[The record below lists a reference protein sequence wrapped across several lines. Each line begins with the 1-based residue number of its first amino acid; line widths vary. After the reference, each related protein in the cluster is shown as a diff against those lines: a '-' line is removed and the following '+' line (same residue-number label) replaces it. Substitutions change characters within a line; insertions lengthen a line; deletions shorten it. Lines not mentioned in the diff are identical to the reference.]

1 MSLTEKIK
9 DFLSSDA
16 LSTKKQKEQKK
27 EQLASKAFDTKKGGK
42 ASRDTGKH
50 SNSVMP
56 TKKATPALKTTT
68 STGVPK
74 ASKEKGVS
82 ATKVTADNFNGTG
95 KSTSQHGYIKLKH
108 GAGLYND
115 DDMGF
120 SNLKAGSVRMS
131 DSQKGNNNS
140 KPKGTL
146 DIIKMANIQSK
157 HMDKTVQNTIN
168 AHNASVIKGEAKEKL
183 KGDITNALEGIGINN
198 STIRG
203 LADKTFDKIK
213 ETPRKPDKADMAIL
227 SGLKNPKTSQQTID
241 KLEKY
246 GKKSFGS
253 ENSHVL
259 EVDPISKSL
268 VPRQDKAADRENALA
283 DAWESTKKSGART
296 KPITVKSVNGKAPKG
311 LYPGD
316 KVVTNAGTYTIKA
329 VLSDGS
335 YITDATETFKDASGK
350 VWEKAPD
357 TTQTKYNTYDYNDPK
372 EKRDITYKRQGVFEH
387 IGDAAKQLLNDDS
400 KSKEYKQKQ
409 AETYSKVE
417 QEFLNDKESSKY
429 TGKNHGLL
437 SLMGKGTE
445 SEWSPKMGL
454 LSSATQMQKDMYNYT
469 YAKHGKKA
477 ANEYLESLE
486 YTQLNPKNAENIQ
499 RMIETDVKSNPVMA
513 SIASVGANTA
523 LPQVAAVRNAIQGVK
538 NATGMFKYKPID
550 ANDSLNAISSY
561 SSKVRGAVSEKIKNP
576 ALRVGYNAVMSM
588 ADMAA
593 QAATLGGTGSNASKF
608 VKLSMDTIS
617 ANDAIL
623 DTLSR
628 GGSQQQ
634 AFINGLVNGALEH
647 VSESPA
653 VEGIFNVGRGIRPV
667 KDVKSFAISTLRQM
681 GIEAGGEGFANITQN
696 LADQIIMGDKSNFGQ
711 TVKYYEQ
718 EGKSHKEAVKQAT
731 MDMYVKQTAE
741 AMATGALAGGVMGGA
756 ASAFNTASAGRN
768 INSNTAYAKDLART
782 ANEIGLGGQYAE
794 TAQEINKGH
803 NVSSLDAANLKGA
816 IQNYYQKK
824 TYDDIARFYN
834 YVGLEAPHRLA
845 TAFGKASSRDET
857 GYNNQKFTKAWLD
870 KSADIDIQISQYKA
884 DPKNT
889 DLKANIKEYL
899 ENSNALLYSGVLS
912 EDGQFAAAVRARA
925 NEVINGIPASAAGQ
939 NIVSNDSDLYAE
951 DTENANA
958 ENNNADIDTQ
968 SADGETSNARVAAQ
982 SVREDAAPVID
993 ITDDVIPLSESASEG
1008 AESNNA
1014 TTVAEP
1020 KSQPKS
1026 EPKLETIAVVNTNS
1040 ATARNINTFS
1050 VGKKRGNT
1058 VTYHKS
1064 AEQNN
1069 GSVNARTAA
1078 SILDDPNYDVIEE
1091 SPRNNTVTFIYT
1103 DNFNTSTEPSVTRKV
1118 RVKLRADGNAT
1129 VTELNVPNGEILVD
1143 KSEYVPANY
1152 KGFDIAKQK
1161 TRENTWKNSGIVY
1174 DSSKLNDKEYF
1185 ESIFGGIL
1193 ENTPKPRSTTND
1205 SKAAQPEQEELME
1218 LNRYEK
1224 GFINYL
1230 LNTPIK
1236 VSEKVKEE
1244 MPGWSAYAD
1253 GNNVLFLTDESRVNI
1268 GGEEVR
1274 AKNIRTAYNEI
1285 ESNYPIVLLPV
1296 RGRRSNNKMRDSE
1309 RLKVIIN
1316 AVNAIDPM
1324 NVDIDAAIEREN
1336 TSSRKTGV
1344 VKNENKEGLPQ
1355 QEEIED
1361 VVTPSEQENIK
1372 LQDGESNTGSDDYR
1386 IDESSDGSTFTVYDP
1401 DGYYEDEFKSRRE
1414 AEEYVR
1420 SLSDEDKKDKVDE
1433 KKEVKSDS
1441 ETETESEDISDSEG
1455 INEENRQDS
1464 ANTDNKTE
1472 ESEDL
1477 DSEPFTEDEYELID
1491 WEDLDEGETEP
1502 VAKKI
1507 DMDKI
1512 RSNRAIA
1519 SEMKQAF
1526 DVLYDTPK
1534 SANQMGKL
1542 VKEIYDQVVEDGY
1555 YDLSAAADSFRYE
1568 IENNRYIGEDLRTP
1582 EEKEFYQAVTHS
1594 NFKVDDDV
1602 KSEITDYGDWQKAN
1616 KNIILKSGKNGTQS
1630 IDNFYSYIKSEYPDV
1645 FYGNS
1650 KITGEAT
1657 TEGDMLVELVAA
1669 AREIQKKMYARE
1681 GSIGTAFE
1689 GLDTEDISLI
1699 WADKLGEVMSITKPE
1714 KKSKKAKTEG
1724 KTNESE
1730 NKKKS
1735 DEKGKKNASA
1745 EESNGESKSR
1755 TEKEDGRT
1763 AEKGRAES
1771 TDTAKEK
1778 VSEAEPNKVIRRL
1791 KTMPKGVV
1799 WKDAKV
1805 YDAGKRGYG
1814 NGKYNTYEYNKVQF
1828 VAKDNSLYA
1837 KLYGTNKEN
1846 PVKQIFFEIPN
1857 YKSQSPASI
1866 ETYMIENSKSTT
1878 TPYPLGSHFHDG
1890 LLDFYRNEGLGTGLV
1905 EPTLR
1910 DFNPSSK
1917 SEEPTVLK
1925 ARGKKQQSAPNKDN
1939 PLRGSLDELKARQN
1953 YGKTDEAIRSIKPE
1967 NRAIAENIGSI
1978 IKEIG
1983 KTFHVNIYAKRYRN
1997 MGRNTLGWFDNM
2009 HSQIHTQEK
2018 EQLGITIHEL
2028 GHKLDKDFGLNGSAG
2043 VQDMLNGVPG
2053 LKKEMEQRGYSPEEM
2068 EFETIADFV
2077 WKYLS
2082 EPDTAWEMGSY
2093 ARNRNF
2099 YETFELAL
2107 DKKTLKDIKAIRAD
2121 ILAFTT
2127 KNTTERMRGQVRTRE
2142 EVRAEDRLH
2151 IHDLKTPNRAM
2162 GKLIQGFDRAY
2173 GNFQENF
2180 IDSTWAA
2187 SKVVKDIEKASGRKL
2202 TPKENLQ
2209 LALEFAGSNA
2219 SVTDTLITRGFIKPN
2234 GELTG
2239 RESFADIIKAT
2250 EEKGAKAGRTSKKNA
2265 FNDFALYL
2273 IARQSIDRERMG
2285 QITMS
2290 QDATGG
2296 DNIAAYEQL
2305 IRDMDS
2311 KYGDLF
2317 KEQSNKVYEWYD
2329 AFMRAWMVDTGL
2341 LSESRY
2347 QTMRSMYPHYVP
2359 MFRVMDTRH
2368 ANGQV
2373 SKGVNPLKHNS
2384 LKGSTREIYNPI
2396 ENIMIQVNNIVK
2408 AYHNN
2413 EVAATIHRLWTSED
2427 SAVQSGIAQFVTK
2440 EEVKLQKQQVD
2451 TTEIKGRL
2459 ENKVFKHI
2467 FNDVWSAEQRGE
2479 WSRMSDEEKA
2489 QLKAELANRD
2499 IIDDVIDDTITQFVP
2514 TDNGLD
2520 KDVVVALING
2530 EKHYYR
2536 ILDEYLAQAITAVQP
2551 TEYMFKHIAKLTR
2564 VFSALTT
2571 SQNPIFAISNAIRDF
2586 QHGWV
2591 YTDAEHWYQNFTYP
2605 VEWTIA
2611 LGQALK
2617 NEFSSKHQ
2625 SDMYKQYKS
2634 TTGFDH
2640 KYMADSDTL
2649 GEVMKSIHRS
2659 HNPLVWAAHFI
2670 DALNTA
2676 VESAPRY
2683 VAYKRKF
2690 GATGE
2695 VMTAGK
2701 AAREATVNFNRK
2713 GMQTKRLGQ
2722 AVPFLGAAVAG
2733 VNQFVTLLTSKETW
2747 TTKNGLLKLARAF
2760 TTQAIPAVLLAFLN
2774 SGWFGDDEKR
2784 KEYDELSEYIKNNYW
2799 VFKWGDT
2806 WVKLPRDREISALFG
2821 TLFQNIVL
2829 DKIYPEERDSTVTKE
2844 FIGYLKDQ
2852 LMPTVSPVGWAF
2864 IQARNNKTWYGSD
2877 LISYSEQDLLKNP
2890 ETYMDIT
2897 DESTSEIAT
2906 WIAGIINKG
2915 PEAMREALGVLGT
2928 PKGTD
2933 YILDQLTGGLG
2944 DVILPLTTPAEKWAG
2959 LGESLK
2965 AKYTFNEDKSSR
2977 YTSEAYD
2984 IKDKLTA
2991 LNAADKLTD
3000 EEKEWL
3006 TAFSKTMSK
3015 SSGDDPDYKTVGDYF
3030 ADIRAYRN
3038 DLNMSY
3044 SDRAAKMNKAYEHIA
3059 DMTYDLVRAYKGG
3072 GTPQGSYAEKIIPSD
3087 IDSVGFTPETYTA
3100 AFNEVS
3106 KGDKSAKKLA
3116 LASNTELTDEQKEY
3130 LSEDIVGVRY
3140 DGYAKAYKK
3149 LADAGVTA
3157 EQITKAYDTS
3167 KNYNTDKAKA
3177 LNIVANG
3184 GDNAALI
3191 AVAVAGTSDDKLDH
3205 MTKVYQSAVKS
3216 GVTADMYE
3224 SIMDSALTISKAAG
3238 KKGITKNGL
3247 ISACKKAGCSSM
3259 QTMYIKQMY
3268 NSRWR

>member
-1 MSLTEKIK
+1 MSLTGKIK
-9 DFLSSDA
+9 DFLSGDT

-27 EQLASKAFDTKKGGK
+27 EQLASKAFDTKKGGN

-50 SNSVMP
+50 SNSVTP

-82 ATKVTADNFNGTG
+82 ATKVAADNFNGTG
-95 KSTSQHGYIKLKH
+95 KSASQNGYIKLKQ

-140 KPKGTL
+140 KPKSTL
-146 DIIKMANIQSK
+146 DVIKMANIQSK

-198 STIRG
+198 PTIRG
-203 LADKTFDKIK
+203 LADKTFNKIK
-213 ETPRKPDKADMAIL
+213 ETPREPDKADRAIL

-253 ENSHVL
+253 ESSHVL
-259 EVDPISKSL
+259 EVNPVSKSL

-283 DAWESTKKSGART
+283 DAWENTKKSETRT
-296 KPITVKSVNGKAPKG
+296 KPITVKSVSGKAPKG

-335 YITDATETFKDASGK
+335 YVTDATETFKDASGK

-372 EKRDITYKRQGVFEH
+372 EKRDITYKKQGVFEH
-387 IGDAAKQLLNDDS
+387 IGDAAKQFLNDNS

-409 AETYSKVE
+409 ANTYSKVE
-417 QEFLNDKESSKY
+417 QEFLNDKESNKY

-486 YTQLNPKNAENIQ
+486 YTQLNPKNAENVQ
-499 RMIETDVKSNPVMA
+499 KMIETDVKSSPVMA

-561 SSKVRGAVSEKIKNP
+561 GSKVRGAISEKIKNP

-593 QAATLGGTGSNASKF
+593 QTATLGGAGGNASKF
-608 VKLSMDTIS
+608 VTLSMSTVS
-617 ANDAIL
+617 ANDTVL

-628 GGSQQQ
+628 GGTQQQ
-634 AFINGLVNGALEH
+634 AFMNGLINGALEY

-653 VEGIFNVGRGIRPV
+653 VEGIFSVGRGIRPV

-718 EGKSHKEAVKQAT
+718 DGSSHKEAVKKAT

-741 AMATGALAGGVMGGA
+741 AMATGALAGGMMGGA
-756 ASAFNTASAGRN
+756 ASAFNTASTGRN
-768 INSNTAYAKDLART
+768 INSNTAYAKDLAQT
-782 ANEIGLGGQYAE
+782 ANEIGLGGKYAE
-794 TAQEINKGH
+794 TAREISKGH

-816 IQNYYQKK
+816 IQDYYQKQ
-824 TYDDIARFYN
+824 TYDDIAKFYN

-857 GYNNQKFTKAWLD
+857 GYNNQKFTDAWLK
-870 KSADIDIQISQYKA
+870 KSTDILMQIEQYKA
-884 DPKNT
+884 DSKNT
-889 DLKANIKEYL
+889 DLKNNIKEYL

-939 NIVSNDSDLYAE
+939 NIVSNDSDLYAD
-951 DTENANA
+951 DTENANV

-982 SVREDAAPVID
+982 SVGEDTAPIID
-993 ITDDVIPLSESASEG
+993 ITDDVVPLSESASEV

-1014 TTVAEP
+1014 TTGKVASTGEIATQNATLTAEP
-1020 KSQPKS
+1020 KSQPKK
-1026 EPKLETIAVVNTNS
+1026 EPKSGTTTVVNTNS

-1103 DNFNTSTEPSVTRKV
+1103 DNFDTSAEPTVTKKV

-1129 VTELNVPNGEILVD
+1129 VTELNVPVGEILVD
-1143 KSEYVPANY
+1143 KSEYVPTNY
-1152 KGFDIAKQK
+1152 KGFDVAKQK
-1161 TRENTWKNSGIVY
+1161 ARENTWKNSGIVY
-1174 DSSKLNDKEYF
+1174 DSSKLNNKEYF
-1185 ESIFGGIL
+1185 ESIFGSIL
-1193 ENTPKPRSTTND
+1193 GDTSKSQDSAVKPNT
-1205 SKAAQPEQEELME
+1205 AQPEQEERIE

-1253 GNNVLFLTDESRVNI
+1253 GNNVLFLTEESRVNI
-1268 GGEEVR
+1268 GGEEVKT
-1274 AKNIRTAYNEI
+1274 KNIRTAYNEI
-1285 ESNYPIVLLPV
+1285 ESSYPIVLLPV

-1309 RLKVIIN
+1309 RLKVIID
-1316 AVNAIDPM
+1316 AINAIDSM
-1324 NVDIDAAIEREN
+1324 NVDIDAAAEREN
-1336 TSSRKTGV
+1336 ASNVKAQTFKNGVEEEQPQQKETENIVTSSEQVSTESQA
-1344 VKNENKEGLPQ
+1344 NESA
-1355 QEEIED
+1355 
-1361 VVTPSEQENIK
+1361 TS
-1372 LQDGESNTGSDDYR
+1372 SNDYR
-1386 IDESSDGSTFTVYDP
+1386 IDESPDGSTFTVYDP
-1401 DGYYEDEFKSRRE
+1401 EGYYEDEFKSRKE

-1420 SLSDEDKKDKVDE
+1420 SLSNDEKNDKKDDE
-1433 KKEVKSDS
+1433 QEVKSEPGS
-1441 ETETESEDISDSEG
+1441 KTESKNISNSKG
-1455 INEENRQDS
+1455 FNEENRKNS

-1477 DSEPFTEDEYELID
+1477 DSEPFNEDEYELID
-1491 WEDLDEGETEP
+1491 WEELDEGETEP
-1502 VAKKI
+1502 VTKKI

-1542 VKEIYDQVVEDGY
+1542 VKEIYEQVVEDGY

-1568 IENNRYIGEDLRTP
+1568 IENNRYIGEDLRSP

-1594 NFKVDDDV
+1594 NFKVDDAV

-1630 IDNFYSYIKSEYPDV
+1630 IDNFYSNVKSEYPDV

-1650 KITGEAT
+1650 NITGEAT

-1669 AREIQKKMYARE
+1669 AREIQKKMYTRE
-1681 GSIGTAFE
+1681 GDMGTAFE

-1699 WADKLGEVMSITKPE
+1699 WADKLGEMLSIAKPE
-1714 KKSKKAKTEG
+1714 KKSKKAKAEG
-1724 KTNESE
+1724 RTNESE

-1735 DEKGKKNASA
+1735 DGKSKESASV
-1745 EESNGESKSR
+1745 EESNGESKSG
-1755 TEKEDGRT
+1755 TEKEDGGAT
-1763 AEKGRAES
+1763 EKGRAES
-1771 TDTAKEK
+1771 KDTAKEK
-1778 VSEAEPNKVIRRL
+1778 VSEAEPKSLEQYLGERGLSSPISDYMDDKLRL
-1791 KTMPKGVV
+1791 PHGETERQKNQRIKEGTEYSDEYHK
-1799 WKDAKV
+1799 
-1805 YDAGKRGYG
+1805 KRQQAIE
-1814 NGKYNTYEYNKVQF
+1814 EYNEKVANGELRPLTAIEQLF
-1828 VAKDNSLYA
+1828 ERANGHEDNESTQAARRMLKKRTGVEWTKDS
-1837 KLYGTNKEN
+1837 KL
-1846 PVKQIFFEIPN
+1846 
-1857 YKSQSPASI
+1857 S
-1866 ETYMIENSKSTT
+1866 
-1878 TPYPLGSHFHDG
+1878 
-1890 LLDFYRNEGLGTGLV
+1890 DFTKNEG
-1905 EPTLR
+1905 
-1910 DFNPSSK
+1910 
-1917 SEEPTVLK
+1917 PTVLK

-1939 PLRGSLDELKARQN
+1939 PLRGSLNDLKARQN
-1953 YGKTDEAIRSIKPE
+1953 YGKTDEAIRSIKAE
-1967 NRAIAENIGSI
+1967 NRAVAENIGSI

-1983 KTFHVNIYAKRYRN
+1983 KKMHVNIYAKRYRN

-2028 GHKLDKDFGLNGSAG
+2028 GHKLDKDFNLNGSAG
-2043 VQDMLNGVPG
+2043 VKDMLNGVPG
-2053 LKKEMEQRGYSPEEM
+2053 LKQGMEQRGYTPEEM

-2082 EPDTAWEMGSY
+2082 EPDVAWEMGSY

-2121 ILAFTT
+2121 VLAFTT

-2151 IHDLKTPNRAM
+2151 INDLKTPAKALD
-2162 GKLIQGFDRAY
+2162 KLRDGFDKAY

-2250 EEKGAKAGRTSKKNA
+2250 EEKGAKAGHTSKKNA

-2273 IARQSIDRERMG
+2273 IARQSIDREKIG
-2285 QITMS
+2285 QVTMS

-2296 DNIAAYEQL
+2296 DNIAAYEQI

-2311 KYGDLF
+2311 KYGGLF
-2317 KEQSNKVYEWYD
+2317 EEQSNKVYDWYD
-2329 AFMRAWMVDTGL
+2329 AFMRAWMVETGL
-2341 LSESRY
+2341 LTEEKY
-2347 QTMRSMYPHYVP
+2347 GVMRSIYPHYVP

-2396 ENIMIQVNNIVK
+2396 ENIMIQINNIVK

-2427 SAVQSGIAQFVTK
+2427 AAVRSGIAQFVTK

-2670 DALNTA
+2670 DALNTV
-2676 VESAPRY
+2676 VESVPRL

-2690 GATGE
+2690 AVTKN
-2695 VMTAGK
+2695 VMVSGK
-2701 AAREATVNFNRK
+2701 AGRESTVNFVRK
-2713 GMQTKRLGQ
+2713 GTKTKRLGQ

-2733 VNQFVTLLTSKETW
+2733 VNQFVTLLTSKETY
-2747 TTKNGLLKLARAF
+2747 TTKNGRLKLARAF
-2760 TTQAIPAVLLAFLN
+2760 ATQAIPAILLAFLN
-2774 SGWFGDDEKR
+2774 SGWFGDDDEKR
-2784 KEYDELSEYIKNNYW
+2784 KEYDELSEYTKNNYW
-2799 VFKWGDT
+2799 IFKWGDT
-2806 WVKLPRDREISALFG
+2806 WLKFPRDREVSAVFG
-2821 TLFQNIVL
+2821 TFFQNIVL
-2829 DKIYPEERDSTVTKE
+2829 DNIYPDERDSTVTKE
-2844 FIGYLKDQ
+2844 FLGYLKEQ
-2852 LMPTVSPVGWAF
+2852 LIPSVSPVGWALK
-2864 IQARNNKTWYGSD
+2864 QAHDNKTWYGTD
-2877 LISYSEQDLLKNP
+2877 LISSSSSDLLKNP
-2890 ETYMDIT
+2890 ETYMDVT
-2897 DESTSEIAT
+2897 DESTSEIAV
-2906 WIAGIINKG
+2906 WLAKQINKG
-2915 PEAMREALGVLGT
+2915 PETMREWLNVLAT
-2928 PKGTD
+2928 PKGVD
-2933 YILDQLTGGLG
+2933 YVLDQLTGGLG
-2944 DVILPLTTPAEKWAG
+2944 DVVLPLTRPAERWAG

-2991 LNAADKLTD
+2991 LEAADKLTD

-3038 DLNMSY
+3038 DLSMSY

-3059 DMTYDLVRAYKGG
+3059 EMTYDLVRAYKGG

-3087 IDSVGFTPETYTA
+3087 IDTVGFTAETYTK
-3100 AFNEVS
+3100 AFNRIN
-3106 KGDKSAKKLA
+3106 KGDESAKKLA
-3116 LASNTELTDEQKEY
+3116 LAADTELDDKQKEY
-3130 LSEDIVGVRY
+3130 LSEDILGKQ
-3140 DGYAKAYKK
+3140 YANYANSYKK
-3149 LADAGVTA
+3149 MAEAGVTP
-3157 EQITKAYDTS
+3157 EQVTKAYDLTRKYDS
-3167 KNYNTDKAKA
+3167 KKAKA
-3177 LNIVANG
+3177 LTIIGAG
-3184 GDNAALI
+3184 GDNAELI
-3191 AVAVAGTSDDKLDH
+3191 AMAVSGATDNTYNKNLAAYRG
-3205 MTKVYQSAVKS
+3205 AVKA
-3216 GVTADMYE
+3216 GVTGEMYDSTIAAAD
-3224 SIMDSALTISKAAG
+3224 TIAKA
-3238 KKGITKNGL
+3238 N
-3247 ISACKKAGCSSM
+3247 KKAGVTKDSLRTACKQAGYNYM
-3259 QTMYIKQMY
+3259 QTMYIVQM
-3268 NSRWR
+3268 RFPPR

>member
-1 MSLTEKIK
+1 MSLTGKIK

-27 EQLASKAFDTKKGGK
+27 EQLASKAFDTKKGGN

-95 KSTSQHGYIKLKH
+95 KSASQNRYEALKQ
-108 GAGLYND
+108 GAGLISD
-115 DDMGF
+115 SDGGF
-120 SNLKAGSVRMS
+120 NRIKAGSVRMS

-140 KPKGTL
+140 KPKSTL
-146 DIIKMANIQSK
+146 DVIKMANIQSK
-157 HMDKTVQNTIN
+157 HMDKTVQNTIS
-168 AHNASVIKGEAKEKL
+168 AHNASA
-183 KGDITNALEGIGINN
+183 INN
-198 STIRG
+198 PPATLDG
-203 LADKTFDKIK
+203 LTRLAVRNVNQSIKDKIPFGSNLPK
-213 ETPRKPDKADMAIL
+213 IKKSQEEFIEDTEKKADI
-227 SGLKNPKTSQQTID
+227 I
-241 KLEKY
+241 
-246 GKKSFGS
+246 
-253 ENSHVL
+253 
-259 EVDPISKSL
+259 
-268 VPRQDKAADRENALA
+268 RENKKNGVAKMQPNGKIH
-283 DAWESTKKSGART
+283 DAWESTKKSETRT
-296 KPITVKSVNGKAPKG
+296 KPITVKSVSGKAPKG

-357 TTQTKYNTYDYNDPK
+357 TTQTKYNTYEYNDPK

-387 IGDAAKQLLNDDS
+387 IGDTAKQFLNDDS

-477 ANEYLESLE
+477 AKEYLESLE
-486 YTQLNPKNAENIQ
+486 YTQLNPKNAENVQ
-499 RMIETDVKSNPVMA
+499 KMIETDVKSNPVMA

-561 SSKVRGAVSEKIKNP
+561 GSKVRGAVSEKIKNP

-593 QAATLGGTGSNASKF
+593 QTATLGGAGSNASKF
-608 VKLSMDTIS
+608 VTLSMSTVS
-617 ANDAIL
+617 ANDTVL

-628 GGSQQQ
+628 GGTQQQ
-634 AFINGLVNGALEH
+634 AFLNGIVNGALEFL
-647 VSESPA
+647 SESPA
-653 VEGIFNVGRGIRPV
+653 VEGVFNVGRGIRPI
-667 KDVKSFAISTLRQM
+667 KDVKSFGISLLRQM

-741 AMATGALAGGVMGGA
+741 AMATGALAGGVMGGT

-768 INSNTAYAKDLART
+768 INSNTAYAKDLAQT
-782 ANEIGLGGQYAE
+782 ANEIGLGGKYAE
-794 TAQEINKGH
+794 TAKEISKGH

-816 IQNYYQKK
+816 IQDYYQKQ

-857 GYNNQKFTKAWLD
+857 GYNNQKFTDAWLK
-870 KSADIDIQISQYKA
+870 KSTDILMQIEQYKA

-889 DLKANIKEYL
+889 DLKNNIKEYL

-925 NEVINGIPASAAGQ
+925 NEAINGIPASAAGQ

-951 DTENANA
+951 EEGMESANT

-968 SADGETSNARVAAQ
+968 SANTETVDTGTATR
-982 SVREDAAPVID
+982 SVSEDTAPVTYIA
-993 ITDDVIPLSESASEG
+993 DDVVPLSESASEV

-1014 TTVAEP
+1014 TTAVKP
-1020 KSQPKS
+1020 MS
-1026 EPKLETIAVVNTNS
+1026 EPMSEPMTVIHTNS
-1040 ATARNINTFS
+1040 ATPRNINTFS

-1064 AEQNN
+1064 AEQKN
-1069 GSVNARTAA
+1069 GSVNARTAS

-1103 DNFNTSTEPSVTRKV
+1103 DNFDTSTEPNVTKKV

-1174 DSSKLNDKEYF
+1174 NSSKLNDKEYF

-1193 ENTPKPRSTTND
+1193 GNTSEPRSTTND
-1205 SKAAQPEQEELME
+1205 SKGAQPEQEERIE

-1296 RGRRSNNKMRDSE
+1296 RDRRSNNKMRDSE
-1309 RLKVIIN
+1309 RLEVIIN

-1336 TSSRKTGV
+1336 TSSRKTGI

-1372 LQDGESNTGSDDYR
+1372 PQDDESNTGSDSYR

-1401 DGYYEDEFKSRRE
+1401 DGYYEDEFKSRKE

-1420 SLSDEDKKDKVDE
+1420 SLSDEGKKDNVDE
-1433 KKEVKSDS
+1433 KKEVKS
-1441 ETETESEDISDSEG
+1441 ETETEKEPKTESENISDSGED
-1455 INEENRQDS
+1455 NEENRQDS

-1477 DSEPFTEDEYELID
+1477 DSEPFNEDEYELID
-1491 WEDLDEGETEP
+1491 WEELDEGEAEP

-1542 VKEIYDQVVEDGY
+1542 VKEIYEQVVEDGY

-1568 IENNRYIGEDLRTP
+1568 IENNRYIGKDLRSP

-1594 NFKVDDDV
+1594 NFKVDDAV

-1630 IDNFYSYIKSEYPDV
+1630 IDNFYSNVKSEYPDV

-1650 KITGEAT
+1650 NITGEAT

-1669 AREIQKKMYARE
+1669 AREIQKKMYTRE
-1681 GSIGTAFE
+1681 GDIGTAFE

-1699 WADKLGEVMSITKPE
+1699 WADKLGEMLSIDKPE

-1730 NKKKS
+1730 NKKKP
-1735 DEKGKKNASA
+1735 DGKGKKSASV
-1745 EESNGESKSR
+1745 EESNRENKSG
-1755 TEKEDGRT
+1755 TEKEDGKT

-1771 TDTAKEK
+1771 KDTAKEK
-1778 VSEAEPNKVIRRL
+1778 VSEAEP
-1791 KTMPKGVV
+1791 KTDKA
-1799 WKDAKV
+1799 D
-1805 YDAGKRGYG
+1805 
-1814 NGKYNTYEYNKVQF
+1814 
-1828 VAKDNSLYA
+1828 
-1837 KLYGTNKEN
+1837 
-1846 PVKQIFFEIPN
+1846 
-1857 YKSQSPASI
+1857 
-1866 ETYMIENSKSTT
+1866 
-1878 TPYPLGSHFHDG
+1878 
-1890 LLDFYRNEGLGTGLV
+1890 
-1905 EPTLR
+1905 
-1910 DFNPSSK
+1910 
-1917 SEEPTVLK
+1917 SEEPAILK

-1939 PLRGSLDELKARQN
+1939 PLRGSLNDLKARQN
-1953 YGKTDEAIRSIKPE
+1953 YGKTDEAIRSIKAE
-1967 NRAIAENIGSI
+1967 NRAVAENIGSI

-2028 GHKLDKDFGLNGSAG
+2028 GHKLDKDFNLNGSAG
-2043 VQDMLNGVPG
+2043 VKDMLNGVPG
-2053 LKKEMEQRGYSPEEM
+2053 LKQGMEQRGYTPEEM

-2082 EPDTAWEMGSY
+2082 EPDVAWEMGSY

-2121 ILAFTT
+2121 VLAFTT
-2127 KNTTERMRGQVRTRE
+2127 KNTTERMRGQIRTRE

-2151 IHDLKTPNRAM
+2151 VHDLKTPNRAM

-2187 SKVVKDIEKASGRKL
+2187 SKVVKDIEKVSGHKL

-2239 RESFADIIKAT
+2239 RESFASIIKET
-2250 EEKGAKAGRTSKKNA
+2250 ENQGAKAGRTSKKNA

-2285 QITMS
+2285 QVTMS

-2311 KYGDLF
+2311 KYGGLF
-2317 KEQSNKVYEWYD
+2317 EQQSDAVYEWYD
-2329 AFMRAWMVDTGL
+2329 AFMRSWMVETGL
-2341 LSESRY
+2341 LAEEKY
-2347 QTMRSMYPHYVP
+2347 EMMRSMYPHYVP

-2427 SAVQSGIAQFVTK
+2427 AAVQSGIAQFVTK

-2605 VEWTIA
+2605 VEWITA

-2774 SGWFGDDEKR
+2774 SGWFGDDDEKR
-2784 KEYDELSEYIKNNYW
+2784 KEYDELSEYTKNNYW

-2890 ETYMDIT
+2890 ETYMDIA
-2897 DESTSEIAT
+2897 DESTSELAV
-2906 WIAGIINKG
+2906 WMAGIINKG

-2928 PKGTD
+2928 PKGVD
-2933 YILDQLTGGLG
+2933 YVFDQLTGGLG
-2944 DVILPLTTPAEKWAG
+2944 DVVLPLTTPTERWAG

-3038 DLNMSY
+3038 DLSMSY

-3059 DMTYDLVRAYKGG
+3059 EMTYDLVRAYKGG

-3100 AFNEVS
+3100 AFNRIN
-3106 KGDKSAKKLA
+3106 KGDESAKKLA
-3116 LASNTELTDEQKEY
+3116 LAADTELNDKQKEY
-3130 LSEDIVGVRY
+3130 LSQDLLGKQY
-3140 DGYAKAYKK
+3140 ANYAKSYKK
-3149 LADAGVTA
+3149 MADAGVTP
-3157 EQITKAYDTS
+3157 EQITKAYDLTRKYDS
-3167 KNYNTDKAKA
+3167 KKAKA
-3177 LNIVANG
+3177 LTIIGAG
-3184 GDNAALI
+3184 GDNAELI
-3191 AVAVAGTSDDKLDH
+3191 AMALSGATDNTYNKNLAAYRG
-3205 MTKVYQSAVKS
+3205 AVKA
-3216 GVTADMYE
+3216 GVTGEMYDSTIAAAD
-3224 SIMDSALTISKAAG
+3224 TIAKA
-3238 KKGITKNGL
+3238 N
-3247 ISACKKAGCSSM
+3247 KKAGVTKDSLRTACKQAGYNYM
-3259 QTMYIKQMY
+3259 QTMYIVQM
-3268 NSRWR
+3268 RFPPR

>member
-9 DFLSSDA
+9 DFLSSDT

-50 SNSVMP
+50 SNSVTP

-95 KSTSQHGYIKLKH
+95 KSTSRNRYEALKQ
-108 GAGLYND
+108 GAGLISD
-115 DDMGF
+115 SDGGF
-120 SNLKAGSVRMS
+120 NRIKAGSVRMS

-168 AHNASVIKGEAKEKL
+168 AHNASVIRREPPAVRSGREHGGGGSDDVL
-183 KGDITNALEGIGINN
+183 VNN
-198 STIRG
+198 NPPATLDG
-203 LADKTFDKIK
+203 LTRLAVRNVNQSIKDKIPFGSNLPK
-213 ETPRKPDKADMAIL
+213 IKKSQEEFIEDTEKKADI
-227 SGLKNPKTSQQTID
+227 I
-241 KLEKY
+241 
-246 GKKSFGS
+246 
-253 ENSHVL
+253 
-259 EVDPISKSL
+259 
-268 VPRQDKAADRENALA
+268 RENKKNGGAKMQPNGKIH
-283 DAWESTKKSGART
+283 DAWESTKKSETRT

-316 KVVTNAGTYTIKA
+316 KVVTNAGTYTIKS

-350 VWEKAPD
+350 TWEKAPD
-357 TTQTKYNTYDYNDPK
+357 TTQTKYNTYEYNDPK
-372 EKRDITYKRQGVFEH
+372 EKRDITYKKQGVFEH

-477 ANEYLESLE
+477 AKEYLESLE
-486 YTQLNPKNAENIQ
+486 YTQLNPKNAENVQ

-513 SIASVGANTA
+513 SIASVGANTV

-561 SSKVRGAVSEKIKNP
+561 GSKVRGAVSEKIKNP

-593 QAATLGGTGSNASKF
+593 QTATLGGAGSNASKF
-608 VKLSMDTIS
+608 VTLSMSTVS
-617 ANDAIL
+617 ANDTVL

-628 GGSQQQ
+628 GGTQQQ
-634 AFINGLVNGALEH
+634 AFLNGLINGALEYA
-647 VSESPA
+647 SESPA

-794 TAQEINKGH
+794 TAKEINKGH

-816 IQNYYQKK
+816 IQDYYQKK

-857 GYNNQKFTKAWLD
+857 GYNNQKFTKAWFD

-912 EDGQFAAAVRARA
+912 EDGQLAAAVRARA

-939 NIVSNDSDLYAE
+939 NIVSNDSNLYAE

-993 ITDDVIPLSESASEG
+993 ITDDVVPLSESASEG

-1014 TTVAEP
+1014 TTGKVAATGKTATQNVTTAAEPTVEPAAAQSAVSEIQPVNVKEPKSEP
-1020 KSQPKS
+1020 KSQPKK
-1026 EPKLETIAVVNTNS
+1026 EPKTVDDYVV
-1040 ATARNINTFS
+1040 
-1050 VGKKRGNT
+1050 GQKKGST

-1064 AEQNN
+1064 AEVENN
-1069 GSVNARTAA
+1069 SPLVKKAIQAVGLN
-1078 SILDDPNYDVIEE
+1078 LDYDLVREE
-1091 SPRNNTVTFIYT
+1091 PRNRKVTFIKVDDFDGY
-1103 DNFNTSTEPSVTRKV
+1103 TEPTIESELVVTFNKE
-1118 RVKLRADGNAT
+1118 G
-1129 VTELNVPNGEILVD
+1129 ELKEYHENEYAPGRIIPD
-1143 KSEYVPANY
+1143 KSEYVPLNY
-1152 KGFDIAKQK
+1152 TGFDVAAQK
-1161 TRENTWKNSGIVY
+1161 AREDSWKNALDDKGEHRKYESSRISNPDYFYDMFGDIVSRGERSE
-1174 DSSKLNDKEYF
+1174 DIS
-1185 ESIFGGIL
+1185 ES
-1193 ENTPKPRSTTND
+1193 ETAN
-1205 SKAAQPEQEELME
+1205 EQEQ
-1218 LNRYEK
+1218 
-1224 GFINYL
+1224 
-1230 LNTPIK
+1230 
-1236 VSEKVKEE
+1236 
-1244 MPGWSAYAD
+1244 
-1253 GNNVLFLTDESRVNI
+1253 NNVDLNGYS
-1268 GGEEVR
+1268 
-1274 AKNIRTAYNEI
+1274 
-1285 ESNYPIVLLPV
+1285 
-1296 RGRRSNNKMRDSE
+1296 
-1309 RLKVIIN
+1309 
-1316 AVNAIDPM
+1316 
-1324 NVDIDAAIEREN
+1324 
-1336 TSSRKTGV
+1336 
-1344 VKNENKEGLPQ
+1344 
-1355 QEEIED
+1355 
-1361 VVTPSEQENIK
+1361 
-1372 LQDGESNTGSDDYR
+1372 
-1386 IDESSDGSTFTVYDP
+1386 IDESPDGSTFTVYDP
-1401 DGYYEDEFKSRRE
+1401 DGYYEDEFKSRKE

-1420 SLSDEDKKDKVDE
+1420 SLSDEGKKDNVDE
-1433 KKEVKSDS
+1433 KKEVKS
-1441 ETETESEDISDSEG
+1441 ETETEKESKTESEDISDSEG
-1455 INEENRQDS
+1455 INKENRQDS

-1477 DSEPFTEDEYELID
+1477 DSEPFNEDEYELID
-1491 WEDLDEGETEP
+1491 WEELDEGETEP

-1542 VKEIYDQVVEDGY
+1542 VKEIYEQVVEDGY

-1699 WADKLGEVMSITKPE
+1699 WADKLGEVLSIAKPE

-1730 NKKKS
+1730 NKKKPDGKSKESAPTEKS
-1735 DEKGKKNASA
+1735 DRK
-1745 EESNGESKSR
+1745 SKSG

-1771 TDTAKEK
+1771 KDTAKEK
-1778 VSEAEPNKVIRRL
+1778 VSEAEPNKESANVFIHKKIIDAIPTLDKMTNVNEVTGNEIPKDGKIVDRIMAFVDKQGNVVNRKGFGNVIFSKARIKNSMIGHRSSDI
-1791 KTMPKGVV
+1791 KIESFAAVPDVIKNGIQIDYQSNWKNRSYDTYVFAAPVGYKGTRIYMGVI
-1799 WKDAKV
+1799 
-1805 YDAGKRGYG
+1805 
-1814 NGKYNTYEYNKVQF
+1814 VQ
-1828 VAKDNSLYA
+1828 KDNQSNRYYLHEVITENIVKKEDSTSSLD
-1837 KLYGTNKEN
+1837 GTSALTGDLDTVLNVESSTDN
-1846 PVKQIFFEIPN
+1846 I
-1857 YKSQSPASI
+1857 SQTSK
-1866 ETYMIENSKSTT
+1866 NSNDES
-1878 TPYPLGSHFHDG
+1878 
-1890 LLDFYRNEGLGTGLV
+1890 
-1905 EPTLR
+1905 EP
-1910 DFNPSSK
+1910 
-1917 SEEPTVLK
+1917 PTVLK

-1939 PLRGSLDELKARQN
+1939 PLRGSLNDLKARQN
-1953 YGKTDEAIRSIKPE
+1953 YGKTDEAIRSIKAE
-1967 NRAIAENIGSI
+1967 NRAVAENIGSI

-1983 KTFHVNIYAKRYRN
+1983 KKMHVNIYAKRYRN

-2028 GHKLDKDFGLNGSAG
+2028 GHKLDKDFNLNGSAG
-2043 VQDMLNGVPG
+2043 VKDMLNGVPG
-2053 LKKEMEQRGYSPEEM
+2053 LKQGMEQRGYTPEEM

-2082 EPDTAWEMGSY
+2082 EPDVAWEMGSY

-2162 GKLIQGFDRAY
+2162 KNLVQGFDKVY

-2187 SKVVKDIEKASGRKL
+2187 SKVVKDIEKASGHKL

-2285 QITMS
+2285 QVTMS

-2317 KEQSNKVYEWYD
+2317 EKQSDAVYEWYD
-2329 AFMRAWMVDTGL
+2329 AFMRSWMVETGL
-2341 LSESRY
+2341 LTEEKY
-2347 QTMRSMYPHYVP
+2347 EMMRNMYPHYVP

-2427 SAVQSGIAQFVTK
+2427 AAVQSGIAQFVTK

-2520 KDVVVALING
+2520 KDVVVALIDG

-2605 VEWTIA
+2605 VEWTMA

-2774 SGWFGDDEKR
+2774 SGWFGDDDEKR
-2784 KEYDELSEYIKNNYW
+2784 KEYDELSEYTKNNYW

-2890 ETYMDIT
+2890 ETYMDIA
-2897 DESTSEIAT
+2897 DESTSELAV
-2906 WIAGIINKG
+2906 WMAGIINKG

-2928 PKGTD
+2928 PKGVD
-2933 YILDQLTGGLG
+2933 YVFDQLTGGLG
-2944 DVILPLTTPAEKWAG
+2944 DVVLPLTTPTERWAG

-3059 DMTYDLVRAYKGG
+3059 EMTYDLVRAYKGG

-3087 IDSVGFTPETYTA
+3087 IDSVGFTAETYTK

-3116 LASNTELTDEQKEY
+3116 LATNTELTDEQKEY

-3157 EQITKAYDTS
+3157 EQITKAYNTS

-3205 MTKVYQSAVKS
+3205 MTKVYQSAVKA

-3247 ISACKKAGCSSM
+3247 ISACKKAGYSSM

>member
-1 MSLTEKIK
+1 MSLTGKIK

-27 EQLASKAFDTKKGGK
+27 EQLASKAFDTKKGGN

-50 SNSVMP
+50 SNSVTP
-56 TKKATPALKTTT
+56 TKKATPTLKTTT

-95 KSTSQHGYIKLKH
+95 KSASQNGYIKLKQ

-140 KPKGTL
+140 KPKSTL
-146 DIIKMANIQSK
+146 DVIKMANIQSK

-198 STIRG
+198 PTIRG
-203 LADKTFDKIK
+203 LADKTFNKIK
-213 ETPRKPDKADMAIL
+213 ETPREPDKADMAIL

-259 EVDPISKSL
+259 EVNPISKSL

-283 DAWESTKKSGART
+283 DAWESTKRSPVQR

-372 EKRDITYKRQGVFEH
+372 EKRDITYKKQGVFEH
-387 IGDAAKQLLNDDS
+387 IGDAAKQFLNDDS

-409 AETYSKVE
+409 ASTYSKVE
-417 QEFLNDKESSKY
+417 QEFLNDKESNKY

-486 YTQLNPKNAENIQ
+486 YTQLNPKNAENVQ
-499 RMIETDVKSNPVMA
+499 KMIETDVKSSPVMA

-538 NATGMFKYKPID
+538 NATGIGKYKPID
-550 ANDSLNAISSY
+550 ANDSLNVISSY

-593 QAATLGGTGSNASKF
+593 QAATLGGAGSNASKF

-653 VEGIFNVGRGIRPV
+653 VEGIFSVGRGIRPI

-718 EGKSHKEAVKQAT
+718 DGSSHKEAVKQAT

-741 AMATGALAGGVMGGA
+741 AMATGALAGGMMGGA
-756 ASAFNTASAGRN
+756 ASAFNTVSAGRN
-768 INSNTAYAKDLART
+768 INSNTAYAKDLAQT
-782 ANEIGLGGQYAE
+782 ANEIGLGGKYAE
-794 TAQEINKGH
+794 TSKEISKGN

-816 IQNYYQKK
+816 IQDYYQKQ

-857 GYNNQKFTKAWLD
+857 GYNNQKFTDAWLK
-870 KSADIDIQISQYKA
+870 KSTDILMQIEQYKA

-889 DLKANIKEYL
+889 DLKNNIKEYL

-939 NIVSNDSDLYAE
+939 NIVSNDSDLYAD
-951 DTENANA
+951 DTENANV

-968 SADGETSNARVAAQ
+968 STDGETSNARVAAQ
-982 SVREDAAPVID
+982 SVGEDTAPIID
-993 ITDDVIPLSESASEG
+993 ITDDVVPLSESASEV

-1014 TTVAEP
+1014 TTGKVASTGEIATQNATSAAEP
-1020 KSQPKS
+1020 TVEPAAQSAVNEVQPVNVKEPKKETKSQPKS
-1026 EPKLETIAVVNTNS
+1026 EPKKEPKTVDDYAI
-1040 ATARNINTFS
+1040 
-1050 VGKKRGNT
+1050 GQKKGST

-1064 AEQNN
+1064 AEVENN
-1069 GSVNARTAA
+1069 SPLVKKAIQAVGLN
-1078 SILDDPNYDVIEE
+1078 LDYDLVREE
-1091 SPRNNTVTFIYT
+1091 PRNRKVTFIKVDDFDGY
-1103 DNFNTSTEPSVTRKV
+1103 TEPTIESELVVTFNKE
-1118 RVKLRADGNAT
+1118 G
-1129 VTELNVPNGEILVD
+1129 ELKEYHENEYAPGRIIPD
-1143 KSEYVPANY
+1143 KSEYVPLNY
-1152 KGFDIAKQK
+1152 TGFNVAAQK
-1161 TRENTWKNSGIVY
+1161 AREDSWKNALDDKGEHRKYESSRISNPDYFYDMFGDIVSRGERSE
-1174 DSSKLNDKEYF
+1174 DIS
-1185 ESIFGGIL
+1185 ES
-1193 ENTPKPRSTTND
+1193 ETANK
-1205 SKAAQPEQEELME
+1205 QEQ
-1218 LNRYEK
+1218 
-1224 GFINYL
+1224 
-1230 LNTPIK
+1230 
-1236 VSEKVKEE
+1236 
-1244 MPGWSAYAD
+1244 
-1253 GNNVLFLTDESRVNI
+1253 NNVDLNGYS
-1268 GGEEVR
+1268 
-1274 AKNIRTAYNEI
+1274 
-1285 ESNYPIVLLPV
+1285 
-1296 RGRRSNNKMRDSE
+1296 
-1309 RLKVIIN
+1309 
-1316 AVNAIDPM
+1316 
-1324 NVDIDAAIEREN
+1324 
-1336 TSSRKTGV
+1336 
-1344 VKNENKEGLPQ
+1344 
-1355 QEEIED
+1355 
-1361 VVTPSEQENIK
+1361 
-1372 LQDGESNTGSDDYR
+1372 
-1386 IDESSDGSTFTVYDP
+1386 IDESSDGNTFTVYDP
-1401 DGYYEDEFKSRRE
+1401 EGYYEDEFKSRKE

-1420 SLSDEDKKDKVDE
+1420 SLSDDEKNDKKDDE
-1433 KKEVKSDS
+1433 QEVKS
-1441 ETETESEDISDSEG
+1441 EG
-1455 INEENRQDS
+1455 FNEENRKNS

-1477 DSEPFTEDEYELID
+1477 DSEPFNEDEYELID
-1491 WEDLDEGETEP
+1491 WEELDEEETEP

-1542 VKEIYDQVVEDGY
+1542 VKEIYEQVVEDGY

-1594 NFKVDDDV
+1594 NFKVDDAV

-1630 IDNFYSYIKSEYPDV
+1630 IDNFYSNVKSEYPDI

-1650 KITGEAT
+1650 NITGEAT

-1669 AREIQKKMYARE
+1669 AREIQKKMYTRE
-1681 GSIGTAFE
+1681 GDIGTVFE

-1699 WADKLGEVMSITKPE
+1699 WADKLGEMLSTAKPE

-1735 DEKGKKNASA
+1735 DGKGKKSTSA
-1745 EESNGESKSR
+1745 EESNGESKSG

-1763 AEKGRAES
+1763 AEKGRVES
-1771 TDTAKEK
+1771 KDTAKEK
-1778 VSEAEPNKVIRRL
+1778 VSEAEPKSLEQYLGERGLSSPISDYMDDKLRL
-1791 KTMPKGVV
+1791 PHGETERQKNQRIKEGTEYSDEYHK
-1799 WKDAKV
+1799 
-1805 YDAGKRGYG
+1805 KRQQAIE
-1814 NGKYNTYEYNKVQF
+1814 EYNEKVANGELRPLTAIEQLF
-1828 VAKDNSLYA
+1828 ERANGHEDNESTQAARRMLKKRTGVEWTKDS
-1837 KLYGTNKEN
+1837 KL
-1846 PVKQIFFEIPN
+1846 
-1857 YKSQSPASI
+1857 S
-1866 ETYMIENSKSTT
+1866 
-1878 TPYPLGSHFHDG
+1878 
-1890 LLDFYRNEGLGTGLV
+1890 DFTKN
-1905 EPTLR
+1905 
-1910 DFNPSSK
+1910 
-1917 SEEPTVLK
+1917 EEPAILK

-1939 PLRGSLDELKARQN
+1939 PLRGSLNDLKARQN
-1953 YGKTDEAIRSIKPE
+1953 YGKTDEAIRSIKAE
-1967 NRAIAENIGSI
+1967 NRAVAENIGSI

-1983 KTFHVNIYAKRYRN
+1983 KKMHVNIYAKRYRN

-2028 GHKLDKDFGLNGSAG
+2028 GHKLDKDFNLNGSAG
-2043 VQDMLNGVPG
+2043 VKDMLNGVPG
-2053 LKKEMEQRGYSPEEM
+2053 LKQGMEQRGYTPEEM

-2082 EPDTAWEMGSY
+2082 EPDVAWEMGSY

-2121 ILAFTT
+2121 VLAFTT

-2151 IHDLKTPNRAM
+2151 VNDLKTPAKALD
-2162 GKLIQGFDRAY
+2162 KLRDGFDKAY

-2187 SKVVKDIEKASGRKL
+2187 SQVVKDIEKASGRKL

-2239 RESFADIIKAT
+2239 RESFASIIKET
-2250 EEKGAKAGRTSKKNA
+2250 EDQGAKVGRTSKKNA

-2273 IARQSIDRERMG
+2273 IGRQSIDREKMG
-2285 QITMS
+2285 QVTMS

-2317 KEQSNKVYEWYD
+2317 EKQSDAVYEWYD

-2341 LSESRY
+2341 LTEEKY
-2347 QTMRSMYPHYVP
+2347 GVMRSMYPHYVP

-2373 SKGVNPLKHNS
+2373 PKGVNPLKHNS

-2413 EVAATIHRLWTSED
+2413 EVAATIHRLWTSD
-2427 SAVQSGIAQFVTK
+2427 DAAVQSGIAQFVTK

-2451 TTEIKGRL
+2451 TTEIKDRL

-2467 FNDVWSAEQRGE
+2467 FNDVWSAEQRGA

-2499 IIDDVIDDTITQFVP
+2499 IVDNVIDDTITQFVP

-2520 KDVVVALING
+2520 KDVVVALIDG

-2536 ILDEYLAQAITAVQP
+2536 ILDEYLAQAITATQP
-2551 TEYMFKHIAKLTR
+2551 SIELLQHIGKLTR
-2564 VFSALTT
+2564 IFSALTT
-2571 SQNPIFAISNAIRDF
+2571 AKNPIFALSNGIRDF

-2591 YTDAEHWYQNFTYP
+2591 YINADKWYQNFTYP
-2605 VEWTIA
+2605 AEWAVA
-2611 LGQALK
+2611 LIQSFK
-2617 NEFSSKHQ
+2617 NEFGIKHQ

-2634 TTGFDH
+2634 TTGFDS
-2640 KYMADSDTL
+2640 KYMADADTL
-2649 GEVMKSIHRS
+2649 GTVMAQMRRS
-2659 HNPLVWAAHFI
+2659 KNPLIWATRFVEK
-2670 DALNTA
+2670 LNGA

-2683 VAYKRKF
+2683 VAYKRKIK
-2690 GATGE
+2690 AGE
-2695 VMTAGK
+2695 EVAVAGK

-2713 GMQTKRLGQ
+2713 GKVTKQAGQ
-2722 AVPFLGAAVAG
+2722 IVPFIGAAIAG
-2733 VNQFVTLLTSKETW
+2733 INQFTELMSHPW
-2747 TTKNGLLKLARAF
+2747 KNKAKLARAMA
-2760 TTQAIPAVLLAFLN
+2760 TQAIPAVFLAFAN
-2774 SGWFGDDEKR
+2774 AGWFGDDDEKR
-2784 KEYDELSEYIKNNYW
+2784 KEYDELSEYTKNNYW

-2806 WVKLPRDREISALFG
+2806 WLKLPRDREVSAAFG
-2821 TLFQNIVL
+2821 TSFQKIVL
-2829 DKIYPEERDSTVTKE
+2829 DELYPGERDSETTKE
-2844 FIGYLKDQ
+2844 FISYMLSQFKPSIT
-2852 LMPTVSPVGWAF
+2852 PTGWALV
-2864 IQARNNKTWYGSD
+2864 QARNNKTWYGSN
-2877 LISYSEQDLLKNP
+2877 IVSNAQEDLLGTP
-2890 ETYMDIT
+2890 ETYMEIT
-2897 DESTSEIAT
+2897 DESTSEIAN

-2915 PEAMREALGVLGT
+2915 PEAMREALNVLAT
-2928 PKGTD
+2928 PKGVD
-2933 YILDQLTGGLG
+2933 YAIDQLTGVFG
-2944 DVILPLTTPAEKWAG
+2944 DIALPLTRPAERWAG

-3038 DLNMSY
+3038 DLSMSY

-3059 DMTYDLVRAYKGG
+3059 EMTYDLVRAYKGG

-3100 AFNEVS
+3100 AFNRIN
-3106 KGDKSAKKLA
+3106 KGDESAKKLA
-3116 LASNTELTDEQKEY
+3116 LAADTELNDKQKEY
-3130 LSEDIVGVRY
+3130 LSQDLLGKQY
-3140 DGYAKAYKK
+3140 ANYAKSYKK
-3149 LADAGVTA
+3149 MADAGVTP
-3157 EQITKAYDTS
+3157 EQITKAYDLTRKYDS
-3167 KNYNTDKAKA
+3167 KKAKA
-3177 LNIVANG
+3177 LTIIGAG
-3184 GDNAALI
+3184 GDNAELI
-3191 AVAVAGTSDDKLDH
+3191 AMALSGATDNTYNKNLAAYRG
-3205 MTKVYQSAVKS
+3205 AVKA
-3216 GVTADMYE
+3216 GVTGEMYDSTIAAAD
-3224 SIMDSALTISKAAG
+3224 TIAKA
-3238 KKGITKNGL
+3238 N
-3247 ISACKKAGCSSM
+3247 KKAGVTKDSLRTACKQAGYNYM
-3259 QTMYIKQMY
+3259 QTMYIVQM
-3268 NSRWR
+3268 RFPPR

>member
-1 MSLTEKIK
+1 MSLTGKIK

-27 EQLASKAFDTKKGGK
+27 EQLASKAFDTKKGGN

-50 SNSVMP
+50 SNSVTP
-56 TKKATPALKTTT
+56 TQKSSSTLKTTT

-82 ATKVTADNFNGTG
+82 ATKVAADSFNGTG
-95 KSTSQHGYIKLKH
+95 KSASQNGYIKLKQ

-140 KPKGTL
+140 KPKSTL
-146 DIIKMANIQSK
+146 DVIKMANIQSK

-183 KGDITNALEGIGINN
+183 KGDITNALEGIGIN
-198 STIRG
+198 SSAIRG
-203 LADKTFDKIK
+203 LADKTFNKIK
-213 ETPRKPDKADMAIL
+213 ETPREPDKADMAIL

-259 EVDPISKSL
+259 EVNPVSKSL

-296 KPITVKSVNGKAPKG
+296 KPITVKSVSGKAPKG

-372 EKRDITYKRQGVFEH
+372 EKRDITYKKQGVFEH
-387 IGDAAKQLLNDDS
+387 IGDAAKQFLNDDS

-417 QEFLNDKESSKY
+417 QEFLNDKESNKY

-486 YTQLNPKNAENIQ
+486 YTQLNPKNAENVQ
-499 RMIETDVKSNPVMA
+499 KMIETDVKSSPVMA

-550 ANDSLNAISSY
+550 ANDSLNVISSY
-561 SSKVRGAVSEKIKNP
+561 SSKVRGAISEKIKNP

-593 QAATLGGTGSNASKF
+593 QAATLGGVGSNASKF

-653 VEGIFNVGRGIRPV
+653 VEGIFSVGRGIRPV

-681 GIEAGGEGFANITQN
+681 GIEAGGEGFANITQT

-718 EGKSHKEAVKQAT
+718 DGSSHKEAVKKAT

-741 AMATGALAGGVMGGA
+741 AMATGALAGGMMGGA
-756 ASAFNTASAGRN
+756 ASAFNTASTGRN
-768 INSNTAYAKDLART
+768 INSNTAYAKDLAQT
-782 ANEIGLGGQYAE
+782 ANEIGLGGKYAE
-794 TAQEINKGH
+794 TAKEISKGH

-816 IQNYYQKK
+816 IQDYYQKQ
-824 TYDDIARFYN
+824 TYNDIARFYN

-845 TAFGKASSRDET
+845 TAFSKANSRDET
-857 GYNNQKFTKAWLD
+857 GYNNQKFTDAWLK
-870 KSADIDIQISQYKA
+870 KSKDILMQIEQYKA

-889 DLKANIKEYL
+889 DLKNNIKEYL

-925 NEVINGIPASAAGQ
+925 NEVINGIPASAAGEK
-939 NIVSNDSDLYAE
+939 IVSNDSDLYAD
-951 DTENANA
+951 DTENANV

-968 SADGETSNARVAAQ
+968 STDGETSNARVAAQ
-982 SVREDAAPVID
+982 SVGEDTAPIID
-993 ITDDVIPLSESASEG
+993 ITDDVVPLSESASEV

-1014 TTVAEP
+1014 TTGKVASTGEIATQNATSAAEP
-1020 KSQPKS
+1020 TVEPAAQSAVSEVQPVNVKEPKKETKSEPKS
-1026 EPKLETIAVVNTNS
+1026 EPKKEPKTVDDYAI
-1040 ATARNINTFS
+1040 
-1050 VGKKRGNT
+1050 GQKKGST

-1064 AEQNN
+1064 AEVENN
-1069 GSVNARTAA
+1069 SPLVKKAIQAVGLN
-1078 SILDDPNYDVIEE
+1078 LDYDLVREE
-1091 SPRNNTVTFIYT
+1091 PRNRKVTFIKVDDFDGYAEPT
-1103 DNFNTSTEPSVTRKV
+1103 IESELVVTFNK
-1118 RVKLRADGNAT
+1118 KG
-1129 VTELNVPNGEILVD
+1129 ELKEYHENEYAPGRIIPD
-1143 KSEYVPANY
+1143 KSEYVPLNY
-1152 KGFDIAKQK
+1152 TGFNVAAQK
-1161 TRENTWKNSGIVY
+1161 AREDSWKNALDDKGEHRKYESSRISNPDYFYDMFGDIVSRGERSE
-1174 DSSKLNDKEYF
+1174 DIS
-1185 ESIFGGIL
+1185 ES
-1193 ENTPKPRSTTND
+1193 ETAN
-1205 SKAAQPEQEELME
+1205 EQEQ
-1218 LNRYEK
+1218 
-1224 GFINYL
+1224 
-1230 LNTPIK
+1230 
-1236 VSEKVKEE
+1236 
-1244 MPGWSAYAD
+1244 
-1253 GNNVLFLTDESRVNI
+1253 NNVDLNGYS
-1268 GGEEVR
+1268 
-1274 AKNIRTAYNEI
+1274 
-1285 ESNYPIVLLPV
+1285 
-1296 RGRRSNNKMRDSE
+1296 
-1309 RLKVIIN
+1309 
-1316 AVNAIDPM
+1316 
-1324 NVDIDAAIEREN
+1324 
-1336 TSSRKTGV
+1336 
-1344 VKNENKEGLPQ
+1344 
-1355 QEEIED
+1355 
-1361 VVTPSEQENIK
+1361 
-1372 LQDGESNTGSDDYR
+1372 

-1401 DGYYEDEFKSRRE
+1401 EGYYEDEFKSRKE

-1420 SLSDEDKKDKVDE
+1420 SLSNDEKNDKKDDKQ
-1433 KKEVKSDS
+1433 EVKSEPGS
-1441 ETETESEDISDSEG
+1441 KTENENISDSEG
-1455 INEENRQDS
+1455 FNEENRKNS

-1472 ESEDL
+1472 ENEDL
-1477 DSEPFTEDEYELID
+1477 DSEPFNEDEYELID
-1491 WEDLDEGETEP
+1491 WEELDEEETEP

-1542 VKEIYDQVVEDGY
+1542 VKEIYEQVVEDGY

-1568 IENNRYIGEDLRTP
+1568 IENNRYIGEDLRSP
-1582 EEKEFYQAVTHS
+1582 EEKEFYQAITHS
-1594 NFKVDDDV
+1594 NFRVDDAV

-1630 IDNFYSYIKSEYPDV
+1630 IDNFYSNVKSEYPDV

-1650 KITGEAT
+1650 NITGEAT

-1669 AREIQKKMYARE
+1669 AREIQKKMYTRE
-1681 GSIGTAFE
+1681 GDIGTAFE

-1699 WADKLGEVMSITKPE
+1699 WADKLGEMLSTAKPE

-1735 DEKGKKNASA
+1735 DGKGKKNASA
-1745 EESNGESKSR
+1745 EESNGESKSG
-1755 TEKEDGRT
+1755 TEKEDGKT

-1771 TDTAKEK
+1771 KDTATEK
-1778 VSEAEPNKVIRRL
+1778 VSEAEPKSLEQYLGERGLSSPISDYMDDKLRL
-1791 KTMPKGVV
+1791 PHGETERQKNQRIKEGTEYSDEYHK
-1799 WKDAKV
+1799 
-1805 YDAGKRGYG
+1805 KRQQAIE
-1814 NGKYNTYEYNKVQF
+1814 EYNEKVANGELRPLTAIEQLF
-1828 VAKDNSLYA
+1828 ERANGHEDNESTQAARRMLKKRTGVEWTKDS
-1837 KLYGTNKEN
+1837 KL
-1846 PVKQIFFEIPN
+1846 
-1857 YKSQSPASI
+1857 S
-1866 ETYMIENSKSTT
+1866 
-1878 TPYPLGSHFHDG
+1878 
-1890 LLDFYRNEGLGTGLV
+1890 DFTKNEG
-1905 EPTLR
+1905 
-1910 DFNPSSK
+1910 
-1917 SEEPTVLK
+1917 PTVLK

-1939 PLRGSLDELKARQN
+1939 PLRGSLNDLKARQN
-1953 YGKTDEAIRSIKPE
+1953 YGKTDEAIRSIKAE
-1967 NRAIAENIGSI
+1967 NRAVAENIGSI

-1983 KTFHVNIYAKRYRN
+1983 KKMHVNIYAKRYRN

-2028 GHKLDKDFGLNGSAG
+2028 GHKLDKDFNLNGSAG
-2043 VQDMLNGVPG
+2043 VKDMLNGVPG
-2053 LKKEMEQRGYSPEEM
+2053 LKQGMEQRGYTPEEM

-2082 EPDTAWEMGSY
+2082 EPDVAWEMGSY

-2121 ILAFTT
+2121 VLAFTT

-2151 IHDLKTPNRAM
+2151 INDLKTPAKALD
-2162 GKLIQGFDRAY
+2162 KLRDGFDKAY

-2250 EEKGAKAGRTSKKNA
+2250 EEKGAKAGHTSKKNA

-2273 IARQSIDRERMG
+2273 IARQSIDREKIG
-2285 QITMS
+2285 QVTMS

-2296 DNIAAYEQL
+2296 DNIAAYEQI

-2311 KYGDLF
+2311 KYGGLF
-2317 KEQSNKVYEWYD
+2317 EEQSNKVYDWYD
-2329 AFMRAWMVDTGL
+2329 AFMRAWMVETGL
-2341 LSESRY
+2341 LTEEKY
-2347 QTMRSMYPHYVP
+2347 GVMRSIYPHYVP

-2396 ENIMIQVNNIVK
+2396 ENIMIQINNIVK

-2413 EVAATIHRLWTSED
+2413 EVAATIHRLWTSD
-2427 SAVQSGIAQFVTK
+2427 DAAVQSGIAQFVTK

-2451 TTEIKGRL
+2451 ATEIKDRL

-2489 QLKAELANRD
+2489 QLKAELSNRD
-2499 IIDDVIDDTITQFVP
+2499 IVDNVIDDTIIQFVP

-2520 KDVVVALING
+2520 KDVVVALIDG

-2536 ILDEYLAQAITAVQP
+2536 ILDEYLAQAITATQP

-2605 VEWTIA
+2605 VEWTAA

-2695 VMTAGK
+2695 VVTAGK

-2713 GMQTKRLGQ
+2713 GTETKRLGQ

-2760 TTQAIPAVLLAFLN
+2760 TTQAIPAILLAFLN
-2774 SGWFGDDEKR
+2774 SGWFGDDDEKR
-2784 KEYDELSEYIKNNYW
+2784 KEYDELSEYTKNNYW

-2852 LMPTVSPVGWAF
+2852 LMPTVSPVGWALV
-2864 IQARNNKTWYGSD
+2864 QARNNKTWYGSD
-2877 LISYSEQDLLKNP
+2877 LISSSNQDLLKNP
-2890 ETYMDIT
+2890 ETYMDVT

-2915 PEAMREALGVLGT
+2915 PESMREALGVLAT
-2928 PKGTD
+2928 PKGAD
-2933 YILDQLTGGLG
+2933 YVFDQLTGGLG
-2944 DVILPLTTPAEKWAG
+2944 DVVLPLTTPTERWAG

-2991 LNAADKLTD
+2991 LNAADKITD

-3006 TAFSKTMSK
+3006 TAFNKTMSK

-3038 DLNMSY
+3038 DLSMSY

-3059 DMTYDLVRAYKGG
+3059 EMTYDLVRAYKGG

-3100 AFNEVS
+3100 AFNRIN
-3106 KGDKSAKKLA
+3106 KGDESAKKLA
-3116 LASNTELTDEQKEY
+3116 LAADTELNDKQKEY
-3130 LSEDIVGVRY
+3130 LSQDLLGKQY
-3140 DGYAKAYKK
+3140 ANYAKSYKK
-3149 LADAGVTA
+3149 MAEAGVTP
-3157 EQITKAYDTS
+3157 EQVTKAYDLTRKYDS
-3167 KNYNTDKAKA
+3167 KKAKA
-3177 LNIVANG
+3177 LTIIGAG
-3184 GDNAALI
+3184 GDNAELI
-3191 AVAVAGTSDDKLDH
+3191 AMALSGATDNTYNKNLAAYRG
-3205 MTKVYQSAVKS
+3205 AVKA
-3216 GVTADMYE
+3216 GVTGEMYDSTIAAAD
-3224 SIMDSALTISKAAG
+3224 TIAKA
-3238 KKGITKNGL
+3238 N
-3247 ISACKKAGCSSM
+3247 KKAGVTKDSLRTACKQAGYNYM
-3259 QTMYIKQMY
+3259 QTMYIVQM
-3268 NSRWR
+3268 RFPPR

>member
-9 DFLSSDA
+9 DFLSSDT

-50 SNSVMP
+50 NNSVTP

-95 KSTSQHGYIKLKH
+95 KSTSQNGYIKLKH

-131 DSQKGNNNS
+131 DSQRGNNNS

-183 KGDITNALEGIGINN
+183 KGDITNALEGIGIN
-198 STIRG
+198 SSAIRG

-259 EVDPISKSL
+259 EVNPISKSL

-283 DAWESTKKSGART
+283 DAWESTKKSPVQRE
-296 KPITVKSVNGKAPKG
+296 PITVKSVNGKAPKG

-357 TTQTKYNTYDYNDPK
+357 TTQTKYNTYEYNDPK

-387 IGDAAKQLLNDDS
+387 IGDAAKQFLNDDS

-417 QEFLNDKESSKY
+417 QEFLNDKESNKY

-486 YTQLNPKNAENIQ
+486 YTQLNPKNAENVQ
-499 RMIETDVKSNPVMA
+499 KMIETDVKSNPVMA

-538 NATGMFKYKPID
+538 NATRMFKYKPID

-593 QAATLGGTGSNASKF
+593 QAATLGGAGSNASKF

-741 AMATGALAGGVMGGA
+741 AMATGALAGGAMGGA

-794 TAQEINKGH
+794 TAREISKGH

-816 IQNYYQKK
+816 IQDYYQKQ
-824 TYDDIARFYN
+824 TYKDIARFYN

-857 GYNNQKFTKAWLD
+857 GYNNQKFTDAWLK
-870 KSADIDIQISQYKA
+870 KSTDILMQIEQYKA

-889 DLKANIKEYL
+889 DLRTNINEYL
-899 ENSNALLYSGVLS
+899 KNSNALLYSGVLS

-925 NEVINGIPASAAGQ
+925 NEVINGIPASAAGEK
-939 NIVSNDSDLYAE
+939 IVSNDSDLYAD
-951 DTENANA
+951 DTENANV

-968 SADGETSNARVAAQ
+968 STDGETSNARVAAQ
-982 SVREDAAPVID
+982 SVGEDTAPVTD
-993 ITDDVIPLSESASEG
+993 IADDVVPLSESASEV
-1008 AESNNA
+1008 AESNNTAREKVASSGKMATQNA
-1014 TTVAEP
+1014 TTAAEPTVESAAAQSAVSEIQPVNVKEP
-1020 KSQPKS
+1020 KSQPKK
-1026 EPKLETIAVVNTNS
+1026 EPKSVNDYT
-1040 ATARNINTFS
+1040 
-1050 VGKKRGNT
+1050 VGQKKGST

-1064 AEQNN
+1064 AEVENN
-1069 GSVNARTAA
+1069 SPLVKKAIQAVGLN
-1078 SILDDPNYDVIEE
+1078 LDYDLVREE
-1091 SPRNNTVTFIYT
+1091 PRNRKVTFIKVDDFDGY
-1103 DNFNTSTEPSVTRKV
+1103 TEPTIESELVVTFNKE
-1118 RVKLRADGNAT
+1118 G
-1129 VTELNVPNGEILVD
+1129 ELKEYHENEYAPGRIIPD
-1143 KSEYVPANY
+1143 KSEYVPLNY
-1152 KGFDIAKQK
+1152 TGFDVAAQK
-1161 TRENTWKNSGIVY
+1161 AREDSWKNALDDKGEHRKYESSRISNPDYFY
-1174 DSSKLNDKEYF
+1174 DMFGDIISRGERSEDISKSETVD
-1185 ESIFGGIL
+1185 
-1193 ENTPKPRSTTND
+1193 
-1205 SKAAQPEQEELME
+1205 EQE
-1218 LNRYEK
+1218 
-1224 GFINYL
+1224 
-1230 LNTPIK
+1230 
-1236 VSEKVKEE
+1236 
-1244 MPGWSAYAD
+1244 
-1253 GNNVLFLTDESRVNI
+1253 
-1268 GGEEVR
+1268 
-1274 AKNIRTAYNEI
+1274 
-1285 ESNYPIVLLPV
+1285 
-1296 RGRRSNNKMRDSE
+1296 
-1309 RLKVIIN
+1309 
-1316 AVNAIDPM
+1316 
-1324 NVDIDAAIEREN
+1324 
-1336 TSSRKTGV
+1336 
-1344 VKNENKEGLPQ
+1344 Q
-1355 QEEIED
+1355 
-1361 VVTPSEQENIK
+1361 
-1372 LQDGESNTGSDDYR
+1372 SNTDLNGYS
-1386 IDESSDGSTFTVYDP
+1386 IDESFDGSTFTVYDP

-1420 SLSDEDKKDKVDE
+1420 SLSDEGKKDKVDE

-1455 INEENRQDS
+1455 INEENRKDS

-1472 ESEDL
+1472 KSEDL
-1477 DSEPFTEDEYELID
+1477 DSEPFIEDEYELID

-1512 RSNRAIA
+1512 RSNRTIA

-1594 NFKVDDDV
+1594 NFKVDDAV

-1645 FYGNS
+1645 FYDNS

-1669 AREIQKKMYARE
+1669 AREIQKKMYTRE
-1681 GSIGTAFE
+1681 GDIGTAFE
-1689 GLDTEDISLI
+1689 GLDTEYISLI
-1699 WADKLGEVMSITKPE
+1699 WADKLGEVLSIAKPE

-1730 NKKKS
+1730 NKKKPDGKSKESAPTEKS
-1735 DEKGKKNASA
+1735 DGK
-1745 EESNGESKSR
+1745 SKSG

-1763 AEKGRAES
+1763 AEKGRDES
-1771 TDTAKEK
+1771 KDTAKEK
-1778 VSEAEPNKVIRRL
+1778 VSEAEPKSLEQYLGERGLSSPISDYMDDKLRL
-1791 KTMPKGVV
+1791 PHGETERQKKQRIKEGNEYSDEYH
-1799 WKDAKV
+1799 K
-1805 YDAGKRGYG
+1805 KRQQAIE
-1814 NGKYNTYEYNKVQF
+1814 EYNEKVANGELRPLTTIEQLF
-1828 VAKDNSLYA
+1828 ERANGHEDNDSTQAARRMLKKRTGVEWTKDS
-1837 KLYGTNKEN
+1837 KL
-1846 PVKQIFFEIPN
+1846 
-1857 YKSQSPASI
+1857 S
-1866 ETYMIENSKSTT
+1866 
-1878 TPYPLGSHFHDG
+1878 
-1890 LLDFYRNEGLGTGLV
+1890 DFTKN
-1905 EPTLR
+1905 
-1910 DFNPSSK
+1910 
-1917 SEEPTVLK
+1917 EEPTVLK

-1939 PLRGSLDELKARQN
+1939 PLRGSLNDLKARQN

-1967 NRAIAENIGSI
+1967 NRAVAENIGSI

-1983 KTFHVNIYAKRYRN
+1983 KKMHVNIYAKRYRN

-2028 GHKLDKDFGLNGSAG
+2028 GHKLDKDFNLNGSAG
-2043 VQDMLNGVPG
+2043 VKDMLNGVPG
-2053 LKKEMEQRGYSPEEM
+2053 LKQGMEQRGYTPEEM

-2082 EPDTAWEMGSY
+2082 EPDVAWEMGSY

-2121 ILAFTT
+2121 VLAFTT

-2151 IHDLKTPNRAM
+2151 INDLKTPAKALD
-2162 GKLIQGFDRAY
+2162 KLRDGFDKAY

-2187 SKVVKDIEKASGRKL
+2187 SQVVKEIEKASGRKL

-2239 RESFADIIKAT
+2239 RESFASIIKET
-2250 EEKGAKAGRTSKKNA
+2250 ENQGAKAGRTSKKKA
-2265 FNDFALYL
+2265 FDDFALYL
-2273 IARQSIDRERMG
+2273 VARHAVDRENIG
-2285 QITMS
+2285 QTTMS

-2311 KYGDLF
+2311 KYGGLF
-2317 KEQSNKVYEWYD
+2317 EKQSDAVYEWYD
-2329 AFMRAWMVDTGL
+2329 AFMRSWMVETGL
-2341 LSESRY
+2341 LTEEKY
-2347 QTMRSMYPHYVP
+2347 EMMRNMYPHYVP

-2427 SAVQSGIAQFVTK
+2427 AAVQSGIAQFVTK

-2520 KDVVVALING
+2520 KDVVVALIDG

-2551 TEYMFKHIAKLTR
+2551 SIELLQHIGKLTR

-2571 SQNPIFAISNAIRDF
+2571 AKNPIFALSNGIRDF

-2591 YTDAEHWYQNFTYP
+2591 YADTEHWYQNFTYP
-2605 VEWTIA
+2605 AEWAVA
-2611 LGQALK
+2611 LVQSFK
-2617 NEFSSKHQ
+2617 NEFGIKHQ

-2634 TTGFDH
+2634 TTGFDS
-2640 KYMADSDTL
+2640 KYMADADTL
-2649 GEVMKSIHRS
+2649 GTVMAQMRRS
-2659 HNPLVWAAHFI
+2659 KNPLIWATRFVEK
-2670 DALNTA
+2670 LNGA

-2683 VAYKRKF
+2683 VAYKRKIK
-2690 GATGE
+2690 AGE
-2695 VMTAGK
+2695 DVIVAGK

-2713 GMQTKRLGQ
+2713 GKVTKQAGQ
-2722 AVPFLGAAVAG
+2722 IVPFIGAAIAG
-2733 VNQFVTLLTSKETW
+2733 INQFTELMSHPW
-2747 TTKNGLLKLARAF
+2747 KNKAKLARAMA
-2760 TTQAIPAVLLAFLN
+2760 TQAIPAVFLAFVN
-2774 SGWFGDDEKR
+2774 AGWFGDDDDKR
-2784 KEYDELSEYIKNNYW
+2784 KEYDELSEYTKNNYW

-2806 WVKLPRDREISALFG
+2806 WLKLPRDREISAVFG
-2821 TLFQNIVL
+2821 TSFQNIVL
-2829 DKIYPEERDSTVTKE
+2829 SELYPDERDSETTKE
-2844 FIGYLKDQ
+2844 FISYMLSQFKPSIA
-2852 LMPTVSPVGWAF
+2852 PTGWALV
-2864 IQARNNKTWYGSD
+2864 QARNNKTWYGSS
-2877 LISYSEQDLLKNP
+2877 IVSNAQEDLLDTP
-2890 ETYMDIT
+2890 ETYMEIT
-2897 DESTSEIAT
+2897 DESTSEIAN

-2915 PEAMREALGVLGT
+2915 PEAMREALGVLAT

-2933 YILDQLTGGLG
+2933 YVLDQLTGGLG
-2944 DVILPLTTPAEKWAG
+2944 DVVLPLTTPTERWAG

-2991 LNAADKLTD
+2991 LEAADKLTD

-3038 DLNMSY
+3038 DLSMSY

-3059 DMTYDLVRAYKGG
+3059 EMTYDLVRAYKGG

-3087 IDSVGFTPETYTA
+3087 IDSVGFTAETYTK
-3100 AFNEVS
+3100 AFNRIN
-3106 KGDKSAKKLA
+3106 KGDESAKKLA
-3116 LASNTELTDEQKEY
+3116 LAADTELDDKQKEY
-3130 LSEDIVGVRY
+3130 LSEDILGKQ
-3140 DGYAKAYKK
+3140 YANYANSYKK
-3149 LADAGVTA
+3149 MAEAGVTP
-3157 EQITKAYDTS
+3157 EQVTKAYDLTRKYDS
-3167 KNYNTDKAKA
+3167 KKAKA
-3177 LNIVANG
+3177 LTIIGAG
-3184 GDNAALI
+3184 GDNAELI
-3191 AVAVAGTSDDKLDH
+3191 AMAVSGATDNTYNKNLAAYRG
-3205 MTKVYQSAVKS
+3205 AVKA
-3216 GVTADMYE
+3216 GVTGDMY
-3224 SIMDSALTISKAAG
+3224 DSVIAAADTIAKA
-3238 KKGITKNGL
+3238 N
-3247 ISACKKAGCSSM
+3247 KKAGVTKDSLRTACKQAGYNYM
-3259 QTMYIKQMY
+3259 QTMYIVQM
-3268 NSRWR
+3268 RFPPR

>member
-1 MSLTEKIK
+1 MSLTGKIK

-27 EQLASKAFDTKKGGK
+27 EQLASKAFDTKKGGN

-50 SNSVMP
+50 SNSVTP

-95 KSTSQHGYIKLKH
+95 KSASQNRYEALKQ
-108 GAGLYND
+108 GAGLISD
-115 DDMGF
+115 SDGGF
-120 SNLKAGSVRMS
+120 NRIKAGSVRMS

-140 KPKGTL
+140 KPKSTL
-146 DIIKMANIQSK
+146 DVIKMANIQSK

-168 AHNASVIKGEAKEKL
+168 AHNASVIRREHGGGGSDSELA
-183 KGDITNALEGIGINN
+183 NN
-198 STIRG
+198 NPPATLDG
-203 LADKTFDKIK
+203 LTRLAVRDVNQSIKDKIPFGSNLPK
-213 ETPRKPDKADMAIL
+213 IKKSQEEFIEDTEKKADI
-227 SGLKNPKTSQQTID
+227 I
-241 KLEKY
+241 
-246 GKKSFGS
+246 
-253 ENSHVL
+253 
-259 EVDPISKSL
+259 
-268 VPRQDKAADRENALA
+268 RENKKNGVAKMQPNGKIH
-283 DAWESTKKSGART
+283 DAWESTKKSETRT

-372 EKRDITYKRQGVFEH
+372 EKRDITYKKQGVFEH

-409 AETYSKVE
+409 ASTYSKVE

-477 ANEYLESLE
+477 AKEYLESLE
-486 YTQLNPKNAENIQ
+486 YTQLNPKNAENVQ
-499 RMIETDVKSNPVMA
+499 KMIETDVKSSPVIA
-513 SIASVGANTA
+513 SIASVGANTV

-538 NATGMFKYKPID
+538 NATGIGKYKPID

-561 SSKVRGAVSEKIKNP
+561 GSKVRGAISEKIKNP
-576 ALRVGYNAVMSM
+576 ALRIGYNAVMSM

-593 QAATLGGTGSNASKF
+593 QTATLGGAGGNASKF
-608 VKLSMDTIS
+608 VTLSMSTVS
-617 ANDAIL
+617 ANDTVL

-628 GGSQQQ
+628 GGTQQQ
-634 AFINGLVNGALEH
+634 AFMNGLINGALEY

-653 VEGIFNVGRGIRPV
+653 VEGIFSVGRGIRPV

-718 EGKSHKEAVKQAT
+718 DGSSHKEAVKKAT

-741 AMATGALAGGVMGGA
+741 AMATGALAGGMMGGA

-768 INSNTAYAKDLART
+768 INSNTAYAKDLAQT
-782 ANEIGLGGQYAE
+782 ANEIGLGGKYAE
-794 TAQEINKGH
+794 TAKEINKGH

-816 IQNYYQKK
+816 IQDYYQKQ
-824 TYDDIARFYN
+824 THDDIAKFYN

-870 KSADIDIQISQYKA
+870 KSKDIDIQINQYKA

-889 DLKANIKEYL
+889 DLKNNIKEYL

-912 EDGQFAAAVRARA
+912 EDGQLAAAVRARA
-925 NEVINGIPASAAGQ
+925 NEAINGIPASAAGQ
-939 NIVSNDSDLYAE
+939 NIVSNDSDLYAD
-951 DTENANA
+951 DTENANV

-982 SVREDAAPVID
+982 SVGEDTAPIID
-993 ITDDVIPLSESASEG
+993 ITDDVVPLSESASEV

-1014 TTVAEP
+1014 TTEKVASTGEMATRNATTATESTVEPAAQSAVGEVQPVNVKEP
-1020 KSQPKS
+1020 KKETKSEPKS
-1026 EPKLETIAVVNTNS
+1026 EPKKEPKTVDDYAI
-1040 ATARNINTFS
+1040 
-1050 VGKKRGNT
+1050 GQKKGST

-1064 AEQNN
+1064 AIEEN
-1069 GSVNARTAA
+1069 GSQLAQKAVQAVGSNF
-1078 SILDDPNYDVIEE
+1078 DYDIVRE
-1091 SPRNNTVTFIYT
+1091 SPKSNTVLLIKVDDFDRY
-1103 DNFNTSTEPSVTRKV
+1103 TEPTIVAEYDIDFDKN
-1118 RVKLRADGNAT
+1118 GNIKKQQENKYA
-1129 VTELNVPNGEILVD
+1129 VGMIIPD
-1143 KSEYVPANY
+1143 KSEYVSPSY
-1152 KGFDIAKQK
+1152 TGFDVAAQK
-1161 TRENTWKNSGIVY
+1161 AHENKWKNALDKNGEHIRY
-1174 DSSKLNDKEYF
+1174 DSSKISNPDYF
-1185 ESIFGGIL
+1185 YDMFGDIVSRGERSEDISES
-1193 ENTPKPRSTTND
+1193 ETAN
-1205 SKAAQPEQEELME
+1205 EQEQ
-1218 LNRYEK
+1218 
-1224 GFINYL
+1224 
-1230 LNTPIK
+1230 
-1236 VSEKVKEE
+1236 
-1244 MPGWSAYAD
+1244 
-1253 GNNVLFLTDESRVNI
+1253 NNVDLNGYS
-1268 GGEEVR
+1268 
-1274 AKNIRTAYNEI
+1274 
-1285 ESNYPIVLLPV
+1285 
-1296 RGRRSNNKMRDSE
+1296 
-1309 RLKVIIN
+1309 
-1316 AVNAIDPM
+1316 
-1324 NVDIDAAIEREN
+1324 
-1336 TSSRKTGV
+1336 
-1344 VKNENKEGLPQ
+1344 
-1355 QEEIED
+1355 
-1361 VVTPSEQENIK
+1361 
-1372 LQDGESNTGSDDYR
+1372 
-1386 IDESSDGSTFTVYDP
+1386 IDESPDGSTFTVYDP
-1401 DGYYEDEFKSRRE
+1401 EGYYEDEFKSRKE

-1420 SLSDEDKKDKVDE
+1420 SLSNDE
-1433 KKEVKSDS
+1433 KEVKSES
-1441 ETETESEDISDSEG
+1441 ETKTESENISDSEG
-1455 INEENRQDS
+1455 FNEENRKNS

-1472 ESEDL
+1472 ENEDL
-1477 DSEPFTEDEYELID
+1477 DSEPFNEDEYELID
-1491 WEDLDEGETEP
+1491 WEELDEEETEP
-1502 VAKKI
+1502 VTKNI

-1542 VKEIYDQVVEDGY
+1542 VKEIYEQVVEDGY
-1555 YDLSAAADSFRYE
+1555 YDLSAAADLFRYE
-1568 IENNRYIGEDLRTP
+1568 IENNRYIGEDLRSP

-1594 NFKVDDDV
+1594 NFKVDDTV

-1630 IDNFYSYIKSEYPDV
+1630 IDNFYSNVKSEYPDV

-1650 KITGEAT
+1650 NITGEAT

-1669 AREIQKKMYARE
+1669 AREIQKKMYTRE
-1681 GSIGTAFE
+1681 GDMGTAFE

-1699 WADKLGEVMSITKPE
+1699 WADKLGEMLSIAKPE

-1730 NKKKS
+1730 NKKKP
-1735 DEKGKKNASA
+1735 DGKGKKNASA
-1745 EESNGESKSR
+1745 EESNGESKSGS
-1755 TEKEDGRT
+1755 EKEDGRT

-1771 TDTAKEK
+1771 KDTATEK
-1778 VSEAEPNKVIRRL
+1778 VSEAEPNKIIRRL
-1791 KTMPKGVV
+1791 KTMPKGIV

-1805 YDAGKRGYG
+1805 YDAGKRSYG
-1814 NGKYNTYEYNKVQF
+1814 GGKYNTYEYNKVQF

-1866 ETYMIENSKSTT
+1866 KTYMIENSKSTT

-1917 SEEPTVLK
+1917 NEEPTVLK

-1939 PLRGSLDELKARQN
+1939 PLRGSLNDLKARQN
-1953 YGKTDEAIRSIKPE
+1953 YGKTDEAIRSIKAE
-1967 NRAIAENIGSI
+1967 NRAVAENIGSI

-1983 KTFHVNIYAKRYRN
+1983 KKMHVNIYAKRYRN

-2028 GHKLDKDFGLNGSAG
+2028 GHKLDKDFNLNGSAG

-2053 LKKEMEQRGYSPEEM
+2053 LKQGMEQRGYTPEEM

-2082 EPDTAWEMGSY
+2082 EPDVAWEMGSY

-2121 ILAFTT
+2121 VLAFTT

-2151 IHDLKTPNRAM
+2151 INDLKTPAKALD
-2162 GKLIQGFDRAY
+2162 KLRDGFDKAY

-2187 SKVVKDIEKASGRKL
+2187 SKVVKNIEKASGRKL

-2239 RESFADIIKAT
+2239 RESFASIIKET
-2250 EEKGAKAGRTSKKNA
+2250 ENQGAKVGHTSKKNA

-2273 IARQSIDRERMG
+2273 IARQSIDREKMG
-2285 QITMS
+2285 QVTMS

-2317 KEQSNKVYEWYD
+2317 EKQSDAVYEWYD
-2329 AFMRAWMVDTGL
+2329 AFMRAWMVETGL
-2341 LSESRY
+2341 LTEEKY
-2347 QTMRSMYPHYVP
+2347 GVMRSMYPHYVP

-2427 SAVQSGIAQFVTK
+2427 AAVQSGIAQFVTK

-2451 TTEIKGRL
+2451 TTEIKDRL

-2467 FNDVWSAEQRGE
+2467 FNDVWSAEQRGA

-2520 KDVVVALING
+2520 KDVVVALIDG

-2536 ILDEYLAQAITAVQP
+2536 ILDEYLAQAITATQP
-2551 TEYMFKHIAKLTR
+2551 SIELLQHIGKLTR
-2564 VFSALTT
+2564 IFSALTT
-2571 SQNPIFAISNAIRDF
+2571 AKNPIFALSNGIRDF

-2591 YTDAEHWYQNFTYP
+2591 YADTEHWYQNFTYP
-2605 VEWTIA
+2605 AEWAVA
-2611 LGQALK
+2611 LIQSFK
-2617 NEFSSKHQ
+2617 NEFGIKHQ

-2634 TTGFDH
+2634 TTGFDS
-2640 KYMADSDTL
+2640 KYMADADTL
-2649 GEVMKSIHRS
+2649 GTVMAQMRRS
-2659 HNPLVWAAHFI
+2659 KNPLIWATRFVEK
-2670 DALNTA
+2670 LNGA

-2683 VAYKRKF
+2683 VAYKRKMK
-2690 GATGE
+2690 AGE
-2695 VMTAGK
+2695 EVAVAGK

-2713 GMQTKRLGQ
+2713 GKVTKQAGQ
-2722 AVPFLGAAVAG
+2722 IVPFIGAAIAG
-2733 VNQFVTLLTSKETW
+2733 INQFTELMSHPW
-2747 TTKNGLLKLARAF
+2747 KNKAKLARAMA
-2760 TTQAIPAVLLAFLN
+2760 TQAIPAVFLAFAN
-2774 SGWFGDDEKR
+2774 AGWFGDDDEKR
-2784 KEYDELSEYIKNNYW
+2784 KEYDELSEYTKNNYW

-2806 WVKLPRDREISALFG
+2806 WLKLPRDREISAVFG
-2821 TLFQNIVL
+2821 TSFQKIVL
-2829 DKIYPEERDSTVTKE
+2829 DELYPDERDSETTKE
-2844 FIGYLKDQ
+2844 FISYMLSQFKPSIA
-2852 LMPTVSPVGWAF
+2852 PTGWALV
-2864 IQARNNKTWYGSD
+2864 QARNNKTWYGSS
-2877 LISYSEQDLLKNP
+2877 IVSNAQEDLLGTP
-2890 ETYMDIT
+2890 ETYMEIT
-2897 DESTSEIAT
+2897 DESTSEIAN

-2915 PEAMREALGVLGT
+2915 PEAMREALGVLAT

-2933 YILDQLTGGLG
+2933 YVLDQLTGGLG
-2944 DVILPLTTPAEKWAG
+2944 DVVLPLTTPTERWAG

-2991 LNAADKLTD
+2991 LEAADKLTD

-3059 DMTYDLVRAYKGG
+3059 EMTYDLVRAYKGG

-3087 IDSVGFTPETYTA
+3087 IDSVGFTAETYTK
-3100 AFNEVS
+3100 AFNEVN

-3116 LASNTELTDEQKEY
+3116 LATNTELTDEQKEY

-3205 MTKVYQSAVKS
+3205 MTKVYQSAVKA

-3224 SIMDSALTISKAAG
+3224 SMMDSALTISKAAG

>member
-50 SNSVMP
+50 SNSLTP
-56 TKKATPALKTTT
+56 TKKATSTLKTTT

-95 KSTSQHGYIKLKH
+95 KSTSQNGYIKLKH

-259 EVDPISKSL
+259 EVNPISKSL

-283 DAWESTKKSGART
+283 DAWESTKKSPVQRE
-296 KPITVKSVNGKAPKG
+296 PITVKSVNGKAPKG

-357 TTQTKYNTYDYNDPK
+357 TTHTKYNTYEYNDPK

-550 ANDSLNAISSY
+550 ANDSLNAISNY

-653 VEGIFNVGRGIRPV
+653 VEGIFNVGRGIRPI

-741 AMATGALAGGVMGGA
+741 AMATGALAGGAMGGA

-794 TAQEINKGH
+794 TAKEINKGH
-803 NVSSLDAANLKGA
+803 NISSLDAANLKGA
-816 IQNYYQKK
+816 IQDYYQKK

-857 GYNNQKFTKAWLD
+857 GYNNQKFTDAWLD
-870 KSADIDIQISQYKA
+870 KSTDILMQIEQYKA

-912 EDGQFAAAVRARA
+912 EDGQFAAAVRAQA

-968 SADGETSNARVAAQ
+968 STDGETSNARVAAQ

-993 ITDDVIPLSESASEG
+993 ITDDVVPLSESASEG

-1014 TTVAEP
+1014 TTGKVAATGKTATQNTTTAAEPTVESAAAQSAISEIQPVNVKEPKSEP
-1020 KSQPKS
+1020 KSQPKKG
-1026 EPKLETIAVVNTNS
+1026 PKTVDDYVV
-1040 ATARNINTFS
+1040 
-1050 VGKKRGNT
+1050 GQKKGST

-1064 AEQNN
+1064 AEVENN
-1069 GSVNARTAA
+1069 SPLVKKAIQAVGLN
-1078 SILDDPNYDVIEE
+1078 LDYDLVREE
-1091 SPRNNTVTFIYT
+1091 PRSRKVTFIKVDDFDGY
-1103 DNFNTSTEPSVTRKV
+1103 TEPTIESELVVTFNKE
-1118 RVKLRADGNAT
+1118 G
-1129 VTELNVPNGEILVD
+1129 ELKEYHENEYAPGRIIPD
-1143 KSEYVPANY
+1143 KSEYVPLNY
-1152 KGFDIAKQK
+1152 TGFDVAAQK
-1161 TRENTWKNSGIVY
+1161 AREDSWKNALDDKGEHRKYESSRISNPDYFYDMFGDIVSRGERSE
-1174 DSSKLNDKEYF
+1174 DISKSETVD
-1185 ESIFGGIL
+1185 
-1193 ENTPKPRSTTND
+1193 
-1205 SKAAQPEQEELME
+1205 EQEQNNTE
-1218 LNRYEK
+1218 LNGY
-1224 GFINYL
+1224 
-1230 LNTPIK
+1230 
-1236 VSEKVKEE
+1236 S
-1244 MPGWSAYAD
+1244 
-1253 GNNVLFLTDESRVNI
+1253 
-1268 GGEEVR
+1268 
-1274 AKNIRTAYNEI
+1274 
-1285 ESNYPIVLLPV
+1285 
-1296 RGRRSNNKMRDSE
+1296 
-1309 RLKVIIN
+1309 
-1316 AVNAIDPM
+1316 
-1324 NVDIDAAIEREN
+1324 
-1336 TSSRKTGV
+1336 
-1344 VKNENKEGLPQ
+1344 
-1355 QEEIED
+1355 
-1361 VVTPSEQENIK
+1361 
-1372 LQDGESNTGSDDYR
+1372 

-1401 DGYYEDEFKSRRE
+1401 EGYYEDEFKSRKE
-1414 AEEYVR
+1414 AEEYAR
-1420 SLSDEDKKDKVDE
+1420 SLSDEGKKDNVDE
-1433 KKEVKSDS
+1433 KKEVKS
-1441 ETETESEDISDSEG
+1441 ETETEKEPETESEDISDSEG
-1455 INEENRQDS
+1455 INKENRQNS

-1477 DSEPFTEDEYELID
+1477 DSEPFIEDEYELID

-1542 VKEIYDQVVEDGY
+1542 VKEIYEQVVEDGY

-1568 IENNRYIGEDLRTP
+1568 IENNRYIGEDLRSP

-1594 NFKVDDDV
+1594 NFKVDDAV

-1630 IDNFYSYIKSEYPDV
+1630 IDNFYSNVKSEYPDV

-1669 AREIQKKMYARE
+1669 AREIQKKMYTRE
-1681 GSIGTAFE
+1681 GDIGTAFE
-1689 GLDTEDISLI
+1689 GFDTEDISLI
-1699 WADKLGEVMSITKPE
+1699 WADKLGEMLSIAKPE
-1714 KKSKKAKTEG
+1714 KKSKKVKTEG

-1730 NKKKS
+1730 NKKKP
-1735 DEKGKKNASA
+1735 DGKSKESAPA
-1745 EESNGESKSR
+1745 EESNGESKSGA
-1755 TEKEDGRT
+1755 EKEDGRT

-1771 TDTAKEK
+1771 SDTAKEK
-1778 VSEAEPNKVIRRL
+1778 VSETEL
-1791 KTMPKGVV
+1791 KT
-1799 WKDAKV
+1799 D
-1805 YDAGKRGYG
+1805 
-1814 NGKYNTYEYNKVQF
+1814 
-1828 VAKDNSLYA
+1828 S
-1837 KLYGTNKEN
+1837 KE
-1846 PVKQIFFEIPN
+1846 
-1857 YKSQSPASI
+1857 S
-1866 ETYMIENSKSTT
+1866 
-1878 TPYPLGSHFHDG
+1878 
-1890 LLDFYRNEGLGTGLV
+1890 
-1905 EPTLR
+1905 
-1910 DFNPSSK
+1910 
-1917 SEEPTVLK
+1917 TVLK

-1939 PLRGSLDELKARQN
+1939 PLRGSLNELKARQN

-2053 LKKEMEQRGYSPEEM
+2053 LKQEMEQLGYSPEEM
-2068 EFETIADFV
+2068 QMETIADFV

-2082 EPDTAWEMGSY
+2082 EPDVAWEMGSY

-2127 KNTTERMRGQVRTRE
+2127 KNTTERMRGQIRTRE

-2151 IHDLKTPNRAM
+2151 VHDLKTPNRAM

-2317 KEQSNKVYEWYD
+2317 EKQSDAVYEWYD
-2329 AFMRAWMVDTGL
+2329 AFMRSWMVETGL
-2341 LSESRY
+2341 LPEEKY
-2347 QTMRSMYPHYVP
+2347 EMMRSMYPHYVP

-2427 SAVQSGIAQFVTK
+2427 AAVQSGIAQFVTK

-2551 TEYMFKHIAKLTR
+2551 SIELLQHIGKLTR
-2564 VFSALTT
+2564 VFSALITAK
-2571 SQNPIFAISNAIRDF
+2571 NPIFALSNAIRDF

-2591 YTDAEHWYQNFTYP
+2591 YADTEHWYQNFTYP
-2605 VEWTIA
+2605 AEWAVA
-2611 LGQALK
+2611 LVQSFK
-2617 NEFSSKHQ
+2617 NEFGIKHQ

-2634 TTGFDH
+2634 TTGFDS
-2640 KYMADSDTL
+2640 KYMADADTL
-2649 GEVMKSIHRS
+2649 GTVMAQMRRS
-2659 HNPLVWAAHFI
+2659 KNPLIWATRFVEK
-2670 DALNTA
+2670 LNGA

-2683 VAYKRKF
+2683 VAYKRKIK
-2690 GATGE
+2690 AGE
-2695 VMTAGK
+2695 DIIVAGK

-2713 GMQTKRLGQ
+2713 GKVTKQAGQ
-2722 AVPFLGAAVAG
+2722 IVPFIGAAIAG
-2733 VNQFVTLLTSKETW
+2733 INQFTELMSHPW
-2747 TTKNGLLKLARAF
+2747 KNKAKLARAMA
-2760 TTQAIPAVLLAFLN
+2760 TQAIPAVFLAFAN
-2774 SGWFGDDEKR
+2774 AGWFGDDDDKR
-2784 KEYDELSEYIKNNYW
+2784 KEYDELSEYTKNNYW
-2799 VFKWGDT
+2799 VFKWGNT
-2806 WVKLPRDREISALFG
+2806 WLKLPRDREISAVFG
-2821 TLFQNIVL
+2821 TSFQKVVL
-2829 DKIYPEERDSTVTKE
+2829 DNLYPDERDSETTKE
-2844 FIGYLKDQ
+2844 FISYMLSQFKPSIA
-2852 LMPTVSPVGWAF
+2852 PTGWAF
-2864 IQARNNKTWYGSD
+2864 IQARNNKTWYGSS
-2877 LISYSEQDLLKNP
+2877 IVSNAQEDLLGTP
-2890 ETYMDIT
+2890 ETYMEIT
-2897 DESTSEIAT
+2897 DESTSEIAN

-2915 PEAMREALGVLGT
+2915 PEAMREALNVLAT
-2928 PKGTD
+2928 PKGVD
-2933 YILDQLTGGLG
+2933 YAIDQITGVFG
-2944 DVILPLTTPAEKWAG
+2944 DIALPLTTPTERWAG

-3059 DMTYDLVRAYKGG
+3059 EMTYDLVMAYKGG

-3100 AFNEVS
+3100 AFNRIN
-3106 KGDKSAKKLA
+3106 KGDESAKKLA
-3116 LASNTELTDEQKEY
+3116 LATDTELNDKQKEY
-3130 LSEDIVGVRY
+3130 LSQDLLGKQY
-3140 DGYAKAYKK
+3140 ANYAKSYKK
-3149 LADAGVTA
+3149 MADAGVTP
-3157 EQITKAYDTS
+3157 EQITKAYDLTRKYDS
-3167 KNYNTDKAKA
+3167 KKAKA
-3177 LNIVANG
+3177 LTIIGAG
-3184 GDNAALI
+3184 GDNAELI
-3191 AVAVAGTSDDKLDH
+3191 AMALSGATDNTYNKNLAAYRG
-3205 MTKVYQSAVKS
+3205 AVKA
-3216 GVTADMYE
+3216 GVTGEMYDSTIAAAD
-3224 SIMDSALTISKAAG
+3224 TIAKA
-3238 KKGITKNGL
+3238 N
-3247 ISACKKAGCSSM
+3247 KKAGVTKDSLRTACKQAGYNYM
-3259 QTMYIKQMY
+3259 QTMYIVQM
-3268 NSRWR
+3268 RFPPR

>member
-1 MSLTEKIK
+1 MSLTGKIK

-27 EQLASKAFDTKKGGK
+27 EQLASKAFDTKKGGN

-50 SNSVMP
+50 SNSVTP

-82 ATKVTADNFNGTG
+82 ATKVTVDNFNGTG
-95 KSTSQHGYIKLKH
+95 KSTSQNGYIKLKQ

-140 KPKGTL
+140 KPKSTL
-146 DIIKMANIQSK
+146 DVIKMANIQSK

-198 STIRG
+198 PTIRG
-203 LADKTFDKIK
+203 LADKTFNKIK
-213 ETPRKPDKADMAIL
+213 ETPREPDKADMAIL

-259 EVDPISKSL
+259 EVNPISKSL

-283 DAWESTKKSGART
+283 DAWESTKKSETRT
-296 KPITVKSVNGKAPKG
+296 EPITVKSVNGKAPKG

-372 EKRDITYKRQGVFEH
+372 EKRDITYKKQGVFEH
-387 IGDAAKQLLNDDS
+387 IGDAAKQFLNDDS

-409 AETYSKVE
+409 ASTYSKVE
-417 QEFLNDKESSKY
+417 QEFLNDKESNKY

-486 YTQLNPKNAENIQ
+486 YTQLNPKNAENVQ
-499 RMIETDVKSNPVMA
+499 KMIETDVKSSPVIA
-513 SIASVGANTA
+513 SIASVGANTV

-561 SSKVRGAVSEKIKNP
+561 GSKVRGAISEKIENP
-576 ALRVGYNAVMSM
+576 ALRIGYNAVMSM

-593 QAATLGGTGSNASKF
+593 QTATLGGAGSNASKF
-608 VKLSMDTIS
+608 VTLSMSTVS
-617 ANDAIL
+617 ANDTVL

-628 GGSQQQ
+628 GGTQQQ
-634 AFINGLVNGALEH
+634 AFMNGLINGALEY

-653 VEGIFNVGRGIRPV
+653 VEGVFNVGRGIRPV
-667 KDVKSFAISTLRQM
+667 KDIKSFAISTLRQM

-741 AMATGALAGGVMGGA
+741 AMATGALAGGAMGGA

-794 TAQEINKGH
+794 TAKEINKGH

-816 IQNYYQKK
+816 IQDYYQKK

-857 GYNNQKFTKAWLD
+857 GYNNQKFTDAWLD
-870 KSADIDIQISQYKA
+870 KSTDILMQIEQYKA

-939 NIVSNDSDLYAE
+939 NIVSNDSNLYAE

-993 ITDDVIPLSESASEG
+993 IADDVVPLSENAPTVT
-1008 AESNNA
+1008 ESNNA
-1014 TTVAEP
+1014 TTAAEP

-1193 ENTPKPRSTTND
+1193 GNTSEPRSTTND
-1205 SKAAQPEQEELME
+1205 SKGAQPEQEERIE

-1309 RLKVIIN
+1309 RLEVIIN

-1372 LQDGESNTGSDDYR
+1372 PQDDESNTGSDGYR
-1386 IDESSDGSTFTVYDP
+1386 IDKSSDGSTFTVYDP
-1401 DGYYEDEFKSRRE
+1401 EGYYEDEFKSRKE

-1420 SLSDEDKKDKVDE
+1420 SLSNDEKNDKKDDE
-1433 KKEVKSDS
+1433 
-1441 ETETESEDISDSEG
+1441 
-1455 INEENRQDS
+1455 Q
-1464 ANTDNKTE
+1464 
-1472 ESEDL
+1472 
-1477 DSEPFTEDEYELID
+1477 
-1491 WEDLDEGETEP
+1491 
-1502 VAKKI
+1502 
-1507 DMDKI
+1507 
-1512 RSNRAIA
+1512 
-1519 SEMKQAF
+1519 
-1526 DVLYDTPK
+1526 
-1534 SANQMGKL
+1534 
-1542 VKEIYDQVVEDGY
+1542 
-1555 YDLSAAADSFRYE
+1555 
-1568 IENNRYIGEDLRTP
+1568 
-1582 EEKEFYQAVTHS
+1582 
-1594 NFKVDDDV
+1594 
-1602 KSEITDYGDWQKAN
+1602 
-1616 KNIILKSGKNGTQS
+1616 
-1630 IDNFYSYIKSEYPDV
+1630 
-1645 FYGNS
+1645 
-1650 KITGEAT
+1650 EA
-1657 TEGDMLVELVAA
+1657 
-1669 AREIQKKMYARE
+1669 
-1681 GSIGTAFE
+1681 
-1689 GLDTEDISLI
+1689 
-1699 WADKLGEVMSITKPE
+1699 KPE

-1735 DEKGKKNASA
+1735 DGKGKKNASV
-1745 EESNGESKSR
+1745 EESNGESKSG

-1771 TDTAKEK
+1771 SDTTKEK
-1778 VSEAEPNKVIRRL
+1778 VSEAEP
-1791 KTMPKGVV
+1791 KT
-1799 WKDAKV
+1799 
-1805 YDAGKRGYG
+1805 
-1814 NGKYNTYEYNKVQF
+1814 N
-1828 VAKDNSLYA
+1828 
-1837 KLYGTNKEN
+1837 
-1846 PVKQIFFEIPN
+1846 
-1857 YKSQSPASI
+1857 
-1866 ETYMIENSKSTT
+1866 
-1878 TPYPLGSHFHDG
+1878 
-1890 LLDFYRNEGLGTGLV
+1890 
-1905 EPTLR
+1905 
-1910 DFNPSSK
+1910 

-1939 PLRGSLDELKARQN
+1939 PLRGSLNDLKARQN
-1953 YGKTDEAIRSIKPE
+1953 YGKTDEAIRSIKAE
-1967 NRAIAENIGSI
+1967 NRAVAENIGSI

-1983 KTFHVNIYAKRYRN
+1983 KKMHVNIYAKRYRN

-2028 GHKLDKDFGLNGSAG
+2028 GHKLDKDFNLNGSAG
-2043 VQDMLNGVPG
+2043 VKDMLNGVPG
-2053 LKKEMEQRGYSPEEM
+2053 LKQGMEQRGYTPEEM

-2151 IHDLKTPNRAM
+2151 VHDLKTPNRAM

-2187 SKVVKDIEKASGRKL
+2187 SKVVKDIEKASGHKL

-2239 RESFADIIKAT
+2239 RESFASIIKET
-2250 EEKGAKAGRTSKKNA
+2250 ENQGAKAGHTSKKNA

-2285 QITMS
+2285 QVTMS

-2317 KEQSNKVYEWYD
+2317 EKQSDAVYEWYD
-2329 AFMRAWMVDTGL
+2329 AFMRSWMVETGL
-2341 LSESRY
+2341 LAEEKY
-2347 QTMRSMYPHYVP
+2347 EMMRNMYPHYVP

-2427 SAVQSGIAQFVTK
+2427 AAVHSGIGQFVTK
-2440 EEVKLQKQQVD
+2440 EEVKLQKQQVN
-2451 TTEIKGRL
+2451 TTEIKDRL

-2467 FNDVWSAEQRGE
+2467 LNDVWSAEQRGE

-2499 IIDDVIDDTITQFVP
+2499 IIDDVIDETITQFVP

-2520 KDVVVALING
+2520 EDVVVALING

-2536 ILDEYLAQAITAVQP
+2536 ILDKYLAQAITAVQP

-2605 VEWTIA
+2605 VEWITA

-2625 SDMYKQYKS
+2625 SDMNKQYKS
-2634 TTGFDH
+2634 STGFYH
-2640 KYMADSDTL
+2640 
-2649 GEVMKSIHRS
+2649 
-2659 HNPLVWAAHFI
+2659 
-2670 DALNTA
+2670 
-2676 VESAPRY
+2676 
-2683 VAYKRKF
+2683 
-2690 GATGE
+2690 
-2695 VMTAGK
+2695 
-2701 AAREATVNFNRK
+2701 
-2713 GMQTKRLGQ
+2713 
-2722 AVPFLGAAVAG
+2722 
-2733 VNQFVTLLTSKETW
+2733 
-2747 TTKNGLLKLARAF
+2747 
-2760 TTQAIPAVLLAFLN
+2760 
-2774 SGWFGDDEKR
+2774 
-2784 KEYDELSEYIKNNYW
+2784 
-2799 VFKWGDT
+2799 
-2806 WVKLPRDREISALFG
+2806 
-2821 TLFQNIVL
+2821 
-2829 DKIYPEERDSTVTKE
+2829 
-2844 FIGYLKDQ
+2844 
-2852 LMPTVSPVGWAF
+2852 
-2864 IQARNNKTWYGSD
+2864 
-2877 LISYSEQDLLKNP
+2877 
-2890 ETYMDIT
+2890 
-2897 DESTSEIAT
+2897 
-2906 WIAGIINKG
+2906 
-2915 PEAMREALGVLGT
+2915 
-2928 PKGTD
+2928 
-2933 YILDQLTGGLG
+2933 
-2944 DVILPLTTPAEKWAG
+2944 
-2959 LGESLK
+2959 
-2965 AKYTFNEDKSSR
+2965 
-2977 YTSEAYD
+2977 
-2984 IKDKLTA
+2984 
-2991 LNAADKLTD
+2991 
-3000 EEKEWL
+3000 
-3006 TAFSKTMSK
+3006 
-3015 SSGDDPDYKTVGDYF
+3015 
-3030 ADIRAYRN
+3030 
-3038 DLNMSY
+3038 
-3044 SDRAAKMNKAYEHIA
+3044 
-3059 DMTYDLVRAYKGG
+3059 
-3072 GTPQGSYAEKIIPSD
+3072 
-3087 IDSVGFTPETYTA
+3087 
-3100 AFNEVS
+3100 
-3106 KGDKSAKKLA
+3106 
-3116 LASNTELTDEQKEY
+3116 
-3130 LSEDIVGVRY
+3130 
-3140 DGYAKAYKK
+3140 
-3149 LADAGVTA
+3149 
-3157 EQITKAYDTS
+3157 
-3167 KNYNTDKAKA
+3167 
-3177 LNIVANG
+3177 
-3184 GDNAALI
+3184 
-3191 AVAVAGTSDDKLDH
+3191 
-3205 MTKVYQSAVKS
+3205 
-3216 GVTADMYE
+3216 
-3224 SIMDSALTISKAAG
+3224 
-3238 KKGITKNGL
+3238 
-3247 ISACKKAGCSSM
+3247 
-3259 QTMYIKQMY
+3259 
-3268 NSRWR
+3268 

>member
-50 SNSVMP
+50 SNSLTP

-95 KSTSQHGYIKLKH
+95 KSTSQNGYIKLKH

-259 EVDPISKSL
+259 EVNPISKSL

-283 DAWESTKKSGART
+283 DAWESTKKSPVQRE
-296 KPITVKSVNGKAPKG
+296 PITVKSVNGKAPKG

-335 YITDATETFKDASGK
+335 YITNATETFKDASGK

-357 TTQTKYNTYDYNDPK
+357 TTHTKYNTYEYNDPK

-409 AETYSKVE
+409 AKTYSKVE

-653 VEGIFNVGRGIRPV
+653 VEGIFNVGRGIRPI

-741 AMATGALAGGVMGGA
+741 AMATGALAGGAMGGA

-794 TAQEINKGH
+794 TAKEINKGH

-816 IQNYYQKK
+816 IQDYYQKK

-857 GYNNQKFTKAWLD
+857 GYNNQKFTDAWLD
-870 KSADIDIQISQYKA
+870 KSTDILMQIEQYKA

-939 NIVSNDSDLYAE
+939 NIVSNDSNLYAE

-993 ITDDVIPLSESASEG
+993 ITDDVVPLSENAPTVT
-1008 AESNNA
+1008 ESNNA
-1014 TTVAEP
+1014 TTAAEP

-1193 ENTPKPRSTTND
+1193 GNTSEPRSTTND
-1205 SKAAQPEQEELME
+1205 SKGAQPEQEERIE

-1253 GNNVLFLTDESRVNI
+1253 GNNVLFLTDESRLNI

-1372 LQDGESNTGSDDYR
+1372 PQDDESNTGSDGYR

-1401 DGYYEDEFKSRRE
+1401 DGYYEDEFKSRKE

-1420 SLSDEDKKDKVDE
+1420 SLSDEGKKDNVDE
-1433 KKEVKSDS
+1433 KKEVKS
-1441 ETETESEDISDSEG
+1441 ETETEKEPETESEDISDSEG
-1455 INEENRQDS
+1455 INKENRQNS

-1477 DSEPFTEDEYELID
+1477 DSEPFIEDEYELID

-1542 VKEIYDQVVEDGY
+1542 VKEIYEQVVEDGY
-1555 YDLSAAADSFRYE
+1555 YNLSAAADSFRYE
-1568 IENNRYIGEDLRTP
+1568 IENNRYIGEDLRSP

-1594 NFKVDDDV
+1594 NFKVDDAV

-1630 IDNFYSYIKSEYPDV
+1630 IDNFYSNVKSEYPDV

-1669 AREIQKKMYARE
+1669 AREIQKKMYTRE
-1681 GSIGTAFE
+1681 GDIGTAFE

-1699 WADKLGEVMSITKPE
+1699 WADKLGEMLSIAKPE

-1730 NKKKS
+1730 NKKKPDGKSKESAPTEKS
-1735 DEKGKKNASA
+1735 DRK
-1745 EESNGESKSR
+1745 SKSG

-1771 TDTAKEK
+1771 SDTTKEK
-1778 VSEAEPNKVIRRL
+1778 VSEAEL
-1791 KTMPKGVV
+1791 KT
-1799 WKDAKV
+1799 D
-1805 YDAGKRGYG
+1805 
-1814 NGKYNTYEYNKVQF
+1814 
-1828 VAKDNSLYA
+1828 S
-1837 KLYGTNKEN
+1837 KE
-1846 PVKQIFFEIPN
+1846 
-1857 YKSQSPASI
+1857 S
-1866 ETYMIENSKSTT
+1866 
-1878 TPYPLGSHFHDG
+1878 
-1890 LLDFYRNEGLGTGLV
+1890 
-1905 EPTLR
+1905 
-1910 DFNPSSK
+1910 
-1917 SEEPTVLK
+1917 TVLK

-1939 PLRGSLDELKARQN
+1939 PLRGSLNDLKARQN
-1953 YGKTDEAIRSIKPE
+1953 YGKTDEAIRSIKAE
-1967 NRAIAENIGSI
+1967 NRAVAENIGSI

-2053 LKKEMEQRGYSPEEM
+2053 LKQEMEQRGYSPEEM
-2068 EFETIADFV
+2068 QMETIADFV

-2082 EPDTAWEMGSY
+2082 EPDVAWEMGSY

-2127 KNTTERMRGQVRTRE
+2127 KNTTERMRGQIRTRE

-2151 IHDLKTPNRAM
+2151 VHDLKTPNRAI
-2162 GKLIQGFDRAY
+2162 GKLMQGFDRAY

-2187 SKVVKDIEKASGRKL
+2187 SKVVKDIEKASGHKL

-2209 LALEFAGSNA
+2209 FALEFAGSNA

-2285 QITMS
+2285 QVTMS

-2317 KEQSNKVYEWYD
+2317 EKQSDAVYEWYD
-2329 AFMRAWMVDTGL
+2329 AFMRSWMVETGL
-2341 LSESRY
+2341 LPEEKY
-2347 QTMRSMYPHYVP
+2347 EMMRSMYPHYVP

-2427 SAVQSGIAQFVTK
+2427 AAVRSGIAQFVTK

-2499 IIDDVIDDTITQFVP
+2499 IIDDVIGDTITQFVP

-2551 TEYMFKHIAKLTR
+2551 SIELLQHIGKLTR

-2571 SQNPIFAISNAIRDF
+2571 AKNPIFALSNGIRDF

-2591 YTDAEHWYQNFTYP
+2591 YADTEHWYQNFTYP
-2605 VEWTIA
+2605 AEWAVA
-2611 LGQALK
+2611 LVQSFK
-2617 NEFSSKHQ
+2617 NEFGIKHQ

-2634 TTGFDH
+2634 TTGFDS
-2640 KYMADSDTL
+2640 KYMADADTL
-2649 GEVMKSIHRS
+2649 GTVMAQMRRS
-2659 HNPLVWAAHFI
+2659 KNPLIWATRFVEK
-2670 DALNTA
+2670 LNGA

-2683 VAYKRKF
+2683 VAYKRKIK
-2690 GATGE
+2690 AGE
-2695 VMTAGK
+2695 DVIVAGK

-2713 GMQTKRLGQ
+2713 GKLTKQAGQ
-2722 AVPFLGAAVAG
+2722 IVPFIGAAIAG
-2733 VNQFVTLLTSKETW
+2733 INQFTELMSHPW
-2747 TTKNGLLKLARAF
+2747 KNKAKLARAMA
-2760 TTQAIPAVLLAFLN
+2760 TQAIPAVFLAFVN
-2774 SGWFGDDEKR
+2774 AGWFGDDDDKR
-2784 KEYDELSEYIKNNYW
+2784 KEYDELSEYTKNNYW

-2806 WVKLPRDREISALFG
+2806 WLKLPRDREISAVFG
-2821 TLFQNIVL
+2821 TSFQKVVL
-2829 DKIYPEERDSTVTKE
+2829 DNLYPDERDSETTKE
-2844 FIGYLKDQ
+2844 FISYMLSQFKPSIA
-2852 LMPTVSPVGWAF
+2852 PTGWAF
-2864 IQARNNKTWYGSD
+2864 IQARNNKTWYGSS
-2877 LISYSEQDLLKNP
+2877 IVSNAQEDLLGTP
-2890 ETYMDIT
+2890 ETYMEIT
-2897 DESTSEIAT
+2897 DESTSEIAN

-2915 PEAMREALGVLGT
+2915 PEAMREALNVLAT
-2928 PKGTD
+2928 PKGVD
-2933 YILDQLTGGLG
+2933 YAIDQLTGVFG
-2944 DVILPLTTPAEKWAG
+2944 DIALPLTTPTERWAG

-3059 DMTYDLVRAYKGG
+3059 EMTYDLVRAYKGG

-3100 AFNEVS
+3100 AFNRIN
-3106 KGDKSAKKLA
+3106 KGDESAKKLA
-3116 LASNTELTDEQKEY
+3116 LAADTELNDKQKEY
-3130 LSEDIVGVRY
+3130 LSQDLLGKQY
-3140 DGYAKAYKK
+3140 ANYAKSYKK
-3149 LADAGVTA
+3149 MADAGVTP
-3157 EQITKAYDTS
+3157 EQITKAYDLTRKYDS
-3167 KNYNTDKAKA
+3167 KKAKA
-3177 LNIVANG
+3177 LTIIGAG
-3184 GDNAALI
+3184 GDNAELI
-3191 AVAVAGTSDDKLDH
+3191 AMALSGATDNTYNKNLAAYRG
-3205 MTKVYQSAVKS
+3205 AVKA
-3216 GVTADMYE
+3216 GVTGEMYDSTIAAAD
-3224 SIMDSALTISKAAG
+3224 TIAKA
-3238 KKGITKNGL
+3238 N
-3247 ISACKKAGCSSM
+3247 KKAGVTKDSLRTACKQAGYNYM
-3259 QTMYIKQMY
+3259 QTMYIVQM
-3268 NSRWR
+3268 RFPPR

>member
-1 MSLTEKIK
+1 MSLTGKIK
-9 DFLSSDA
+9 DFLSSDT

-27 EQLASKAFDTKKGGK
+27 EQLASKAFDTKKGGN

-50 SNSVMP
+50 SNSVTP
-56 TKKATPALKTTT
+56 TKKSSSTLKTTT

-95 KSTSQHGYIKLKH
+95 RSTSQNGYIKLKQ

-140 KPKGTL
+140 KPKSTL
-146 DIIKMANIQSK
+146 DVIKMANIQSK

-198 STIRG
+198 PTIRG
-203 LADKTFDKIK
+203 LADKTFNKIK
-213 ETPRKPDKADMAIL
+213 ETPREPDKADMAIL

-259 EVDPISKSL
+259 EVNPISKSL

-283 DAWESTKKSGART
+283 DAWESTKRSPVQR

-387 IGDAAKQLLNDDS
+387 IGDAAKQFLNDDS

-417 QEFLNDKESSKY
+417 QEFLNDKESNKY

-486 YTQLNPKNAENIQ
+486 YTQLNPKNAENVQ
-499 RMIETDVKSNPVMA
+499 RMIETDVKSSPVMA

-561 SSKVRGAVSEKIKNP
+561 GSKVRGAVSEKIENP

-593 QAATLGGTGSNASKF
+593 QTATLGGAGSNASKF
-608 VKLSMDTIS
+608 VTLSMSTVS
-617 ANDAIL
+617 ANDTVL

-628 GGSQQQ
+628 GGTQQQ
-634 AFINGLVNGALEH
+634 AFMNGLINGALEY

-653 VEGIFNVGRGIRPV
+653 VEGIFSVGRGIRPV

-718 EGKSHKEAVKQAT
+718 DGSSHKEAVKQAT

-741 AMATGALAGGVMGGA
+741 AMATGALAGGMMGGA

-768 INSNTAYAKDLART
+768 INSNTAYAKDLAQT
-782 ANEIGLGGQYAE
+782 ANEIGLGGKYAE
-794 TAQEINKGH
+794 TAKEISKGN

-816 IQNYYQKK
+816 IQDYYQKQ
-824 TYDDIARFYN
+824 TYDDIAKFYN

-870 KSADIDIQISQYKA
+870 KSADIDTQISQYKA

-889 DLKANIKEYL
+889 DLKNNIKEYL

-925 NEVINGIPASAAGQ
+925 NEAINGIPASAAGQ
-939 NIVSNDSDLYAE
+939 NIVSNDSDLYAD
-951 DTENANA
+951 DTENANV

-968 SADGETSNARVAAQ
+968 STDGETSNARVAAQ

-993 ITDDVIPLSESASEG
+993 ITDDVVPLSESASEG

-1014 TTVAEP
+1014 TTGKVAATGEMATQNVTTAAEPTVESAAAQSAVSEIQPVNVKEPKSEP
-1020 KSQPKS
+1020 KSQPKK
-1026 EPKLETIAVVNTNS
+1026 EPKTVDDYAV
-1040 ATARNINTFS
+1040 
-1050 VGKKRGNT
+1050 GQKKGST

-1064 AEQNN
+1064 AEVENN
-1069 GSVNARTAA
+1069 SPLVKKAIQAVGLN
-1078 SILDDPNYDVIEE
+1078 LDYDLVREE
-1091 SPRNNTVTFIYT
+1091 PRNRKVTFIKVDDFDGY
-1103 DNFNTSTEPSVTRKV
+1103 TEPTIESELVVTFNKE
-1118 RVKLRADGNAT
+1118 G
-1129 VTELNVPNGEILVD
+1129 ELKEYHENEYAPGRIIPD
-1143 KSEYVPANY
+1143 KSEYVPLNY
-1152 KGFDIAKQK
+1152 TGFDVAAQK
-1161 TRENTWKNSGIVY
+1161 ARENSWKNALDDKGEHRKYESSRISNPDYFYDMFGDIVSRGERSE
-1174 DSSKLNDKEYF
+1174 DIS
-1185 ESIFGGIL
+1185 ES
-1193 ENTPKPRSTTND
+1193 ETAN
-1205 SKAAQPEQEELME
+1205 EQEQ
-1218 LNRYEK
+1218 
-1224 GFINYL
+1224 
-1230 LNTPIK
+1230 
-1236 VSEKVKEE
+1236 
-1244 MPGWSAYAD
+1244 
-1253 GNNVLFLTDESRVNI
+1253 NNVDLNGYSI
-1268 GGEEVR
+1268 
-1274 AKNIRTAYNEI
+1274 
-1285 ESNYPIVLLPV
+1285 
-1296 RGRRSNNKMRDSE
+1296 
-1309 RLKVIIN
+1309 
-1316 AVNAIDPM
+1316 
-1324 NVDIDAAIEREN
+1324 
-1336 TSSRKTGV
+1336 
-1344 VKNENKEGLPQ
+1344 
-1355 QEEIED
+1355 
-1361 VVTPSEQENIK
+1361 
-1372 LQDGESNTGSDDYR
+1372 GESP
-1386 IDESSDGSTFTVYDP
+1386 DGSTFTVYDP
-1401 DGYYEDEFKSRRE
+1401 EGYYEDEFKSRKE

-1420 SLSDEDKKDKVDE
+1420 SLSDDEKNDKKDNKQ
-1433 KKEVKSDS
+1433 EVKSES
-1441 ETETESEDISDSEG
+1441 ESKTESENISDSEG
-1455 INEENRQDS
+1455 FNEENRKNFV
-1464 ANTDNKTE
+1464 NTDNKTE
-1472 ESEDL
+1472 ENEDL
-1477 DSEPFTEDEYELID
+1477 DSEPFNEDEYELID
-1491 WEDLDEGETEP
+1491 WEELDEEETEP
-1502 VAKKI
+1502 VTKNI

-1542 VKEIYDQVVEDGY
+1542 VKEIYEQVVEDGY

-1568 IENNRYIGEDLRTP
+1568 IENNRYIGEDLRSP

-1594 NFKVDDDV
+1594 NFKVDDAV

-1630 IDNFYSYIKSEYPDV
+1630 IDNFYSNVKSEYPDV

-1669 AREIQKKMYARE
+1669 AREIQKKMYTRE
-1681 GSIGTAFE
+1681 GDMGTAFE

-1699 WADKLGEVMSITKPE
+1699 WADKLGEMLSIAKPE

-1735 DEKGKKNASA
+1735 DGKGKKNASA
-1745 EESNGESKSR
+1745 EESNGESKSGS
-1755 TEKEDGRT
+1755 EKEDGGAT
-1763 AEKGRAES
+1763 EKGRAES
-1771 TDTAKEK
+1771 KDTAKEK
-1778 VSEAEPNKVIRRL
+1778 VSEAEPKSLEQYLGERGLSSPISDYMDDKLRL
-1791 KTMPKGVV
+1791 PHGETEGQKNQRIKEGTEYSDEYHK
-1799 WKDAKV
+1799 
-1805 YDAGKRGYG
+1805 KRQQAIE
-1814 NGKYNTYEYNKVQF
+1814 EYNEKVANGELRPLTAIEQLF
-1828 VAKDNSLYA
+1828 ERANGHEDNESTQAARRMLKKRTGVEWTKDS
-1837 KLYGTNKEN
+1837 KL
-1846 PVKQIFFEIPN
+1846 
-1857 YKSQSPASI
+1857 S
-1866 ETYMIENSKSTT
+1866 
-1878 TPYPLGSHFHDG
+1878 
-1890 LLDFYRNEGLGTGLV
+1890 DFTKN
-1905 EPTLR
+1905 
-1910 DFNPSSK
+1910 
-1917 SEEPTVLK
+1917 EEPTVLK

-1939 PLRGSLDELKARQN
+1939 PLRGSLNDLKARQN
-1953 YGKTDEAIRSIKPE
+1953 YGKTDEAIRSIKAE
-1967 NRAIAENIGSI
+1967 NRAVAENIGSI

-1983 KTFHVNIYAKRYRN
+1983 KKMHVNIYAKRYRN

-2028 GHKLDKDFGLNGSAG
+2028 GHKLDKDFNLNGSAG
-2043 VQDMLNGVPG
+2043 VKDMLNGVPG
-2053 LKKEMEQRGYSPEEM
+2053 LRQGMEQRGYTPEEM

-2082 EPDTAWEMGSY
+2082 EPDVAWEMGSY

-2121 ILAFTT
+2121 VLAFTT

-2151 IHDLKTPNRAM
+2151 VNDLKTPAKALD
-2162 GKLIQGFDRAY
+2162 KLRDGFDKAY

-2187 SKVVKDIEKASGRKL
+2187 SQVVKEVEKASGRKL

-2209 LALEFAGSNA
+2209 LALEFSGSNA
-2219 SVTDTLITRGFIKPN
+2219 SETDTLITRGFIKPN

-2239 RESFADIIKAT
+2239 RESFASIIKET
-2250 EEKGAKAGRTSKKNA
+2250 ENQGAKVGHTSKKNA

-2273 IARQSIDRERMG
+2273 IARQSIDREKMG
-2285 QITMS
+2285 QVTMS

-2317 KEQSNKVYEWYD
+2317 EKQSDAVYEWYD
-2329 AFMRAWMVDTGL
+2329 AFMRAWMVETGL
-2341 LSESRY
+2341 LTEEKY
-2347 QTMRSMYPHYVP
+2347 GVMRSMYPHYVP

-2427 SAVQSGIAQFVTK
+2427 AAVQSGIAQFVTK

-2520 KDVVVALING
+2520 KDVVVALIDG

-2551 TEYMFKHIAKLTR
+2551 SIELLQHIGKLTR

-2571 SQNPIFAISNAIRDF
+2571 AKNPIFALSNGIRDF

-2591 YTDAEHWYQNFTYP
+2591 YADTEHWYQNFTYP
-2605 VEWTIA
+2605 AEWAVA
-2611 LGQALK
+2611 LVQSFK
-2617 NEFSSKHQ
+2617 NEFGIKHQ

-2634 TTGFDH
+2634 TTGFDS
-2640 KYMADSDTL
+2640 KYMADADTL
-2649 GEVMKSIHRS
+2649 GTVMAQMRRS
-2659 HNPLVWAAHFI
+2659 KNPLIWATRFVEK
-2670 DALNTA
+2670 LNGA

-2683 VAYKRKF
+2683 VAYKRKIK
-2690 GATGE
+2690 AGE
-2695 VMTAGK
+2695 EVAVAGK

-2713 GMQTKRLGQ
+2713 GKVTKQAGQ
-2722 AVPFLGAAVAG
+2722 IVPFIGAAIAG
-2733 VNQFVTLLTSKETW
+2733 INQFTELMSHPW
-2747 TTKNGLLKLARAF
+2747 KNKAKLARAMA
-2760 TTQAIPAVLLAFLN
+2760 TQAIPAVFLAFAN
-2774 SGWFGDDEKR
+2774 AGWFGDDDEKR
-2784 KEYDELSEYIKNNYW
+2784 KEYDELSEYTKNNYW

-2806 WVKLPRDREISALFG
+2806 WLKLPRDREISAVFG
-2821 TLFQNIVL
+2821 TSFQKIVL
-2829 DKIYPEERDSTVTKE
+2829 DELYPDERDSETTKE
-2844 FIGYLKDQ
+2844 FISYMLSQFKPSIA
-2852 LMPTVSPVGWAF
+2852 PTGWALV
-2864 IQARNNKTWYGSD
+2864 QARNNKTWYGSS
-2877 LISYSEQDLLKNP
+2877 IVSNAQEDLLGTP
-2890 ETYMDIT
+2890 ETYMEIT
-2897 DESTSEIAT
+2897 DESTSEIAN

-2915 PEAMREALGVLGT
+2915 PEAMREALNVLAT
-2928 PKGTD
+2928 PKGVD
-2933 YILDQLTGGLG
+2933 YALDQLTGVFG
-2944 DVILPLTTPAEKWAG
+2944 DIALPLTTPAERWAG

-2991 LNAADKLTD
+2991 LEAADKLTD

-3038 DLNMSY
+3038 DLSMSY

-3059 DMTYDLVRAYKGG
+3059 EMTYDLVRAYKGG

-3087 IDSVGFTPETYTA
+3087 IDTVGFTAETYTK

-3116 LASNTELTDEQKEY
+3116 LATNTELTDEQKEY

-3157 EQITKAYDTS
+3157 EQITKAYNTS

-3177 LNIVANG
+3177 LNIVSNG

-3224 SIMDSALTISKAAG
+3224 NIMDSALTISKAAG

-3247 ISACKKAGCSSM
+3247 ISACKKAGYSSM

>member
-50 SNSVMP
+50 SNSLTP

-95 KSTSQHGYIKLKH
+95 KSTSQNGYIKLKH

-259 EVDPISKSL
+259 EVNPISKSL

-283 DAWESTKKSGART
+283 DAWESTKKSPVQRE
-296 KPITVKSVNGKAPKG
+296 PITVKSVNGKAPKG

-357 TTQTKYNTYDYNDPK
+357 TTHTKYNTYEYNDPK

-387 IGDAAKQLLNDDS
+387 IGDAAKQFLNDDS

-653 VEGIFNVGRGIRPV
+653 VEGIFNVGRGIRPI

-718 EGKSHKEAVKQAT
+718 EGKSRKEAVKQAA

-741 AMATGALAGGVMGGA
+741 AMATGALAGGAMGGA

-794 TAQEINKGH
+794 TAKEINKGH

-816 IQNYYQKK
+816 IQDYYQKK

-857 GYNNQKFTKAWLD
+857 GYNNKKFTDAWLD
-870 KSADIDIQISQYKA
+870 KSTDILMQIEQYKA
-884 DPKNT
+884 GPKNT
-889 DLKANIKEYL
+889 DLKTNIKEYL

-912 EDGQFAAAVRARA
+912 EDGQFAAAVRAQA

-968 SADGETSNARVAAQ
+968 STDGETSNARVAAQ

-993 ITDDVIPLSESASEG
+993 ITDDVVPLSESVSEG

-1014 TTVAEP
+1014 TTGKVASTGKTATQNVTTAAEPTVEPAAAQSAVSEIQPVNVKEPKSEP
-1020 KSQPKS
+1020 KSQPKKG
-1026 EPKLETIAVVNTNS
+1026 PKTVDDYVV
-1040 ATARNINTFS
+1040 
-1050 VGKKRGNT
+1050 GQKKGST

-1064 AEQNN
+1064 AEVENN
-1069 GSVNARTAA
+1069 SPLVKKAIQAVGLN
-1078 SILDDPNYDVIEE
+1078 LDYDLVREE
-1091 SPRNNTVTFIYT
+1091 PRSRKVTFIKVDDFDGY
-1103 DNFNTSTEPSVTRKV
+1103 TEPTIESELVVTFNKE
-1118 RVKLRADGNAT
+1118 G
-1129 VTELNVPNGEILVD
+1129 ELKEYHENEYAPGRIIPD
-1143 KSEYVPANY
+1143 KSEYVPLNY
-1152 KGFDIAKQK
+1152 TGFDVAAQK
-1161 TRENTWKNSGIVY
+1161 AREDSWKNALDDKGEHRKYESSRISNPDYFYDMFGDIVSRGERSE
-1174 DSSKLNDKEYF
+1174 DISKSETVD
-1185 ESIFGGIL
+1185 
-1193 ENTPKPRSTTND
+1193 
-1205 SKAAQPEQEELME
+1205 EQEQNNTE
-1218 LNRYEK
+1218 LNGY
-1224 GFINYL
+1224 
-1230 LNTPIK
+1230 
-1236 VSEKVKEE
+1236 S
-1244 MPGWSAYAD
+1244 
-1253 GNNVLFLTDESRVNI
+1253 
-1268 GGEEVR
+1268 
-1274 AKNIRTAYNEI
+1274 
-1285 ESNYPIVLLPV
+1285 
-1296 RGRRSNNKMRDSE
+1296 
-1309 RLKVIIN
+1309 
-1316 AVNAIDPM
+1316 
-1324 NVDIDAAIEREN
+1324 
-1336 TSSRKTGV
+1336 
-1344 VKNENKEGLPQ
+1344 
-1355 QEEIED
+1355 
-1361 VVTPSEQENIK
+1361 
-1372 LQDGESNTGSDDYR
+1372 

-1401 DGYYEDEFKSRRE
+1401 DGYYEDEFKSRKE

-1420 SLSDEDKKDKVDE
+1420 SLSDEGKKDNVDE
-1433 KKEVKSDS
+1433 KKEVKF
-1441 ETETESEDISDSEG
+1441 ETETEKEHETESKDISDSEG
-1455 INEENRQDS
+1455 INKENRQNS

-1477 DSEPFTEDEYELID
+1477 DSEPFIEGEYELID

-1542 VKEIYDQVVEDGY
+1542 VKEIYEQVVEDGY

-1568 IENNRYIGEDLRTP
+1568 IENNRYIGEDLRSP

-1594 NFKVDDDV
+1594 NFKVDDAV

-1630 IDNFYSYIKSEYPDV
+1630 IDNFYSNVKSEYPDV

-1669 AREIQKKMYARE
+1669 AREIQKKMYTRE
-1681 GSIGTAFE
+1681 GDIGTAFE

-1699 WADKLGEVMSITKPE
+1699 WADKLGEMLSIAKPE

-1735 DEKGKKNASA
+1735 DGKGKKNASA
-1745 EESNGESKSR
+1745 EESNGESKSG

-1771 TDTAKEK
+1771 SDTAKEK
-1778 VSEAEPNKVIRRL
+1778 VSETEL
-1791 KTMPKGVV
+1791 KT
-1799 WKDAKV
+1799 D
-1805 YDAGKRGYG
+1805 
-1814 NGKYNTYEYNKVQF
+1814 
-1828 VAKDNSLYA
+1828 S
-1837 KLYGTNKEN
+1837 KE
-1846 PVKQIFFEIPN
+1846 
-1857 YKSQSPASI
+1857 S
-1866 ETYMIENSKSTT
+1866 
-1878 TPYPLGSHFHDG
+1878 
-1890 LLDFYRNEGLGTGLV
+1890 
-1905 EPTLR
+1905 
-1910 DFNPSSK
+1910 
-1917 SEEPTVLK
+1917 TVLK

-1939 PLRGSLDELKARQN
+1939 PLRGSLNDLKARQN
-1953 YGKTDEAIRSIKPE
+1953 YGKTDEAIRSIKAE
-1967 NRAIAENIGSI
+1967 NRAVAENIGSI

-2053 LKKEMEQRGYSPEEM
+2053 LKQEMEQRGYSPEEM
-2068 EFETIADFV
+2068 QMETIADFV

-2082 EPDTAWEMGSY
+2082 EPDVAWEMGSY

-2127 KNTTERMRGQVRTRE
+2127 KNTTERMRGQIRTRE
-2142 EVRAEDRLH
+2142 EVRVEDRLH
-2151 IHDLKTPNRAM
+2151 VHDLKTPNRAI

-2209 LALEFAGSNA
+2209 FALEFAGSNA

-2250 EEKGAKAGRTSKKNA
+2250 EEKGAKAGHTSKKNA

-2285 QITMS
+2285 QVTMS

-2317 KEQSNKVYEWYD
+2317 EKQSDAVYEWYD
-2329 AFMRAWMVDTGL
+2329 AFMRSWMVETGL
-2341 LSESRY
+2341 LPKEKY
-2347 QTMRSMYPHYVP
+2347 EMMRSMYPHYVP

-2427 SAVQSGIAQFVTK
+2427 AAVQSGIAQFVTK

-2479 WSRMSDEEKA
+2479 WSRMSNEEKA

-2551 TEYMFKHIAKLTR
+2551 SIELLQHIGKLTR

-2571 SQNPIFAISNAIRDF
+2571 AKNPIFALSNGIRDF

-2591 YTDAEHWYQNFTYP
+2591 YADTEHWYQNFTYP
-2605 VEWTIA
+2605 AEWAVA
-2611 LGQALK
+2611 LVQSFK
-2617 NEFSSKHQ
+2617 NEFGIKHQ

-2634 TTGFDH
+2634 TTGFDS
-2640 KYMADSDTL
+2640 KYMADADTL
-2649 GEVMKSIHRS
+2649 GTVMAQMRRS
-2659 HNPLVWAAHFI
+2659 KNPLIWATRFVEK
-2670 DALNTA
+2670 LNGA

-2683 VAYKRKF
+2683 VAYKRKIK
-2690 GATGE
+2690 AGE
-2695 VMTAGK
+2695 DVIVAGK

-2713 GMQTKRLGQ
+2713 GKLTKQAGQ
-2722 AVPFLGAAVAG
+2722 IVPFIGAAIAG
-2733 VNQFVTLLTSKETW
+2733 INQFTELMSHPW
-2747 TTKNGLLKLARAF
+2747 KNKAKLARAMA
-2760 TTQAIPAVLLAFLN
+2760 TQAIPAVFLAFVN
-2774 SGWFGDDEKR
+2774 AGWFGDDDDKR
-2784 KEYDELSEYIKNNYW
+2784 KEYDELSEYTKNNYW
-2799 VFKWGDT
+2799 VFKWGNT
-2806 WVKLPRDREISALFG
+2806 WLKLPRDREVSAVFG

-2829 DKIYPEERDSTVTKE
+2829 SELYPDERDSETTKE
-2844 FIGYLKDQ
+2844 FISYMLSQFKPSVA
-2852 LMPTVSPVGWAF
+2852 PTGWAF
-2864 IQARNNKTWYGSD
+2864 IQARNNKTWYGSS
-2877 LISYSEQDLLKNP
+2877 IVSNAQEDLLGTP
-2890 ETYMDIT
+2890 ETYMEIT
-2897 DESTSEIAT
+2897 DESTSEIAN

-2915 PEAMREALGVLGT
+2915 PEAMREALNVLAT
-2928 PKGTD
+2928 PKGVD
-2933 YILDQLTGGLG
+2933 YAIDQLTGVFG
-2944 DVILPLTTPAEKWAG
+2944 DIALPLTTPTERWAG

-3030 ADIRAYRN
+3030 ADIRAYRS

-3044 SDRAAKMNKAYEHIA
+3044 SDRAAKMNKAYERIA
-3059 DMTYDLVRAYKGG
+3059 EMTYDLVRAYKGG

-3100 AFNEVS
+3100 AFNRIN
-3106 KGDKSAKKLA
+3106 KGDESAKKLA
-3116 LASNTELTDEQKEY
+3116 LAADTELNDKQKEY
-3130 LSEDIVGVRY
+3130 LSQDLLGKQY
-3140 DGYAKAYKK
+3140 ANYAKSYKK
-3149 LADAGVTA
+3149 MADAGVTP
-3157 EQITKAYDTS
+3157 EQITKAYDLTRKYDS
-3167 KNYNTDKAKA
+3167 KKAKA
-3177 LNIVANG
+3177 LTIIGAG
-3184 GDNAALI
+3184 GDNAELI
-3191 AVAVAGTSDDKLDH
+3191 AMALSGATDNTYNKNLAAYRG
-3205 MTKVYQSAVKS
+3205 AVKA
-3216 GVTADMYE
+3216 GVTGEMYDSTIAAAD
-3224 SIMDSALTISKAAG
+3224 TIAKA
-3238 KKGITKNGL
+3238 N
-3247 ISACKKAGCSSM
+3247 KKAGVTKDSLRTACKQAGYNYM
-3259 QTMYIKQMY
+3259 QTMYIVQM
-3268 NSRWR
+3268 RFPPR

>member
-1 MSLTEKIK
+1 MSLTGKIK
-9 DFLSSDA
+9 DFLSSDT

-95 KSTSQHGYIKLKH
+95 KSTSQNRYEALKQ
-108 GAGLYND
+108 GAGLISD
-115 DDMGF
+115 SDGGF
-120 SNLKAGSVRMS
+120 NRIKAGSVRMS
-131 DSQKGNNNS
+131 DSQRGNNNS

-168 AHNASVIKGEAKEKL
+168 AHNASVIRKEPPAVRSGREHGGSGSDSEL
-183 KGDITNALEGIGINN
+183 VNN
-198 STIRG
+198 NPPATLDG
-203 LADKTFDKIK
+203 LTRLAVRNVNQSIKDKIPFGSNLPK
-213 ETPRKPDKADMAIL
+213 IKKSQEEFIEDTEKKADI
-227 SGLKNPKTSQQTID
+227 I
-241 KLEKY
+241 
-246 GKKSFGS
+246 
-253 ENSHVL
+253 
-259 EVDPISKSL
+259 
-268 VPRQDKAADRENALA
+268 RENKKNGGAKIQPNGKIH

-372 EKRDITYKRQGVFEH
+372 EKRDITYKKQGVFEH

-499 RMIETDVKSNPVMA
+499 RMIETDVKSSPVIA
-513 SIASVGANTA
+513 SIASVGANTV

-561 SSKVRGAVSEKIKNP
+561 GSKVRGAVSEKIKNP

-593 QAATLGGTGSNASKF
+593 QTATLGGAGSNASKF
-608 VKLSMDTIS
+608 VTLSMSTVS
-617 ANDAIL
+617 ANDTVL

-628 GGSQQQ
+628 GGTQQQ
-634 AFINGLVNGALEH
+634 AFLNGIVNGALEFL
-647 VSESPA
+647 SESPA
-653 VEGIFNVGRGIRPV
+653 VEGVFNVGRGIRPV

-741 AMATGALAGGVMGGA
+741 AMATGALAGGAMGGA

-794 TAQEINKGH
+794 TAKEINKGH

-816 IQNYYQKK
+816 IQDYYQKK

-857 GYNNQKFTKAWLD
+857 GYNNQKFTDAWLD
-870 KSADIDIQISQYKA
+870 KSTDILMQIEQYKA

-939 NIVSNDSDLYAE
+939 NIVSNDSDLYAD
-951 DTENANA
+951 DTENANV

-968 SADGETSNARVAAQ
+968 SADGETSNARVTAQ

-993 ITDDVIPLSESASEG
+993 IEG
-1008 AESNNA
+1008 AESNNTITEKVASSGEMA
-1014 TTVAEP
+1014 TQNTTTAAEPTVESAAAQSAVSEIQPVSIEVPKKESNSEP
-1020 KSQPKS
+1020 KSQPKK
-1026 EPKLETIAVVNTNS
+1026 EPK
-1040 ATARNINTFS
+1040 S
-1050 VGKKRGNT
+1050 VDDYTVGQKKGST

-1064 AEQNN
+1064 AEVENN
-1069 GSVNARTAA
+1069 SPLVKKAIQAVGLN
-1078 SILDDPNYDVIEE
+1078 LDYDLVREE
-1091 SPRNNTVTFIYT
+1091 PRNRKVTFIKVDDFDGYAEPT
-1103 DNFNTSTEPSVTRKV
+1103 IESELVVTFNK
-1118 RVKLRADGNAT
+1118 KG
-1129 VTELNVPNGEILVD
+1129 ELKEYHENEYAPGRIIPD
-1143 KSEYVPANY
+1143 KSEYVPLNY
-1152 KGFDIAKQK
+1152 TGFNVAAQK
-1161 TRENTWKNSGIVY
+1161 AREDSWKNALDDKGEHRKYESSRISNPDYFYDMFGDIVSRGERSE
-1174 DSSKLNDKEYF
+1174 DIS
-1185 ESIFGGIL
+1185 ES
-1193 ENTPKPRSTTND
+1193 ETAN
-1205 SKAAQPEQEELME
+1205 EQEQ
-1218 LNRYEK
+1218 
-1224 GFINYL
+1224 
-1230 LNTPIK
+1230 
-1236 VSEKVKEE
+1236 
-1244 MPGWSAYAD
+1244 
-1253 GNNVLFLTDESRVNI
+1253 NNVDLNGYS
-1268 GGEEVR
+1268 
-1274 AKNIRTAYNEI
+1274 
-1285 ESNYPIVLLPV
+1285 
-1296 RGRRSNNKMRDSE
+1296 
-1309 RLKVIIN
+1309 
-1316 AVNAIDPM
+1316 
-1324 NVDIDAAIEREN
+1324 
-1336 TSSRKTGV
+1336 
-1344 VKNENKEGLPQ
+1344 
-1355 QEEIED
+1355 
-1361 VVTPSEQENIK
+1361 
-1372 LQDGESNTGSDDYR
+1372 
-1386 IDESSDGSTFTVYDP
+1386 IDESPDGSTFTVYDP
-1401 DGYYEDEFKSRRE
+1401 EGYYEDEFKSRKE

-1420 SLSDEDKKDKVDE
+1420 SLSNDEKNDKKDDE
-1433 KKEVKSDS
+1433 KEVKSES
-1441 ETETESEDISDSEG
+1441 GSKTESENISDSEG
-1455 INEENRQDS
+1455 FNEENRKNS

-1472 ESEDL
+1472 ENEDL
-1477 DSEPFTEDEYELID
+1477 DSEPFNEDEYELID
-1491 WEDLDEGETEP
+1491 WEELDEEETEP
-1502 VAKKI
+1502 AAKKI

-1542 VKEIYDQVVEDGY
+1542 VKEIYEQVVEDGY

-1568 IENNRYIGEDLRTP
+1568 IENNRYIGEDLRSP

-1594 NFKVDDDV
+1594 NFKVDDAV

-1630 IDNFYSYIKSEYPDV
+1630 IDNFYSNVKSEYPDV

-1669 AREIQKKMYARE
+1669 AREIQKKMYTRE
-1681 GSIGTAFE
+1681 GDMGTAFE

-1699 WADKLGEVMSITKPE
+1699 WADKLGEMLSIDKPE

-1724 KTNESE
+1724 KTNEGE

-1735 DEKGKKNASA
+1735 DGKSKESASA
-1745 EESNGESKSR
+1745 EESNGESKSGA
-1755 TEKEDGRT
+1755 EKEDGRT

-1771 TDTAKEK
+1771 KDTATEK
-1778 VSEAEPNKVIRRL
+1778 VSEAEP
-1791 KTMPKGVV
+1791 KTDKT
-1799 WKDAKV
+1799 D
-1805 YDAGKRGYG
+1805 
-1814 NGKYNTYEYNKVQF
+1814 
-1828 VAKDNSLYA
+1828 
-1837 KLYGTNKEN
+1837 
-1846 PVKQIFFEIPN
+1846 
-1857 YKSQSPASI
+1857 
-1866 ETYMIENSKSTT
+1866 
-1878 TPYPLGSHFHDG
+1878 
-1890 LLDFYRNEGLGTGLV
+1890 
-1905 EPTLR
+1905 
-1910 DFNPSSK
+1910 
-1917 SEEPTVLK
+1917 SEEPAILK

-1939 PLRGSLDELKARQN
+1939 PLRGSLNDLKARQN

-2053 LKKEMEQRGYSPEEM
+2053 LKQEMEQRGYSPEEM
-2068 EFETIADFV
+2068 QMETIADFV

-2151 IHDLKTPNRAM
+2151 VHDLKTPNRAM
-2162 GKLIQGFDRAY
+2162 GKLIQEFDRAY

-2239 RESFADIIKAT
+2239 RESFADIIKTT

-2285 QITMS
+2285 QVTMS

-2311 KYGDLF
+2311 KYGGLF
-2317 KEQSNKVYEWYD
+2317 EQQSDAVYDWYD
-2329 AFMRAWMVDTGL
+2329 AFMRSWMVETGL
-2341 LSESRY
+2341 LTEEKY
-2347 QTMRSMYPHYVP
+2347 EMMRNMYPHYVP

-2427 SAVQSGIAQFVTK
+2427 AAVQSGIAKFVTK

-2520 KDVVVALING
+2520 EDVVVALING

-2536 ILDEYLAQAITAVQP
+2536 IMDKYLAQAITAVQP
-2551 TEYMFKHIAKLTR
+2551 SIELLQHIGKLTR

-2571 SQNPIFAISNAIRDF
+2571 AKNPIFALSNGIRDF

-2591 YTDAEHWYQNFTYP
+2591 YADTEHWYQNFTYP
-2605 VEWTIA
+2605 AEWAVA
-2611 LGQALK
+2611 LVQSFK
-2617 NEFSSKHQ
+2617 NEFGIKHQ

-2634 TTGFDH
+2634 TTGFDS
-2640 KYMADSDTL
+2640 KYMADADTL
-2649 GEVMKSIHRS
+2649 GTVMAQMRRS
-2659 HNPLVWAAHFI
+2659 KNPLIWATRFVEK
-2670 DALNTA
+2670 LNGA

-2683 VAYKRKF
+2683 VAYKRKIK
-2690 GATGE
+2690 AGE
-2695 VMTAGK
+2695 DVIVAGK

-2713 GMQTKRLGQ
+2713 GKVTKQAGQ
-2722 AVPFLGAAVAG
+2722 IVPFIGAAIAG
-2733 VNQFVTLLTSKETW
+2733 INQFTELMSHPW
-2747 TTKNGLLKLARAF
+2747 KNKAKLARAMA
-2760 TTQAIPAVLLAFLN
+2760 TQAIPAVFLAFAN
-2774 SGWFGDDEKR
+2774 AGWFGDDDDKR
-2784 KEYDELSEYIKNNYW
+2784 KEYDELSEYTKNNYW

-2806 WVKLPRDREISALFG
+2806 WLKLPRDREVSAVFG

-2829 DKIYPEERDSTVTKE
+2829 SELYPDERDSETTKE
-2844 FIGYLKDQ
+2844 FISYMLSQFKPSIA
-2852 LMPTVSPVGWAF
+2852 PTGWALV
-2864 IQARNNKTWYGSD
+2864 QARNNKTWYDSS
-2877 LISYSEQDLLKNP
+2877 IVSNAQEDLLGTP
-2890 ETYMDIT
+2890 ETYMEIT
-2897 DESTSEIAT
+2897 DESTSEIAN

-2915 PEAMREALGVLGT
+2915 PEAMREALNVLAT
-2928 PKGTD
+2928 PKGVD
-2933 YILDQLTGGLG
+2933 YALDQLTGVFG
-2944 DVILPLTTPAEKWAG
+2944 DIALPLTRPAERWAG

-2991 LNAADKLTD
+2991 LEAADKLTD

-3006 TAFSKTMSK
+3006 TAFNKTMSK

-3038 DLNMSY
+3038 DLSMSY

-3059 DMTYDLVRAYKGG
+3059 EMTYDLVRAYKGG

-3087 IDSVGFTPETYTA
+3087 IDSVGFTAETYTK

-3116 LASNTELTDEQKEY
+3116 LATNTELTDEQKEY

-3157 EQITKAYDTS
+3157 EQITKAYNAS

-3177 LNIVANG
+3177 LNIVSNG

-3205 MTKVYQSAVKS
+3205 MTKVYQSAVKA

-3247 ISACKKAGCSSM
+3247 ISACKKAGCSGM

>member
-1 MSLTEKIK
+1 MSLTGKIK

-50 SNSVMP
+50 SNSVTP

-259 EVDPISKSL
+259 EVNPISKSL

-283 DAWESTKKSGART
+283 DAWESTKKSETRT

-316 KVVTNAGTYTIKA
+316 KVVTNAGTYTIKS

-357 TTQTKYNTYDYNDPK
+357 TTQTKYNTYEYNDPK
-372 EKRDITYKRQGVFEH
+372 EKRDITYKKQGVFEH
-387 IGDAAKQLLNDDS
+387 IGDAAKQFLNDDS

-477 ANEYLESLE
+477 AKEYLESLE
-486 YTQLNPKNAENIQ
+486 YTQLNPKNAANVQ
-499 RMIETDVKSNPVMA
+499 RMIETDVKSSPVMA
-513 SIASVGANTA
+513 SIASVGANIA

-593 QAATLGGTGSNASKF
+593 QAATLGGAGGNASKF
-608 VKLSMDTIS
+608 VTLSMSTVS
-617 ANDAIL
+617 ANDTVL

-628 GGSQQQ
+628 GGTQQQ
-634 AFINGLVNGALEH
+634 AFLNGIVNGALEYA
-647 VSESPA
+647 SESPA

-794 TAQEINKGH
+794 TAKEINKGH

-816 IQNYYQKK
+816 IQDYYQKK

-857 GYNNQKFTKAWLD
+857 GYNNQKFTDAWLD
-870 KSADIDIQISQYKA
+870 KSTDILIQIEQYKA

-968 SADGETSNARVAAQ
+968 STDGETSNARVAAQ

-993 ITDDVIPLSESASEG
+993 ITDDVVPLSESASEG

-1014 TTVAEP
+1014 TTGKVTSTGEIATQNATTVAEPTVESAAAQSAVSEIQPVNVKEPKSEP
-1020 KSQPKS
+1020 KSQPKK
-1026 EPKLETIAVVNTNS
+1026 EPKTVDDYVV
-1040 ATARNINTFS
+1040 
-1050 VGKKRGNT
+1050 GQKKGST

-1064 AEQNN
+1064 AIKEN
-1069 GSVNARTAA
+1069 GSQLAQKAVQAVGSNF
-1078 SILDDPNYDVIEE
+1078 DYDIVRE
-1091 SPRNNTVTFIYT
+1091 SPKSNTVLLIKVDDFDRY
-1103 DNFNTSTEPSVTRKV
+1103 TEPTIVAEYDIDFDKN
-1118 RVKLRADGNAT
+1118 GNIKKQQENKYA
-1129 VTELNVPNGEILVD
+1129 VGMIIPD
-1143 KSEYVPANY
+1143 KSEYVSPSY
-1152 KGFDIAKQK
+1152 TGFDVAAQK
-1161 TRENTWKNSGIVY
+1161 AHENKWKNALDKNGEHIRY
-1174 DSSKLNDKEYF
+1174 DSSKISNPEYF
-1185 ESIFGGIL
+1185 YDTFGDIVSRGERSEDISES
-1193 ENTPKPRSTTND
+1193 ETAN
-1205 SKAAQPEQEELME
+1205 EQEQNNAD
-1218 LNRYEK
+1218 LNGY
-1224 GFINYL
+1224 
-1230 LNTPIK
+1230 
-1236 VSEKVKEE
+1236 S
-1244 MPGWSAYAD
+1244 
-1253 GNNVLFLTDESRVNI
+1253 
-1268 GGEEVR
+1268 
-1274 AKNIRTAYNEI
+1274 
-1285 ESNYPIVLLPV
+1285 
-1296 RGRRSNNKMRDSE
+1296 
-1309 RLKVIIN
+1309 
-1316 AVNAIDPM
+1316 
-1324 NVDIDAAIEREN
+1324 
-1336 TSSRKTGV
+1336 
-1344 VKNENKEGLPQ
+1344 
-1355 QEEIED
+1355 
-1361 VVTPSEQENIK
+1361 
-1372 LQDGESNTGSDDYR
+1372 
-1386 IDESSDGSTFTVYDP
+1386 IDESPDGSTFTVYDP
-1401 DGYYEDEFKSRRE
+1401 EGYYEDEFKSRKE

-1420 SLSDEDKKDKVDE
+1420 SLSDDEKNDKKDDE
-1433 KKEVKSDS
+1433 
-1441 ETETESEDISDSEG
+1441 
-1455 INEENRQDS
+1455 Q
-1464 ANTDNKTE
+1464 
-1472 ESEDL
+1472 
-1477 DSEPFTEDEYELID
+1477 
-1491 WEDLDEGETEP
+1491 
-1502 VAKKI
+1502 
-1507 DMDKI
+1507 
-1512 RSNRAIA
+1512 
-1519 SEMKQAF
+1519 
-1526 DVLYDTPK
+1526 
-1534 SANQMGKL
+1534 
-1542 VKEIYDQVVEDGY
+1542 
-1555 YDLSAAADSFRYE
+1555 
-1568 IENNRYIGEDLRTP
+1568 
-1582 EEKEFYQAVTHS
+1582 
-1594 NFKVDDDV
+1594 
-1602 KSEITDYGDWQKAN
+1602 
-1616 KNIILKSGKNGTQS
+1616 
-1630 IDNFYSYIKSEYPDV
+1630 
-1645 FYGNS
+1645 
-1650 KITGEAT
+1650 EA
-1657 TEGDMLVELVAA
+1657 
-1669 AREIQKKMYARE
+1669 
-1681 GSIGTAFE
+1681 
-1689 GLDTEDISLI
+1689 
-1699 WADKLGEVMSITKPE
+1699 KPE

-1735 DEKGKKNASA
+1735 DGKGKKNASA
-1745 EESNGESKSR
+1745 EESNGESKSG

-1771 TDTAKEK
+1771 KDTAKEK
-1778 VSEAEPNKVIRRL
+1778 VSEAEV
-1791 KTMPKGVV
+1791 KT
-1799 WKDAKV
+1799 
-1805 YDAGKRGYG
+1805 
-1814 NGKYNTYEYNKVQF
+1814 N
-1828 VAKDNSLYA
+1828 
-1837 KLYGTNKEN
+1837 
-1846 PVKQIFFEIPN
+1846 
-1857 YKSQSPASI
+1857 
-1866 ETYMIENSKSTT
+1866 
-1878 TPYPLGSHFHDG
+1878 
-1890 LLDFYRNEGLGTGLV
+1890 
-1905 EPTLR
+1905 
-1910 DFNPSSK
+1910 

-1939 PLRGSLDELKARQN
+1939 PLRGSLNDLKARQN
-1953 YGKTDEAIRSIKPE
+1953 YGKTDEAIRSIKAE
-1967 NRAIAENIGSI
+1967 NRAVAENIGSI

-2028 GHKLDKDFGLNGSAG
+2028 GHKLDKDFNLNGSAG

-2053 LKKEMEQRGYSPEEM
+2053 LKQEMEQRGYTPEEM

-2082 EPDTAWEMGSY
+2082 EPDVAWEMGSY

-2107 DKKTLKDIKAIRAD
+2107 DKKTLKNIKAIRAD

-2127 KNTTERMRGQVRTRE
+2127 KNTTERMRGQIRTRE

-2151 IHDLKTPNRAM
+2151 IHDLKTPNKAM
-2162 GKLIQGFDRAY
+2162 KNLVQGFDKVY

-2187 SKVVKDIEKASGRKL
+2187 SKVVKDIEKVSGRKL

-2239 RESFADIIKAT
+2239 RESFASIIKET
-2250 EEKGAKAGRTSKKNA
+2250 ENQGAKAGHTSKKNA

-2285 QITMS
+2285 QTTMS
-2290 QDATGG
+2290 QDTTGG

-2427 SAVQSGIAQFVTK
+2427 AAVQSGIAQFVAK

-2489 QLKAELANRD
+2489 QLKSELANRD
-2499 IIDDVIDDTITQFVP
+2499 IIDDVIEDTITQFVP

-2520 KDVVVALING
+2520 KDVVVALIDG

-2551 TEYMFKHIAKLTR
+2551 SIELLQHIGKLTR

-2571 SQNPIFAISNAIRDF
+2571 AKNPIFALSNGIRDF

-2591 YTDAEHWYQNFTYP
+2591 YADTEHWYQNFTYP
-2605 VEWTIA
+2605 AEWAVA
-2611 LGQALK
+2611 LVQSFK
-2617 NEFSSKHQ
+2617 NEFGIKHQ

-2634 TTGFDH
+2634 TTGFDS
-2640 KYMADSDTL
+2640 KYMADADTL
-2649 GEVMKSIHRS
+2649 GTVMAQMRRS
-2659 HNPLVWAAHFI
+2659 KNPLIWATRFVEK
-2670 DALNTA
+2670 LNGA

-2683 VAYKRKF
+2683 VAYKRKIK
-2690 GATGE
+2690 AGE
-2695 VMTAGK
+2695 DVIVAGK

-2713 GMQTKRLGQ
+2713 GKLTKQAGQ
-2722 AVPFLGAAVAG
+2722 IVPFIGAAIAG
-2733 VNQFVTLLTSKETW
+2733 INQFTELMSHPW
-2747 TTKNGLLKLARAF
+2747 KNKVKLARAMA
-2760 TTQAIPAVLLAFLN
+2760 TQAIPAVFLAFVN
-2774 SGWFGDDEKR
+2774 AGWFGDDDDKR
-2784 KEYDELSEYIKNNYW
+2784 KEYDELSEYTKNNYW

-2806 WVKLPRDREISALFG
+2806 WLKLPRDREISAVFG
-2821 TLFQNIVL
+2821 TSFQKVVL
-2829 DKIYPEERDSTVTKE
+2829 DNLYPDERDSETTKE
-2844 FIGYLKDQ
+2844 FISYMLSQFKPSIA
-2852 LMPTVSPVGWAF
+2852 PTGWAF

-2890 ETYMDIT
+2890 ETYMDIA
-2897 DESTSEIAT
+2897 DESTSELAV
-2906 WIAGIINKG
+2906 WMAGIINKG

-2928 PKGTD
+2928 PKGVD
-2933 YILDQLTGGLG
+2933 YVFDQLTGGLG
-2944 DVILPLTTPAEKWAG
+2944 DVVLPLTTPAERWAG

-3015 SSGDDPDYKTVGDYF
+3015 SSSDDPDYKTVGDYF

-3038 DLNMSY
+3038 DLSMSY
-3044 SDRAAKMNKAYEHIA
+3044 SDRAKKMNEAYEHIA

-3087 IDSVGFTPETYTA
+3087 IGSVGFTAETYTK

-3116 LASNTELTDEQKEY
+3116 LATNTELTDEQKEY

-3157 EQITKAYDTS
+3157 EQITKAYNAS

-3205 MTKVYQSAVKS
+3205 MTKVYQSAVKA

-3247 ISACKKAGCSSM
+3247 ISACKKAGYSSM

>member
-1 MSLTEKIK
+1 MSLTGKIK
-9 DFLSSDA
+9 KFLSSDT

-27 EQLASKAFDTKKGGK
+27 EQLASKAFDTKKGGN

-95 KSTSQHGYIKLKH
+95 KSTSQHGYIKLKQ

-140 KPKGTL
+140 RPKGTL

-259 EVDPISKSL
+259 EVNPISKSL

-316 KVVTNAGTYTIKA
+316 RVVTNAGTYTIKA

-357 TTQTKYNTYDYNDPK
+357 TTQTKYNTYEYNDPK
-372 EKRDITYKRQGVFEH
+372 EKRDITYKKQGVFEH
-387 IGDAAKQLLNDDS
+387 IGDAAKQFLNDDS

-417 QEFLNDKESSKY
+417 QEFLNDKESNKY

-486 YTQLNPKNAENIQ
+486 YTQLNPKNAENVQ

-593 QAATLGGTGSNASKF
+593 QTATLGGAGSNASKF
-608 VKLSMDTIS
+608 VTLSMSTVS
-617 ANDAIL
+617 ANDTVL

-628 GGSQQQ
+628 GGTQQQ
-634 AFINGLVNGALEH
+634 AFLNGIVNGALEFL
-647 VSESPA
+647 SESPA
-653 VEGIFNVGRGIRPV
+653 VEGVFNVGRGIRPV

-741 AMATGALAGGVMGGA
+741 AMATGALAGGAMGGA

-794 TAQEINKGH
+794 TAKEINKGH

-816 IQNYYQKK
+816 IQDYYQKK

-889 DLKANIKEYL
+889 DLKTNIKEYL

-968 SADGETSNARVAAQ
+968 SADDETSNARVAAQ
-982 SVREDAAPVID
+982 SVGEDAAPVID
-993 ITDDVIPLSESASEG
+993 ITDDVVPLSESASEG

-1014 TTVAEP
+1014 TTGKDASSGKMATQNATTAAESTVEPAAAQSAVSEIQPVNIKEPKSEP
-1020 KSQPKS
+1020 KSQPKK
-1026 EPKLETIAVVNTNS
+1026 EPKTVDDY
-1040 ATARNINTFS
+1040 S
-1050 VGKKRGNT
+1050 VGQKKGST

-1064 AEQNN
+1064 AIEKNN
-1069 GSVNARTAA
+1069 SSLAKKAIQAVGPNIDYDIIRESPKSNTVLLIKVDDFDKYTEPTITAE
-1078 SILDDPNYDVIEE
+1078 YDVDFDK
-1091 SPRNNTVTFIYT
+1091 N
-1103 DNFNTSTEPSVTRKV
+1103 
-1118 RVKLRADGNAT
+1118 GNIKRQNENKYAT
-1129 VTELNVPNGEILVD
+1129 GMIIPD
-1143 KSEYVPANY
+1143 KSEYVSPDY
-1152 KGFDIAKQK
+1152 TGFDVAAQK
-1161 TRENTWKNSGIVY
+1161 AHENKWKNATDKNGKHIIY
-1174 DSSKLNDKEYF
+1174 DSSKISNPDYF
-1185 ESIFGGIL
+1185 YEVFGDIVSRGERSEDISES
-1193 ENTPKPRSTTND
+1193 ETVD
-1205 SKAAQPEQEELME
+1205 EQEQNNTD
-1218 LNRYEK
+1218 LNGY
-1224 GFINYL
+1224 
-1230 LNTPIK
+1230 
-1236 VSEKVKEE
+1236 S
-1244 MPGWSAYAD
+1244 
-1253 GNNVLFLTDESRVNI
+1253 I
-1268 GGEEVR
+1268 G
-1274 AKNIRTAYNEI
+1274 
-1285 ESNYPIVLLPV
+1285 
-1296 RGRRSNNKMRDSE
+1296 
-1309 RLKVIIN
+1309 
-1316 AVNAIDPM
+1316 
-1324 NVDIDAAIEREN
+1324 
-1336 TSSRKTGV
+1336 
-1344 VKNENKEGLPQ
+1344 
-1355 QEEIED
+1355 
-1361 VVTPSEQENIK
+1361 
-1372 LQDGESNTGSDDYR
+1372 
-1386 IDESSDGSTFTVYDP
+1386 ESSDGSTFTVYDP
-1401 DGYYEDEFKSRRE
+1401 DGYYEDEFKSRKE

-1420 SLSDEDKKDKVDE
+1420 SLSDEDKKDK
-1433 KKEVKSDS
+1433 KEVKSK
-1441 ETETESEDISDSEG
+1441 TESENISDPGED
-1455 INEENRQDS
+1455 NKENRQNS

-1472 ESEDL
+1472 
-1477 DSEPFTEDEYELID
+1477 
-1491 WEDLDEGETEP
+1491 
-1502 VAKKI
+1502 K
-1507 DMDKI
+1507 
-1512 RSNRAIA
+1512 
-1519 SEMKQAF
+1519 
-1526 DVLYDTPK
+1526 
-1534 SANQMGKL
+1534 
-1542 VKEIYDQVVEDGY
+1542 
-1555 YDLSAAADSFRYE
+1555 
-1568 IENNRYIGEDLRTP
+1568 
-1582 EEKEFYQAVTHS
+1582 
-1594 NFKVDDDV
+1594 
-1602 KSEITDYGDWQKAN
+1602 
-1616 KNIILKSGKNGTQS
+1616 
-1630 IDNFYSYIKSEYPDV
+1630 
-1645 FYGNS
+1645 
-1650 KITGEAT
+1650 
-1657 TEGDMLVELVAA
+1657 
-1669 AREIQKKMYARE
+1669 
-1681 GSIGTAFE
+1681 
-1689 GLDTEDISLI
+1689 
-1699 WADKLGEVMSITKPE
+1699 
-1714 KKSKKAKTEG
+1714 
-1724 KTNESE
+1724 NESE

-1735 DEKGKKNASA
+1735 DGKGKKSTSA
-1745 EESNGESKSR
+1745 EKSDR
-1755 TEKEDGRT
+1755 ENKSGTEKEDGRT

-1771 TDTAKEK
+1771 TDTEEK
-1778 VSEAEPNKVIRRL
+1778 VSEAEPNKESANVFIHKKIIDAIPTLDKMTNVNEVTGNEIPKEGKIVDRIMAFVDKKGNVVNRKGFGNVIFSKARIKNSMIGHRSSDI
-1791 KTMPKGVV
+1791 KIESFAAVPDVIKNGIQIDYQSNWKNRSYDTYVFAAPVGYKGTRIYMGVI
-1799 WKDAKV
+1799 
-1805 YDAGKRGYG
+1805 
-1814 NGKYNTYEYNKVQF
+1814 VQ
-1828 VAKDNSLYA
+1828 KDNQSNRYYLHEVITENIVKKEDPTSSLD
-1837 KLYGTNKEN
+1837 GTSALTGDLDTVLNVESSTDN
-1846 PVKQIFFEIPN
+1846 I
-1857 YKSQSPASI
+1857 SQTSK
-1866 ETYMIENSKSTT
+1866 NSNDES
-1878 TPYPLGSHFHDG
+1878 
-1890 LLDFYRNEGLGTGLV
+1890 
-1905 EPTLR
+1905 EP
-1910 DFNPSSK
+1910 
-1917 SEEPTVLK
+1917 PTVLK

-1939 PLRGSLDELKARQN
+1939 PLRGSLNDLKARQN

-1967 NRAIAENIGSI
+1967 NRAVAENIGSI

-2028 GHKLDKDFGLNGSAG
+2028 GHKLDKDFNLNGSAG
-2043 VQDMLNGVPG
+2043 VKDMLNGVPG
-2053 LKKEMEQRGYSPEEM
+2053 LKQEMEQRGYSPEEM
-2068 EFETIADFV
+2068 QMETIADFV

-2107 DKKTLKDIKAIRAD
+2107 NKKTLKDIKAIRAD

-2127 KNTTERMRGQVRTRE
+2127 KNTTERMRGQVMTRE

-2151 IHDLKTPNRAM
+2151 VHDLKTPNRAM

-2239 RESFADIIKAT
+2239 RESFADIIKTT

-2273 IARQSIDRERMG
+2273 IARQSIDREKMG
-2285 QITMS
+2285 QVTMS

-2317 KEQSNKVYEWYD
+2317 EKQSDAVYEWYD
-2329 AFMRAWMVDTGL
+2329 AFMRSWMVETGL
-2341 LSESRY
+2341 LTEEKY
-2347 QTMRSMYPHYVP
+2347 EMMRSMYPHYVP

-2427 SAVQSGIAQFVTK
+2427 AATQSGIAKFVTK

-2649 GEVMKSIHRS
+2649 GEVMKNIHRS
-2659 HNPLVWAAHFI
+2659 HNPLVWVAHFI

-2713 GMQTKRLGQ
+2713 GAKTKRLGQ
-2722 AVPFLGAAVAG
+2722 VVPFLGAAVAG

-2747 TTKNGLLKLARAF
+2747 TTKNGRLKLARAF
-2760 TTQAIPAVLLAFLN
+2760 ATQAIPAVLLAFIN
-2774 SGWFGDDEKR
+2774 SGWFGDDDEKR
-2784 KEYDELSEYIKNNYW
+2784 KEYDELSEYTKNNYW
-2799 VFKWGDT
+2799 IFKWGDT

-2890 ETYMDIT
+2890 ETYMDIA
-2897 DESTSEIAT
+2897 DESTSELAV
-2906 WIAGIINKG
+2906 WMAGIINKG

-2928 PKGTD
+2928 PKGVD
-2933 YILDQLTGGLG
+2933 YVFDQLTGGLG
-2944 DVILPLTTPAEKWAG
+2944 DVVLPLTTPAERWAG

-2991 LNAADKLTD
+2991 LEKVDRITD

-3106 KGDKSAKKLA
+3106 RGDKSAKKLA

-3157 EQITKAYDTS
+3157 EQITKAYNTS

-3205 MTKVYQSAVKS
+3205 MTKVYQSAVKA

-3247 ISACKKAGCSSM
+3247 ISACKKAGYSSM

>member
-1 MSLTEKIK
+1 MSLTGKIK

-27 EQLASKAFDTKKGGK
+27 EQLASKAFDTKKGGN

-50 SNSVMP
+50 SNSVTP

-82 ATKVTADNFNGTG
+82 ATKVAADSFNGTG
-95 KSTSQHGYIKLKH
+95 KSVSQNGYIKLKQ

-140 KPKGTL
+140 KPKSTL
-146 DIIKMANIQSK
+146 DVIKMANIQSK

-183 KGDITNALEGIGINN
+183 KGDITNVLEGIGINN

-203 LADKTFDKIK
+203 LADKTFNKIK
-213 ETPRKPDKADMAIL
+213 ETPREPDKADMAIL

-259 EVDPISKSL
+259 EVNPISKSL

-283 DAWESTKKSGART
+283 DAWESTKKSETRT

-372 EKRDITYKRQGVFEH
+372 EKRDITYKKQGVFEH
-387 IGDAAKQLLNDDS
+387 IGDAAKQFLNDDS

-409 AETYSKVE
+409 ASTYSKVE
-417 QEFLNDKESSKY
+417 QEFLNDKESNKY

-477 ANEYLESLE
+477 AKEYLESLE
-486 YTQLNPKNAENIQ
+486 YTQLNPKNAENVQ
-499 RMIETDVKSNPVMA
+499 RMIETDVKSSPVMA

-561 SSKVRGAVSEKIKNP
+561 GSKVRGAVSEKIKNP

-593 QAATLGGTGSNASKF
+593 QAATLGGAGSNASKF

-653 VEGIFNVGRGIRPV
+653 VEGIFSVGRGIRPI

-681 GIEAGGEGFANITQN
+681 GIEAGGEGFANITQT

-718 EGKSHKEAVKQAT
+718 DGSSHKEAVKKAT

-741 AMATGALAGGVMGGA
+741 AMATGALAGGMMGAA

-768 INSNTAYAKDLART
+768 INSNTAYAKDLAQT
-782 ANEIGLGGQYAE
+782 ANETGLGGQYAE
-794 TAQEINKGH
+794 TAREISKGH

-816 IQNYYQKK
+816 IQDYYQKQ
-824 TYDDIARFYN
+824 TYKDIARFYN

-857 GYNNQKFTKAWLD
+857 GYNNQKFTDAWLK
-870 KSADIDIQISQYKA
+870 KSTDILMQIEQYKA

-889 DLKANIKEYL
+889 DLRTNINEYL
-899 ENSNALLYSGVLS
+899 KNSNALLYSGVLS

-925 NEVINGIPASAAGQ
+925 NEVINGIPASAAGEK
-939 NIVSNDSDLYAE
+939 IVSNDSDLYAD
-951 DTENANA
+951 DTENANV

-968 SADGETSNARVAAQ
+968 STDGETSNARVAAQ
-982 SVREDAAPVID
+982 SVGEDTAPVTD
-993 ITDDVIPLSESASEG
+993 IADDVVPLSESASEV

-1078 SILDDPNYDVIEE
+1078 SILDDSNYDVIEE

-1103 DNFNTSTEPSVTRKV
+1103 DNFDTSTEPTVTKKV

-1129 VTELNVPNGEILVD
+1129 VTELNVPVGEIIVD

-1152 KGFDIAKQK
+1152 KGFDVAKQK
-1161 TRENTWKNSGIVY
+1161 ARENTWKNSGIVY
-1174 DSSKLNDKEYF
+1174 DSSKLNNKEYF
-1185 ESIFGGIL
+1185 ESIFGSIL
-1193 ENTPKPRSTTND
+1193 GDTSKSQDSAVKPNT
-1205 SKAAQPEQEELME
+1205 AQPEQEERIE

-1253 GNNVLFLTDESRVNI
+1253 GNNVLFLTEESRVNI

-1285 ESNYPIVLLPV
+1285 ESNYPIALLPV

-1309 RLKVIIN
+1309 RLKVIID

-1324 NVDIDAAIEREN
+1324 NVDINAAIEREN
-1336 TSSRKTGV
+1336 VSNRKTKV
-1344 VKNENKEGLPQ
+1344 VENEDGNGLSQ
-1355 QEEIED
+1355 QEEVED
-1361 VVTPSEQENIK
+1361 IVTPDEQENAEP
-1372 LQDGESNTGSDDYR
+1372 QNNEDTTSSDDYR
-1386 IDESSDGSTFTVYDP
+1386 IDESPDGSTFTVYDP
-1401 DGYYEDEFKSRRE
+1401 EGYYEDEFKSRKE

-1420 SLSDEDKKDKVDE
+1420 SLSNDE
-1433 KKEVKSDS
+1433 KEVKSES
-1441 ETETESEDISDSEG
+1441 ETKTESENISDSEG
-1455 INEENRQDS
+1455 FNEENRKNS

-1472 ESEDL
+1472 ENEDL
-1477 DSEPFTEDEYELID
+1477 DSEPFNEDEYELID
-1491 WEDLDEGETEP
+1491 WEELDEEETEP
-1502 VAKKI
+1502 VTKNI

-1542 VKEIYDQVVEDGY
+1542 VKEIYEQVVEDGY
-1555 YDLSAAADSFRYE
+1555 YDLSAAADLFRYE
-1568 IENNRYIGEDLRTP
+1568 IENNRYIGEDLRSP

-1594 NFKVDDDV
+1594 NFKVDDTV

-1630 IDNFYSYIKSEYPDV
+1630 IDNFYSNVKSEYPDV

-1650 KITGEAT
+1650 NITGEAT

-1669 AREIQKKMYARE
+1669 AREIQKKMYTRE
-1681 GSIGTAFE
+1681 GDMGTAFE

-1699 WADKLGEVMSITKPE
+1699 WADKLGEMLSIAKPE

-1730 NKKKS
+1730 NKKKP
-1735 DEKGKKNASA
+1735 DGKGKKNASA
-1745 EESNGESKSR
+1745 EESNGESKSG

-1771 TDTAKEK
+1771 KDTAKEK
-1778 VSEAEPNKVIRRL
+1778 VSEAKPKSLEQYLGERGLSSPISDYMDDKLRL
-1791 KTMPKGVV
+1791 PHGETERQKNQRIKEGTEYSDEYHK
-1799 WKDAKV
+1799 
-1805 YDAGKRGYG
+1805 KRQQAIE
-1814 NGKYNTYEYNKVQF
+1814 EYNEKVANGELRPLTAIEQLF
-1828 VAKDNSLYA
+1828 ERANGHEDNESTQAARRMLKKRTGVEWTKDS
-1837 KLYGTNKEN
+1837 KL
-1846 PVKQIFFEIPN
+1846 
-1857 YKSQSPASI
+1857 S
-1866 ETYMIENSKSTT
+1866 
-1878 TPYPLGSHFHDG
+1878 
-1890 LLDFYRNEGLGTGLV
+1890 DFTKN
-1905 EPTLR
+1905 
-1910 DFNPSSK
+1910 
-1917 SEEPTVLK
+1917 EEPTVLK

-1939 PLRGSLDELKARQN
+1939 PLRGSLNDLKARQN
-1953 YGKTDEAIRSIKPE
+1953 YGKTDEAIRSIKAE
-1967 NRAIAENIGSI
+1967 NRAVAENIGSI

-1983 KTFHVNIYAKRYRN
+1983 KKMHVNIYAKRYRN

-2028 GHKLDKDFGLNGSAG
+2028 GHKLDKDFNLNGSAG

-2053 LKKEMEQRGYSPEEM
+2053 LKQGMEQRGYTPEEM

-2082 EPDTAWEMGSY
+2082 EPDVAWEMGSY

-2121 ILAFTT
+2121 VLAFTT

-2151 IHDLKTPNRAM
+2151 INDLKTPAKALD
-2162 GKLIQGFDRAY
+2162 KLRDGFDKAY

-2187 SKVVKDIEKASGRKL
+2187 SKVVKNIEKASGRKL

-2239 RESFADIIKAT
+2239 RESFASIIKET
-2250 EEKGAKAGRTSKKNA
+2250 ENQGAKVGHTSKKNA

-2273 IARQSIDRERMG
+2273 IARQSIDREKMG
-2285 QITMS
+2285 QVTMS

-2317 KEQSNKVYEWYD
+2317 EKQSDAVYEWYD
-2329 AFMRAWMVDTGL
+2329 AFMRAWMVETGL
-2341 LSESRY
+2341 LTEEKY
-2347 QTMRSMYPHYVP
+2347 GVMRSMYPHYVP

-2427 SAVQSGIAQFVTK
+2427 AAVQSGIAQFVTK

-2451 TTEIKGRL
+2451 TTEIKDRL

-2467 FNDVWSAEQRGE
+2467 FNDVWSAEQRGA

-2520 KDVVVALING
+2520 KDVVVALIDG

-2536 ILDEYLAQAITAVQP
+2536 ILDEYLAQAITATQP
-2551 TEYMFKHIAKLTR
+2551 SIELLQHIGKLTR
-2564 VFSALTT
+2564 IFSALTT
-2571 SQNPIFAISNAIRDF
+2571 AKNPIFALSNGIRDF

-2591 YTDAEHWYQNFTYP
+2591 YADTEHWYQNFTYP
-2605 VEWTIA
+2605 AEWAVA
-2611 LGQALK
+2611 LIQSFK
-2617 NEFSSKHQ
+2617 NEFGIKHQ

-2634 TTGFDH
+2634 TTGFDS
-2640 KYMADSDTL
+2640 KYMADADTL
-2649 GEVMKSIHRS
+2649 GTVMAQMRRS
-2659 HNPLVWAAHFI
+2659 KNPLIWATRFVEK
-2670 DALNTA
+2670 LNGA

-2683 VAYKRKF
+2683 VAYKRKMK
-2690 GATGE
+2690 AGE
-2695 VMTAGK
+2695 EVAVAGK

-2713 GMQTKRLGQ
+2713 GKVTKQAGQ
-2722 AVPFLGAAVAG
+2722 IVPFIGAAIAG
-2733 VNQFVTLLTSKETW
+2733 INQFTELMSHPW
-2747 TTKNGLLKLARAF
+2747 KNKAKLARAMA
-2760 TTQAIPAVLLAFLN
+2760 TQAIPAVFLAFAN
-2774 SGWFGDDEKR
+2774 AGWFGDDDEKR
-2784 KEYDELSEYIKNNYW
+2784 KEYDELSEYTKNNYW

-2806 WVKLPRDREISALFG
+2806 WLKLPRDREISAVFG
-2821 TLFQNIVL
+2821 TSFQNIVL
-2829 DKIYPEERDSTVTKE
+2829 SELYPDERDSETTKE
-2844 FIGYLKDQ
+2844 FISYMLSQFKPSIA
-2852 LMPTVSPVGWAF
+2852 PTGWALV
-2864 IQARNNKTWYGSD
+2864 QARNNKTWYGSS
-2877 LISYSEQDLLKNP
+2877 IVSNAQEDLLGTP
-2890 ETYMDIT
+2890 ETYMEIT
-2897 DESTSEIAT
+2897 DESTSEIAN

-2915 PEAMREALGVLGT
+2915 PEAMREALGVLAT

-2933 YILDQLTGGLG
+2933 YVLDQLTGGLG
-2944 DVILPLTTPAEKWAG
+2944 DVVLPLTTPTERWAG

-2991 LNAADKLTD
+2991 LEAADKLTD

-3038 DLNMSY
+3038 DLSMSY

-3059 DMTYDLVRAYKGG
+3059 EMTYDLVRAYKGG

-3087 IDSVGFTPETYTA
+3087 IDSVGFTAETYTK
-3100 AFNEVS
+3100 AFNRIN
-3106 KGDKSAKKLA
+3106 KGDESAKKLA
-3116 LASNTELTDEQKEY
+3116 LAADTELDDKQKEY
-3130 LSEDIVGVRY
+3130 LSEDILGKQ
-3140 DGYAKAYKK
+3140 YANYANSYKK
-3149 LADAGVTA
+3149 MAEAGVTP
-3157 EQITKAYDTS
+3157 EQVTKAYDLTRKYDS
-3167 KNYNTDKAKA
+3167 KKAKA
-3177 LNIVANG
+3177 LTIIGAG
-3184 GDNAALI
+3184 GDNAELI
-3191 AVAVAGTSDDKLDH
+3191 AMAVSGATDNTYNKNLAAYRG
-3205 MTKVYQSAVKS
+3205 AVKA
-3216 GVTADMYE
+3216 GVTGDMY
-3224 SIMDSALTISKAAG
+3224 DSVIAAADTIAKA
-3238 KKGITKNGL
+3238 N
-3247 ISACKKAGCSSM
+3247 KKAGVTKDSLRTACKQAGYNYM
-3259 QTMYIKQMY
+3259 QTMYMVQM
-3268 NSRWR
+3268 RFPPR

>member
-1 MSLTEKIK
+1 MSLTGKIK
-9 DFLSSDA
+9 DFLSSDT

-95 KSTSQHGYIKLKH
+95 KSTSRNGYIKLKH

-168 AHNASVIKGEAKEKL
+168 AHNANVIKGEAKEKL
-183 KGDITNALEGIGINN
+183 KGDITNALEGIGIN
-198 STIRG
+198 SSAIRG

-259 EVDPISKSL
+259 EVNPISKSL

-283 DAWESTKKSGART
+283 DAWESTKKSPVQRE
-296 KPITVKSVNGKAPKG
+296 PITVKSVNGKAPKG

-357 TTQTKYNTYDYNDPK
+357 TTQTKYNTYEYNDPK

-387 IGDAAKQLLNDDS
+387 IGDAAKQFLNDDS

-417 QEFLNDKESSKY
+417 QEFLNDKESNKY

-561 SSKVRGAVSEKIKNP
+561 GSKVRGAVSEKIKNP

-593 QAATLGGTGSNASKF
+593 QTATLGGAGSNASKF
-608 VKLSMDTIS
+608 VTLSMSTVS
-617 ANDAIL
+617 ANDTVL

-628 GGSQQQ
+628 GGTQQQ
-634 AFINGLVNGALEH
+634 AFLNGIVNGALEYA
-647 VSESPA
+647 SESPA

-794 TAQEINKGH
+794 TAKEINKGH

-816 IQNYYQKK
+816 IQDYYQKK
-824 TYDDIARFYN
+824 TYDDIAKFYN

-951 DTENANA
+951 DTENANV
-958 ENNNADIDTQ
+958 ENNNADTDTQ

-993 ITDDVIPLSESASEG
+993 IADDVVPLSENAPTVT
-1008 AESNNA
+1008 ESNNA
-1014 TTVAEP
+1014 TTAAEP

-1193 ENTPKPRSTTND
+1193 GNTSEPRSTTND
-1205 SKAAQPEQEELME
+1205 SKGAQPEQEERIE

-1309 RLKVIIN
+1309 RLEVIIN

-1372 LQDGESNTGSDDYR
+1372 PQDDESNRGSDGYR

-1401 DGYYEDEFKSRRE
+1401 DGYYEDEFKSRKE

-1420 SLSDEDKKDKVDE
+1420 SLSDENKKDKVDE

-1441 ETETESEDISDSEG
+1441 ETETESEDISDSEED
-1455 INEENRQDS
+1455 NEENRQDS

-1472 ESEDL
+1472 ESENL
-1477 DSEPFTEDEYELID
+1477 DSEPFIEDEYELID

-1542 VKEIYDQVVEDGY
+1542 VKEIYEQVVEDGY

-1594 NFKVDDDV
+1594 NFKVDDAV

-1669 AREIQKKMYARE
+1669 AREIQKKMYTRE
-1681 GSIGTAFE
+1681 GGMGTAFE

-1699 WADKLGEVMSITKPE
+1699 WADKLGEVLSIAKPE

-1735 DEKGKKNASA
+1735 DGKGKKSTSA
-1745 EESNGESKSR
+1745 EKSDRKSKSG
-1755 TEKEDGRT
+1755 TEKKDGRT

-1771 TDTAKEK
+1771 KDTAKEK
-1778 VSEAEPNKVIRRL
+1778 VSEAEPKSLEQYLGERGLSSPISDYMDDKLRL
-1791 KTMPKGVV
+1791 PHGETERQKKQRVKEGNEYSDEYH
-1799 WKDAKV
+1799 K
-1805 YDAGKRGYG
+1805 KRQQAIE
-1814 NGKYNTYEYNKVQF
+1814 EYNEKVANGELRPLTTIEQLF
-1828 VAKDNSLYA
+1828 ERANGHEDNDSTQAARRMLKKRTGVEWTKDS
-1837 KLYGTNKEN
+1837 KL
-1846 PVKQIFFEIPN
+1846 
-1857 YKSQSPASI
+1857 S
-1866 ETYMIENSKSTT
+1866 
-1878 TPYPLGSHFHDG
+1878 
-1890 LLDFYRNEGLGTGLV
+1890 DFTKNEG
-1905 EPTLR
+1905 PA
-1910 DFNPSSK
+1910 
-1917 SEEPTVLK
+1917 VLK

-1939 PLRGSLDELKARQN
+1939 PLRGSLNDLKARQN

-1967 NRAIAENIGSI
+1967 NRAVAENIGSI

-2053 LKKEMEQRGYSPEEM
+2053 LKQEMEQRGYSPEEM
-2068 EFETIADFV
+2068 QMETIADFV

-2151 IHDLKTPNRAM
+2151 VHDLKTPNRAM

-2273 IARQSIDRERMG
+2273 IARQSIDREKMG

-2317 KEQSNKVYEWYD
+2317 EQQSDAVYEWYD
-2329 AFMRAWMVDTGL
+2329 AFMRSWMVETGL
-2341 LSESRY
+2341 LTEEKY
-2347 QTMRSMYPHYVP
+2347 EMMRSMYPHYVP

-2427 SAVQSGIAQFVTK
+2427 AAVRSGIAQFVTK

-2649 GEVMKSIHRS
+2649 GEVMKNIHRS

-2676 VESAPRY
+2676 VEAAPRL

-2690 GATGE
+2690 AVTNN
-2695 VMTAGK
+2695 VMVSGK
-2701 AAREATVNFNRK
+2701 AGRESTVNFDRK
-2713 GMQTKRLGQ
+2713 GIKTKRLGQ

-2733 VNQFVTLLTSKETW
+2733 VNQFVTLLTSKETY
-2747 TTKNGLLKLARAF
+2747 TTKNGRLKLARAF
-2760 TTQAIPAVLLAFLN
+2760 ATQAIPAVLLAFIN
-2774 SGWFGDDEKR
+2774 SGWFGDDDEKR
-2784 KEYDELSEYIKNNYW
+2784 KEYDELSEYTKNNYW
-2799 VFKWGDT
+2799 IFKWGDT

-2829 DKIYPEERDSTVTKE
+2829 DNIYPDERDSTVTKE
-2844 FIGYLKDQ
+2844 FLGYLKEQ
-2852 LMPTVSPVGWAF
+2852 LIPSVSPVGWALV
-2864 IQARNNKTWYGSD
+2864 QARNNKTWYGSD
-2877 LISYSEQDLLKNP
+2877 LISSSNQDLLKNP

-2897 DESTSEIAT
+2897 DESTSEIANFL
-2906 WIAGIINKG
+2906 AKQINKG
-2915 PEAMREALGVLGT
+2915 PEAMREALNVLAT
-2928 PKGTD
+2928 PKGVE

-3100 AFNEVS
+3100 AFNRIN
-3106 KGDKSAKKLA
+3106 KGDESAKKLA
-3116 LASNTELTDEQKEY
+3116 LAADTELNDKQKEY
-3130 LSEDIVGVRY
+3130 LSQDLLGKQY
-3140 DGYAKAYKK
+3140 ANYAKSYKK
-3149 LADAGVTA
+3149 MADAGVTP
-3157 EQITKAYDTS
+3157 EQITKAYDLTRKYDS
-3167 KNYNTDKAKA
+3167 KKAKA
-3177 LNIVANG
+3177 LTIIGAG
-3184 GDNAALI
+3184 GDNAELI
-3191 AVAVAGTSDDKLDH
+3191 AMALSGATDNTYNKNLAAYRG
-3205 MTKVYQSAVKS
+3205 AVKA
-3216 GVTADMYE
+3216 GVTGEMYDSTIAAAD
-3224 SIMDSALTISKAAG
+3224 TIAKA
-3238 KKGITKNGL
+3238 N
-3247 ISACKKAGCSSM
+3247 KKAGVTKDSLRTACKQAGYNYM
-3259 QTMYIKQMY
+3259 QTMYIVQM
-3268 NSRWR
+3268 RFPPR

>member
-1 MSLTEKIK
+1 MSLTGKIK
-9 DFLSSDA
+9 DFLSGDT

-27 EQLASKAFDTKKGGK
+27 EQLASKAFDTKKGG
-42 ASRDTGKH
+42 STNRDTGKH
-50 SNSVMP
+50 SNSVTP
-56 TKKATPALKTTT
+56 TQKSSSTLKTTT

-95 KSTSQHGYIKLKH
+95 KSASQNGYIKLKQ

-115 DDMGF
+115 DDIGF

-146 DIIKMANIQSK
+146 DVIKMANIQSK

-198 STIRG
+198 PTIRG
-203 LADKTFDKIK
+203 LADKAFNKIK
-213 ETPRKPDKADMAIL
+213 ETPREPDKADMAIL

-253 ENSHVL
+253 ESSHVL
-259 EVDPISKSL
+259 EVNPVSKSL

-283 DAWESTKKSGART
+283 DAWESTKKSETRT

-316 KVVTNAGTYTIKA
+316 KVVTNAGTYTIKS

-350 VWEKAPD
+350 TWEKAPD
-357 TTQTKYNTYDYNDPK
+357 TTQTKYNTYEYNDPK
-372 EKRDITYKRQGVFEH
+372 EKRDITYKKQGVFEH
-387 IGDAAKQLLNDDS
+387 IGDTAKQLLNDDS

-477 ANEYLESLE
+477 AKEYLESLE
-486 YTQLNPKNAENIQ
+486 YTQLNPKNAENVQ
-499 RMIETDVKSNPVMA
+499 KMIETDVKSSPVMA
-513 SIASVGANTA
+513 SIASVGANVA

-550 ANDSLNAISSY
+550 ANDSLNAISNY
-561 SSKVRGAVSEKIKNP
+561 GSKVRGAVSEKIKNP

-593 QAATLGGTGSNASKF
+593 QTATLGGAGSNASKF
-608 VKLSMDTIS
+608 VTLSMSTVS
-617 ANDAIL
+617 ANDTVL

-628 GGSQQQ
+628 GGTQQQ
-634 AFINGLVNGALEH
+634 AFLNGIVNGALEFL
-647 VSESPA
+647 SESPA
-653 VEGIFNVGRGIRPV
+653 VEGVFNVGRGIRPV

-741 AMATGALAGGVMGGA
+741 AMATGALAGGMMGGA

-768 INSNTAYAKDLART
+768 INSNTAYAKDLAQT
-782 ANEIGLGGQYAE
+782 ANEIGLGGKYAE
-794 TAQEINKGH
+794 TAKEISKGH
-803 NVSSLDAANLKGA
+803 NVSSLEAANLKGA
-816 IQNYYQKK
+816 IQDYYQKK

-857 GYNNQKFTKAWLD
+857 GYNNQKFTDAWLK
-870 KSADIDIQISQYKA
+870 KSTDILMQIEQYKA
-884 DPKNT
+884 DPENT
-889 DLKANIKEYL
+889 DLKTNIKEYL
-899 ENSNALLYSGVLS
+899 KNSNALLYSGVLS
-912 EDGQFAAAVRARA
+912 EDGQYAAAVRARA

-982 SVREDAAPVID
+982 SVGEDATPVID
-993 ITDDVIPLSESASEG
+993 ITDDVVPLSESASEV

-1014 TTVAEP
+1014 TTGKVASTGKTATQNTTTAAEPTVESAAAQSAVSEIQPVNVKEPKLEP
-1020 KSQPKS
+1020 KSQPKK
-1026 EPKLETIAVVNTNS
+1026 EPKTVDDYVV
-1040 ATARNINTFS
+1040 
-1050 VGKKRGNT
+1050 GQKKGST

-1064 AEQNN
+1064 AEVENN
-1069 GSVNARTAA
+1069 SPLVKKAIQAVGLN
-1078 SILDDPNYDVIEE
+1078 LDYDLVREE
-1091 SPRNNTVTFIYT
+1091 PRNRKVTFIKVDDFDGY
-1103 DNFNTSTEPSVTRKV
+1103 TEPTIESEFVVTFNK
-1118 RVKLRADGNAT
+1118 KG
-1129 VTELNVPNGEILVD
+1129 ELKEYHENEYAPGRIIPD
-1143 KSEYVPANY
+1143 KSEYVPLNY
-1152 KGFDIAKQK
+1152 TGFNVAAQK
-1161 TRENTWKNSGIVY
+1161 AREDSWKNALDDKGEHRKYESSRISNPDYFYDMFGDIVSRGERSE
-1174 DSSKLNDKEYF
+1174 DIS
-1185 ESIFGGIL
+1185 ES
-1193 ENTPKPRSTTND
+1193 ETAN
-1205 SKAAQPEQEELME
+1205 EQEQ
-1218 LNRYEK
+1218 
-1224 GFINYL
+1224 
-1230 LNTPIK
+1230 
-1236 VSEKVKEE
+1236 
-1244 MPGWSAYAD
+1244 
-1253 GNNVLFLTDESRVNI
+1253 NNVDLNGYS
-1268 GGEEVR
+1268 
-1274 AKNIRTAYNEI
+1274 
-1285 ESNYPIVLLPV
+1285 
-1296 RGRRSNNKMRDSE
+1296 
-1309 RLKVIIN
+1309 
-1316 AVNAIDPM
+1316 
-1324 NVDIDAAIEREN
+1324 
-1336 TSSRKTGV
+1336 
-1344 VKNENKEGLPQ
+1344 
-1355 QEEIED
+1355 
-1361 VVTPSEQENIK
+1361 
-1372 LQDGESNTGSDDYR
+1372 

-1401 DGYYEDEFKSRRE
+1401 DGYYEDEFKSRKE

-1420 SLSDEDKKDKVDE
+1420 SLSDEDKKDKKDDE
-1433 KKEVKSDS
+1433 KEVKS
-1441 ETETESEDISDSEG
+1441 ETETEKESETESEDISDSEG
-1455 INEENRQDS
+1455 INEENRQNS

-1477 DSEPFTEDEYELID
+1477 DSEPFIEDEYELID

-1594 NFKVDDDV
+1594 NFKVDDAV

-1669 AREIQKKMYARE
+1669 AREIQKKMYTRE
-1681 GSIGTAFE
+1681 GGIGTAFE

-1699 WADKLGEVMSITKPE
+1699 WADKLGEVLSIAKPE

-1735 DEKGKKNASA
+1735 DGKGKKSTSA
-1745 EESNGESKSR
+1745 EKSNRESKSG

-1771 TDTAKEK
+1771 SDAEEK
-1778 VSEAEPNKVIRRL
+1778 VSEAEPNRIIRRL

-1805 YDAGKRGYG
+1805 YDAGKGSYG

-1917 SEEPTVLK
+1917 SEEPTILK

-1939 PLRGSLDELKARQN
+1939 PLRGSLNDLKARQN

-2053 LKKEMEQRGYSPEEM
+2053 LKQEMEQRGYNPEEM
-2068 EFETIADFV
+2068 QMETIADFV

-2127 KNTTERMRGQVRTRE
+2127 KNTTERMRGQIRTRE

-2151 IHDLKTPNRAM
+2151 VHDLKTPNRAM

-2285 QITMS
+2285 QVTMS

-2311 KYGDLF
+2311 KYGNLF
-2317 KEQSNKVYEWYD
+2317 EQQSDAVYEWYD
-2329 AFMRAWMVDTGL
+2329 AFMRSWMVETGL
-2341 LSESRY
+2341 LSEEKY
-2347 QTMRSMYPHYVP
+2347 EMMRSMYPHYVP

-2427 SAVQSGIAQFVTK
+2427 AAVHSGIGQFVTK

-2536 ILDEYLAQAITAVQP
+2536 IMDEYLAQAITAVQP

-2605 VEWTIA
+2605 VEWITA

-2713 GMQTKRLGQ
+2713 GAKTKRLGQ

-2733 VNQFVTLLTSKETW
+2733 VNQFVTLLTSKETY
-2747 TTKNGLLKLARAF
+2747 TTKNGRLKLARAF
-2760 TTQAIPAVLLAFLN
+2760 ATQAIPAVLLAFIN
-2774 SGWFGDDEKR
+2774 SGWFGDDDEKR
-2784 KEYDELSEYIKNNYW
+2784 KEYDELSEYTKNNYW
-2799 VFKWGDT
+2799 IFKWGDT

-2829 DKIYPEERDSTVTKE
+2829 DNIYPDERDSTVTKE
-2844 FIGYLKDQ
+2844 FLGYLKEQ
-2852 LMPTVSPVGWAF
+2852 LIPSVSPVGWALV
-2864 IQARNNKTWYGSD
+2864 QARNNKTWYGSD
-2877 LISYSEQDLLKNP
+2877 LISSSNQDLLKNP

-2897 DESTSEIAT
+2897 DESTSEIANFL
-2906 WIAGIINKG
+2906 AKQINKG
-2915 PEAMREALGVLGT
+2915 PEAMREALNVLAT
-2928 PKGTD
+2928 PKGVE

-3038 DLNMSY
+3038 DLSMSY

-3059 DMTYDLVRAYKGG
+3059 EMTYDLVRAYKGG

-3100 AFNEVS
+3100 AFNRIN
-3106 KGDKSAKKLA
+3106 KGDESAKKLA
-3116 LASNTELTDEQKEY
+3116 LAADTELNDKQKEY
-3130 LSEDIVGVRY
+3130 LSQDLLGKQY
-3140 DGYAKAYKK
+3140 ANYAKSYKK
-3149 LADAGVTA
+3149 MADAGVTP
-3157 EQITKAYDTS
+3157 EQITKAYDLTRKYDS
-3167 KNYNTDKAKA
+3167 KKAKA
-3177 LNIVANG
+3177 LTIIGAG
-3184 GDNAALI
+3184 GDNAELI
-3191 AVAVAGTSDDKLDH
+3191 AMALSGATDNTYNKNLAAYRG
-3205 MTKVYQSAVKS
+3205 AVKA
-3216 GVTADMYE
+3216 GVTGEMYDSTIAAAD
-3224 SIMDSALTISKAAG
+3224 TIAKA
-3238 KKGITKNGL
+3238 N
-3247 ISACKKAGCSSM
+3247 KKAGVTKDSLRTACKQAGYNYM
-3259 QTMYIKQMY
+3259 QTMYIVQM
-3268 NSRWR
+3268 RFPPR

>member
-50 SNSVMP
+50 SNSLTP

-95 KSTSQHGYIKLKH
+95 KSTSQNGYIKLKH

-259 EVDPISKSL
+259 EVNPISKSL

-283 DAWESTKKSGART
+283 DAWENTKKSPVQRE
-296 KPITVKSVNGKAPKG
+296 PITVKSVNGKAPKG

-357 TTQTKYNTYDYNDPK
+357 TTHTKYNTYEYNDPK

-387 IGDAAKQLLNDDS
+387 IGDAAKQFLNDDS

-653 VEGIFNVGRGIRPV
+653 VEGIFNVGRGIRPI

-741 AMATGALAGGVMGGA
+741 AMATGALAGGAMGGA

-794 TAQEINKGH
+794 TAKEINKGH
-803 NVSSLDAANLKGA
+803 NISSLDAANLKGA
-816 IQNYYQKK
+816 IQDYYQKK

-857 GYNNQKFTKAWLD
+857 GYNNQKFTDAWLD
-870 KSADIDIQISQYKA
+870 KSTDILMQIERYKA

-925 NEVINGIPASAAGQ
+925 NEAINGIPASAAGQ

-968 SADGETSNARVAAQ
+968 STDGETSNARVAAQ

-993 ITDDVIPLSESASEG
+993 ITDDVVPLSESASEG
-1008 AESNNA
+1008 VESNNA
-1014 TTVAEP
+1014 TTGKVASSGEMATQNATTAAESTVEPAAQSAVSEIQPVNVKEPKSEP
-1020 KSQPKS
+1020 KSQPKKG
-1026 EPKLETIAVVNTNS
+1026 PKTVDDYVV
-1040 ATARNINTFS
+1040 
-1050 VGKKRGNT
+1050 GQKKGST

-1064 AEQNN
+1064 AEVENN
-1069 GSVNARTAA
+1069 SPLVKKAIQAVGLN
-1078 SILDDPNYDVIEE
+1078 LDYDLVREE
-1091 SPRNNTVTFIYT
+1091 PRSRKVTFIKVDDFDGY
-1103 DNFNTSTEPSVTRKV
+1103 TEPTIESELVVTFNKE
-1118 RVKLRADGNAT
+1118 G
-1129 VTELNVPNGEILVD
+1129 ELKEYHENEYAPGRIIPD
-1143 KSEYVPANY
+1143 KSEYVPLNY
-1152 KGFDIAKQK
+1152 TGFDVAAQK
-1161 TRENTWKNSGIVY
+1161 AREDSWKNALDDKGEHRKYESSRISNPDYFYDMFGDIVSRGERSE
-1174 DSSKLNDKEYF
+1174 DISKSETVD
-1185 ESIFGGIL
+1185 
-1193 ENTPKPRSTTND
+1193 
-1205 SKAAQPEQEELME
+1205 EQEQNNTE
-1218 LNRYEK
+1218 LNGY
-1224 GFINYL
+1224 
-1230 LNTPIK
+1230 
-1236 VSEKVKEE
+1236 S
-1244 MPGWSAYAD
+1244 
-1253 GNNVLFLTDESRVNI
+1253 
-1268 GGEEVR
+1268 
-1274 AKNIRTAYNEI
+1274 
-1285 ESNYPIVLLPV
+1285 
-1296 RGRRSNNKMRDSE
+1296 
-1309 RLKVIIN
+1309 
-1316 AVNAIDPM
+1316 
-1324 NVDIDAAIEREN
+1324 
-1336 TSSRKTGV
+1336 
-1344 VKNENKEGLPQ
+1344 
-1355 QEEIED
+1355 
-1361 VVTPSEQENIK
+1361 
-1372 LQDGESNTGSDDYR
+1372 

-1401 DGYYEDEFKSRRE
+1401 EGYYEDEFKSRKE

-1420 SLSDEDKKDKVDE
+1420 SLSDEGKKDNVDE
-1433 KKEVKSDS
+1433 KKEVKS
-1441 ETETESEDISDSEG
+1441 ETETEKEPETESEDISDSEG
-1455 INEENRQDS
+1455 INKENRQNS

-1477 DSEPFTEDEYELID
+1477 DSEPFIEDEYELID
-1491 WEDLDEGETEP
+1491 WEDLDEGETES

-1542 VKEIYDQVVEDGY
+1542 VKEIYEQVVEDGY

-1568 IENNRYIGEDLRTP
+1568 LENNRYIGEDLRSP

-1594 NFKVDDDV
+1594 NFKVDDAV

-1630 IDNFYSYIKSEYPDV
+1630 IDNFYSNVKSEYPDV

-1669 AREIQKKMYARE
+1669 AREIQKKMYTRE
-1681 GSIGTAFE
+1681 GDIGTAFE

-1699 WADKLGEVMSITKPE
+1699 WADKLGEMLSIAKPE
-1714 KKSKKAKTEG
+1714 KKSKKVKTEG

-1730 NKKKS
+1730 NKKKPDGKSKESAPTEKS
-1735 DEKGKKNASA
+1735 DRK
-1745 EESNGESKSR
+1745 SKSGA
-1755 TEKEDGRT
+1755 EKEDGRT

-1771 TDTAKEK
+1771 SDTAKEK
-1778 VSEAEPNKVIRRL
+1778 VSETEL
-1791 KTMPKGVV
+1791 KT
-1799 WKDAKV
+1799 D
-1805 YDAGKRGYG
+1805 
-1814 NGKYNTYEYNKVQF
+1814 
-1828 VAKDNSLYA
+1828 S
-1837 KLYGTNKEN
+1837 KE
-1846 PVKQIFFEIPN
+1846 
-1857 YKSQSPASI
+1857 S
-1866 ETYMIENSKSTT
+1866 
-1878 TPYPLGSHFHDG
+1878 
-1890 LLDFYRNEGLGTGLV
+1890 
-1905 EPTLR
+1905 
-1910 DFNPSSK
+1910 
-1917 SEEPTVLK
+1917 TVLK
-1925 ARGKKQQSAPNKDN
+1925 ARGKKQQSVPNKDN
-1939 PLRGSLDELKARQN
+1939 PLRGSLNDLKARQN
-1953 YGKTDEAIRSIKPE
+1953 YGKTDEAIRSIKAE
-1967 NRAIAENIGSI
+1967 NRAVAENIGSI

-2053 LKKEMEQRGYSPEEM
+2053 LKQEMEQRGYSPEEM
-2068 EFETIADFV
+2068 QMETIADFV

-2082 EPDTAWEMGSY
+2082 EPDVAWEMGSY

-2107 DKKTLKDIKAIRAD
+2107 DKKTLKNIKAIRAD

-2162 GKLIQGFDRAY
+2162 KNLVQGFDKVY

-2209 LALEFAGSNA
+2209 FALEFAGSNA

-2285 QITMS
+2285 QVTMS

-2317 KEQSNKVYEWYD
+2317 EKQSDAVYEWYD
-2329 AFMRAWMVDTGL
+2329 AFMRSWMVETGL
-2341 LSESRY
+2341 LTEEKY
-2347 QTMRSMYPHYVP
+2347 EMMRNMYPHYVP

-2427 SAVQSGIAQFVTK
+2427 AAVHSGIAQFVTK
-2440 EEVKLQKQQVD
+2440 EEVKLQKQEVN
-2451 TTEIKGRL
+2451 TTEIKDRL

-2467 FNDVWSAEQRGE
+2467 LNDVWSAEQRGE

-2520 KDVVVALING
+2520 ENVVVALING

-2536 ILDEYLAQAITAVQP
+2536 ILDEHLAQAITAVQP
-2551 TEYMFKHIAKLTR
+2551 SIELLQHIGKLTR

-2571 SQNPIFAISNAIRDF
+2571 AKNPIFALSNGIRDF

-2591 YTDAEHWYQNFTYP
+2591 YADTEHWYQNFTYP
-2605 VEWTIA
+2605 AEWAVA
-2611 LGQALK
+2611 LVQSFK
-2617 NEFSSKHQ
+2617 NEFGIKHQ

-2634 TTGFDH
+2634 TTGFDS
-2640 KYMADSDTL
+2640 KYMADADTL
-2649 GEVMKSIHRS
+2649 GTVMAQMRRS
-2659 HNPLVWAAHFI
+2659 KNPLIWATRFVEK
-2670 DALNTA
+2670 LNGA

-2683 VAYKRKF
+2683 VAYKRKIK
-2690 GATGE
+2690 AGE
-2695 VMTAGK
+2695 DVIVAGK

-2713 GMQTKRLGQ
+2713 GKLTKQAGQ
-2722 AVPFLGAAVAG
+2722 IVPFIGAAIAG
-2733 VNQFVTLLTSKETW
+2733 INQFTELMSHPW
-2747 TTKNGLLKLARAF
+2747 KNKAKLARAMA
-2760 TTQAIPAVLLAFLN
+2760 TQAIPAVFLAFVN
-2774 SGWFGDDEKR
+2774 AGWFGDDDDKR
-2784 KEYDELSEYIKNNYW
+2784 KEYDELSEYTKNNYW

-2806 WVKLPRDREISALFG
+2806 WLKLPRDREISAVFG
-2821 TLFQNIVL
+2821 TSFQKVVL
-2829 DKIYPEERDSTVTKE
+2829 DNLYPDERDSEATKE
-2844 FIGYLKDQ
+2844 FISYMLSQFKPSIA
-2852 LMPTVSPVGWAF
+2852 PTGWAF
-2864 IQARNNKTWYGSD
+2864 IQARNNKTWYGSS
-2877 LISYSEQDLLKNP
+2877 IVSNAQEDLLGTP
-2890 ETYMDIT
+2890 ETYMEIT
-2897 DESTSEIAT
+2897 DESTSEIAN

-2915 PEAMREALGVLGT
+2915 PEAMREALNVLAT
-2928 PKGTD
+2928 PKGVD
-2933 YILDQLTGGLG
+2933 YAIDQLTGVFG
-2944 DVILPLTTPAEKWAG
+2944 DIALPLTTPTERWAG

-3059 DMTYDLVRAYKGG
+3059 EMTYDLVRAYKGG

-3100 AFNEVS
+3100 AFNRIN
-3106 KGDKSAKKLA
+3106 KGDESAKKLA
-3116 LASNTELTDEQKEY
+3116 LAADTELNDKQKEY
-3130 LSEDIVGVRY
+3130 LSQDLLGKQY
-3140 DGYAKAYKK
+3140 ANYAKSYKK
-3149 LADAGVTA
+3149 MADAGVTP
-3157 EQITKAYDTS
+3157 EQITKAYDLTRKYDS
-3167 KNYNTDKAKA
+3167 KKAKA
-3177 LNIVANG
+3177 LTIIGAG
-3184 GDNAALI
+3184 GDNAELI
-3191 AVAVAGTSDDKLDH
+3191 AMALSGATDNTYNKNLAAYRG
-3205 MTKVYQSAVKS
+3205 AVKA
-3216 GVTADMYE
+3216 GVTGEMYDSTIAAAD
-3224 SIMDSALTISKAAG
+3224 TIAKA
-3238 KKGITKNGL
+3238 N
-3247 ISACKKAGCSSM
+3247 KKAGVTKDSLRTACKQAGYNYM
-3259 QTMYIKQMY
+3259 QTMYIVQM
-3268 NSRWR
+3268 RFPPR

>member
-9 DFLSSDA
+9 DFLSSDT

-50 SNSVMP
+50 SNSVTP

-95 KSTSQHGYIKLKH
+95 KSTSQNGYIKLKH

-183 KGDITNALEGIGINN
+183 KGDITNALEGIGIN
-198 STIRG
+198 SSAIRG

-259 EVDPISKSL
+259 EVNPISKSL
-268 VPRQDKAADRENALA
+268 VPRQDKAADRENALV
-283 DAWESTKKSGART
+283 DAWESTKKSETRT

-350 VWEKAPD
+350 TWEKAPD
-357 TTQTKYNTYDYNDPK
+357 TTQTKYNTYEYNDPK

-387 IGDAAKQLLNDDS
+387 IGDAAKQFLNDDS

-477 ANEYLESLE
+477 AKEYLESLE
-486 YTQLNPKNAENIQ
+486 YTQLNPKNAANVQ
-499 RMIETDVKSNPVMA
+499 KMIETDVKSSPVIA
-513 SIASVGANTA
+513 SIASVGANIA

-593 QAATLGGTGSNASKF
+593 QTATLGGAGSNASKF
-608 VKLSMDTIS
+608 VTLSMSTVS
-617 ANDAIL
+617 ANDTVL

-628 GGSQQQ
+628 GGTQQQ
-634 AFINGLVNGALEH
+634 AFLNGLINGALEYA
-647 VSESPA
+647 SESPA

-768 INSNTAYAKDLART
+768 INSNTAYAKDLAQT

-794 TAQEINKGH
+794 TAKEINKGH

-816 IQNYYQKK
+816 IQDYYQKK

-857 GYNNQKFTKAWLD
+857 GYNNQKFTKAWFD

-889 DLKANIKEYL
+889 DLKNNIKEYL

-968 SADGETSNARVAAQ
+968 STDGETSNARVAAQ

-993 ITDDVIPLSESASEG
+993 ITDDVVPLSESASEG

-1014 TTVAEP
+1014 TTGKVASTGKTATQNATTAAEPTVESAAAQSTVSEVQPVNVKEPKSEP
-1020 KSQPKS
+1020 KSQPKK
-1026 EPKLETIAVVNTNS
+1026 EPKTVDDYVV
-1040 ATARNINTFS
+1040 
-1050 VGKKRGNT
+1050 GQKKGST

-1064 AEQNN
+1064 AEVENN
-1069 GSVNARTAA
+1069 SPLVKKAIQAVGLN
-1078 SILDDPNYDVIEE
+1078 LDYDLVREE
-1091 SPRNNTVTFIYT
+1091 PRNRKVTFIKVDDFDGY
-1103 DNFNTSTEPSVTRKV
+1103 TEPTIESELVVTFNKE
-1118 RVKLRADGNAT
+1118 G
-1129 VTELNVPNGEILVD
+1129 ELKEYHENEYAPGRIIPD
-1143 KSEYVPANY
+1143 KSEYVPLNY
-1152 KGFDIAKQK
+1152 TGFDVAAQK
-1161 TRENTWKNSGIVY
+1161 ARENSWKNALDDKGEHRKYESSRISNPDYFYDMFGDIVSRGERSE
-1174 DSSKLNDKEYF
+1174 DIS
-1185 ESIFGGIL
+1185 ES
-1193 ENTPKPRSTTND
+1193 ETAN
-1205 SKAAQPEQEELME
+1205 EQEQ
-1218 LNRYEK
+1218 
-1224 GFINYL
+1224 
-1230 LNTPIK
+1230 
-1236 VSEKVKEE
+1236 
-1244 MPGWSAYAD
+1244 
-1253 GNNVLFLTDESRVNI
+1253 NNVDLNGYS
-1268 GGEEVR
+1268 
-1274 AKNIRTAYNEI
+1274 I
-1285 ESNYPIVLLPV
+1285 E
-1296 RGRRSNNKMRDSE
+1296 
-1309 RLKVIIN
+1309 
-1316 AVNAIDPM
+1316 
-1324 NVDIDAAIEREN
+1324 
-1336 TSSRKTGV
+1336 
-1344 VKNENKEGLPQ
+1344 
-1355 QEEIED
+1355 
-1361 VVTPSEQENIK
+1361 
-1372 LQDGESNTGSDDYR
+1372 
-1386 IDESSDGSTFTVYDP
+1386 ESSDGSTFTVYDP

-1420 SLSDEDKKDKVDE
+1420 SLSDDKKNDKKDDE
-1433 KKEVKSDS
+1433 QEVKPGS
-1441 ETETESEDISDSEG
+1441 ESKTESENISDPGED
-1455 INEENRQDS
+1455 NEENRQDS

-1472 ESEDL
+1472 E
-1477 DSEPFTEDEYELID
+1477 
-1491 WEDLDEGETEP
+1491 
-1502 VAKKI
+1502 
-1507 DMDKI
+1507 
-1512 RSNRAIA
+1512 N
-1519 SEMKQAF
+1519 
-1526 DVLYDTPK
+1526 
-1534 SANQMGKL
+1534 
-1542 VKEIYDQVVEDGY
+1542 
-1555 YDLSAAADSFRYE
+1555 
-1568 IENNRYIGEDLRTP
+1568 
-1582 EEKEFYQAVTHS
+1582 
-1594 NFKVDDDV
+1594 
-1602 KSEITDYGDWQKAN
+1602 
-1616 KNIILKSGKNGTQS
+1616 
-1630 IDNFYSYIKSEYPDV
+1630 
-1645 FYGNS
+1645 
-1650 KITGEAT
+1650 
-1657 TEGDMLVELVAA
+1657 
-1669 AREIQKKMYARE
+1669 
-1681 GSIGTAFE
+1681 
-1689 GLDTEDISLI
+1689 
-1699 WADKLGEVMSITKPE
+1699 
-1714 KKSKKAKTEG
+1714 EG
-1724 KTNESE
+1724 K

-1735 DEKGKKNASA
+1735 DGKSKESASA
-1745 EESNGESKSR
+1745 EKSDRESKSR

-1771 TDTAKEK
+1771 SDTTKEK
-1778 VSEAEPNKVIRRL
+1778 VSEAEPNKESANVFIHKKIIDAIPTLDKMTNVNEVTGNEIPKEGKIVDRIMAFVDKQGNVVNRKGFGNVIFSKARIKNSMIGHRSSDI
-1791 KTMPKGVV
+1791 KIESFAAVPDVIKNGIQIDYQSNWKNRSYDTYVFAAPVGYKGTRIYMGVI
-1799 WKDAKV
+1799 
-1805 YDAGKRGYG
+1805 
-1814 NGKYNTYEYNKVQF
+1814 VQ
-1828 VAKDNSLYA
+1828 KDNQSNRYYLHEVITENIVKKEDSTSSLD
-1837 KLYGTNKEN
+1837 GTSALTGDLDTVLNVESSTDN
-1846 PVKQIFFEIPN
+1846 I
-1857 YKSQSPASI
+1857 SQTSK
-1866 ETYMIENSKSTT
+1866 NSNDES
-1878 TPYPLGSHFHDG
+1878 
-1890 LLDFYRNEGLGTGLV
+1890 
-1905 EPTLR
+1905 EP
-1910 DFNPSSK
+1910 
-1917 SEEPTVLK
+1917 PTVLK

-1939 PLRGSLDELKARQN
+1939 PLRGSLNDLKARQN
-1953 YGKTDEAIRSIKPE
+1953 YGKTDEAIRSIKAE
-1967 NRAIAENIGSI
+1967 NRAVAENIGSI

-1983 KTFHVNIYAKRYRN
+1983 KKMHVNIYAKRYRN

-2043 VQDMLNGVPG
+2043 VKDMLNSVPG
-2053 LKKEMEQRGYSPEEM
+2053 LKQGMEQRGYSPEEM
-2068 EFETIADFV
+2068 QMETIADFV

-2082 EPDTAWEMGSY
+2082 EPDVAWEMGSY

-2121 ILAFTT
+2121 VLAFTT
-2127 KNTTERMRGQVRTRE
+2127 KNTTERMRGQIRTRE

-2151 IHDLKTPNRAM
+2151 IHDLKTPNKAM
-2162 GKLIQGFDRAY
+2162 KNLVQGFDKVY
-2173 GNFQENF
+2173 GNFQENL

-2187 SKVVKDIEKASGRKL
+2187 SKVVKDIEKVSGRKL

-2239 RESFADIIKAT
+2239 RESFASIIKET
-2250 EEKGAKAGRTSKKNA
+2250 EDKGAKVGRTKKKNA
-2265 FNDFALYL
+2265 FDDFALYL

-2285 QITMS
+2285 QTTMS

-2427 SAVQSGIAQFVTK
+2427 AAVHSGIAQFVTK

-2467 FNDVWSAEQRGE
+2467 FNDVWSTEQRGE

-2499 IIDDVIDDTITQFVP
+2499 IIDDVIDNTITQFVP

-2520 KDVVVALING
+2520 EDVVVALIDG

-2536 ILDEYLAQAITAVQP
+2536 ILDKYLAQAITAVQP

-2605 VEWTIA
+2605 VEWTMA

-2733 VNQFVTLLTSKETW
+2733 VNQFVTLLTSKETY
-2747 TTKNGLLKLARAF
+2747 TTKNGRLKLARAF
-2760 TTQAIPAVLLAFLN
+2760 VTQAIPAVLLAFIN
-2774 SGWFGDDEKR
+2774 SGWFGDDDEKR
-2784 KEYDELSEYIKNNYW
+2784 KEYDELSEYTKNNYW

-2890 ETYMDIT
+2890 ETYMDIA
-2897 DESTSEIAT
+2897 DESTSELAV
-2906 WIAGIINKG
+2906 WMAGIINKG

-2928 PKGTD
+2928 PKGVD
-2933 YILDQLTGGLG
+2933 YVFDQLTGGLG
-2944 DVILPLTTPAEKWAG
+2944 DVVLPLTRPAERWAG

-3038 DLNMSY
+3038 DLSMSY

-3059 DMTYDLVRAYKGG
+3059 EMTYDLVRAYKGG

-3087 IDSVGFTPETYTA
+3087 IDSVGFTAETYTK

-3116 LASNTELTDEQKEY
+3116 LATNTELTDEQKEY

-3157 EQITKAYDTS
+3157 EQITKAYNAS

-3205 MTKVYQSAVKS
+3205 MTKVYQSAVKA

-3247 ISACKKAGCSSM
+3247 ISACKKAGYSSM

>member
-1 MSLTEKIK
+1 MSLTGKIK
-9 DFLSSDA
+9 KFLSSDT

-27 EQLASKAFDTKKGGK
+27 EQLASKAFDTKKGGN

-95 KSTSQHGYIKLKH
+95 KSTSQHVYIKLKH

-183 KGDITNALEGIGINN
+183 KGDITNALEGIGIN
-198 STIRG
+198 SSAIRG

-259 EVDPISKSL
+259 EVNPISKSL

-357 TTQTKYNTYDYNDPK
+357 TTQTKYNTYEYNDPK
-372 EKRDITYKRQGVFEH
+372 EKRDITYKKQGVFEH
-387 IGDAAKQLLNDDS
+387 LGDAAKQLLNDDS

-417 QEFLNDKESSKY
+417 QEFLNDKESNKY

-486 YTQLNPKNAENIQ
+486 YTQLNPKNAENVQ

-561 SSKVRGAVSEKIKNP
+561 GSKVRGAVSEKIKNP
-576 ALRVGYNAVMSM
+576 ALRVGYNAVMSI

-593 QAATLGGTGSNASKF
+593 QTATLGGAGSNASKF
-608 VKLSMDTIS
+608 VTLSMSTVS
-617 ANDAIL
+617 ANDTVL

-628 GGSQQQ
+628 GGTQQQ
-634 AFINGLVNGALEH
+634 AFLNGIVNGALEFL
-647 VSESPA
+647 SESPA
-653 VEGIFNVGRGIRPV
+653 VEGVFNVGRGIRPV

-741 AMATGALAGGVMGGA
+741 AMATGALAGGAMGGA

-794 TAQEINKGH
+794 TAKEINKGH

-816 IQNYYQKK
+816 IQDYYQKK

-951 DTENANA
+951 DTENANV

-982 SVREDAAPVID
+982 SVGEDAAPVID
-993 ITDDVIPLSESASEG
+993 ITDDVVPLSENAPTV
-1008 AESNNA
+1008 AESNNTTTEKVAA
-1014 TTVAEP
+1014 TGKTATQNITMAAEPTVESAAAQSAISEIQPVNVKEPKSEP
-1020 KSQPKS
+1020 KSQPKK
-1026 EPKLETIAVVNTNS
+1026 EPKTVDDY
-1040 ATARNINTFS
+1040 S
-1050 VGKKRGNT
+1050 VGQKKGST

-1064 AEQNN
+1064 AEIENN
-1069 GSVNARTAA
+1069 SPLVKKAIQAVGLN
-1078 SILDDPNYDVIEE
+1078 LDYDLVREE
-1091 SPRNNTVTFIYT
+1091 PRNRKVTFIKVDDFDGY
-1103 DNFNTSTEPSVTRKV
+1103 TEPTIESELVVTFNKE
-1118 RVKLRADGNAT
+1118 G
-1129 VTELNVPNGEILVD
+1129 ELKEYHENEYAPGRIIPD
-1143 KSEYVPANY
+1143 KSEYVPLNY
-1152 KGFDIAKQK
+1152 TGFDVAAQK
-1161 TRENTWKNSGIVY
+1161 AREDSWKNALDDKGEHRKYESSRISNPDYFYDMFGDIVSRGERSE
-1174 DSSKLNDKEYF
+1174 DISKSETVD
-1185 ESIFGGIL
+1185 
-1193 ENTPKPRSTTND
+1193 
-1205 SKAAQPEQEELME
+1205 EQEQNNTD
-1218 LNRYEK
+1218 LNGY
-1224 GFINYL
+1224 
-1230 LNTPIK
+1230 
-1236 VSEKVKEE
+1236 S
-1244 MPGWSAYAD
+1244 
-1253 GNNVLFLTDESRVNI
+1253 
-1268 GGEEVR
+1268 
-1274 AKNIRTAYNEI
+1274 
-1285 ESNYPIVLLPV
+1285 
-1296 RGRRSNNKMRDSE
+1296 
-1309 RLKVIIN
+1309 
-1316 AVNAIDPM
+1316 
-1324 NVDIDAAIEREN
+1324 
-1336 TSSRKTGV
+1336 
-1344 VKNENKEGLPQ
+1344 
-1355 QEEIED
+1355 
-1361 VVTPSEQENIK
+1361 
-1372 LQDGESNTGSDDYR
+1372 

-1420 SLSDEDKKDKVDE
+1420 SLSDEGKKDNVDE
-1433 KKEVKSDS
+1433 KKEVKS
-1441 ETETESEDISDSEG
+1441 ETETEKEPKTESEDISDSEG
-1455 INEENRQDS
+1455 INKENRQNS
-1464 ANTDNKTE
+1464 ANTDNK
-1472 ESEDL
+1472 
-1477 DSEPFTEDEYELID
+1477 
-1491 WEDLDEGETEP
+1491 
-1502 VAKKI
+1502 
-1507 DMDKI
+1507 
-1512 RSNRAIA
+1512 
-1519 SEMKQAF
+1519 
-1526 DVLYDTPK
+1526 
-1534 SANQMGKL
+1534 
-1542 VKEIYDQVVEDGY
+1542 
-1555 YDLSAAADSFRYE
+1555 
-1568 IENNRYIGEDLRTP
+1568 
-1582 EEKEFYQAVTHS
+1582 
-1594 NFKVDDDV
+1594 
-1602 KSEITDYGDWQKAN
+1602 
-1616 KNIILKSGKNGTQS
+1616 
-1630 IDNFYSYIKSEYPDV
+1630 
-1645 FYGNS
+1645 
-1650 KITGEAT
+1650 
-1657 TEGDMLVELVAA
+1657 
-1669 AREIQKKMYARE
+1669 
-1681 GSIGTAFE
+1681 
-1689 GLDTEDISLI
+1689 
-1699 WADKLGEVMSITKPE
+1699 
-1714 KKSKKAKTEG
+1714 
-1724 KTNESE
+1724 
-1730 NKKKS
+1730 
-1735 DEKGKKNASA
+1735 
-1745 EESNGESKSR
+1745 

-1771 TDTAKEK
+1771 KDTAKEK
-1778 VSEAEPNKVIRRL
+1778 VSETEPNKESANVFIHKKIIDAIPTLDKMTNVNEVTGNEIPKEGKIVDRIMAFVDKEGNVVNRKGFGNVIFSKARIKNSMIGHRSSDI
-1791 KTMPKGVV
+1791 KIESFAAVPDVIKNGIQIDYQSNWKNRSYDTYVFAAPVGYKGTRIYMGVI
-1799 WKDAKV
+1799 
-1805 YDAGKRGYG
+1805 
-1814 NGKYNTYEYNKVQF
+1814 VQ
-1828 VAKDNSLYA
+1828 KDNQSNRYYLHEVITENIVKKEDPTSSLD
-1837 KLYGTNKEN
+1837 GTSALTGDLDTVLNVESSTDN
-1846 PVKQIFFEIPN
+1846 I
-1857 YKSQSPASI
+1857 SQTSK
-1866 ETYMIENSKSTT
+1866 NSNDES
-1878 TPYPLGSHFHDG
+1878 
-1890 LLDFYRNEGLGTGLV
+1890 
-1905 EPTLR
+1905 EP
-1910 DFNPSSK
+1910 
-1917 SEEPTVLK
+1917 PTVLK

-1939 PLRGSLDELKARQN
+1939 PLRGSLNDLKARQN

-1967 NRAIAENIGSI
+1967 NRAVAENIGSI

-2028 GHKLDKDFGLNGSAG
+2028 GHKLDKDFNLNGSAG
-2043 VQDMLNGVPG
+2043 VQDMLNGVPD
-2053 LKKEMEQRGYSPEEM
+2053 LKQEMEQRGYSPEEM
-2068 EFETIADFV
+2068 QMETIADFV

-2082 EPDTAWEMGSY
+2082 EPDVAWEMGSY

-2127 KNTTERMRGQVRTRE
+2127 KNTTERMRGQIRTRE

-2151 IHDLKTPNRAM
+2151 VHDLKTPNRAM

-2187 SKVVKDIEKASGRKL
+2187 SKVVKDIEKVSGHKL

-2239 RESFADIIKAT
+2239 RESFASIIKET
-2250 EEKGAKAGRTSKKNA
+2250 ENQGAKAGRTSKKNA

-2285 QITMS
+2285 QVTMS

-2296 DNIAAYEQL
+2296 DNIAAYEQ
-2305 IRDMDS
+2305 IINDMDK
-2311 KYGDLF
+2311 KYGGLF
-2317 KEQSNKVYEWYD
+2317 EQQSDAVYEWYD
-2329 AFMRAWMVDTGL
+2329 AFMRAWMVETGL
-2341 LSESRY
+2341 LTEEKY
-2347 QTMRSMYPHYVP
+2347 EMMRNMYPHYVP

-2427 SAVQSGIAQFVTK
+2427 AAVQSGIAQFVTK

-2605 VEWTIA
+2605 VEWITA

-2649 GEVMKSIHRS
+2649 GEVMKNIHRS

-2713 GMQTKRLGQ
+2713 GAKTKRLGQ

-2760 TTQAIPAVLLAFLN
+2760 TTQAIPAILFAFLN
-2774 SGWFGDDEKR
+2774 SGWFGDDDEKR
-2784 KEYDELSEYIKNNYW
+2784 KEYDELSEYTKNNYW
-2799 VFKWGDT
+2799 IFKWGDT

-2852 LMPTVSPVGWAF
+2852 LMPTVSPVGWALV
-2864 IQARNNKTWYGSD
+2864 QARNNKTWYGSD
-2877 LISYSEQDLLKNP
+2877 LISSSNQDLLKNP
-2890 ETYMDIT
+2890 ETYMDVT

-2928 PKGTD
+2928 PKGVD
-2933 YILDQLTGGLG
+2933 YVFDQLTGGLG
-2944 DVILPLTTPAEKWAG
+2944 DVVLPLTTPTERWAG

-3157 EQITKAYDTS
+3157 EQITKAYNTS

-3224 SIMDSALTISKAAG
+3224 RIMDSALTISKAAG

>member
-1 MSLTEKIK
+1 MSLTGKIK
-9 DFLSSDA
+9 DFLSGDT

-27 EQLASKAFDTKKGGK
+27 EQLASKAFDTKKGGNV
-42 ASRDTGKH
+42 SRDTGKH
-50 SNSVMP
+50 SNSVTP

-74 ASKEKGVS
+74 ANKEKGVS
-82 ATKVTADNFNGTG
+82 ATKVAADKFNGTG
-95 KSTSQHGYIKLKH
+95 KSTSQNRYETLKQ
-108 GAGLYND
+108 GAGLISD
-115 DDMGF
+115 SDGGF
-120 SNLKAGSVRMS
+120 NRIKAGSVRMS

-146 DIIKMANIQSK
+146 DVIKMANIQSK

-168 AHNASVIKGEAKEKL
+168 AHNASVIRREQPTVRLGREHGGDGSNEPL
-183 KGDITNALEGIGINN
+183 KSKTEQIADII
-198 STIRG
+198 
-203 LADKTFDKIK
+203 
-213 ETPRKPDKADMAIL
+213 
-227 SGLKNPKTSQQTID
+227 
-241 KLEKY
+241 
-246 GKKSFGS
+246 
-253 ENSHVL
+253 
-259 EVDPISKSL
+259 
-268 VPRQDKAADRENALA
+268 RENKKNGSAKIQPNGKIH
-283 DAWESTKKSGART
+283 DAWESTKKSPAQRE
-296 KPITVKSVNGKAPKG
+296 PITVKSVNGKAPKD
-311 LYPGD
+311 LYAGD
-316 KVVTNAGTYTIKA
+316 TVVTNAGSYKIKN

-335 YITDATETFKDASGK
+335 YVTDATEYYVDENGK
-350 VWEKAPD
+350 VWEKPSDA
-357 TTQTKYNTYDYNDPK
+357 TQTKYNTYDYNDPNAERK
-372 EKRDITYKRQGVFEH
+372 VTYKKQGVFEH

-417 QEFLNDKESSKY
+417 QEFLNDKESNKY

-445 SEWSPKMGL
+445 SEWTPKMGL

-486 YTQLNPKNAENIQ
+486 YTQLNPKNAENVQ
-499 RMIETDVKSNPVMA
+499 RMIETDVKSSPVMA

-538 NATGMFKYKPID
+538 NATGIGKYKPID

-561 SSKVRGAVSEKIKNP
+561 GSKVRGAVSEKIKNP
-576 ALRVGYNAVMSM
+576 ALRIGYNAVMSM

-593 QAATLGGTGSNASKF
+593 QTATLGGLGGSASKF
-608 VKLSMDTIS
+608 VTLSMSTVS
-617 ANDAIL
+617 ANDTIL

-628 GGSQQQ
+628 GGTQQQ
-634 AFINGLVNGALEH
+634 AFMNGIINGALEFL
-647 VSESPA
+647 SESPA
-653 VEGIFNVGRGIRPV
+653 VEGVFNVGRGIRPV

-681 GIEAGGEGFANITQN
+681 GVEAGGEGFANVTQN
-696 LADQIIMGDKSNFGQ
+696 LADQVIMGDKSNFGL
-711 TVKYYEQ
+711 TVKQYEQ
-718 EGKSHKEAVKQAT
+718 DGKTHKEAVKQAT

-756 ASAFNTASAGRN
+756 ASAFNTVSAGRN
-768 INSNTAYAKDLART
+768 INSNTAYAKDLAQT
-782 ANEIGLGGQYAE
+782 ANEIGLDGKYAE
-794 TAQEINKGH
+794 TAREISKGH

-816 IQNYYQKK
+816 IQEHYLKE
-824 TYDDIARFYN
+824 TRDDIAKFYN

-845 TAFGKASSRDET
+845 TTFGRVSNRDET
-857 GYNNQKFTKAWLD
+857 GFNNQKFTDAWLK
-870 KSADIDIQISQYKA
+870 KSTDILIQIEQYKA
-884 DPKNT
+884 NPKNT
-889 DLKANIKEYL
+889 DLKTNIQEYL
-899 ENSNALLYSGVLS
+899 DRSNALLYSGVLS
-912 EDGQFAAAVRARA
+912 EDGQFAAAVRAQA
-925 NEVINGIPASAAGQ
+925 NEVLNGIPASAAGQ

-951 DTENANA
+951 DTENTDA
-958 ENNNADIDTQ
+958 ENNNSDIDAQ
-968 SADGETSNARVAAQ
+968 STDSETSNAGVAAQ
-982 SVREDAAPVID
+982 SVGEDAASVID
-993 ITDDVIPLSESASEG
+993 ITDDVVPLSESASEV

-1014 TTVAEP
+1014 TTEKVAPTGEIATQNATSVAET
-1020 KSQPKS
+1020 KSEPKS
-1026 EPKLETIAVVNTNS
+1026 EPKSGTITVVNTNS

-1064 AEQNN
+1064 AEQKN
-1069 GSVNARTAA
+1069 GSVNARTA
-1078 SILDDPNYDVIEE
+1078 SSVLDDPNYDVIEE

-1103 DNFNTSTEPSVTRKV
+1103 DKFDTSTEPKVTKKV

-1129 VTELNVPNGEILVD
+1129 VTELNVPDGEILVD

-1152 KGFDIAKQK
+1152 KGFDVAKQK
-1161 TRENTWKNSGIVY
+1161 ARENTWKNSGVVY
-1174 DSSKLNDKEYF
+1174 DSSKLNNKEYF
-1185 ESIFGGIL
+1185 ESIFGNIL
-1193 ENTPKPRSTTND
+1193 GGSSKSQDST
-1205 SKAAQPEQEELME
+1205 SKTKVTQPEQEERIE

-1236 VSEKVKEE
+1236 ISEKVKEE

-1268 GGEEVR
+1268 GGEEVK
-1274 AKNIRTAYNEI
+1274 AKNIRTAYNDI
-1285 ESNYPIVLLPV
+1285 EGNYSIVLLPV

-1309 RLKVIIN
+1309 RLKVIIG

-1324 NVDIDAAIEREN
+1324 NVDINAAIEREN
-1336 TSSRKTGV
+1336 AANGKTKV
-1344 VKNENKEGLPQ
+1344 VENEGRNGLSQ
-1355 QEEIED
+1355 QEKVEDIATPNEQGNIE
-1361 VVTPSEQENIK
+1361 
-1372 LQDGESNTGSDDYR
+1372 LQNNEDATNSDDYR
-1386 IDESSDGSTFTVYDP
+1386 IEESPDGSAFTVYDP
-1401 DGYYEDEFKSRRE
+1401 DGYYEAEFKSRRE

-1420 SLSDEDKKDKVDE
+1420 RLSDDDKKDKKDDKKDDE
-1433 KKEVKSDS
+1433 KEVKSEAETETKS
-1441 ETETESEDISDSEG
+1441 ETETENISDSEG
-1455 INEENRQDS
+1455 INEERRQNS

-1472 ESEDL
+1472 ENEDL
-1477 DSEPFTEDEYELID
+1477 DSESFNEDEYELID
-1491 WEDLDEGETEP
+1491 WEDLDENTKEP
-1502 VAKKI
+1502 VTKKI

-1526 DVLYDTPK
+1526 DLLYETPK

-1542 VKEIYDQVVEDGY
+1542 VKEIYEQVVENGY

-1568 IENNRYIGEDLRTP
+1568 IENNQYIGEDLRSP

-1594 NFKVDDDV
+1594 NFKVDDTV

-1630 IDNFYSYIKSEYPDV
+1630 IDNFYSNVKSEYPDV
-1645 FYGNS
+1645 FYGNTN
-1650 KITGEAT
+1650 ITGEAT

-1669 AREIQKKMYARE
+1669 AREIQEKMYTRE
-1681 GSIGTAFE
+1681 GDIGTAFE

-1699 WADKLGEVMSITKPE
+1699 WADKLGEMLSIAKPE

-1735 DEKGKKNASA
+1735 DGKGKKSTSA
-1745 EESNGESKSR
+1745 EEGSRESKSG

-1763 AEKGRAES
+1763 AEEGRSKSE
-1771 TDTAKEK
+1771 DTAEEK
-1778 VSEAEPNKVIRRL
+1778 VSEAEPNEIIRRL

-1799 WKDAKV
+1799 WKGAKV
-1805 YDAGKRGYG
+1805 YDAGKGSYSG
-1814 NGKYNTYEYNKVQF
+1814 GKYNTYEYNKVQF

-1866 ETYMIENSKSTT
+1866 ETYMIENSKSATS
-1878 TPYPLGSHFHDG
+1878 PYPLGSHFHDG

-1905 EPTLR
+1905 KPVLR
-1910 DFNPSSK
+1910 DFNPSPK
-1917 SEEPTVLK
+1917 NEEPTVFK

-1939 PLRGSLDELKARQN
+1939 PLRGSLNDLKASKN
-1953 YGKTDEAIRSIKPE
+1953 YGKTDEAIRSIKAE
-1967 NRAIAENIGSI
+1967 NRAVAENIGSI

-1983 KTFHVNIYAKRYRN
+1983 SKMHVNIYAKRYRN
-1997 MGRNTLGWFDNM
+1997 MGKNTLGWFDNM

-2053 LKKEMEQRGYSPEEM
+2053 LKQEMEQRGYTPAEM
-2068 EFETIADFV
+2068 QMETIADFV

-2082 EPDTAWEMGSY
+2082 EPDVAWEMGSY

-2127 KNTTERMRGQVRTRE
+2127 KNTTERMRSQVRSRE
-2142 EVRAEDRLH
+2142 EVRAEDRIH
-2151 IHDLKTPNRAM
+2151 IHDLKTPNTVF
-2162 GKLIQGFDRAY
+2162 GKMIKGFDKVY

-2180 IDSTWAA
+2180 VDSTWAA

-2209 LALEFAGSNA
+2209 LALEFSGSNA

-2239 RESFADIIKAT
+2239 RGSFADIIKET
-2250 EEKGAKAGRTSKKNA
+2250 ENKGSKVGRTSKQNA
-2265 FNDFALYL
+2265 FDDFALYL
-2273 IARQSIDRERMG
+2273 IARHAIDRERMG
-2285 QITMS
+2285 QTTMS

-2296 DNIAAYEQL
+2296 DNIAAYEQI

-2311 KYGDLF
+2311 KYGGLF
-2317 KEQSNKVYEWYD
+2317 EEQSNAVYEWYD

-2341 LSESRY
+2341 LSEAKY
-2347 QTMRSMYPHYVP
+2347 ETMRRMYPHYVP

-2396 ENIMIQVNNIVK
+2396 ENLMIQVNNIVK

-2413 EVAATIHRLWTSED
+2413 EIGATIHRLWTSED
-2427 SAVQSGIAQFVTK
+2427 AAVQDGIAQFVT
-2440 EEVKLQKQQVD
+2440 EEQVKLERQQVQ
-2451 TTEIKGRL
+2451 TEEIKDRL
-2459 ENKVFKHI
+2459 QNKLFDHI
-2467 FNDVWSAEQRGE
+2467 YNNVWSASNRGE
-2479 WSRMSDEEKA
+2479 YSRMSPEEQAQVRDE
-2489 QLKAELANRD
+2489 LTRRD
-2499 IIDDVIDDTITQFVP
+2499 LIDSTIDDTVTQFVP

-2520 KDVVVALING
+2520 QNVVVALIDG
-2530 EKHYYR
+2530 EKYYYR
-2536 ILDEYLAQAITAVQP
+2536 ITDEHLAQAITAVQP

-2571 SQNPIFAISNAIRDF
+2571 SQNPIFALSNGIRDF

-2605 VEWTIA
+2605 FEYFKA
-2611 LGQALK
+2611 LAQAFK
-2617 NEFSSKHQ
+2617 NEFSTKHQ

-2649 GEVMKSIHRS
+2649 GEVMKNIHRS
-2659 HNPLVWAAHFI
+2659 RNPLVWAAHFI

-2695 VMTAGK
+2695 IMTAGK

-2713 GMQTKRLGQ
+2713 GIKTKRLGQ

-2733 VNQFVTLLTSKETW
+2733 VNQFVTLLTSKETL
-2747 TTKNGLLKLARAF
+2747 TTKNGRLKLARAMA
-2760 TTQAIPAVLLAFLN
+2760 TQAIPAILLAFLN
-2774 SGWFGDDEKR
+2774 SGWLGDDDEKR
-2784 KEYDELSEYIKNNYW
+2784 KEYDELSEYTKNNYW
-2799 VFKWGDT
+2799 IFKWGDT
-2806 WVKLPRDREISALFG
+2806 WVKLPRDREISAVFG
-2821 TLFQNIVL
+2821 TFFQNIVL
-2829 DKIYPEERDSTVTKE
+2829 DNIYPDERDSTVTKE
-2844 FIGYLKDQ
+2844 FISYLKEQ
-2852 LMPTVSPVGWAF
+2852 LMPSVSPTGWAL
-2864 IQARNNKTWYGSD
+2864 IQARNNKTWYGTD
-2877 LISYSEQDLLKNP
+2877 LISSSSSDLLKNP
-2890 ETYMDIT
+2890 ETYMDVT

-2906 WIAGIINKG
+2906 WMAGIINKG
-2915 PEAMREALGVLGT
+2915 PEMMRESLGVLAT
-2928 PKGTD
+2928 PKGVD
-2933 YILDQLTGGLG
+2933 YVLDQLTGGLG
-2944 DVILPLTTPAEKWAG
+2944 DVVLPLTRPAERWAG

-2991 LNAADKLTD
+2991 LEAADKITD

-3038 DLNMSY
+3038 DLSMSY
-3044 SDRAAKMNKAYEHIA
+3044 SDRAAKMNEAYEHIA
-3059 DMTYDLVRAYKGG
+3059 EMTYDLVRAYKGG

-3087 IDSVGFTPETYTA
+3087 IDTVGFSPETYTA
-3100 AFNEVS
+3100 AFNRIN
-3106 KGDKSAKKLA
+3106 KGDESAKKLA
-3116 LASNTELTDEQKEY
+3116 LAADAELNDKQKAY
-3130 LSEDIVGVRY
+3130 LSQDILGKQY
-3140 DGYAKAYKK
+3140 ENYANSYKK
-3149 LADAGVTA
+3149 MADAGVTP
-3157 EQITKAYDTS
+3157 EQITKAYDSTRQ
-3167 KNYNTDKAKA
+3167 YNADKAKA
-3177 LNIVANG
+3177 LAIIGAG
-3184 GDNAALI
+3184 GDNAELI
-3191 AVAVAGTSDDKLDH
+3191 AMAVSGATDNTYNKNLAAYRG
-3205 MTKVYQSAVKS
+3205 AVKA
-3216 GVTADMYE
+3216 GVTGEMYDSVIAAADTIAKANKNA
-3224 SIMDSALTISKAAG
+3224 SVTKDSLRT
-3238 KKGITKNGL
+3238 
-3247 ISACKKAGCSSM
+3247 ACKQAGYNYM
-3259 QTMYIKQMY
+3259 QTMYIVQM
-3268 NSRWR
+3268 RFPPR

>member
-1 MSLTEKIK
+1 MSLTGKIK
-9 DFLSSDA
+9 KFLSSDT

-27 EQLASKAFDTKKGGK
+27 EQLASKAFDTKKGGN

-95 KSTSQHGYIKLKH
+95 KSTSQHVYIKLKH

-183 KGDITNALEGIGINN
+183 KGDITNALEGIGIN
-198 STIRG
+198 SSAIRG

-259 EVDPISKSL
+259 EVNPISKSL

-283 DAWESTKKSGART
+283 DAWENTKKSETRT

-316 KVVTNAGTYTIKA
+316 KVVTNAGTYTIKS

-335 YITDATETFKDASGK
+335 YITDAKETFKDASGK

-357 TTQTKYNTYDYNDPK
+357 TTQTKYNTYEYNDPK
-372 EKRDITYKRQGVFEH
+372 EKRDITYKKQGVFEH

-486 YTQLNPKNAENIQ
+486 YTQLNPKNAENVQ
-499 RMIETDVKSNPVMA
+499 RMMETDVKSNPVMA

-561 SSKVRGAVSEKIKNP
+561 GSKVRGAVSEKIKNP

-593 QAATLGGTGSNASKF
+593 QTATLGGAGSNASKF
-608 VKLSMDTIS
+608 VTLSMSTVS
-617 ANDAIL
+617 ANDTVL

-628 GGSQQQ
+628 GGTQQQ
-634 AFINGLVNGALEH
+634 AFINGLVNGALEY

-741 AMATGALAGGVMGGA
+741 AMATGALAGGAMGGA

-794 TAQEINKGH
+794 TAKEINKGH

-816 IQNYYQKK
+816 IQDYYQKK

-857 GYNNQKFTKAWLD
+857 GYNNQKFTDAWLD
-870 KSADIDIQISQYKA
+870 KSTDILMQIEQYKA

-889 DLKANIKEYL
+889 DLKTNIKEYL

-925 NEVINGIPASAAGQ
+925 NEIINGIPASAAGQ

-968 SADGETSNARVAAQ
+968 STDGETSNARVAAQ

-993 ITDDVIPLSESASEG
+993 ITDDVVPLSESASEG

-1014 TTVAEP
+1014 TTGKVAATGKTATQNTTTAAEP
-1020 KSQPKS
+1020 TVESAAAQSAVSEIQPVNVKEPKS
-1026 EPKLETIAVVNTNS
+1026 EPKKEPKTVDDY
-1040 ATARNINTFS
+1040 S
-1050 VGKKRGNT
+1050 VGQKKGST

-1064 AEQNN
+1064 AEIENN
-1069 GSVNARTAA
+1069 SPLVKKAIQAVGLN
-1078 SILDDPNYDVIEE
+1078 LDYDLVREE
-1091 SPRNNTVTFIYT
+1091 PRNRKVTFIKVDDFDGY
-1103 DNFNTSTEPSVTRKV
+1103 TEPTIESELVVTFNKE
-1118 RVKLRADGNAT
+1118 G
-1129 VTELNVPNGEILVD
+1129 ELKEYHENEYAPGRIIPD
-1143 KSEYVPANY
+1143 KSEYVPLNY
-1152 KGFDIAKQK
+1152 TGFDVAAQK
-1161 TRENTWKNSGIVY
+1161 AREDSWKNALDDKGEHRKYESSRISNPDYFYDMFGDIVSRGERSE
-1174 DSSKLNDKEYF
+1174 DIS
-1185 ESIFGGIL
+1185 ES
-1193 ENTPKPRSTTND
+1193 ETVD
-1205 SKAAQPEQEELME
+1205 EQEQNNTD
-1218 LNRYEK
+1218 LNGY
-1224 GFINYL
+1224 
-1230 LNTPIK
+1230 
-1236 VSEKVKEE
+1236 S
-1244 MPGWSAYAD
+1244 
-1253 GNNVLFLTDESRVNI
+1253 I
-1268 GGEEVR
+1268 G
-1274 AKNIRTAYNEI
+1274 
-1285 ESNYPIVLLPV
+1285 
-1296 RGRRSNNKMRDSE
+1296 
-1309 RLKVIIN
+1309 
-1316 AVNAIDPM
+1316 
-1324 NVDIDAAIEREN
+1324 
-1336 TSSRKTGV
+1336 
-1344 VKNENKEGLPQ
+1344 
-1355 QEEIED
+1355 
-1361 VVTPSEQENIK
+1361 
-1372 LQDGESNTGSDDYR
+1372 
-1386 IDESSDGSTFTVYDP
+1386 ESSDGSTFTVYDP
-1401 DGYYEDEFKSRRE
+1401 DGYYEDEFKSRKE

-1420 SLSDEDKKDKVDE
+1420 SLSDEDKKDKKDDE
-1433 KKEVKSDS
+1433 KEVKSDS
-1441 ETETESEDISDSEG
+1441 ESETESEDISDSEG
-1455 INEENRQDS
+1455 INKENRQDS

-1472 ESEDL
+1472 
-1477 DSEPFTEDEYELID
+1477 
-1491 WEDLDEGETEP
+1491 
-1502 VAKKI
+1502 
-1507 DMDKI
+1507 
-1512 RSNRAIA
+1512 
-1519 SEMKQAF
+1519 
-1526 DVLYDTPK
+1526 K
-1534 SANQMGKL
+1534 S
-1542 VKEIYDQVVEDGY
+1542 
-1555 YDLSAAADSFRYE
+1555 
-1568 IENNRYIGEDLRTP
+1568 
-1582 EEKEFYQAVTHS
+1582 
-1594 NFKVDDDV
+1594 
-1602 KSEITDYGDWQKAN
+1602 
-1616 KNIILKSGKNGTQS
+1616 
-1630 IDNFYSYIKSEYPDV
+1630 
-1645 FYGNS
+1645 
-1650 KITGEAT
+1650 
-1657 TEGDMLVELVAA
+1657 
-1669 AREIQKKMYARE
+1669 
-1681 GSIGTAFE
+1681 
-1689 GLDTEDISLI
+1689 
-1699 WADKLGEVMSITKPE
+1699 
-1714 KKSKKAKTEG
+1714 
-1724 KTNESE
+1724 ESE

-1735 DEKGKKNASA
+1735 DGKGKKSTSA
-1745 EESNGESKSR
+1745 EKSDR
-1755 TEKEDGRT
+1755 ENKSGTEKEDGRT

-1771 TDTAKEK
+1771 KDTAKEK
-1778 VSEAEPNKVIRRL
+1778 VSEAEP
-1791 KTMPKGVV
+1791 KT
-1799 WKDAKV
+1799 D
-1805 YDAGKRGYG
+1805 
-1814 NGKYNTYEYNKVQF
+1814 
-1828 VAKDNSLYA
+1828 
-1837 KLYGTNKEN
+1837 
-1846 PVKQIFFEIPN
+1846 
-1857 YKSQSPASI
+1857 
-1866 ETYMIENSKSTT
+1866 
-1878 TPYPLGSHFHDG
+1878 
-1890 LLDFYRNEGLGTGLV
+1890 
-1905 EPTLR
+1905 
-1910 DFNPSSK
+1910 
-1917 SEEPTVLK
+1917 SEEPAVLK

-1939 PLRGSLDELKARQN
+1939 PLRGSLNDLKARQN

-1967 NRAIAENIGSI
+1967 NRAVAENIGSI

-2043 VQDMLNGVPG
+2043 VQDMLNGVPD
-2053 LKKEMEQRGYSPEEM
+2053 LKQEMEQRGYSPEEM
-2068 EFETIADFV
+2068 QMETIADFV

-2082 EPDTAWEMGSY
+2082 EPDVAWEMGSY

-2127 KNTTERMRGQVRTRE
+2127 KNTTERMRGQIRTRE

-2151 IHDLKTPNRAM
+2151 VHDLKTPNRAM

-2187 SKVVKDIEKASGRKL
+2187 SKVVKDIEKVSGHKL

-2239 RESFADIIKAT
+2239 RESFASIIKET
-2250 EEKGAKAGRTSKKNA
+2250 ENQGAKAGRTSKKNA

-2285 QITMS
+2285 QVTMS

-2296 DNIAAYEQL
+2296 DNIAAYEQ
-2305 IRDMDS
+2305 IINDMDK
-2311 KYGDLF
+2311 KYGGLF
-2317 KEQSNKVYEWYD
+2317 EQQSDAVYEWYD
-2329 AFMRAWMVDTGL
+2329 AFMRAWMVETGL
-2341 LSESRY
+2341 LTEEKY
-2347 QTMRSMYPHYVP
+2347 EMMRNMYPHYVP

-2427 SAVQSGIAQFVTK
+2427 AAVQSGIAQFVTK

-2605 VEWTIA
+2605 VEWITA

-2649 GEVMKSIHRS
+2649 GEVMKNIHRS

-2713 GMQTKRLGQ
+2713 GAKTKRLGQ

-2760 TTQAIPAVLLAFLN
+2760 TTQAIPAILFAFLN
-2774 SGWFGDDEKR
+2774 SGWFGDDDEKR
-2784 KEYDELSEYIKNNYW
+2784 KEYDELSEYTKNNYW
-2799 VFKWGDT
+2799 IFKWGDT

-2852 LMPTVSPVGWAF
+2852 LMPTVSPVGWALV
-2864 IQARNNKTWYGSD
+2864 QARNNKTWYGSD
-2877 LISYSEQDLLKNP
+2877 LISSSNQDLLKNP
-2890 ETYMDIT
+2890 ETYMDVT

-2928 PKGTD
+2928 PKGVD
-2933 YILDQLTGGLG
+2933 YVFDQLTGGLG
-2944 DVILPLTTPAEKWAG
+2944 DVVLPLTTPTERWAG

-3157 EQITKAYDTS
+3157 EQITKAYNTS

-3224 SIMDSALTISKAAG
+3224 RIMDSALTISKAAG

>member
-1 MSLTEKIK
+1 MSLTGKIK
-9 DFLSSDA
+9 KFLSSDT

-50 SNSVMP
+50 SNSVTP

-95 KSTSQHGYIKLKH
+95 KSTSQNRYETLKQ
-108 GAGLYND
+108 GAGLISD
-115 DDMGF
+115 SDGGF
-120 SNLKAGSVRMS
+120 NRIKAGSVRMS
-131 DSQKGNNNS
+131 DSQRGNNNS

-168 AHNASVIKGEAKEKL
+168 AHNASA
-183 KGDITNALEGIGINN
+183 
-198 STIRG
+198 IRG
-203 LADKTFDKIK
+203 GSDDVLVNNNPPATLDGLTRLALRNVNQSIKDKIPFGSNLPK
-213 ETPRKPDKADMAIL
+213 IKKSQEEFIEDTEKKADI
-227 SGLKNPKTSQQTID
+227 I
-241 KLEKY
+241 
-246 GKKSFGS
+246 
-253 ENSHVL
+253 
-259 EVDPISKSL
+259 
-268 VPRQDKAADRENALA
+268 RENKKNGGAKMQPNGKIH
-283 DAWESTKKSGART
+283 DAWENTKKSETRT

-316 KVVTNAGTYTIKA
+316 KVVTNAGTYTIKS

-335 YITDATETFKDASGK
+335 YITDAKETFKDASGK

-357 TTQTKYNTYDYNDPK
+357 TTQTKYNTYEYNDPK
-372 EKRDITYKRQGVFEH
+372 EKRDITYKKQGVFEH

-499 RMIETDVKSNPVMA
+499 RMIETDVKSSPVMA
-513 SIASVGANTA
+513 SIASVGANIA

-561 SSKVRGAVSEKIKNP
+561 GSKVRGAVSEKIKNP

-593 QAATLGGTGSNASKF
+593 QTATLGGAGSNASKF
-608 VKLSMDTIS
+608 VTLSMSTVS
-617 ANDAIL
+617 ANDTVL

-628 GGSQQQ
+628 GGTQQQ
-634 AFINGLVNGALEH
+634 AFLNGIVNGALEFL
-647 VSESPA
+647 SESPA
-653 VEGIFNVGRGIRPV
+653 VEGVFNVGRGIRPV

-741 AMATGALAGGVMGGA
+741 AMATGALAGGAMGGA

-794 TAQEINKGH
+794 TAKEINKGH

-816 IQNYYQKK
+816 IQDYYQKK

-857 GYNNQKFTKAWLD
+857 GYNNQKFTDAWLD
-870 KSADIDIQISQYKA
+870 KSTDILMQIEQYKA

-889 DLKANIKEYL
+889 DLKTNIKEYL

-939 NIVSNDSDLYAE
+939 NIVSNDSNLYAE

-958 ENNNADIDTQ
+958 ENNNADIDAQ

-993 ITDDVIPLSESASEG
+993 ITDDVVPLSESASEG

-1014 TTVAEP
+1014 TTGKVESTGKTATQNATTAAEPTVEPAAAQSAVSEIQPVNVIEPKLEP
-1020 KSQPKS
+1020 KSQPKK
-1026 EPKLETIAVVNTNS
+1026 EPKTVDDYVV
-1040 ATARNINTFS
+1040 
-1050 VGKKRGNT
+1050 GQKKGST

-1064 AEQNN
+1064 AEVENN
-1069 GSVNARTAA
+1069 SPLVKKAIQAVGLN
-1078 SILDDPNYDVIEE
+1078 LDYDLVREE
-1091 SPRNNTVTFIYT
+1091 PRNRKVTFIKVDDFDGY
-1103 DNFNTSTEPSVTRKV
+1103 TEPTIESELVVTFNKE
-1118 RVKLRADGNAT
+1118 G
-1129 VTELNVPNGEILVD
+1129 ELKEYHENEYAPGRIIPD
-1143 KSEYVPANY
+1143 KSEYVPLNY
-1152 KGFDIAKQK
+1152 TGFDVAAQK
-1161 TRENTWKNSGIVY
+1161 AREDSWKNALDDKGEHRKYESSRISNPDYFYDMFGDIVSRGERSE
-1174 DSSKLNDKEYF
+1174 DISKSETVD
-1185 ESIFGGIL
+1185 
-1193 ENTPKPRSTTND
+1193 
-1205 SKAAQPEQEELME
+1205 EQEQNNTD
-1218 LNRYEK
+1218 LNGY
-1224 GFINYL
+1224 
-1230 LNTPIK
+1230 
-1236 VSEKVKEE
+1236 S
-1244 MPGWSAYAD
+1244 
-1253 GNNVLFLTDESRVNI
+1253 
-1268 GGEEVR
+1268 
-1274 AKNIRTAYNEI
+1274 
-1285 ESNYPIVLLPV
+1285 
-1296 RGRRSNNKMRDSE
+1296 
-1309 RLKVIIN
+1309 
-1316 AVNAIDPM
+1316 
-1324 NVDIDAAIEREN
+1324 
-1336 TSSRKTGV
+1336 
-1344 VKNENKEGLPQ
+1344 
-1355 QEEIED
+1355 
-1361 VVTPSEQENIK
+1361 
-1372 LQDGESNTGSDDYR
+1372 

-1401 DGYYEDEFKSRRE
+1401 DGYYEDEFKSRKE

-1420 SLSDEDKKDKVDE
+1420 SLSDEGKKDNVDE
-1433 KKEVKSDS
+1433 KKEVKSET
-1441 ETETESEDISDSEG
+1441 ETETESENISDSEG
-1455 INEENRQDS
+1455 INKENRQNS

-1472 ESEDL
+1472 
-1477 DSEPFTEDEYELID
+1477 
-1491 WEDLDEGETEP
+1491 
-1502 VAKKI
+1502 
-1507 DMDKI
+1507 
-1512 RSNRAIA
+1512 
-1519 SEMKQAF
+1519 
-1526 DVLYDTPK
+1526 K
-1534 SANQMGKL
+1534 S
-1542 VKEIYDQVVEDGY
+1542 
-1555 YDLSAAADSFRYE
+1555 
-1568 IENNRYIGEDLRTP
+1568 
-1582 EEKEFYQAVTHS
+1582 
-1594 NFKVDDDV
+1594 
-1602 KSEITDYGDWQKAN
+1602 
-1616 KNIILKSGKNGTQS
+1616 
-1630 IDNFYSYIKSEYPDV
+1630 
-1645 FYGNS
+1645 
-1650 KITGEAT
+1650 
-1657 TEGDMLVELVAA
+1657 
-1669 AREIQKKMYARE
+1669 
-1681 GSIGTAFE
+1681 
-1689 GLDTEDISLI
+1689 
-1699 WADKLGEVMSITKPE
+1699 
-1714 KKSKKAKTEG
+1714 
-1724 KTNESE
+1724 ESE
-1730 NKKKS
+1730 NKKKPDGKS
-1735 DEKGKKNASA
+1735 KESTPAEK
-1745 EESNGESKSR
+1745 SNGKSKSG

-1771 TDTAKEK
+1771 SDAEEK
-1778 VSEAEPNKVIRRL
+1778 VREAEP
-1791 KTMPKGVV
+1791 KT
-1799 WKDAKV
+1799 D
-1805 YDAGKRGYG
+1805 
-1814 NGKYNTYEYNKVQF
+1814 
-1828 VAKDNSLYA
+1828 
-1837 KLYGTNKEN
+1837 
-1846 PVKQIFFEIPN
+1846 
-1857 YKSQSPASI
+1857 
-1866 ETYMIENSKSTT
+1866 
-1878 TPYPLGSHFHDG
+1878 
-1890 LLDFYRNEGLGTGLV
+1890 
-1905 EPTLR
+1905 
-1910 DFNPSSK
+1910 
-1917 SEEPTVLK
+1917 SEEPAVLK

-1939 PLRGSLDELKARQN
+1939 PLRGSLNDLKARQN

-1967 NRAIAENIGSI
+1967 NRAVAENIGSI

-2028 GHKLDKDFGLNGSAG
+2028 GHKLDKDFNLNGSAG
-2043 VQDMLNGVPG
+2043 VKDMLNGVPG
-2053 LKKEMEQRGYSPEEM
+2053 LKQEMEQRGYSPEEM
-2068 EFETIADFV
+2068 QMETIADFV

-2082 EPDTAWEMGSY
+2082 EPDVAWEMGSY

-2107 DKKTLKDIKAIRAD
+2107 DKKTLKNIKAIRAD

-2151 IHDLKTPNRAM
+2151 IHDLKTPSKAM
-2162 GKLIQGFDRAY
+2162 KNLVQGFDKVY

-2187 SKVVKDIEKASGRKL
+2187 SKVVKDIEKVSGRKL

-2239 RESFADIIKAT
+2239 RESFASIIKET
-2250 EEKGAKAGRTSKKNA
+2250 ENQGAKAGRTSKKNA

-2285 QITMS
+2285 QVTMS

-2317 KEQSNKVYEWYD
+2317 EKQSDAVYEWYD
-2329 AFMRAWMVDTGL
+2329 AFMRSWMVETGL
-2341 LSESRY
+2341 LTEEKY
-2347 QTMRSMYPHYVP
+2347 EMMRNMYPHYVP

-2427 SAVQSGIAQFVTK
+2427 AAVHSGIAQFVTK
-2440 EEVKLQKQQVD
+2440 EEVKLQKQQVN
-2451 TTEIKGRL
+2451 TTEIKDRL

-2467 FNDVWSAEQRGE
+2467 LNDVWSAEQRGE

-2536 ILDEYLAQAITAVQP
+2536 IMDEYLAQAITAVQP
-2551 TEYMFKHIAKLTR
+2551 SIELLQHIGKLTR

-2571 SQNPIFAISNAIRDF
+2571 AKNPIFALSNGIRDF

-2591 YTDAEHWYQNFTYP
+2591 YADTEHWYQNFTYP
-2605 VEWTIA
+2605 AEWAVA
-2611 LGQALK
+2611 LVQSFK
-2617 NEFSSKHQ
+2617 NEFGIKHQ

-2634 TTGFDH
+2634 TTGFDS
-2640 KYMADSDTL
+2640 KYMADADTL
-2649 GEVMKSIHRS
+2649 GTVMAQMRRS
-2659 HNPLVWAAHFI
+2659 KNPLIWATRFVEK
-2670 DALNTA
+2670 LNGA

-2683 VAYKRKF
+2683 VAYKRKIK
-2690 GATGE
+2690 AGE
-2695 VMTAGK
+2695 DVIVAGK

-2713 GMQTKRLGQ
+2713 GKLTKQAGQ
-2722 AVPFLGAAVAG
+2722 IVPFIGAAIAG
-2733 VNQFVTLLTSKETW
+2733 INQFTELMSHPW
-2747 TTKNGLLKLARAF
+2747 KNKAKLARAMA
-2760 TTQAIPAVLLAFLN
+2760 TQAIPAVFLAFAN
-2774 SGWFGDDEKR
+2774 AGWFGDDDDKR
-2784 KEYDELSEYIKNNYW
+2784 KEYDELSEYTKNNYW

-2806 WVKLPRDREISALFG
+2806 WLKLPRDREVSAVFG

-2829 DKIYPEERDSTVTKE
+2829 DNLYPDERDSETTKE
-2844 FIGYLKDQ
+2844 FISYMLSQFKPSIA
-2852 LMPTVSPVGWAF
+2852 PTGWAL
-2864 IQARNNKTWYGSD
+2864 IQARNNKTWYGSN
-2877 LISYSEQDLLKNP
+2877 IVSNAQEDLLGTP
-2890 ETYMDIT
+2890 ETYMEIT
-2897 DESTSEIAT
+2897 DESTSEIAN

-2915 PEAMREALGVLGT
+2915 PEAMREALNVLAT
-2928 PKGTD
+2928 PKGVD
-2933 YILDQLTGGLG
+2933 YAIDQLTGVFG
-2944 DVILPLTTPAEKWAG
+2944 DIALPLSRPAERWAG

-3059 DMTYDLVRAYKGG
+3059 EMTYDLVRAYKGG

-3157 EQITKAYDTS
+3157 EQITKAYNTS

-3205 MTKVYQSAVKS
+3205 MAKVYQSAVKA

-3247 ISACKKAGCSSM
+3247 ISACKKAGYSSM

>member
-1 MSLTEKIK
+1 MSLTGKIK
-9 DFLSSDA
+9 KFLSSDT

-27 EQLASKAFDTKKGGK
+27 EQLASKAFDTKKGGN

-95 KSTSQHGYIKLKH
+95 KSTSQHGYIKLKQ

-183 KGDITNALEGIGINN
+183 KGDITNALEGIGIN
-198 STIRG
+198 SPAIRG

-259 EVDPISKSL
+259 EVNPISKSL

-357 TTQTKYNTYDYNDPK
+357 TTQTKYNTYEYNDPK
-372 EKRDITYKRQGVFEH
+372 EKRDITYKKQGVFEH
-387 IGDAAKQLLNDDS
+387 IGDAAKQFLNDDS

-486 YTQLNPKNAENIQ
+486 YTQLNPKNAENVQ

-513 SIASVGANTA
+513 SIASVGANIA

-561 SSKVRGAVSEKIKNP
+561 GSKVRGAVSEKIKNP

-593 QAATLGGTGSNASKF
+593 QTATLGGAGSNASKF
-608 VKLSMDTIS
+608 VTLSMSTVS
-617 ANDAIL
+617 ANDTVL

-628 GGSQQQ
+628 GGTQQQ
-634 AFINGLVNGALEH
+634 AFLNGIVNGALELL
-647 VSESPA
+647 SESPA
-653 VEGIFNVGRGIRPV
+653 VEGVFNVGRGIRPV

-741 AMATGALAGGVMGGA
+741 AMATGALAGGAMGGA

-794 TAQEINKGH
+794 TAKEINKGH

-816 IQNYYQKK
+816 IQDYYQKK

-889 DLKANIKEYL
+889 DLKNNIKEYL

-939 NIVSNDSDLYAE
+939 NIVSNDSDLYAG

-993 ITDDVIPLSESASEG
+993 ITDDVVPLSESASEV
-1008 AESNNA
+1008 AESNNTTTEKVAA
-1014 TTVAEP
+1014 TGKTATQNITTAAEPTIESAAAQSAVSEIQPVNVIEP
-1020 KSQPKS
+1020 KSQPKK
-1026 EPKLETIAVVNTNS
+1026 EPKTVDDYVV
-1040 ATARNINTFS
+1040 
-1050 VGKKRGNT
+1050 GQKKGST

-1064 AEQNN
+1064 AEVENN
-1069 GSVNARTAA
+1069 SPLVKKAIQAVGLN
-1078 SILDDPNYDVIEE
+1078 LDYDLVREE
-1091 SPRNNTVTFIYT
+1091 PRNRKVTFIKVDDFDGY
-1103 DNFNTSTEPSVTRKV
+1103 TEPTIESELVVTFNKE
-1118 RVKLRADGNAT
+1118 G
-1129 VTELNVPNGEILVD
+1129 ELKEYHENEYAPGRIIPD
-1143 KSEYVPANY
+1143 KSEYVPLNY
-1152 KGFDIAKQK
+1152 TGFDVAAQK
-1161 TRENTWKNSGIVY
+1161 AREDSWKNALDDKGEHRKYESSRISNPDYFYDMFGDIVSRGERSE
-1174 DSSKLNDKEYF
+1174 DISKSETVD
-1185 ESIFGGIL
+1185 
-1193 ENTPKPRSTTND
+1193 
-1205 SKAAQPEQEELME
+1205 EQEQNNTD
-1218 LNRYEK
+1218 LNGY
-1224 GFINYL
+1224 
-1230 LNTPIK
+1230 
-1236 VSEKVKEE
+1236 S
-1244 MPGWSAYAD
+1244 
-1253 GNNVLFLTDESRVNI
+1253 
-1268 GGEEVR
+1268 
-1274 AKNIRTAYNEI
+1274 
-1285 ESNYPIVLLPV
+1285 
-1296 RGRRSNNKMRDSE
+1296 
-1309 RLKVIIN
+1309 
-1316 AVNAIDPM
+1316 
-1324 NVDIDAAIEREN
+1324 
-1336 TSSRKTGV
+1336 
-1344 VKNENKEGLPQ
+1344 
-1355 QEEIED
+1355 
-1361 VVTPSEQENIK
+1361 
-1372 LQDGESNTGSDDYR
+1372 

-1420 SLSDEDKKDKVDE
+1420 SLSNEEKND
-1433 KKEVKSDS
+1433 KKEVKSK
-1441 ETETESEDISDSEG
+1441 TESEDISDSEG
-1455 INEENRQDS
+1455 INKENRQNS

-1477 DSEPFTEDEYELID
+1477 DSEPFIEDEYELID
-1491 WEDLDEGETEP
+1491 WEDLDEGEAEP

-1542 VKEIYDQVVEDGY
+1542 VKEIYEQVVEDGY

-1594 NFKVDDDV
+1594 NFKVDDAV

-1630 IDNFYSYIKSEYPDV
+1630 IDNFYSNVKSEYPDV

-1650 KITGEAT
+1650 NITGEAT

-1669 AREIQKKMYARE
+1669 AREIQKKMYTRE
-1681 GSIGTAFE
+1681 GDIGTAFE

-1699 WADKLGEVMSITKPE
+1699 WADKLGEVLSIAKPE

-1724 KTNESE
+1724 KINESE
-1730 NKKKS
+1730 NKKKPDGKS
-1735 DEKGKKNASA
+1735 KESAPAEKSGR
-1745 EESNGESKSR
+1745 ESKSG

-1771 TDTAKEK
+1771 KDTAKEK
-1778 VSEAEPNKVIRRL
+1778 VSEAEP
-1791 KTMPKGVV
+1791 KT
-1799 WKDAKV
+1799 D
-1805 YDAGKRGYG
+1805 
-1814 NGKYNTYEYNKVQF
+1814 
-1828 VAKDNSLYA
+1828 
-1837 KLYGTNKEN
+1837 
-1846 PVKQIFFEIPN
+1846 
-1857 YKSQSPASI
+1857 
-1866 ETYMIENSKSTT
+1866 
-1878 TPYPLGSHFHDG
+1878 
-1890 LLDFYRNEGLGTGLV
+1890 
-1905 EPTLR
+1905 
-1910 DFNPSSK
+1910 
-1917 SEEPTVLK
+1917 SEEPAVLK

-1939 PLRGSLDELKARQN
+1939 PLRGSLNDLKARQN

-2043 VQDMLNGVPG
+2043 VKDMLNGVPG
-2053 LKKEMEQRGYSPEEM
+2053 LKQEMEQRGYSPEEM
-2068 EFETIADFV
+2068 QMETIADFV

-2107 DKKTLKDIKAIRAD
+2107 NKKTLKDIKAIRAD

-2151 IHDLKTPNRAM
+2151 INDLKTPAKALD
-2162 GKLIQGFDRAY
+2162 KLRDGFDKVY

-2209 LALEFAGSNA
+2209 LALEFSGSNA

-2311 KYGDLF
+2311 KYGNLF
-2317 KEQSNKVYEWYD
+2317 EQQSDAVYEWYD
-2329 AFMRAWMVDTGL
+2329 AFMRSWMVETGL
-2341 LSESRY
+2341 LTEEKY
-2347 QTMRSMYPHYVP
+2347 EMMRSMYPHYVP

-2427 SAVQSGIAQFVTK
+2427 AAVQSGIAQFVTK

-2520 KDVVVALING
+2520 KDVVVALIDG

-2551 TEYMFKHIAKLTR
+2551 SIELLQHIGKLTR

-2571 SQNPIFAISNAIRDF
+2571 AKNPIFALSNGIRDF

-2591 YTDAEHWYQNFTYP
+2591 YADTEHWYQNFTYP
-2605 VEWTIA
+2605 AEWAVA
-2611 LGQALK
+2611 LVQSFK
-2617 NEFSSKHQ
+2617 NEFGIKHQ

-2634 TTGFDH
+2634 TTGFDS
-2640 KYMADSDTL
+2640 KYMADADTL
-2649 GEVMKSIHRS
+2649 GTVMAQMRRS
-2659 HNPLVWAAHFI
+2659 KNPLIWATRFVEK
-2670 DALNTA
+2670 LNGA

-2683 VAYKRKF
+2683 VAYKRKIK
-2690 GATGE
+2690 AGE
-2695 VMTAGK
+2695 DVIVAGK

-2713 GMQTKRLGQ
+2713 GKLTKQAGQ
-2722 AVPFLGAAVAG
+2722 IVPFIGAAIAG
-2733 VNQFVTLLTSKETW
+2733 INQFTELMSHPW
-2747 TTKNGLLKLARAF
+2747 KNKAKLARAF
-2760 TTQAIPAVLLAFLN
+2760 ATQAIPAVFLAFVN
-2774 SGWFGDDEKR
+2774 AGWFGDDDDKR
-2784 KEYDELSEYIKNNYW
+2784 KEYDELSEYTKNNYW

-2806 WVKLPRDREISALFG
+2806 WLKLPRDREISAVFG
-2821 TLFQNIVL
+2821 TSFQKVVL
-2829 DKIYPEERDSTVTKE
+2829 DNLYPDERDSETTKE
-2844 FIGYLKDQ
+2844 FISYMLSQFKPSIA
-2852 LMPTVSPVGWAF
+2852 PTGWAL
-2864 IQARNNKTWYGSD
+2864 IQARNNKTWYGSS
-2877 LISYSEQDLLKNP
+2877 IVSNAQEDLLGTP
-2890 ETYMDIT
+2890 ETYMEIT
-2897 DESTSEIAT
+2897 DESTSEIAN

-2915 PEAMREALGVLGT
+2915 PEAMREALNVLAT
-2928 PKGTD
+2928 PKGVD
-2933 YILDQLTGGLG
+2933 YAIDQLTGVFG
-2944 DVILPLTTPAEKWAG
+2944 DIALPLTRPAERWAG

-3038 DLNMSY
+3038 DLSMSY
-3044 SDRAAKMNKAYEHIA
+3044 SDRAKKMNKAYEHIA

-3157 EQITKAYDTS
+3157 EQITKAYNTS

-3205 MTKVYQSAVKS
+3205 MTKVYQSAVKA

-3247 ISACKKAGCSSM
+3247 ISACKKAGYSSM

>member
-1 MSLTEKIK
+1 MSLTGKIK
-9 DFLSSDA
+9 DFLSSDT

-27 EQLASKAFDTKKGGK
+27 EQLASKAFDTKKGGN

-50 SNSVMP
+50 SNSVTP

-82 ATKVTADNFNGTG
+82 ATKVTADKFNGTG
-95 KSTSQHGYIKLKH
+95 KSTSQNGYIKLKH

-198 STIRG
+198 PTIRG
-203 LADKTFDKIK
+203 LADKTFNKIK
-213 ETPRKPDKADMAIL
+213 ETPREPDKADMAIL

-259 EVDPISKSL
+259 EVNPISKSL

-350 VWEKAPD
+350 TWEKAPD

-372 EKRDITYKRQGVFEH
+372 EKRDITYKKQGVFEH

-409 AETYSKVE
+409 ASTYSKVE

-477 ANEYLESLE
+477 AKEYLESLE
-486 YTQLNPKNAENIQ
+486 YTQLNPKNAENVQ
-499 RMIETDVKSNPVMA
+499 KMIETDVKSSPVIA
-513 SIASVGANTA
+513 SIASVGANTV

-538 NATGMFKYKPID
+538 NATGIGKYKPID
-550 ANDSLNAISSY
+550 ANDSLNVISSY
-561 SSKVRGAVSEKIKNP
+561 SSKVRGAISEKIKNP

-593 QAATLGGTGSNASKF
+593 QAATLGGAGSNASKF

-653 VEGIFNVGRGIRPV
+653 VEGIFSVGRGIRPV

-696 LADQIIMGDKSNFGQ
+696 LADQIIMGNKSNFGQ

-718 EGKSHKEAVKQAT
+718 DGSSHKEAVKKAT

-741 AMATGALAGGVMGGA
+741 AMATGALAGGMMGGA
-756 ASAFNTASAGRN
+756 ASAFNTASTGRN
-768 INSNTAYAKDLART
+768 INSNTAYAKDLAQT
-782 ANEIGLGGQYAE
+782 ANEIGLGGKYAE
-794 TAQEINKGH
+794 TAKEISKGH

-816 IQNYYQKK
+816 IQDYYQKQ

-870 KSADIDIQISQYKA
+870 KSADIDIQINQYKA

-889 DLKANIKEYL
+889 DLKNNIKEYL

-925 NEVINGIPASAAGQ
+925 NEAINGIPASAAGEK
-939 NIVSNDSDLYAE
+939 IVSNDSDLYAD
-951 DTENANA
+951 DTENINV

-968 SADGETSNARVAAQ
+968 NANTETVDTGTAAQ
-982 SVREDAAPVID
+982 SVSEDTAPVID
-993 ITDDVIPLSESASEG
+993 ITDDVVPLSESASEV

-1014 TTVAEP
+1014 TTEKVASTGEIATQNATSATEP
-1020 KSQPKS
+1020 TVEPAATQSAISEVQPVNVKGPKKETKSEPKS
-1026 EPKLETIAVVNTNS
+1026 EPKKEPKTVDDYAV
-1040 ATARNINTFS
+1040 
-1050 VGKKRGNT
+1050 GQKKGST

-1064 AEQNN
+1064 AEVENN
-1069 GSVNARTAA
+1069 SPLVKKAIQAVGLN
-1078 SILDDPNYDVIEE
+1078 LDYDLVREE
-1091 SPRNNTVTFIYT
+1091 PRNRKVTFIKVDDFDGY
-1103 DNFNTSTEPSVTRKV
+1103 TEPTIESELVVTFNKE
-1118 RVKLRADGNAT
+1118 G
-1129 VTELNVPNGEILVD
+1129 ELKEYHENEYAPGRIIPD
-1143 KSEYVPANY
+1143 KSEYVPLNY
-1152 KGFDIAKQK
+1152 TGFDVAAQK
-1161 TRENTWKNSGIVY
+1161 AREDSWKNALDDKGEHRKYESSRISNPDYFYDMFGDIVSRGERSE
-1174 DSSKLNDKEYF
+1174 DIS
-1185 ESIFGGIL
+1185 ES
-1193 ENTPKPRSTTND
+1193 ETAN
-1205 SKAAQPEQEELME
+1205 EQEQ
-1218 LNRYEK
+1218 
-1224 GFINYL
+1224 
-1230 LNTPIK
+1230 
-1236 VSEKVKEE
+1236 
-1244 MPGWSAYAD
+1244 
-1253 GNNVLFLTDESRVNI
+1253 NNVDLNGYS
-1268 GGEEVR
+1268 
-1274 AKNIRTAYNEI
+1274 
-1285 ESNYPIVLLPV
+1285 
-1296 RGRRSNNKMRDSE
+1296 
-1309 RLKVIIN
+1309 
-1316 AVNAIDPM
+1316 
-1324 NVDIDAAIEREN
+1324 
-1336 TSSRKTGV
+1336 
-1344 VKNENKEGLPQ
+1344 
-1355 QEEIED
+1355 
-1361 VVTPSEQENIK
+1361 
-1372 LQDGESNTGSDDYR
+1372 

-1401 DGYYEDEFKSRRE
+1401 EGYYEDEFKSRKE

-1420 SLSDEDKKDKVDE
+1420 SLSDDEKNDKKDNKQ
-1433 KKEVKSDS
+1433 EVKSES
-1441 ETETESEDISDSEG
+1441 GSKTESENISDSEG
-1455 INEENRQDS
+1455 FNEENRKNS

-1477 DSEPFTEDEYELID
+1477 DSEPFIEDEYELID

-1507 DMDKI
+1507 DIDKI

-1542 VKEIYDQVVEDGY
+1542 VKEIYEQVVEDGY

-1594 NFKVDDDV
+1594 NFKVDDAV

-1645 FYGNS
+1645 FYDNS

-1669 AREIQKKMYARE
+1669 AREIQKKMYTRE
-1681 GSIGTAFE
+1681 GDIGTAFE

-1699 WADKLGEVMSITKPE
+1699 WADKLGEMLSTAKPE

-1735 DEKGKKNASA
+1735 DGKGKKNASA
-1745 EESNGESKSR
+1745 EESNGESKSG
-1755 TEKEDGRT
+1755 TEKEDGKT

-1771 TDTAKEK
+1771 KDTATEK
-1778 VSEAEPNKVIRRL
+1778 VSEAEPKSLEQYLGERGLSSPISDYMDDKLRL
-1791 KTMPKGVV
+1791 PHGETERQKNQRIKEGTEYSDEYHK
-1799 WKDAKV
+1799 
-1805 YDAGKRGYG
+1805 KRQQAIE
-1814 NGKYNTYEYNKVQF
+1814 EYNEKVANGELRPLTAIEQLF
-1828 VAKDNSLYA
+1828 ERANGHEDNESTQAARRMLKKRTGVEWTKDS
-1837 KLYGTNKEN
+1837 KL
-1846 PVKQIFFEIPN
+1846 
-1857 YKSQSPASI
+1857 S
-1866 ETYMIENSKSTT
+1866 
-1878 TPYPLGSHFHDG
+1878 
-1890 LLDFYRNEGLGTGLV
+1890 DFTKNEG
-1905 EPTLR
+1905 
-1910 DFNPSSK
+1910 
-1917 SEEPTVLK
+1917 PTVLK

-1939 PLRGSLDELKARQN
+1939 PLRGSLNDLKARQN
-1953 YGKTDEAIRSIKPE
+1953 YGKTDEAIRSIKAE
-1967 NRAIAENIGSI
+1967 NRAVAENIGSI

-1983 KTFHVNIYAKRYRN
+1983 KKMHVNIYAKRYRN

-2028 GHKLDKDFGLNGSAG
+2028 GHKLDKDFNLNGSAG
-2043 VQDMLNGVPG
+2043 VKDMLNGVPG
-2053 LKKEMEQRGYSPEEM
+2053 LKQGMEQRGYTPEEM

-2082 EPDTAWEMGSY
+2082 EPDVAWEMGSY

-2121 ILAFTT
+2121 VLAFTT

-2151 IHDLKTPNRAM
+2151 INDLKTPAKALD
-2162 GKLIQGFDRAY
+2162 KLRDGFDKAY

-2250 EEKGAKAGRTSKKNA
+2250 EEKGAKAGHTSKKNA

-2273 IARQSIDRERMG
+2273 IARQSIDREKIG
-2285 QITMS
+2285 QVTMS

-2296 DNIAAYEQL
+2296 DNIAAYEQI

-2311 KYGDLF
+2311 KYGGLF
-2317 KEQSNKVYEWYD
+2317 EEQSNKVYDWYD
-2329 AFMRAWMVDTGL
+2329 AFMRAWMVETGL
-2341 LSESRY
+2341 LTEEKY
-2347 QTMRSMYPHYVP
+2347 GVMRSIYPHYVP

-2396 ENIMIQVNNIVK
+2396 ENIMIQINNIVK

-2427 SAVQSGIAQFVTK
+2427 AAVRSGIAQFVTK

-2605 VEWTIA
+2605 FEWTIA

-2670 DALNTA
+2670 DALNTV
-2676 VESAPRY
+2676 VESVPRL

-2690 GATGE
+2690 AVTKN
-2695 VMTAGK
+2695 VMVSGK
-2701 AAREATVNFNRK
+2701 AGRESTVNFVRK
-2713 GMQTKRLGQ
+2713 GTKTKRLGQ

-2733 VNQFVTLLTSKETW
+2733 VNQFVTLLTSKETY
-2747 TTKNGLLKLARAF
+2747 TTKNGRLKLARAF
-2760 TTQAIPAVLLAFLN
+2760 ATQAIPAILLAFLN
-2774 SGWFGDDEKR
+2774 SGWFGDDDEKR
-2784 KEYDELSEYIKNNYW
+2784 KEYDELSEYTKNNYW
-2799 VFKWGDT
+2799 IFKWGDT
-2806 WVKLPRDREISALFG
+2806 WLKFPRDREVSAVFG
-2821 TLFQNIVL
+2821 TFFQNIVL
-2829 DKIYPEERDSTVTKE
+2829 DNIYPDERDSTVTKE
-2844 FIGYLKDQ
+2844 FLGYLKEQ
-2852 LMPTVSPVGWAF
+2852 LIPSVSPVGWALK
-2864 IQARNNKTWYGSD
+2864 QAHDNKTWYGTD
-2877 LISYSEQDLLKNP
+2877 LISSSSSDLLKNP
-2890 ETYMDIT
+2890 ETYMDVT
-2897 DESTSEIAT
+2897 DESTSEIAV
-2906 WIAGIINKG
+2906 WLAKQINKG
-2915 PEAMREALGVLGT
+2915 PETMREWLNVLAT
-2928 PKGTD
+2928 PKGVD
-2933 YILDQLTGGLG
+2933 YVLDQLTGGLG
-2944 DVILPLTTPAEKWAG
+2944 DVVLPLTRPAERWAG

-2991 LNAADKLTD
+2991 LEAADKLTD

-3038 DLNMSY
+3038 DLSMSY

-3059 DMTYDLVRAYKGG
+3059 EMTYDLVRAYKGG

-3100 AFNEVS
+3100 AFNRIN
-3106 KGDKSAKKLA
+3106 KGDESAKKLA
-3116 LASNTELTDEQKEY
+3116 LAADTELNDKQKEY
-3130 LSEDIVGVRY
+3130 LSQDLLGKQY
-3140 DGYAKAYKK
+3140 ANYAKSYKK
-3149 LADAGVTA
+3149 MADAGVTP
-3157 EQITKAYDTS
+3157 EQITKAYDLTRKYDS
-3167 KNYNTDKAKA
+3167 KKAKA
-3177 LNIVANG
+3177 LTIIGTG
-3184 GDNAALI
+3184 GDNAELI
-3191 AVAVAGTSDDKLDH
+3191 AMALSGATDNTYNKNLAAYRG
-3205 MTKVYQSAVKS
+3205 AVKA
-3216 GVTADMYE
+3216 GVTGDMY
-3224 SIMDSALTISKAAG
+3224 DSVIAAADTIAKA
-3238 KKGITKNGL
+3238 N
-3247 ISACKKAGCSSM
+3247 KKAGVTKDSLRTACKQAGYNYM
-3259 QTMYIKQMY
+3259 QTMYIVQM
-3268 NSRWR
+3268 RFPPR

>member
-1 MSLTEKIK
+1 MSLTGKIK
-9 DFLSSDA
+9 DFLSGDT

-27 EQLASKAFDTKKGGK
+27 EQLASKAFDTKKGGS
-42 ASRDTGKH
+42 ANRDTGKH
-50 SNSVMP
+50 SNSVTP
-56 TKKATPALKTTT
+56 TQKSSSTLKTTA

-95 KSTSQHGYIKLKH
+95 RSASQNRYEALKQ
-108 GAGLYND
+108 GAGLISD
-115 DDMGF
+115 SDGGF
-120 SNLKAGSVRMS
+120 NRIKAGSVRMS

-146 DIIKMANIQSK
+146 DVIKMANIQSK
-157 HMDKTVQNTIN
+157 HMDKTVQNTIS
-168 AHNASVIKGEAKEKL
+168 AHNASA
-183 KGDITNALEGIGINN
+183 INN
-198 STIRG
+198 PPATLDG
-203 LADKTFDKIK
+203 LTRLAVRNVNQSIKDKIPFGSNLPK
-213 ETPRKPDKADMAIL
+213 IKKSQEEFIEDTEKKADI
-227 SGLKNPKTSQQTID
+227 I
-241 KLEKY
+241 
-246 GKKSFGS
+246 
-253 ENSHVL
+253 
-259 EVDPISKSL
+259 
-268 VPRQDKAADRENALA
+268 RENKKNGGAKIQPNGKIH
-283 DAWESTKKSGART
+283 DAWENTKKSETRT

-316 KVVTNAGTYTIKA
+316 KVVTNAGTYTIKS

-372 EKRDITYKRQGVFEH
+372 EKRDITYKKQGVFEH

-409 AETYSKVE
+409 ASTYSKVE
-417 QEFLNDKESSKY
+417 QEFLNDKESNKY

-477 ANEYLESLE
+477 AKEYLESLE
-486 YTQLNPKNAENIQ
+486 YTQLNPKNAENVQ
-499 RMIETDVKSNPVMA
+499 RMIETDVKSSPVMA
-513 SIASVGANTA
+513 SIASVGANVA

-538 NATGMFKYKPID
+538 NATGIGKYKPID
-550 ANDSLNAISSY
+550 ANDSLNAISGY
-561 SSKVRGAVSEKIKNP
+561 GSKVRGAISEKIENP
-576 ALRVGYNAVMSM
+576 ALRIGYNAVMSM

-593 QAATLGGTGSNASKF
+593 QTATLGGAGSNASKF
-608 VKLSMDTIS
+608 VTLSMSTVS
-617 ANDAIL
+617 ANDTVL

-628 GGSQQQ
+628 GGTQQQ
-634 AFINGLVNGALEH
+634 AFMNGIINGALEFL
-647 VSESPA
+647 SESPA
-653 VEGIFNVGRGIRPV
+653 VEGVFNVGRGIRPV

-718 EGKSHKEAVKQAT
+718 DGSSHKEAVKKAT

-741 AMATGALAGGVMGGA
+741 AMATGALAGGAMGGA

-794 TAQEINKGH
+794 TAKEINKGH

-816 IQNYYQKK
+816 IQDYYQKK

-857 GYNNQKFTKAWLD
+857 GYNNQKFTDAWLD
-870 KSADIDIQISQYKA
+870 KSTDILMQIEQYKA

-889 DLKANIKEYL
+889 DLKTNIKEYL

-951 DTENANA
+951 DMENANA

-968 SADGETSNARVAAQ
+968 SADGETSNARVTAQ
-982 SVREDAAPVID
+982 SVGEDAAPVID
-993 ITDDVIPLSESASEG
+993 ITDNVVPLSENAPTVT
-1008 AESNNA
+1008 ESNNA
-1014 TTVAEP
+1014 TTGKVASTGKTATKNTTTAAEP
-1020 KSQPKS
+1020 TVESAAAQSAVSEIQPVNVKEPKS
-1026 EPKLETIAVVNTNS
+1026 EPKKEPKTVDDYVV
-1040 ATARNINTFS
+1040 
-1050 VGKKRGNT
+1050 GQKKGST

-1064 AEQNN
+1064 AEVENN
-1069 GSVNARTAA
+1069 SPLVKKAIQAVGLN
-1078 SILDDPNYDVIEE
+1078 LDYDLVREE
-1091 SPRNNTVTFIYT
+1091 PRNRKVTFIKVDDFDGY
-1103 DNFNTSTEPSVTRKV
+1103 TEPTIESELVVTFNK
-1118 RVKLRADGNAT
+1118 KG
-1129 VTELNVPNGEILVD
+1129 ELKEYHENEYAPGRIIPD
-1143 KSEYVPANY
+1143 KSEYVPLNY
-1152 KGFDIAKQK
+1152 TGFDVAAQK
-1161 TRENTWKNSGIVY
+1161 AREDSWKNALDDKGEHRKYESSRISNPDYFYDMFGDIVSRGERSE
-1174 DSSKLNDKEYF
+1174 DISKSETAN
-1185 ESIFGGIL
+1185 
-1193 ENTPKPRSTTND
+1193 
-1205 SKAAQPEQEELME
+1205 EQEQ
-1218 LNRYEK
+1218 
-1224 GFINYL
+1224 
-1230 LNTPIK
+1230 
-1236 VSEKVKEE
+1236 
-1244 MPGWSAYAD
+1244 
-1253 GNNVLFLTDESRVNI
+1253 NNVDLNGYS
-1268 GGEEVR
+1268 
-1274 AKNIRTAYNEI
+1274 
-1285 ESNYPIVLLPV
+1285 
-1296 RGRRSNNKMRDSE
+1296 
-1309 RLKVIIN
+1309 
-1316 AVNAIDPM
+1316 
-1324 NVDIDAAIEREN
+1324 
-1336 TSSRKTGV
+1336 
-1344 VKNENKEGLPQ
+1344 
-1355 QEEIED
+1355 
-1361 VVTPSEQENIK
+1361 
-1372 LQDGESNTGSDDYR
+1372 

-1420 SLSDEDKKDKVDE
+1420 SLSDEDKKDNVDE
-1433 KKEVKSDS
+1433 KKEVKS
-1441 ETETESEDISDSEG
+1441 ETETEKESETESEDISDPEG
-1455 INEENRQDS
+1455 INKENRQDS

-1477 DSEPFTEDEYELID
+1477 DSKPFIEDEYELID

-1542 VKEIYDQVVEDGY
+1542 VKEIYEQVVEDGY

-1582 EEKEFYQAVTHS
+1582 EEKEFYQAGTHS
-1594 NFKVDDDV
+1594 NFKVDDAV

-1645 FYGNS
+1645 FYDNS

-1669 AREIQKKMYARE
+1669 AREIQKKMYTRE
-1681 GSIGTAFE
+1681 GDIGTAFE

-1699 WADKLGEVMSITKPE
+1699 WADKLGEVLSIAKPE

-1730 NKKKS
+1730 NKKKPDGKSKESAPTEKS
-1735 DEKGKKNASA
+1735 DRK
-1745 EESNGESKSR
+1745 SKSG
-1755 TEKEDGRT
+1755 TEKEDGKT

-1771 TDTAKEK
+1771 KDTAKEK
-1778 VSEAEPNKVIRRL
+1778 VSEAEPKID
-1791 KTMPKGVV
+1791 KA
-1799 WKDAKV
+1799 D
-1805 YDAGKRGYG
+1805 
-1814 NGKYNTYEYNKVQF
+1814 
-1828 VAKDNSLYA
+1828 
-1837 KLYGTNKEN
+1837 
-1846 PVKQIFFEIPN
+1846 
-1857 YKSQSPASI
+1857 
-1866 ETYMIENSKSTT
+1866 
-1878 TPYPLGSHFHDG
+1878 
-1890 LLDFYRNEGLGTGLV
+1890 
-1905 EPTLR
+1905 
-1910 DFNPSSK
+1910 
-1917 SEEPTVLK
+1917 SEEPAILK
-1925 ARGKKQQSAPNKDN
+1925 ARGKRQRSAPNKDN
-1939 PLRGSLDELKARQN
+1939 PLRGSLNDLKARQN
-1953 YGKTDEAIRSIKPE
+1953 YGKTDEAIRSIKAE
-1967 NRAIAENIGSI
+1967 NRAVAENIGSI

-1983 KTFHVNIYAKRYRN
+1983 KKMHVNIYAKRYRN

-2053 LKKEMEQRGYSPEEM
+2053 LKQGMEQRGYTPEEM

-2082 EPDTAWEMGSY
+2082 EPDVAWEMGSY

-2121 ILAFTT
+2121 ILAFAT
-2127 KNTTERMRGQVRTRE
+2127 KNTTERMRGQIRTRE

-2151 IHDLKTPNRAM
+2151 INDLKTPAKALD
-2162 GKLIQGFDRAY
+2162 KLRGEFDKAY

-2187 SKVVKDIEKASGRKL
+2187 SQVVKEVEKASGRKL

-2239 RESFADIIKAT
+2239 RESFASIIKET
-2250 EEKGAKAGRTSKKNA
+2250 ENQGAKAGRTSKKNA

-2273 IARQSIDRERMG
+2273 IARQSIDREKMG

-2311 KYGDLF
+2311 KYGGLF
-2317 KEQSNKVYEWYD
+2317 EQQSDAVYEWYD
-2329 AFMRAWMVDTGL
+2329 AFMRSWMVETGL
-2341 LSESRY
+2341 LTEEKY
-2347 QTMRSMYPHYVP
+2347 EMMRSMYPHYVP

-2427 SAVQSGIAQFVTK
+2427 AAVQSGIAQFVTK

-2551 TEYMFKHIAKLTR
+2551 SIELLQHIGKLTR

-2571 SQNPIFAISNAIRDF
+2571 AKNPIFALSNGIRDF

-2591 YTDAEHWYQNFTYP
+2591 YADTEHWYQNFTYP
-2605 VEWTIA
+2605 AEWAVA
-2611 LGQALK
+2611 LVQSFK
-2617 NEFSSKHQ
+2617 NEFGIKHQ

-2634 TTGFDH
+2634 TTGFDS
-2640 KYMADSDTL
+2640 KYMADADTL
-2649 GEVMKSIHRS
+2649 GTVMAQMRRS
-2659 HNPLVWAAHFI
+2659 KNPLIWATRFVEK
-2670 DALNTA
+2670 LNGA

-2683 VAYKRKF
+2683 VAYKRKIK
-2690 GATGE
+2690 AGE
-2695 VMTAGK
+2695 DVIVAGK

-2713 GMQTKRLGQ
+2713 GKLTKQAGQ
-2722 AVPFLGAAVAG
+2722 IVPFIGAAIAG
-2733 VNQFVTLLTSKETW
+2733 INQFTELMSHPW
-2747 TTKNGLLKLARAF
+2747 KNKAKLARAMA
-2760 TTQAIPAVLLAFLN
+2760 TQAIPAVFLAFAN
-2774 SGWFGDDEKR
+2774 AGWFGDDDDKR
-2784 KEYDELSEYIKNNYW
+2784 KEYDELSEYTKNNYW

-2806 WVKLPRDREISALFG
+2806 WLKLPRDREISAVFG
-2821 TLFQNIVL
+2821 TSFQNIVL
-2829 DKIYPEERDSTVTKE
+2829 SELYPDERDSETTKE
-2844 FIGYLKDQ
+2844 FISYMLSQFKPSIA
-2852 LMPTVSPVGWAF
+2852 PTGWAL
-2864 IQARNNKTWYGSD
+2864 IQARNNKTWYGSS
-2877 LISYSEQDLLKNP
+2877 IVSNAQEDLLGTP
-2890 ETYMDIT
+2890 ETYMEIT
-2897 DESTSEIAT
+2897 DESTSEVAN

-2915 PEAMREALGVLGT
+2915 PEAMREALNVLAT
-2928 PKGTD
+2928 PKGVD
-2933 YILDQLTGGLG
+2933 YAIDQLTGVFG
-2944 DVILPLTTPAEKWAG
+2944 DIALPLTRPAERWAG

-3038 DLNMSY
+3038 DLSMSY

-3059 DMTYDLVRAYKGG
+3059 EMTYDLVRVYKGG

-3087 IDSVGFTPETYTA
+3087 IDSVGFTPETYTK
-3100 AFNEVS
+3100 AFNEVN

-3116 LASNTELTDEQKEY
+3116 LATNTELTDEQKEY

-3157 EQITKAYDTS
+3157 EQITKAYNTS

-3205 MTKVYQSAVKS
+3205 MTKVYQSAVKA

-3247 ISACKKAGCSSM
+3247 ISACKKAGYSSM

>member
-1 MSLTEKIK
+1 MSLTGKIK

-50 SNSVMP
+50 SNSVTP

-259 EVDPISKSL
+259 EVNPISKSL

-283 DAWESTKKSGART
+283 DAWESTKKSAART

-316 KVVTNAGTYTIKA
+316 KVVTNPGTYTIKA

-350 VWEKAPD
+350 TWEKAPD
-357 TTQTKYNTYDYNDPK
+357 TTQTKYNTYEYNDPK

-387 IGDAAKQLLNDDS
+387 IGDAAKQFLNDDS

-477 ANEYLESLE
+477 AKEYLESLE
-486 YTQLNPKNAENIQ
+486 YTQLNPKNAENVQ
-499 RMIETDVKSNPVMA
+499 KMIETDVKSNPVMA

-593 QAATLGGTGSNASKF
+593 QTATLGGAGSNASKF
-608 VKLSMDTIS
+608 VTLSMSTVS
-617 ANDAIL
+617 ANDTVL

-628 GGSQQQ
+628 GGTQQQ
-634 AFINGLVNGALEH
+634 AFTNGLINGALEYA
-647 VSESPA
+647 SESPA

-741 AMATGALAGGVMGGA
+741 AMATGALAGGAMGGA

-794 TAQEINKGH
+794 TAKEINKGH

-816 IQNYYQKK
+816 IQDYYQKK

-857 GYNNQKFTKAWLD
+857 GYNNQKFTDAWLD
-870 KSADIDIQISQYKA
+870 KSTDILMQIEQYKA

-889 DLKANIKEYL
+889 DLKNNIKEYL

-968 SADGETSNARVAAQ
+968 STDGETSNARVAAQ

-993 ITDDVIPLSESASEG
+993 ITDDVVPLSESASEG

-1014 TTVAEP
+1014 TTGKVAATGKTATQNTTTAAEP
-1020 KSQPKS
+1020 TVESAAAQSAISEIQPVNVKEPKS
-1026 EPKLETIAVVNTNS
+1026 EPKSQSKKEPKTVDDYVV
-1040 ATARNINTFS
+1040 
-1050 VGKKRGNT
+1050 GQKKGST

-1064 AEQNN
+1064 AEVENN
-1069 GSVNARTAA
+1069 SPLVKKAIQAVGLN
-1078 SILDDPNYDVIEE
+1078 LDYDLVREE
-1091 SPRNNTVTFIYT
+1091 PRNRKVTFIKVDDFDGY
-1103 DNFNTSTEPSVTRKV
+1103 TEPTIESELVVTFNKE
-1118 RVKLRADGNAT
+1118 G
-1129 VTELNVPNGEILVD
+1129 ELKEYHENEYAPGRIIPD
-1143 KSEYVPANY
+1143 KSEYVPLNY
-1152 KGFDIAKQK
+1152 TGFDVAAQK
-1161 TRENTWKNSGIVY
+1161 AREDSWKNALDDKGEHRKYESSRISNPDYFYDMFGDIVSRGERSE
-1174 DSSKLNDKEYF
+1174 DISKSETVD
-1185 ESIFGGIL
+1185 
-1193 ENTPKPRSTTND
+1193 
-1205 SKAAQPEQEELME
+1205 EQEQNNTE
-1218 LNRYEK
+1218 LNGY
-1224 GFINYL
+1224 
-1230 LNTPIK
+1230 
-1236 VSEKVKEE
+1236 S
-1244 MPGWSAYAD
+1244 
-1253 GNNVLFLTDESRVNI
+1253 
-1268 GGEEVR
+1268 
-1274 AKNIRTAYNEI
+1274 
-1285 ESNYPIVLLPV
+1285 
-1296 RGRRSNNKMRDSE
+1296 
-1309 RLKVIIN
+1309 
-1316 AVNAIDPM
+1316 
-1324 NVDIDAAIEREN
+1324 
-1336 TSSRKTGV
+1336 
-1344 VKNENKEGLPQ
+1344 
-1355 QEEIED
+1355 
-1361 VVTPSEQENIK
+1361 
-1372 LQDGESNTGSDDYR
+1372 

-1401 DGYYEDEFKSRRE
+1401 EGYYEDEFKSRKE

-1420 SLSDEDKKDKVDE
+1420 SLSDEGKKDNVDE
-1433 KKEVKSDS
+1433 KKEVKS
-1441 ETETESEDISDSEG
+1441 ETETEKEPETESEDISDSEG
-1455 INEENRQDS
+1455 INKENRQDS

-1477 DSEPFTEDEYELID
+1477 DSEPFIEDEYELID
-1491 WEDLDEGETEP
+1491 WEDLDERETEP

-1542 VKEIYDQVVEDGY
+1542 VKEIYEQVVEDGY

-1594 NFKVDDDV
+1594 NFKVDDAV
-1602 KSEITDYGDWQKAN
+1602 KSEITDYGDWQKVN

-1669 AREIQKKMYARE
+1669 AREIQKKMYTRE
-1681 GSIGTAFE
+1681 GDIGTAFE
-1689 GLDTEDISLI
+1689 GLDTENISLI
-1699 WADKLGEVMSITKPE
+1699 WADKLGEMLSIAKPE

-1724 KTNESE
+1724 KINESE

-1735 DEKGKKNASA
+1735 DGKSKESTPAEK
-1745 EESNGESKSR
+1745 SNGKSKSG

-1771 TDTAKEK
+1771 KDTAKEK
-1778 VSEAEPNKVIRRL
+1778 VSEAEPKSLEQYLGERGLSSPISDYMDDKLRL
-1791 KTMPKGVV
+1791 PHGETERQKKQRIKEGNEYSDEYH
-1799 WKDAKV
+1799 K
-1805 YDAGKRGYG
+1805 KRQQAIE
-1814 NGKYNTYEYNKVQF
+1814 EYNEKVANGELRPLTTIEQLF
-1828 VAKDNSLYA
+1828 ERANGHEDNDSTQAARRMLKKRTGVEWTKDS
-1837 KLYGTNKEN
+1837 KL
-1846 PVKQIFFEIPN
+1846 
-1857 YKSQSPASI
+1857 S
-1866 ETYMIENSKSTT
+1866 
-1878 TPYPLGSHFHDG
+1878 
-1890 LLDFYRNEGLGTGLV
+1890 DFTKN
-1905 EPTLR
+1905 
-1910 DFNPSSK
+1910 
-1917 SEEPTVLK
+1917 EEPAVLK

-1939 PLRGSLDELKARQN
+1939 PLRGSLNDLKARQN

-1967 NRAIAENIGSI
+1967 NRAVAENIGSI

-2028 GHKLDKDFGLNGSAG
+2028 GHKLDKDFNLNGSAG
-2043 VQDMLNGVPG
+2043 VKDMLNGVPG
-2053 LKKEMEQRGYSPEEM
+2053 LKQEMEQRGYGPEEM
-2068 EFETIADFV
+2068 QMETIADFV

-2082 EPDTAWEMGSY
+2082 EPDVAWEMGSY

-2151 IHDLKTPNRAM
+2151 INDLKTPAKALD
-2162 GKLIQGFDRAY
+2162 KLRGEFDKAY
-2173 GNFQENF
+2173 SNFQENF

-2187 SKVVKDIEKASGRKL
+2187 SKVVKNIEKVSGHKL

-2250 EEKGAKAGRTSKKNA
+2250 EEKGAKAGHTSKKNA

-2285 QITMS
+2285 QVTMS

-2317 KEQSNKVYEWYD
+2317 EKQSDAVYEWYD
-2329 AFMRAWMVDTGL
+2329 AFMRSWMLETGL
-2341 LSESRY
+2341 LAEEKY
-2347 QTMRSMYPHYVP
+2347 EMMRNMYPHYVP

-2427 SAVQSGIAQFVTK
+2427 AAVHSGIDQFVTK
-2440 EEVKLQKQQVD
+2440 EEVKLQKQQVN
-2451 TTEIKGRL
+2451 TTEIKDRL

-2467 FNDVWSAEQRGE
+2467 LNDVWSAEQRGA

-2489 QLKAELANRD
+2489 QLKAELTNRD
-2499 IIDDVIDDTITQFVP
+2499 IIDDVIDETITQFVP

-2520 KDVVVALING
+2520 EDVVVALIDG

-2536 ILDEYLAQAITAVQP
+2536 ILDKYLAQAITAVQP

-2605 VEWTIA
+2605 VEWITA

-2649 GEVMKSIHRS
+2649 GEVMKNIHRS

-2713 GMQTKRLGQ
+2713 GAKTKRLGQ

-2733 VNQFVTLLTSKETW
+2733 VNQFVTLLTSKETY

-2774 SGWFGDDEKR
+2774 SGWFGDDDEKR

-2852 LMPTVSPVGWAF
+2852 LMPTVSPVGWALV
-2864 IQARNNKTWYGSD
+2864 QARNNKTWYGSS
-2877 LISYSEQDLLKNP
+2877 IVSNAQEDLLGTP
-2890 ETYMDIT
+2890 ETYMEIT
-2897 DESTSEIAT
+2897 DESTSEIAN

-2915 PEAMREALGVLGT
+2915 PEAMREALNVLAT
-2928 PKGTD
+2928 PKGVD
-2933 YILDQLTGGLG
+2933 YAIDQLTGVFG
-2944 DVILPLTTPAEKWAG
+2944 DIALPLTRPAERWAG

-3059 DMTYDLVRAYKGG
+3059 EMTYDLVRAYKGG

-3157 EQITKAYDTS
+3157 EQITKAYNTS

-3205 MTKVYQSAVKS
+3205 MTKVYQSAVKA

-3247 ISACKKAGCSSM
+3247 ISACKKAGCSGM

>member
-1 MSLTEKIK
+1 MSLTGKIK
-9 DFLSSDA
+9 DFLSSDT

-27 EQLASKAFDTKKGGK
+27 EQLASKAFDTKKGGN

-50 SNSVMP
+50 SNSVTP
-56 TKKATPALKTTT
+56 TQKSSSTLKTTT

-82 ATKVTADNFNGTG
+82 ATKVTADKFNGTG
-95 KSTSQHGYIKLKH
+95 KSTSQNGYIKLKH

-120 SNLKAGSVRMS
+120 SNLKTGSVRMS

-259 EVDPISKSL
+259 EVNPISKSL

-283 DAWESTKKSGART
+283 DAWESTKKSETRT

-350 VWEKAPD
+350 TWEKAPD
-357 TTQTKYNTYDYNDPK
+357 TTQTKYNTYEYNDPK

-387 IGDAAKQLLNDDS
+387 IGDAAKQFLNDDS

-417 QEFLNDKESSKY
+417 QEFLNDKESNKY

-477 ANEYLESLE
+477 AKEYLESLE
-486 YTQLNPKNAENIQ
+486 YTQLNPKNAENVQ
-499 RMIETDVKSNPVMA
+499 KMIETDVKSNPVMA

-561 SSKVRGAVSEKIKNP
+561 GSKVRGAVSEKIKNP

-593 QAATLGGTGSNASKF
+593 QAATLGGAGSNASKF

-741 AMATGALAGGVMGGA
+741 AMATGALAGGAMGSA
-756 ASAFNTASAGRN
+756 ASAFNAASAGRN
-768 INSNTAYAKDLART
+768 INGNTAYAKDLART

-794 TAQEINKGH
+794 TAKEINKGH

-816 IQNYYQKK
+816 IQDYYQKQ
-824 TYDDIARFYN
+824 TYDDIAKFYN

-870 KSADIDIQISQYKA
+870 KSADIDIQINQYKA

-889 DLKANIKEYL
+889 DLKNNIKEYL

-925 NEVINGIPASAAGQ
+925 NEVINGIPASAAGEK
-939 NIVSNDSDLYAE
+939 IVSNDSDLYAE
-951 DTENANA
+951 DTENINT

-968 SADGETSNARVAAQ
+968 STDGETSNARVAAQ
-982 SVREDAAPVID
+982 SVGEDTAPIID
-993 ITDDVIPLSESASEG
+993 ITDDVVPLSESASEV

-1014 TTVAEP
+1014 TTGKVASTGEIATQNATSEAEPTVEPAAAQSAVGEVQPVNVKEPKKETKSEP
-1020 KSQPKS
+1020 KSQPKK
-1026 EPKLETIAVVNTNS
+1026 EPKTVDDYAV
-1040 ATARNINTFS
+1040 
-1050 VGKKRGNT
+1050 GQKKGST

-1064 AEQNN
+1064 AEVENN
-1069 GSVNARTAA
+1069 SPLVKKAIQAVGLN
-1078 SILDDPNYDVIEE
+1078 LDYDLVREE
-1091 SPRNNTVTFIYT
+1091 PRNRKVTFIKVDDFDGY
-1103 DNFNTSTEPSVTRKV
+1103 TEPTIESELVVTFNKE
-1118 RVKLRADGNAT
+1118 G
-1129 VTELNVPNGEILVD
+1129 ELKEYHENEYAPGRIIPD
-1143 KSEYVPANY
+1143 KSEYVPLNY
-1152 KGFDIAKQK
+1152 TGFNVTAQK
-1161 TRENTWKNSGIVY
+1161 AREDSWKNALDDKGEHRKYESSRISNPDYFYDMFGDIVSRGERSE
-1174 DSSKLNDKEYF
+1174 DIS
-1185 ESIFGGIL
+1185 ES
-1193 ENTPKPRSTTND
+1193 ETAN
-1205 SKAAQPEQEELME
+1205 EQEQNNAD
-1218 LNRYEK
+1218 LNGY
-1224 GFINYL
+1224 
-1230 LNTPIK
+1230 
-1236 VSEKVKEE
+1236 S
-1244 MPGWSAYAD
+1244 
-1253 GNNVLFLTDESRVNI
+1253 
-1268 GGEEVR
+1268 
-1274 AKNIRTAYNEI
+1274 
-1285 ESNYPIVLLPV
+1285 
-1296 RGRRSNNKMRDSE
+1296 
-1309 RLKVIIN
+1309 
-1316 AVNAIDPM
+1316 
-1324 NVDIDAAIEREN
+1324 
-1336 TSSRKTGV
+1336 
-1344 VKNENKEGLPQ
+1344 
-1355 QEEIED
+1355 
-1361 VVTPSEQENIK
+1361 
-1372 LQDGESNTGSDDYR
+1372 

-1401 DGYYEDEFKSRRE
+1401 EGYYEDEFKSRKE

-1420 SLSDEDKKDKVDE
+1420 SLSDDEKNDKKDDE
-1433 KKEVKSDS
+1433 QEVKSES
-1441 ETETESEDISDSEG
+1441 GSKTESENISDSEG
-1455 INEENRQDS
+1455 FNEENRKDS

-1477 DSEPFTEDEYELID
+1477 DSEPFNEDEYELID
-1491 WEDLDEGETEP
+1491 WEELDEEETEP

-1542 VKEIYDQVVEDGY
+1542 VKEIYEQVIEDGY

-1568 IENNRYIGEDLRTP
+1568 IENNRYIGEDLRTL

-1594 NFKVDDDV
+1594 NFKVDDAV

-1669 AREIQKKMYARE
+1669 AREIQKKMYTRE
-1681 GSIGTAFE
+1681 GDMGTAFE

-1699 WADKLGEVMSITKPE
+1699 WADKLGEMLSTAKPE
-1714 KKSKKAKTEG
+1714 KKSKKAKAEG
-1724 KTNESE
+1724 RTNESE

-1735 DEKGKKNASA
+1735 DGKGKKNASA
-1745 EESNGESKSR
+1745 EESNGESKSGS
-1755 TEKEDGRT
+1755 EKEDGRT

-1771 TDTAKEK
+1771 KDTAKEK
-1778 VSEAEPNKVIRRL
+1778 VSEAEPNRIIRRL

-1814 NGKYNTYEYNKVQF
+1814 NRKYNTYEYNKVQF
-1828 VAKDNSLYA
+1828 VAKDNSLYV
-1837 KLYGTNKEN
+1837 KLYGTNKKN

-1866 ETYMIENSKSTT
+1866 KTYMIENSKSTT

-1939 PLRGSLDELKARQN
+1939 PLRGSLNDLKARQN

-1967 NRAIAENIGSI
+1967 NRAVAENIGSI

-1983 KTFHVNIYAKRYRN
+1983 KKMHINIYAKRYRN

-2028 GHKLDKDFGLNGSAG
+2028 GHKLDKDFNLNGSAG

-2053 LKKEMEQRGYSPEEM
+2053 LKQEMEQRGYSPEEM
-2068 EFETIADFV
+2068 QMETIADFV

-2082 EPDTAWEMGSY
+2082 EPDVAWEMGSY

-2151 IHDLKTPNRAM
+2151 VHDLKTPNRAM

-2239 RESFADIIKAT
+2239 RESFASIIKET
-2250 EEKGAKAGRTSKKNA
+2250 ENQGAKVGHTSKKNA

-2273 IARQSIDRERMG
+2273 IARQSIDREKMG
-2285 QITMS
+2285 QVTMS

-2317 KEQSNKVYEWYD
+2317 EKQSDAVYEWYD
-2329 AFMRAWMVDTGL
+2329 AFMRAWMVETGL
-2341 LSESRY
+2341 LTEEKY
-2347 QTMRSMYPHYVP
+2347 EVMRSMYPHYVP

-2427 SAVQSGIAQFVTK
+2427 AAVQSGIAQFVTK

-2451 TTEIKGRL
+2451 ATEIKDRL
-2459 ENKVFKHI
+2459 ENKVFRHI
-2467 FNDVWSAEQRGE
+2467 LNDVWSAEQRGA

-2499 IIDDVIDDTITQFVP
+2499 IVDDVIDDTITQFVP

-2520 KDVVVALING
+2520 EDVVVALIDG
-2530 EKHYYR
+2530 EKYYYR
-2536 ILDEYLAQAITAVQP
+2536 ILDKYLAQAITATQP
-2551 TEYMFKHIAKLTR
+2551 SIELLQHIGKLTR
-2564 VFSALTT
+2564 IFSALTT
-2571 SQNPIFAISNAIRDF
+2571 AKNPIFALSNGIRDF

-2591 YTDAEHWYQNFTYP
+2591 YIDADKRYQNFTYP
-2605 VEWTIA
+2605 AEWAVA
-2611 LGQALK
+2611 LIQSFK
-2617 NEFSSKHQ
+2617 NEFGIKHQ

-2634 TTGFDH
+2634 TTGFDS
-2640 KYMADSDTL
+2640 KYMADADTL
-2649 GEVMKSIHRS
+2649 GTVMAQMRRS
-2659 HNPLVWAAHFI
+2659 KNPLIWATRFVEK
-2670 DALNTA
+2670 LNGA

-2683 VAYKRKF
+2683 VAYKRKIK
-2690 GATGE
+2690 AGE
-2695 VMTAGK
+2695 EVAVAGK

-2713 GMQTKRLGQ
+2713 GKVTKQAGQ
-2722 AVPFLGAAVAG
+2722 IVPFIGAAIAG
-2733 VNQFVTLLTSKETW
+2733 INQFTELMSHPW
-2747 TTKNGLLKLARAF
+2747 KNKAKLARAMA
-2760 TTQAIPAVLLAFLN
+2760 TQAIPAVFLAFAN
-2774 SGWFGDDEKR
+2774 AGWFGDDDEKR
-2784 KEYDELSEYIKNNYW
+2784 KEYDELSEYTKNNYW

-2806 WVKLPRDREISALFG
+2806 WLKLPRDREVSAVFG
-2821 TLFQNIVL
+2821 TSFQKIVL
-2829 DKIYPEERDSTVTKE
+2829 DELYPGERDSETTKE
-2844 FIGYLKDQ
+2844 FISYMLSQFKPSIA
-2852 LMPTVSPVGWAF
+2852 PTGWALV
-2864 IQARNNKTWYGSD
+2864 QARNNKTWYGSN
-2877 LISYSEQDLLKNP
+2877 IVSNAQEDLLGTP
-2890 ETYMDIT
+2890 ETYMEIT
-2897 DESTSEIAT
+2897 DESTSEIAN

-2915 PEAMREALGVLGT
+2915 PEAMREALNVLAT
-2928 PKGTD
+2928 PKGVD
-2933 YILDQLTGGLG
+2933 YALDQLTGVFG
-2944 DVILPLTTPAEKWAG
+2944 DIALPLTRPAERWAG

-2991 LNAADKLTD
+2991 LEAADKLTD

-3038 DLNMSY
+3038 DLSMSY

-3059 DMTYDLVRAYKGG
+3059 EMTYDLVRAYKGG
-3072 GTPQGSYAEKIIPSD
+3072 GTPQGSYAEKVIPSD
-3087 IDSVGFTPETYTA
+3087 IDTVGFTAETYTK
-3100 AFNEVS
+3100 AFNRIN
-3106 KGDKSAKKLA
+3106 KGDESAKKLA
-3116 LASNTELTDEQKEY
+3116 LAADTELDDKQKEY
-3130 LSEDIVGVRY
+3130 LSEDILGKQ
-3140 DGYAKAYKK
+3140 YANYANSYKK
-3149 LADAGVTA
+3149 MAEAGVTP
-3157 EQITKAYDTS
+3157 EQVTKAYDLTRKYDS
-3167 KNYNTDKAKA
+3167 KKAKA
-3177 LNIVANG
+3177 LTIIGAG
-3184 GDNAALI
+3184 GDNAELI
-3191 AVAVAGTSDDKLDH
+3191 AMAVSGATDNTYNKNLAAYRG
-3205 MTKVYQSAVKS
+3205 AVKA
-3216 GVTADMYE
+3216 GVTGEMYDSTIAAAD
-3224 SIMDSALTISKAAG
+3224 TIAKA
-3238 KKGITKNGL
+3238 N
-3247 ISACKKAGCSSM
+3247 KKAGVTKDSLRTACKQAGYNYM
-3259 QTMYIKQMY
+3259 QTMYIVQM
-3268 NSRWR
+3268 RFPPR

>member
-1 MSLTEKIK
+1 MSLTGKIK
-9 DFLSSDA
+9 DFLSSDT

-95 KSTSQHGYIKLKH
+95 KSTSQNGYIKLKH

-168 AHNASVIKGEAKEKL
+168 AHNANVIKGEAKEKL
-183 KGDITNALEGIGINN
+183 KGDITNALEGIGIN
-198 STIRG
+198 SSAIRG

-227 SGLKNPKTSQQTID
+227 SGLKNPKTSKQTID

-259 EVDPISKSL
+259 EVNPISKSL
-268 VPRQDKAADRENALA
+268 VPRQDKAADRENTLA
-283 DAWESTKKSGART
+283 DAWESTKKSPVQRE
-296 KPITVKSVNGKAPKG
+296 PITVKSVNGKAPKG

-357 TTQTKYNTYDYNDPK
+357 TTQTKYNTYEYNDPK

-387 IGDAAKQLLNDDS
+387 IGDAAKQFLNDDS

-445 SEWSPKMGL
+445 SEWTPKMGL

-477 ANEYLESLE
+477 AKEYLESLE
-486 YTQLNPKNAENIQ
+486 YTQLNPKNAENVQ
-499 RMIETDVKSNPVMA
+499 KMIETDVKSNPVMA

-561 SSKVRGAVSEKIKNP
+561 GSKVRGAVSEKIKNP

-593 QAATLGGTGSNASKF
+593 QTATLGGAGSNASKF
-608 VKLSMDTIS
+608 VTLSMSTVS
-617 ANDAIL
+617 ANDTVL

-628 GGSQQQ
+628 GGTQQQ
-634 AFINGLVNGALEH
+634 AFLNGIVNGALEFL
-647 VSESPA
+647 SESPA
-653 VEGIFNVGRGIRPV
+653 VEGVFNVGRGIRPV

-741 AMATGALAGGVMGGA
+741 AMATGALAGGAMGGA

-794 TAQEINKGH
+794 TAKEINKGH

-816 IQNYYQKK
+816 IQDYYQKK

-889 DLKANIKEYL
+889 DLKTNIKEYL

-939 NIVSNDSDLYAE
+939 NIVSNDSELYAE
-951 DTENANA
+951 DTENANV

-982 SVREDAAPVID
+982 NVREDAAPVID
-993 ITDDVIPLSESASEG
+993 ITDDVVPLSESASEV

-1014 TTVAEP
+1014 TTGKVSSTGKTATQNTTTAAEPTVESAAAQSAVSEIQPVNVKEPKSEP
-1020 KSQPKS
+1020 KSQPKK
-1026 EPKLETIAVVNTNS
+1026 EPKTVDDYVV
-1040 ATARNINTFS
+1040 
-1050 VGKKRGNT
+1050 GQKKGST

-1064 AEQNN
+1064 AEVENN
-1069 GSVNARTAA
+1069 SPLVKKAIQAVGLN
-1078 SILDDPNYDVIEE
+1078 LDYDLVREE
-1091 SPRNNTVTFIYT
+1091 PRNRKVTFIKVDDFDGY
-1103 DNFNTSTEPSVTRKV
+1103 TEPTIESELVVTFNKE
-1118 RVKLRADGNAT
+1118 G
-1129 VTELNVPNGEILVD
+1129 ELKEYHENEYAPGRIIPD
-1143 KSEYVPANY
+1143 KSEYVPLNY
-1152 KGFDIAKQK
+1152 TGFDVAAQK
-1161 TRENTWKNSGIVY
+1161 AREDSWKNALDDKGEHRKYESSRISNPDYFYDMFGDIVSRGERSE
-1174 DSSKLNDKEYF
+1174 DISKSETVD
-1185 ESIFGGIL
+1185 
-1193 ENTPKPRSTTND
+1193 
-1205 SKAAQPEQEELME
+1205 EQEQNNTD
-1218 LNRYEK
+1218 LNGY
-1224 GFINYL
+1224 
-1230 LNTPIK
+1230 
-1236 VSEKVKEE
+1236 S
-1244 MPGWSAYAD
+1244 
-1253 GNNVLFLTDESRVNI
+1253 
-1268 GGEEVR
+1268 
-1274 AKNIRTAYNEI
+1274 
-1285 ESNYPIVLLPV
+1285 
-1296 RGRRSNNKMRDSE
+1296 
-1309 RLKVIIN
+1309 
-1316 AVNAIDPM
+1316 
-1324 NVDIDAAIEREN
+1324 
-1336 TSSRKTGV
+1336 
-1344 VKNENKEGLPQ
+1344 
-1355 QEEIED
+1355 
-1361 VVTPSEQENIK
+1361 
-1372 LQDGESNTGSDDYR
+1372 

-1401 DGYYEDEFKSRRE
+1401 DGYYEDEFKSRKE

-1420 SLSDEDKKDKVDE
+1420 SLSDEDKKDKKDDE
-1433 KKEVKSDS
+1433 KEVKS
-1441 ETETESEDISDSEG
+1441 ETETEKESETESEDISDSEG
-1455 INEENRQDS
+1455 INEENRQNS

-1477 DSEPFTEDEYELID
+1477 DSEPFIEDEYELID

-1542 VKEIYDQVVEDGY
+1542 VKEIYEQVVEDGY

-1594 NFKVDDDV
+1594 NFKVDDAV

-1669 AREIQKKMYARE
+1669 AREIQKKMYTRE
-1681 GSIGTAFE
+1681 GGMGTAFE

-1699 WADKLGEVMSITKPE
+1699 WADKLGEVLSIAKPE

-1735 DEKGKKNASA
+1735 DGKGKKSTSA
-1745 EESNGESKSR
+1745 EKSDR
-1755 TEKEDGRT
+1755 ENKSGTEKEDGRT

-1771 TDTAKEK
+1771 KDIAKEK
-1778 VSEAEPNKVIRRL
+1778 VSEAEP
-1791 KTMPKGVV
+1791 KT
-1799 WKDAKV
+1799 
-1805 YDAGKRGYG
+1805 
-1814 NGKYNTYEYNKVQF
+1814 
-1828 VAKDNSLYA
+1828 
-1837 KLYGTNKEN
+1837 
-1846 PVKQIFFEIPN
+1846 
-1857 YKSQSPASI
+1857 
-1866 ETYMIENSKSTT
+1866 
-1878 TPYPLGSHFHDG
+1878 
-1890 LLDFYRNEGLGTGLV
+1890 DF
-1905 EPTLR
+1905 
-1910 DFNPSSK
+1910 
-1917 SEEPTVLK
+1917 EEPTVLK

-1939 PLRGSLDELKARQN
+1939 PLRGSLNDLKARQN

-1967 NRAIAENIGSI
+1967 NRTIAENIGSI

-1983 KTFHVNIYAKRYRN
+1983 KKMHVNIYAKRYRN

-2053 LKKEMEQRGYSPEEM
+2053 LKHEMEQRGYSPEEM
-2068 EFETIADFV
+2068 QMETIADFV

-2151 IHDLKTPNRAM
+2151 VHDLKTPNKAM

-2239 RESFADIIKAT
+2239 RESFANIIKET
-2250 EEKGAKAGRTSKKNA
+2250 ENQGAKVGRTSKKKA
-2265 FNDFALYL
+2265 FDDFALYL
-2273 IARQSIDRERMG
+2273 VARHAVDRENIG
-2285 QITMS
+2285 QTTMS

-2317 KEQSNKVYEWYD
+2317 EQQSDAVYEWYD
-2329 AFMRAWMVDTGL
+2329 AFMRSWMVETGL
-2341 LSESRY
+2341 LTEEKY
-2347 QTMRSMYPHYVP
+2347 EMMRSMYPHYVP

-2427 SAVQSGIAQFVTK
+2427 AAVQSGIAQFVTK

-2520 KDVVVALING
+2520 KDVVVALIDG

-2551 TEYMFKHIAKLTR
+2551 SIELLQHIGKLTR

-2571 SQNPIFAISNAIRDF
+2571 AKNPIFALSNGIRDF

-2591 YTDAEHWYQNFTYP
+2591 YADTEHWYQNFTYP
-2605 VEWTIA
+2605 AEWAVA
-2611 LGQALK
+2611 LVQSFK
-2617 NEFSSKHQ
+2617 NEFGIKHQ

-2634 TTGFDH
+2634 TTGFDS
-2640 KYMADSDTL
+2640 KYMADADTL
-2649 GEVMKSIHRS
+2649 GTVMAQMRRS
-2659 HNPLVWAAHFI
+2659 KNPLIWATRFVEK
-2670 DALNTA
+2670 LNGA

-2683 VAYKRKF
+2683 VAYKRKIK
-2690 GATGE
+2690 AGE
-2695 VMTAGK
+2695 DVIVAGK

-2713 GMQTKRLGQ
+2713 GKVTKQ
-2722 AVPFLGAAVAG
+2722 AGHIVPFIGAAIAG
-2733 VNQFVTLLTSKETW
+2733 INQFTELMSHPW
-2747 TTKNGLLKLARAF
+2747 KNKAKLARAMA
-2760 TTQAIPAVLLAFLN
+2760 TQAIPAVFLAFAN
-2774 SGWFGDDEKR
+2774 AGWFGDDDDKR
-2784 KEYDELSEYIKNNYW
+2784 KEYDELSEYTKNNYW
-2799 VFKWGDT
+2799 VFKWGNT
-2806 WVKLPRDREISALFG
+2806 WLKLPRDREVSAVFG

-2829 DKIYPEERDSTVTKE
+2829 SELYPDERDSETTKE
-2844 FIGYLKDQ
+2844 FISYMLSQFKPSIA
-2852 LMPTVSPVGWAF
+2852 PTGWAF
-2864 IQARNNKTWYGSD
+2864 IQARNNKTWYGSN
-2877 LISYSEQDLLKNP
+2877 IVSNAQEDLLGTP
-2890 ETYMDIT
+2890 ETYMEIT
-2897 DESTSEIAT
+2897 DESTSEIAN

-2915 PEAMREALGVLGT
+2915 PEAMREALNVLAT
-2928 PKGTD
+2928 PKGVD
-2933 YILDQLTGGLG
+2933 YAIDQLTGVFG
-2944 DVILPLTTPAEKWAG
+2944 DIALPLSRPAERWAG

-3038 DLNMSY
+3038 DLSMSY

-3100 AFNEVS
+3100 AFNRIN
-3106 KGDKSAKKLA
+3106 KGDESAKKLA
-3116 LASNTELTDEQKEY
+3116 LAADTELNDKQKEY
-3130 LSEDIVGVRY
+3130 LSQDLLGKQY
-3140 DGYAKAYKK
+3140 ANYAKSYKK
-3149 LADAGVTA
+3149 MADAGVTP
-3157 EQITKAYDTS
+3157 EQITKAYDLTRKYDS
-3167 KNYNTDKAKA
+3167 KKAKA
-3177 LNIVANG
+3177 LTIIGAG
-3184 GDNAALI
+3184 GDNAELI
-3191 AVAVAGTSDDKLDH
+3191 AMALSGATDNTYNKNLAAYRG
-3205 MTKVYQSAVKS
+3205 AVKA
-3216 GVTADMYE
+3216 GVTGEMYDSTIAAAD
-3224 SIMDSALTISKAAG
+3224 TIAKA
-3238 KKGITKNGL
+3238 N
-3247 ISACKKAGCSSM
+3247 KKAGVTKDSLRTACKQAGYNYM
-3259 QTMYIKQMY
+3259 QTMYIVQM
-3268 NSRWR
+3268 RFPPR

>member
-1 MSLTEKIK
+1 MSLTGKIK

-27 EQLASKAFDTKKGGK
+27 EQLASKAFDTKKGGN

-50 SNSVMP
+50 SNSVTP

-82 ATKVTADNFNGTG
+82 ATKVTVDNFNGTG
-95 KSTSQHGYIKLKH
+95 KSTSQNGYIKLKQ

-140 KPKGTL
+140 KPKSTL
-146 DIIKMANIQSK
+146 DVIKMANIQSK

-198 STIRG
+198 PTIRG
-203 LADKTFDKIK
+203 LADKTFNKIK
-213 ETPRKPDKADMAIL
+213 ETPREPDKADMAIL

-259 EVDPISKSL
+259 EVNPISKSL

-283 DAWESTKKSGART
+283 DAWESTKKSETRT
-296 KPITVKSVNGKAPKG
+296 EPITVKSVNGKAPKG

-372 EKRDITYKRQGVFEH
+372 EKRDITYKKQGVFEH
-387 IGDAAKQLLNDDS
+387 IGDAAKQFLNDDS

-409 AETYSKVE
+409 ASTYSKVE
-417 QEFLNDKESSKY
+417 QEFLNDKESNKY

-486 YTQLNPKNAENIQ
+486 YTQLNPKNAENVQ
-499 RMIETDVKSNPVMA
+499 RMIETDVKSSPVMA

-538 NATGMFKYKPID
+538 NATGMFKYKPVD

-561 SSKVRGAVSEKIKNP
+561 GSKVRGAISEKIKNP

-593 QAATLGGTGSNASKF
+593 QAATLGGAGSNASKF

-741 AMATGALAGGVMGGA
+741 AMATGALAGGAMGGA

-794 TAQEINKGH
+794 TAKEINKGH

-816 IQNYYQKK
+816 IQDYYQKK

-857 GYNNQKFTKAWLD
+857 GYNNQKFTDAWLD
-870 KSADIDIQISQYKA
+870 KSTDILMQIEQYKA

-939 NIVSNDSDLYAE
+939 NIVSNDSNLYAE

-993 ITDDVIPLSESASEG
+993 IADDVVPLSESASEV

-1014 TTVAEP
+1014 TTEKVASTGEIATQNATTAVEP
-1020 KSQPKS
+1020 AATQSAISEVQPVNVKEPKKETKSQPKS
-1026 EPKLETIAVVNTNS
+1026 EPKKEPKTVDDYAV
-1040 ATARNINTFS
+1040 
-1050 VGKKRGNT
+1050 GQKKGST

-1064 AEQNN
+1064 AIEEN
-1069 GSVNARTAA
+1069 GSQLAQKAVQAVGSNF
-1078 SILDDPNYDVIEE
+1078 DYDIVRE
-1091 SPRNNTVTFIYT
+1091 SPKSNTVLLIKVDDFDRY
-1103 DNFNTSTEPSVTRKV
+1103 TEPTIVAEYDIDFDKN
-1118 RVKLRADGNAT
+1118 GNIKKQQENKYA
-1129 VTELNVPNGEILVD
+1129 VGMIIPD
-1143 KSEYVPANY
+1143 KSEYVSPSY
-1152 KGFDIAKQK
+1152 TGFDVAAQK
-1161 TRENTWKNSGIVY
+1161 THENKWKNALDKNGEHIRY
-1174 DSSKLNDKEYF
+1174 DSSKISNPDYF
-1185 ESIFGGIL
+1185 YDMFGDIVSRGERSEDISES
-1193 ENTPKPRSTTND
+1193 ETAN
-1205 SKAAQPEQEELME
+1205 EQEQ
-1218 LNRYEK
+1218 
-1224 GFINYL
+1224 
-1230 LNTPIK
+1230 
-1236 VSEKVKEE
+1236 
-1244 MPGWSAYAD
+1244 
-1253 GNNVLFLTDESRVNI
+1253 NNVNLNGYS
-1268 GGEEVR
+1268 
-1274 AKNIRTAYNEI
+1274 
-1285 ESNYPIVLLPV
+1285 
-1296 RGRRSNNKMRDSE
+1296 
-1309 RLKVIIN
+1309 
-1316 AVNAIDPM
+1316 
-1324 NVDIDAAIEREN
+1324 
-1336 TSSRKTGV
+1336 
-1344 VKNENKEGLPQ
+1344 
-1355 QEEIED
+1355 
-1361 VVTPSEQENIK
+1361 
-1372 LQDGESNTGSDDYR
+1372 

-1401 DGYYEDEFKSRRE
+1401 EGYYEDEFKSRKE

-1420 SLSDEDKKDKVDE
+1420 SLSDDEKNDKKDNKQ
-1433 KKEVKSDS
+1433 EVKSES
-1441 ETETESEDISDSEG
+1441 ESKTESENISDSEG
-1455 INEENRQDS
+1455 FNEENRKNS

-1472 ESEDL
+1472 ENEDL
-1477 DSEPFTEDEYELID
+1477 DSEPFNEDEYELID
-1491 WEDLDEGETEP
+1491 WEELDEEETEP

-1507 DMDKI
+1507 DMGKI

-1534 SANQMGKL
+1534 SANQMGKI
-1542 VKEIYDQVVEDGY
+1542 VKEVYEQVVEDGY
-1555 YDLSAAADSFRYE
+1555 YDLSAAADLFRYE
-1568 IENNRYIGEDLRTP
+1568 IENNRYIGEDLRSP

-1594 NFKVDDDV
+1594 NFKVDDAV

-1630 IDNFYSYIKSEYPDV
+1630 IDNFYSNVKSEYPDV

-1650 KITGEAT
+1650 NITGEAT

-1669 AREIQKKMYARE
+1669 AREIQKKMYTRE
-1681 GSIGTAFE
+1681 GDMGTAFE

-1699 WADKLGEVMSITKPE
+1699 WADKLGEMLSIAKPE

-1730 NKKKS
+1730 NKKKP
-1735 DEKGKKNASA
+1735 DGKGKKNASA

-1755 TEKEDGRT
+1755 SEKEDGRT

-1771 TDTAKEK
+1771 KDTATEK
-1778 VSEAEPNKVIRRL
+1778 VSEAEPNKIIRRL
-1791 KTMPKGVV
+1791 KTMPKGIV

-1805 YDAGKRGYG
+1805 YDAGKRSYSG
-1814 NGKYNTYEYNKVQF
+1814 GKYNTYEYNKVQF

-1917 SEEPTVLK
+1917 NEEPTVLK
-1925 ARGKKQQSAPNKDN
+1925 ARGKKQQSAPNKGN
-1939 PLRGSLDELKARQN
+1939 PLRGSLNDLKARQN
-1953 YGKTDEAIRSIKPE
+1953 YGKTDEAIRSIKAE
-1967 NRAIAENIGSI
+1967 NRAVAENIGSI

-1983 KTFHVNIYAKRYRN
+1983 KKMHVNIYAKRYRN

-2028 GHKLDKDFGLNGSAG
+2028 GHKLDKDFNLNGSAG

-2053 LKKEMEQRGYSPEEM
+2053 LKQGMEQRGYTPEEM

-2082 EPDTAWEMGSY
+2082 EPDVAWEMGSY

-2121 ILAFTT
+2121 VLAFTT

-2151 IHDLKTPNRAM
+2151 INDLKTPAKALD
-2162 GKLIQGFDRAY
+2162 KLRDGFDKAY

-2187 SKVVKDIEKASGRKL
+2187 SKVVKNIEKASGRKL

-2239 RESFADIIKAT
+2239 RESFASIIKET
-2250 EEKGAKAGRTSKKNA
+2250 ENQGAKVGHTSKKNA

-2273 IARQSIDRERMG
+2273 IARQSIDREKMG
-2285 QITMS
+2285 QVTMS

-2317 KEQSNKVYEWYD
+2317 EKQSNAVYEWYD

-2341 LSESRY
+2341 LTEEKY
-2347 QTMRSMYPHYVP
+2347 GVMRSMYPHYVP

-2413 EVAATIHRLWTSED
+2413 EVAATIHRLWTSD
-2427 SAVQSGIAQFVTK
+2427 DVAVQSGIAQFVTK

-2451 TTEIKGRL
+2451 ATEIKDRL

-2489 QLKAELANRD
+2489 QFKAELANRD
-2499 IIDDVIDDTITQFVP
+2499 IVDNVIDDTITQFVP

-2520 KDVVVALING
+2520 KDVVVALIDG

-2536 ILDEYLAQAITAVQP
+2536 ILDEYLAQAITATQP
-2551 TEYMFKHIAKLTR
+2551 SIELLQHIGKLTR
-2564 VFSALTT
+2564 IFSALTT
-2571 SQNPIFAISNAIRDF
+2571 AKNPIFALSNGIRDF

-2591 YTDAEHWYQNFTYP
+2591 YIDADKWYQNFTYP
-2605 VEWTIA
+2605 AEWAAA
-2611 LGQALK
+2611 LIQSFK
-2617 NEFSSKHQ
+2617 NEFGIKHQ

-2634 TTGFDH
+2634 TTGFDS
-2640 KYMADSDTL
+2640 KYMADADTL
-2649 GEVMKSIHRS
+2649 GTVMAQMRRS
-2659 HNPLVWAAHFI
+2659 KNPLIWATRFVEK
-2670 DALNTA
+2670 LNGA

-2683 VAYKRKF
+2683 VAYKRKIK
-2690 GATGE
+2690 AGE
-2695 VMTAGK
+2695 EVAVAGK

-2713 GMQTKRLGQ
+2713 GKVTKQAGQ
-2722 AVPFLGAAVAG
+2722 IVPFIGAAIAG
-2733 VNQFVTLLTSKETW
+2733 INQFTELMSHPW
-2747 TTKNGLLKLARAF
+2747 KNKAKLARAMA
-2760 TTQAIPAVLLAFLN
+2760 TQAIPAVFLAFAN
-2774 SGWFGDDEKR
+2774 AGWFGDDDEKR
-2784 KEYDELSEYIKNNYW
+2784 KEYDELSEYTKNNYW

-2806 WVKLPRDREISALFG
+2806 WLKLPRDREISAVFG
-2821 TLFQNIVL
+2821 TSFQKIVL
-2829 DKIYPEERDSTVTKE
+2829 DELYPDERDSETTKE
-2844 FIGYLKDQ
+2844 FISYMLSQFKPSIA
-2852 LMPTVSPVGWAF
+2852 PTGWALV
-2864 IQARNNKTWYGSD
+2864 QARNNKTWYGSS
-2877 LISYSEQDLLKNP
+2877 IVSNAQEDLLGTP
-2890 ETYMDIT
+2890 ETYMEIT
-2897 DESTSEIAT
+2897 DESTSEIAN

-2915 PEAMREALGVLGT
+2915 PEAMREALNVLAT
-2928 PKGTD
+2928 PKGVD
-2933 YILDQLTGGLG
+2933 YALDQLTGVFG
-2944 DVILPLTTPAEKWAG
+2944 DIALPLTRPAERWAG

-2991 LNAADKLTD
+2991 LEAADKLTD

-3038 DLNMSY
+3038 DLSMSY

-3059 DMTYDLVRAYKGG
+3059 EMTYDLVRAYKGG
-3072 GTPQGSYAEKIIPSD
+3072 GTPQGSYAEKVIPSD
-3087 IDSVGFTPETYTA
+3087 IDTVGFTAETYTK
-3100 AFNEVS
+3100 AFNRIN
-3106 KGDKSAKKLA
+3106 KGDESAKKLA
-3116 LASNTELTDEQKEY
+3116 LAADTELDDKQKEY
-3130 LSEDIVGVRY
+3130 LSEDILGKQ
-3140 DGYAKAYKK
+3140 YANYANSYKK
-3149 LADAGVTA
+3149 MAEAGVTP
-3157 EQITKAYDTS
+3157 EQVTKAYDLTRKYDS
-3167 KNYNTDKAKA
+3167 KKAKA
-3177 LNIVANG
+3177 LTIIGAG
-3184 GDNAALI
+3184 GDNAELI
-3191 AVAVAGTSDDKLDH
+3191 AMAVSGATDNTYNKNLAAYRG
-3205 MTKVYQSAVKS
+3205 AVKA
-3216 GVTADMYE
+3216 GVTGDMY
-3224 SIMDSALTISKAAG
+3224 DSVIAAADTIAKA
-3238 KKGITKNGL
+3238 N
-3247 ISACKKAGCSSM
+3247 KKAGVTKDSLRTACKQAGYNYM
-3259 QTMYIKQMY
+3259 QTMYIVQM
-3268 NSRWR
+3268 RFPPR

>member
-1 MSLTEKIK
+1 MSLRDAFKKITNNLADEKREK
-9 DFLSSDA
+9 
-16 LSTKKQKEQKK
+16 TKKQAN
-27 EQLASKAFDTKKGGK
+27 EQLAKKAFSSKSG
-42 ASRDTGKH
+42 ANRDTGKH
-50 SNSVMP
+50 SNSI
-56 TKKATPALKTTT
+56 TPSKSQSAAALKNTSA
-68 STGVPK
+68 STGVSK
-74 ASKEKGVS
+74 GSKEKGVS

-95 KSTSQHGYIKLKH
+95 KSASQNRYEALKQ
-108 GAGLYND
+108 GAGLISD
-115 DDMGF
+115 SDGGF
-120 SNLKAGSVRMS
+120 NRIKAGSVRMS

-146 DIIKMANIQSK
+146 DVIKMANIQSK
-157 HMDKTVQNTIN
+157 HMDKTVQNTIS
-168 AHNASVIKGEAKEKL
+168 AHNASA
-183 KGDITNALEGIGINN
+183 INN
-198 STIRG
+198 PPATLDG
-203 LADKTFDKIK
+203 LTRLAVRNVNQSIKDKIPFGSNLPK
-213 ETPRKPDKADMAIL
+213 IKKSQEEFIEDTEKKADI
-227 SGLKNPKTSQQTID
+227 I
-241 KLEKY
+241 
-246 GKKSFGS
+246 
-253 ENSHVL
+253 
-259 EVDPISKSL
+259 
-268 VPRQDKAADRENALA
+268 RENKKNGGAKIQPNGKIH
-283 DAWESTKKSGART
+283 DAWENTKKSETRT

-316 KVVTNAGTYTIKA
+316 KVVTNAGTYTIKS

-335 YITDATETFKDASGK
+335 YITNATETFKDASGK

-357 TTQTKYNTYDYNDPK
+357 TAQTKYNTYDYNDPK
-372 EKRDITYKRQGVFEH
+372 EKRDITYKKQGVFEH

-409 AETYSKVE
+409 ASTYSKVE
-417 QEFLNDKESSKY
+417 QEFLNDKESNKY

-477 ANEYLESLE
+477 AKEYLESLE
-486 YTQLNPKNAENIQ
+486 YTQLNPKNAENVQ
-499 RMIETDVKSNPVMA
+499 KMIETDVKSSPVMA

-550 ANDSLNAISSY
+550 ANDSLNAISGY
-561 SSKVRGAVSEKIKNP
+561 GSKVRGAVSEKIKNP
-576 ALRVGYNAVMSM
+576 VLRVGYNAVMSM

-593 QAATLGGTGSNASKF
+593 QTATLGGAGSNASKF
-608 VKLSMDTIS
+608 VTLSMSTVS
-617 ANDAIL
+617 ANDTVL

-628 GGSQQQ
+628 GGTQQQ
-634 AFINGLVNGALEH
+634 AFMNGIINGALEFL
-647 VSESPA
+647 SESPA
-653 VEGIFNVGRGIRPV
+653 VEGIFSVGRGIRPV

-681 GIEAGGEGFANITQN
+681 GIEAGGEGFANITQT

-718 EGKSHKEAVKQAT
+718 DGSSHKEAVKKAT

-741 AMATGALAGGVMGGA
+741 AMATGALAGGMMGGV
-756 ASAFNTASAGRN
+756 ASAFNTASVGRN
-768 INSNTAYAKDLART
+768 INSNTAYAKDLAQV
-782 ANEIGLGGQYAE
+782 ANEIGLDGQYAE
-794 TAQEINKGH
+794 TVREINKGH

-816 IQNYYQKK
+816 IQDYYQKK

-870 KSADIDIQISQYKA
+870 KSADIDIQIDQYKA
-884 DPKNT
+884 DSKNT
-889 DLKANIKEYL
+889 DLKNNIKEYL

-912 EDGQFAAAVRARA
+912 EDGQYAAAVRARA
-925 NEVINGIPASAAGQ
+925 NEAINGIPASAAGQ

-951 DTENANA
+951 DTENTNA

-968 SADGETSNARVAAQ
+968 STDGETSNARVAAQ
-982 SVREDAAPVID
+982 SVGEDTAPVTD
-993 ITDDVIPLSESASEG
+993 IADDVVPLSESASEV

-1014 TTVAEP
+1014 TTEKVASTGETATQNATTATEPTVEPAAAQSAVSEVQPVNVKEP
-1020 KSQPKS
+1020 KKETKSEPKS
-1026 EPKLETIAVVNTNS
+1026 EPKKEPKKEPKTVDDYAV
-1040 ATARNINTFS
+1040 
-1050 VGKKRGNT
+1050 GQKKGST

-1064 AEQNN
+1064 AIEEN
-1069 GSVNARTAA
+1069 GSPLAKKAVQAVGANF
-1078 SILDDPNYDVIEE
+1078 DYDIVRE
-1091 SPRNNTVTFIYT
+1091 SPKSNTVLLIKVDDFDRYA
-1103 DNFNTSTEPSVTRKV
+1103 EPTIVAEYDIDFDKN
-1118 RVKLRADGNAT
+1118 GNIKKQQENKYAAGMII
-1129 VTELNVPNGEILVD
+1129 PD
-1143 KSEYVPANY
+1143 KSEYVSPNY
-1152 KGFDIAKQK
+1152 TGFNVTVQK
-1161 TRENTWKNSGIVY
+1161 ARENKWKNATDKNGEHIRY
-1174 DSSKLNDKEYF
+1174 DSSRISNPDYF
-1185 ESIFGGIL
+1185 YDIFGDIVSRG
-1193 ENTPKPRSTTND
+1193 ERSEDISESETAN
-1205 SKAAQPEQEELME
+1205 EQEQ
-1218 LNRYEK
+1218 
-1224 GFINYL
+1224 
-1230 LNTPIK
+1230 
-1236 VSEKVKEE
+1236 
-1244 MPGWSAYAD
+1244 
-1253 GNNVLFLTDESRVNI
+1253 NNVDLNGYS
-1268 GGEEVR
+1268 
-1274 AKNIRTAYNEI
+1274 
-1285 ESNYPIVLLPV
+1285 
-1296 RGRRSNNKMRDSE
+1296 
-1309 RLKVIIN
+1309 
-1316 AVNAIDPM
+1316 
-1324 NVDIDAAIEREN
+1324 
-1336 TSSRKTGV
+1336 
-1344 VKNENKEGLPQ
+1344 
-1355 QEEIED
+1355 
-1361 VVTPSEQENIK
+1361 
-1372 LQDGESNTGSDDYR
+1372 
-1386 IDESSDGSTFTVYDP
+1386 IDESPDGSTFTIYDP
-1401 DGYYEDEFKSRRE
+1401 EGYYEDEFKSRKE

-1420 SLSDEDKKDKVDE
+1420 SLSDDEKNDKKDGE
-1433 KKEVKSDS
+1433 KEVKSEPGS
-1441 ETETESEDISDSEG
+1441 KTESENISDSEG
-1455 INEENRQDS
+1455 FNEENRKNS

-1472 ESEDL
+1472 ENEDL
-1477 DSEPFTEDEYELID
+1477 DGEPFNEDEYELID
-1491 WEDLDEGETEP
+1491 WEELDEEETEP

-1542 VKEIYDQVVEDGY
+1542 VKEIYEQVVEDGY

-1568 IENNRYIGEDLRTP
+1568 IENNRYIGEDLRSP

-1594 NFKVDDDV
+1594 NFRVDDAV

-1630 IDNFYSYIKSEYPDV
+1630 IDNFYSNVKSEYPDV

-1650 KITGEAT
+1650 NITGEAT

-1669 AREIQKKMYARE
+1669 AREIQKKMYTRE
-1681 GSIGTAFE
+1681 GDIGTAFE

-1699 WADKLGEVMSITKPE
+1699 WADKLGEMLSIAKPE

-1735 DEKGKKNASA
+1735 DGKGKKNASV
-1745 EESNGESKSR
+1745 EESNGESKSG

-1771 TDTAKEK
+1771 KDTAKEK
-1778 VSEAEPNKVIRRL
+1778 VSEAEP
-1791 KTMPKGVV
+1791 KTDKT
-1799 WKDAKV
+1799 D
-1805 YDAGKRGYG
+1805 
-1814 NGKYNTYEYNKVQF
+1814 
-1828 VAKDNSLYA
+1828 
-1837 KLYGTNKEN
+1837 
-1846 PVKQIFFEIPN
+1846 
-1857 YKSQSPASI
+1857 
-1866 ETYMIENSKSTT
+1866 
-1878 TPYPLGSHFHDG
+1878 
-1890 LLDFYRNEGLGTGLV
+1890 
-1905 EPTLR
+1905 
-1910 DFNPSSK
+1910 
-1917 SEEPTVLK
+1917 SEEPAILK

-1939 PLRGSLDELKARQN
+1939 PLRGSLNDLKARQN
-1953 YGKTDEAIRSIKPE
+1953 YGKTDEAIRSIKAE
-1967 NRAIAENIGSI
+1967 NRAVAENIGSI

-1983 KTFHVNIYAKRYRN
+1983 KKMHVNIYAKRYRN

-2043 VQDMLNGVPG
+2043 VKDMLNGVPG
-2053 LKKEMEQRGYSPEEM
+2053 LKQGMEQRGYTPEEM

-2082 EPDTAWEMGSY
+2082 EPDVAWEMGSY

-2121 ILAFTT
+2121 VLAFTT

-2151 IHDLKTPNRAM
+2151 INDLKTPAKALD
-2162 GKLIQGFDRAY
+2162 KLRGEFDKAY
-2173 GNFQENF
+2173 SNFQENF

-2187 SKVVKDIEKASGRKL
+2187 SKVVKDIEKVSGRKL

-2239 RESFADIIKAT
+2239 RESFASIIKET
-2250 EEKGAKAGRTSKKNA
+2250 ENQGAKAGRTSKKNA

-2273 IARQSIDRERMG
+2273 IARQSIDREKMG
-2285 QITMS
+2285 QVTMS

-2317 KEQSNKVYEWYD
+2317 EKQSDAVYEWYD
-2329 AFMRAWMVDTGL
+2329 AFMRAWMVETGL
-2341 LSESRY
+2341 LTEEKY
-2347 QTMRSMYPHYVP
+2347 GVMRSMYPHYVP

-2413 EVAATIHRLWTSED
+2413 EVAATIHRLWISED
-2427 SAVQSGIAQFVTK
+2427 AAVQSGIAQFVTK

-2451 TTEIKGRL
+2451 ATEIKGRL

-2520 KDVVVALING
+2520 KDVVVALIDG

-2536 ILDEYLAQAITAVQP
+2536 ILDKYLAQAITATQP
-2551 TEYMFKHIAKLTR
+2551 SIELLQHIGKLTR
-2564 VFSALTT
+2564 IFSALTT
-2571 SQNPIFAISNAIRDF
+2571 AKNPIFALSNGIRDF

-2591 YTDAEHWYQNFTYP
+2591 YADTEHWYQNFTYP
-2605 VEWTIA
+2605 AEWAVA
-2611 LGQALK
+2611 LIQSFK
-2617 NEFSSKHQ
+2617 NEFGIKHQ

-2634 TTGFDH
+2634 TTGFDS
-2640 KYMADSDTL
+2640 KYMADADTL
-2649 GEVMKSIHRS
+2649 GTVMAQMRRS
-2659 HNPLVWAAHFI
+2659 KNPLIWATRFVEK
-2670 DALNTA
+2670 LNGA

-2683 VAYKRKF
+2683 VAYKRKIK
-2690 GATGE
+2690 AGE
-2695 VMTAGK
+2695 EVTVAGK

-2713 GMQTKRLGQ
+2713 GKVTKQAGQ
-2722 AVPFLGAAVAG
+2722 IVPFIGAAIAG
-2733 VNQFVTLLTSKETW
+2733 INQFAELMSHPW
-2747 TTKNGLLKLARAF
+2747 KNKAKLARAMA
-2760 TTQAIPAVLLAFLN
+2760 TQAIPAVFLAFAN
-2774 SGWFGDDEKR
+2774 AGWFGDDDDKR
-2784 KEYDELSEYIKNNYW
+2784 KEYDELSEYTKNNYW

-2806 WVKLPRDREISALFG
+2806 WLKLPRDREISAVFG
-2821 TLFQNIVL
+2821 TSFQNIVL
-2829 DKIYPEERDSTVTKE
+2829 SELYPDERDSETTKE
-2844 FIGYLKDQ
+2844 FISYMLSQFKPSIA
-2852 LMPTVSPVGWAF
+2852 PTGWALV
-2864 IQARNNKTWYGSD
+2864 QARNNKTWYGSS
-2877 LISYSEQDLLKNP
+2877 IVSNAQEDLLGTP
-2890 ETYMDIT
+2890 ETYMEIT
-2897 DESTSEIAT
+2897 DESTSEIAN

-2915 PEAMREALGVLGT
+2915 PEAMREALNVLAT
-2928 PKGTD
+2928 PKGVD
-2933 YILDQLTGGLG
+2933 YALDQLTGVFG
-2944 DVILPLTTPAEKWAG
+2944 DIALPLTTPTERWAG

-3006 TAFSKTMSK
+3006 TAFNKTMSK

-3038 DLNMSY
+3038 DLSMSY

-3059 DMTYDLVRAYKGG
+3059 EMTYDLVRAYKGG

-3087 IDSVGFTPETYTA
+3087 IDTVGFTAETYTK
-3100 AFNEVS
+3100 AFNEVN

-3116 LASNTELTDEQKEY
+3116 LATNTELTDEQKEY

-3157 EQITKAYDTS
+3157 EQITKAYNTS

-3205 MTKVYQSAVKS
+3205 MTKVYQSAVKA

>member
-1 MSLTEKIK
+1 MSLTGKIK
-9 DFLSSDA
+9 DFLSSDT

-50 SNSVMP
+50 SNSVTP
-56 TKKATPALKTTT
+56 IKKATPALKTTT

-82 ATKVTADNFNGTG
+82 TTKVTADNFNGTG

-183 KGDITNALEGIGINN
+183 KGDITNALEGIGIN
-198 STIRG
+198 SSAIRG

-259 EVDPISKSL
+259 EVNPISKSL

-350 VWEKAPD
+350 TWEKAPD
-357 TTQTKYNTYDYNDPK
+357 TTQTKYNTYEYNDPK

-593 QAATLGGTGSNASKF
+593 QTATLGGAGSNASKF
-608 VKLSMDTIS
+608 VTLSMSTVS
-617 ANDAIL
+617 ANDTVL

-628 GGSQQQ
+628 GGTQQQ
-634 AFINGLVNGALEH
+634 AFLNGIVNGALEFL
-647 VSESPA
+647 SESPA
-653 VEGIFNVGRGIRPV
+653 VEGVFNVGRGIRPI
-667 KDVKSFAISTLRQM
+667 KDVKSFGISLLRQM
-681 GIEAGGEGFANITQN
+681 GVEAGGEGFANITQN

-794 TAQEINKGH
+794 TAKEINKGH

-816 IQNYYQKK
+816 IQDYYQKK

-889 DLKANIKEYL
+889 DLKTNIKEYL

-968 SADGETSNARVAAQ
+968 SADGETSNARVTAQ
-982 SVREDAAPVID
+982 SVGEDAAPVID
-993 ITDDVIPLSESASEG
+993 IIDDVVPLSESASEVAG
-1008 AESNNA
+1008 SNNA
-1014 TTVAEP
+1014 TTGKVASTGKTATQNTTTAAEPTVESAAAQSAVSEIQPVNVKEPKSGP
-1020 KSQPKS
+1020 KSQPKK
-1026 EPKLETIAVVNTNS
+1026 EPKTVDDYVV
-1040 ATARNINTFS
+1040 
-1050 VGKKRGNT
+1050 GQKKGST

-1064 AEQNN
+1064 VEVENN
-1069 GSVNARTAA
+1069 SPLVKKAIQAVGLN
-1078 SILDDPNYDVIEE
+1078 LDYDLVREE
-1091 SPRNNTVTFIYT
+1091 PRNRKVTFIKVDDFDGY
-1103 DNFNTSTEPSVTRKV
+1103 TEPTIESELVVTFNKE
-1118 RVKLRADGNAT
+1118 G
-1129 VTELNVPNGEILVD
+1129 ELKEYHENEYAPGRIIPD
-1143 KSEYVPANY
+1143 KSEYVPLNY
-1152 KGFDIAKQK
+1152 TGFDVAAQK
-1161 TRENTWKNSGIVY
+1161 AREDSWKNALDDKGEHRKYESSRISNPDYFYDMFGDIVSRGERSE
-1174 DSSKLNDKEYF
+1174 DISKSETVD
-1185 ESIFGGIL
+1185 
-1193 ENTPKPRSTTND
+1193 
-1205 SKAAQPEQEELME
+1205 EQEQNNTD
-1218 LNRYEK
+1218 LNGY
-1224 GFINYL
+1224 
-1230 LNTPIK
+1230 
-1236 VSEKVKEE
+1236 S
-1244 MPGWSAYAD
+1244 
-1253 GNNVLFLTDESRVNI
+1253 
-1268 GGEEVR
+1268 
-1274 AKNIRTAYNEI
+1274 
-1285 ESNYPIVLLPV
+1285 
-1296 RGRRSNNKMRDSE
+1296 
-1309 RLKVIIN
+1309 
-1316 AVNAIDPM
+1316 
-1324 NVDIDAAIEREN
+1324 
-1336 TSSRKTGV
+1336 
-1344 VKNENKEGLPQ
+1344 
-1355 QEEIED
+1355 
-1361 VVTPSEQENIK
+1361 
-1372 LQDGESNTGSDDYR
+1372 

-1401 DGYYEDEFKSRRE
+1401 DGYYEDEFKSRKE

-1420 SLSDEDKKDKVDE
+1420 SLSDEDKKDKKDDE
-1433 KKEVKSDS
+1433 KEVKS
-1441 ETETESEDISDSEG
+1441 ETETEKESETESEDISDSEG
-1455 INEENRQDS
+1455 INEENRQNS

-1477 DSEPFTEDEYELID
+1477 DSEPFIEDEYELID
-1491 WEDLDEGETEP
+1491 WEDLDEGETES

-1594 NFKVDDDV
+1594 NFKVDDAV

-1669 AREIQKKMYARE
+1669 AREIQKKMYTRE
-1681 GSIGTAFE
+1681 GGIGTAFE

-1699 WADKLGEVMSITKPE
+1699 WADKLGEVLSIAKPE

-1735 DEKGKKNASA
+1735 DGKGKKSTSA
-1745 EESNGESKSR
+1745 EKSNRESKSG

-1771 TDTAKEK
+1771 KDTAKEK
-1778 VSEAEPNKVIRRL
+1778 VSEAEPKSLEQYLGERGLSSPISDYMDDKLRL
-1791 KTMPKGVV
+1791 PHGETERQKKQRIKEGNEYSDEYH
-1799 WKDAKV
+1799 K
-1805 YDAGKRGYG
+1805 KRQQAIE
-1814 NGKYNTYEYNKVQF
+1814 EYNEKVANGELRTLTTIEQLF
-1828 VAKDNSLYA
+1828 ERANGHEDNDSTQAARRMLKKRTGVEWTKDS
-1837 KLYGTNKEN
+1837 KL
-1846 PVKQIFFEIPN
+1846 
-1857 YKSQSPASI
+1857 S
-1866 ETYMIENSKSTT
+1866 
-1878 TPYPLGSHFHDG
+1878 
-1890 LLDFYRNEGLGTGLV
+1890 DFTKN
-1905 EPTLR
+1905 
-1910 DFNPSSK
+1910 
-1917 SEEPTVLK
+1917 EEPAVLK

-1939 PLRGSLDELKARQN
+1939 PLRGSLNDLKARQN

-2053 LKKEMEQRGYSPEEM
+2053 LKQEMEQRGYSPEEM
-2068 EFETIADFV
+2068 QMETIADFV

-2082 EPDTAWEMGSY
+2082 EPDVAWEMGSY

-2107 DKKTLKDIKAIRAD
+2107 DKKTLKNIKAIRAD

-2151 IHDLKTPNRAM
+2151 VHDLKTPNKAM

-2239 RESFADIIKAT
+2239 RESFASIIKET
-2250 EEKGAKAGRTSKKNA
+2250 ENQGAKAGRTSKKKA
-2265 FNDFALYL
+2265 FDDFALYL
-2273 IARQSIDRERMG
+2273 VARHAVDRENIG
-2285 QITMS
+2285 QTTMS

-2317 KEQSNKVYEWYD
+2317 EQQSDAVYEWYD
-2329 AFMRAWMVDTGL
+2329 AFMRSWMVETGL
-2341 LSESRY
+2341 LTEEKY
-2347 QTMRSMYPHYVP
+2347 EMMRNMYPHYVP

-2427 SAVQSGIAQFVTK
+2427 AAVQSGIAQFVTK

-2489 QLKAELANRD
+2489 QLKAELANSD

-2520 KDVVVALING
+2520 EDVVVALING

-2536 ILDEYLAQAITAVQP
+2536 ILDKYLAQAITAVQP

-2605 VEWTIA
+2605 VEWITA

-2617 NEFSSKHQ
+2617 SEFSSKHQ

-2713 GMQTKRLGQ
+2713 GAKTKRLGQ

-2733 VNQFVTLLTSKETW
+2733 VNQFVTLLTSKETY

-2760 TTQAIPAVLLAFLN
+2760 TTQAIPAILFAFLN
-2774 SGWFGDDEKR
+2774 SGWFGDDDEKR
-2784 KEYDELSEYIKNNYW
+2784 KEYDELSEYTKNNYW

-2852 LMPTVSPVGWAF
+2852 LMPTVSPVGWALV
-2864 IQARNNKTWYGSD
+2864 QARNNKTWYGSS
-2877 LISYSEQDLLKNP
+2877 IVSNAQEDLLGTP
-2890 ETYMDIT
+2890 ETYMEIT
-2897 DESTSEIAT
+2897 DESTSEIAN

-2915 PEAMREALGVLGT
+2915 PEVMREALGVLGT
-2928 PKGTD
+2928 PKGVD
-2933 YILDQLTGGLG
+2933 YVFDQLTGGLG

-3038 DLNMSY
+3038 DLSMSY

-3116 LASNTELTDEQKEY
+3116 LATNTELTDEQKEY

-3157 EQITKAYDTS
+3157 EQITKAYNAS

-3205 MTKVYQSAVKS
+3205 MTKVYQSAVKA

-3247 ISACKKAGCSSM
+3247 ISACKKAGYSSM

>member
-1 MSLTEKIK
+1 MSLTGKIK
-9 DFLSSDA
+9 DFLSSDT

-27 EQLASKAFDTKKGGK
+27 EQLASKAFDAKKGGK

-50 SNSVMP
+50 SNSVTP

-95 KSTSQHGYIKLKH
+95 KSTSQNGYIKLKQ

-183 KGDITNALEGIGINN
+183 KGDITNGLEGIGIN
-198 STIRG
+198 SPAIRG

-213 ETPRKPDKADMAIL
+213 ETPRKPGKADMAIL

-259 EVDPISKSL
+259 EVNPISKSL

-357 TTQTKYNTYDYNDPK
+357 TTQTKYNTYEYNDPK
-372 EKRDITYKRQGVFEH
+372 EKRDITYKKQGVFEH

-486 YTQLNPKNAENIQ
+486 YTQLNPKNAENVQ
-499 RMIETDVKSNPVMA
+499 KMIETDVKSNPVMA

-561 SSKVRGAVSEKIKNP
+561 GSKVRGAVSEKIKNP

-593 QAATLGGTGSNASKF
+593 QTATLGGAGSNASKF
-608 VKLSMDTIS
+608 VTLSMSTVS
-617 ANDAIL
+617 ANDTVL

-628 GGSQQQ
+628 GGTQQQ
-634 AFINGLVNGALEH
+634 AFINGLMNGALEY

-653 VEGIFNVGRGIRPV
+653 VEGVFNVGRGIRPV

-696 LADQIIMGDKSNFGQ
+696 LADQIIMGNKSNFGQ

-741 AMATGALAGGVMGGA
+741 AMATGALAGGAMGGA

-794 TAQEINKGH
+794 TAKEINKGH

-816 IQNYYQKK
+816 IQDYYQKK

-857 GYNNQKFTKAWLD
+857 GYNNQKFTDAWLD
-870 KSADIDIQISQYKA
+870 KSTDILMQIEQYKA

-889 DLKANIKEYL
+889 DLKTNIKEYL

-925 NEVINGIPASAAGQ
+925 NEIINGIPASAAGQ
-939 NIVSNDSDLYAE
+939 NIVSNDSNLYAE

-993 ITDDVIPLSESASEG
+993 ITDDVVPLSESASEG
-1008 AESNNA
+1008 AESNNTTTEKVASSGEMATQNA
-1014 TTVAEP
+1014 TTAAEPTVESAAAQSAISEIQPVNVKEPKSEP
-1020 KSQPKS
+1020 KSQPKK
-1026 EPKLETIAVVNTNS
+1026 EPK
-1040 ATARNINTFS
+1040 S
-1050 VGKKRGNT
+1050 VDDYTVGQKKGST

-1064 AEQNN
+1064 AEVENN
-1069 GSVNARTAA
+1069 SPLVKKAIQAIGLN
-1078 SILDDPNYDVIEE
+1078 LDYDLVREE
-1091 SPRNNTVTFIYT
+1091 PRNRKVTFIKVDDFDGY
-1103 DNFNTSTEPSVTRKV
+1103 TEPTIESELVVTFNKE
-1118 RVKLRADGNAT
+1118 G
-1129 VTELNVPNGEILVD
+1129 ELKEYHENEYAPGRIIPD
-1143 KSEYVPANY
+1143 KSEYVPLNY
-1152 KGFDIAKQK
+1152 TGFDVAAQK
-1161 TRENTWKNSGIVY
+1161 AREDSWKNALDDKGEHRKYESSRISNPDYFYDMFGDIVSRGERSE
-1174 DSSKLNDKEYF
+1174 DISKSETID
-1185 ESIFGGIL
+1185 
-1193 ENTPKPRSTTND
+1193 
-1205 SKAAQPEQEELME
+1205 EQEQNNTD
-1218 LNRYEK
+1218 LNGY
-1224 GFINYL
+1224 
-1230 LNTPIK
+1230 
-1236 VSEKVKEE
+1236 S
-1244 MPGWSAYAD
+1244 
-1253 GNNVLFLTDESRVNI
+1253 
-1268 GGEEVR
+1268 
-1274 AKNIRTAYNEI
+1274 I
-1285 ESNYPIVLLPV
+1285 E
-1296 RGRRSNNKMRDSE
+1296 
-1309 RLKVIIN
+1309 
-1316 AVNAIDPM
+1316 
-1324 NVDIDAAIEREN
+1324 
-1336 TSSRKTGV
+1336 
-1344 VKNENKEGLPQ
+1344 
-1355 QEEIED
+1355 
-1361 VVTPSEQENIK
+1361 
-1372 LQDGESNTGSDDYR
+1372 
-1386 IDESSDGSTFTVYDP
+1386 ESSDGSTFTVYDP
-1401 DGYYEDEFKSRRE
+1401 DGYYEDEFKSKRE

-1420 SLSDEDKKDKVDE
+1420 SLSDEGKKDNVDE
-1433 KKEVKSDS
+1433 KKEVKS
-1441 ETETESEDISDSEG
+1441 ETETEKESETESEDISDSEG
-1455 INEENRQDS
+1455 INKENRQNS

-1472 ESEDL
+1472 EN
-1477 DSEPFTEDEYELID
+1477 
-1491 WEDLDEGETEP
+1491 EG
-1502 VAKKI
+1502 
-1507 DMDKI
+1507 
-1512 RSNRAIA
+1512 
-1519 SEMKQAF
+1519 
-1526 DVLYDTPK
+1526 
-1534 SANQMGKL
+1534 G
-1542 VKEIYDQVVEDGY
+1542 
-1555 YDLSAAADSFRYE
+1555 
-1568 IENNRYIGEDLRTP
+1568 
-1582 EEKEFYQAVTHS
+1582 
-1594 NFKVDDDV
+1594 
-1602 KSEITDYGDWQKAN
+1602 
-1616 KNIILKSGKNGTQS
+1616 
-1630 IDNFYSYIKSEYPDV
+1630 
-1645 FYGNS
+1645 
-1650 KITGEAT
+1650 
-1657 TEGDMLVELVAA
+1657 
-1669 AREIQKKMYARE
+1669 
-1681 GSIGTAFE
+1681 
-1689 GLDTEDISLI
+1689 
-1699 WADKLGEVMSITKPE
+1699 
-1714 KKSKKAKTEG
+1714 
-1724 KTNESE
+1724 

-1735 DEKGKKNASA
+1735 DGKGKKSTSA
-1745 EESNGESKSR
+1745 EKSNRESKSG

-1771 TDTAKEK
+1771 KDTAKEK
-1778 VSEAEPNKVIRRL
+1778 VSEAEP
-1791 KTMPKGVV
+1791 KT
-1799 WKDAKV
+1799 D
-1805 YDAGKRGYG
+1805 
-1814 NGKYNTYEYNKVQF
+1814 
-1828 VAKDNSLYA
+1828 
-1837 KLYGTNKEN
+1837 
-1846 PVKQIFFEIPN
+1846 
-1857 YKSQSPASI
+1857 
-1866 ETYMIENSKSTT
+1866 
-1878 TPYPLGSHFHDG
+1878 
-1890 LLDFYRNEGLGTGLV
+1890 
-1905 EPTLR
+1905 
-1910 DFNPSSK
+1910 
-1917 SEEPTVLK
+1917 SEEPAVLK

-1939 PLRGSLDELKARQN
+1939 PLRGSLNDLKARQN

-2043 VQDMLNGVPG
+2043 VKDMLNGVPG
-2053 LKKEMEQRGYSPEEM
+2053 LKQEMEQRGYSPEEM
-2068 EFETIADFV
+2068 QMETIADFV

-2151 IHDLKTPNRAM
+2151 IHDLKTPNKAM
-2162 GKLIQGFDRAY
+2162 KNLVQGFDKVY

-2285 QITMS
+2285 QVTMS

-2317 KEQSNKVYEWYD
+2317 EKQSDAVYEWYD
-2329 AFMRAWMVDTGL
+2329 AFMRSWMVETGL
-2341 LSESRY
+2341 LTEEKY
-2347 QTMRSMYPHYVP
+2347 EMMRNMYPHYVP

-2427 SAVQSGIAQFVTK
+2427 AAVQSGIAQFVTK

-2520 KDVVVALING
+2520 KDVVVALIDG

-2649 GEVMKSIHRS
+2649 GEVMKNIHRS

-2676 VESAPRY
+2676 VEAAPRL

-2690 GATGE
+2690 AVTNN
-2695 VMTAGK
+2695 VMVSGK
-2701 AAREATVNFNRK
+2701 AGRESTVNFDRK
-2713 GMQTKRLGQ
+2713 GAKTKRLGQ

-2747 TTKNGLLKLARAF
+2747 TTKNGRLKLARAF
-2760 TTQAIPAVLLAFLN
+2760 ATQAIPAVLLAFIN
-2774 SGWFGDDEKR
+2774 SGWFGDDDDKR
-2784 KEYDELSEYIKNNYW
+2784 KEYDELSEYTKNNYW

-2890 ETYMDIT
+2890 ETYMDIA
-2897 DESTSEIAT
+2897 DESTSELAV
-2906 WIAGIINKG
+2906 WMAGIINKG

-2928 PKGTD
+2928 PKGVD
-2933 YILDQLTGGLG
+2933 YVFDQLTGGLG
-2944 DVILPLTTPAEKWAG
+2944 DVVLPLTTPAERWAG

-3157 EQITKAYDTS
+3157 EQITKAYNETKD
-3167 KNYNTDKAKA
+3167 YDTDKAKA
-3177 LNIVANG
+3177 LSIVASG
-3184 GDNAALI
+3184 QDNAALL
-3191 AVAVAGTSDDKLDH
+3191 AVAIAGTSDDKLDS
-3205 MTKVYQSAVKS
+3205 MVKVYQNAVKS
-3216 GVTADMYE
+3216 GVTAEMYDG
-3224 SIMDSALTISKAAG
+3224 IMDSALTISKAAG

-3247 ISACKKAGCSSM
+3247 ISACKKAGYSPM
-3259 QTMYIKQMY
+3259 QTLYIKQLY
-3268 NSRWR
+3268 NSRWH

>member
-1 MSLTEKIK
+1 MSLTGKIK

-50 SNSVMP
+50 SNSVTP

-82 ATKVTADNFNGTG
+82 ATKVTADKFNGTG

-259 EVDPISKSL
+259 EVNPISKSL

-283 DAWESTKKSGART
+283 DAWESTKKSGTRT

-316 KVVTNAGTYTIKA
+316 KVVTNAGTYTIKS

-387 IGDAAKQLLNDDS
+387 IGDAAKQFLNDNS

-513 SIASVGANTA
+513 SIASVGANTV

-593 QAATLGGTGSNASKF
+593 QTATLGGAGSNASKF
-608 VKLSMDTIS
+608 VTLSMSTVS
-617 ANDAIL
+617 ANDTVL

-628 GGSQQQ
+628 GGTQQQ
-634 AFINGLVNGALEH
+634 AFLNGIVNGALEFL
-647 VSESPA
+647 SESPA
-653 VEGIFNVGRGIRPV
+653 VEGVFNVGRGIRPV

-718 EGKSHKEAVKQAT
+718 DGKSHKEAVKQAT

-741 AMATGALAGGVMGGA
+741 AMATGALAGGAMGGA

-794 TAQEINKGH
+794 TAKEINKGH

-816 IQNYYQKK
+816 IQDYYQKK

-857 GYNNQKFTKAWLD
+857 GYNNQKFTDAWLD
-870 KSADIDIQISQYKA
+870 KSTDILMQIEQYKA

-889 DLKANIKEYL
+889 DLKTNIKEYL

-951 DTENANA
+951 NTENANA

-968 SADGETSNARVAAQ
+968 STDGETSNARVAAQ
-982 SVREDAAPVID
+982 SVGEDAAPVID
-993 ITDDVIPLSESASEG
+993 ITDDVVPLSESASEG
-1008 AESNNA
+1008 TESNNA
-1014 TTVAEP
+1014 TTEKVAATGKTATQNTTMAPEPTVESAAAQSAVSEIQPVNVKEPKSEP
-1020 KSQPKS
+1020 KSQPKK
-1026 EPKLETIAVVNTNS
+1026 EPKTVDDYVV
-1040 ATARNINTFS
+1040 
-1050 VGKKRGNT
+1050 GQKKGST

-1064 AEQNN
+1064 AEVENN
-1069 GSVNARTAA
+1069 SPLVKKAIQAVGLN
-1078 SILDDPNYDVIEE
+1078 LDYDLVREE
-1091 SPRNNTVTFIYT
+1091 PRNRKVTFIKVDDFDGY
-1103 DNFNTSTEPSVTRKV
+1103 TEPTIESELVVTFNKE
-1118 RVKLRADGNAT
+1118 G
-1129 VTELNVPNGEILVD
+1129 ELKEYHENEYAPGRIIPD
-1143 KSEYVPANY
+1143 KSEYVPLNY
-1152 KGFDIAKQK
+1152 TGFDVAAQK
-1161 TRENTWKNSGIVY
+1161 AREDSWKNALDDKGEHRKYESSRISNPDYFYEVFGDIVSRGERSE
-1174 DSSKLNDKEYF
+1174 DIS
-1185 ESIFGGIL
+1185 ES
-1193 ENTPKPRSTTND
+1193 ETANEH
-1205 SKAAQPEQEELME
+1205 EQ
-1218 LNRYEK
+1218 
-1224 GFINYL
+1224 
-1230 LNTPIK
+1230 
-1236 VSEKVKEE
+1236 
-1244 MPGWSAYAD
+1244 
-1253 GNNVLFLTDESRVNI
+1253 NNVDLNGYS
-1268 GGEEVR
+1268 
-1274 AKNIRTAYNEI
+1274 
-1285 ESNYPIVLLPV
+1285 
-1296 RGRRSNNKMRDSE
+1296 
-1309 RLKVIIN
+1309 
-1316 AVNAIDPM
+1316 
-1324 NVDIDAAIEREN
+1324 
-1336 TSSRKTGV
+1336 
-1344 VKNENKEGLPQ
+1344 
-1355 QEEIED
+1355 
-1361 VVTPSEQENIK
+1361 
-1372 LQDGESNTGSDDYR
+1372 
-1386 IDESSDGSTFTVYDP
+1386 IDESSDGNTFTVYDP
-1401 DGYYEDEFKSRRE
+1401 DGYYEDEFKSRKE

-1420 SLSDEDKKDKVDE
+1420 SLSDEGKKDNVDE
-1433 KKEVKSDS
+1433 KKEVKS
-1441 ETETESEDISDSEG
+1441 ETETEKGSETESEDISDSEG
-1455 INEENRQDS
+1455 INKENRQDS

-1477 DSEPFTEDEYELID
+1477 DSEPFIEDEYELID

-1507 DMDKI
+1507 DIDKI

-1542 VKEIYDQVVEDGY
+1542 VKEIYEQVVEDGY

-1594 NFKVDDDV
+1594 NFKVDDAV

-1645 FYGNS
+1645 FYDNS

-1669 AREIQKKMYARE
+1669 AREIQKKMYTRE
-1681 GSIGTAFE
+1681 GDIGTAFE

-1699 WADKLGEVMSITKPE
+1699 WADKLGEVLSIAKPE

-1730 NKKKS
+1730 NKKKPDGKS
-1735 DEKGKKNASA
+1735 KESTPAEK
-1745 EESNGESKSR
+1745 SNRKSKSG

-1771 TDTAKEK
+1771 SDTAKEK
-1778 VSEAEPNKVIRRL
+1778 VSEAEPKSLEQYLGERGLSSPISDYMDDKLRL
-1791 KTMPKGVV
+1791 PHGETERQKKQRIKEGNEYSDEYH
-1799 WKDAKV
+1799 K
-1805 YDAGKRGYG
+1805 KRQQAIE
-1814 NGKYNTYEYNKVQF
+1814 EYNEKVANGELRPLTTIEQLF
-1828 VAKDNSLYA
+1828 ERANGHEDNDSTQAARRMLKKRTGVEWTKDS
-1837 KLYGTNKEN
+1837 KL
-1846 PVKQIFFEIPN
+1846 
-1857 YKSQSPASI
+1857 S
-1866 ETYMIENSKSTT
+1866 
-1878 TPYPLGSHFHDG
+1878 
-1890 LLDFYRNEGLGTGLV
+1890 DFTKN
-1905 EPTLR
+1905 
-1910 DFNPSSK
+1910 
-1917 SEEPTVLK
+1917 EEPAVLK

-1939 PLRGSLDELKARQN
+1939 PLRGSLNDLKARQN
-1953 YGKTDEAIRSIKPE
+1953 YGKTDEAIRSIKAE

-2028 GHKLDKDFGLNGSAG
+2028 GHKLDKDFNLNGSAG
-2043 VQDMLNGVPG
+2043 VKDMLNGVPG
-2053 LKKEMEQRGYSPEEM
+2053 LKQEMEQRGYSPEEM
-2068 EFETIADFV
+2068 QMETIADFV

-2082 EPDTAWEMGSY
+2082 EPDVAWEMGSY

-2151 IHDLKTPNRAM
+2151 VHDLKTPNRAM

-2187 SKVVKDIEKASGRKL
+2187 SKVVKDIEKASGHKL

-2239 RESFADIIKAT
+2239 RESFADIIKTT

-2285 QITMS
+2285 QVTMS

-2317 KEQSNKVYEWYD
+2317 EKQSDAVYEWYD
-2329 AFMRAWMVDTGL
+2329 AFMRSWMVETGL
-2341 LSESRY
+2341 LPEEKY
-2347 QTMRSMYPHYVP
+2347 EMMRSMYPHYVP

-2427 SAVQSGIAQFVTK
+2427 AAVQSGIAQFVTK

-2489 QLKAELANRD
+2489 KLKAELANRD

-2551 TEYMFKHIAKLTR
+2551 SIELLQHIGKLTR

-2571 SQNPIFAISNAIRDF
+2571 AKNPIFALSNGIRDF

-2591 YTDAEHWYQNFTYP
+2591 YADTEHWYQNFTYP
-2605 VEWTIA
+2605 AEWA
-2611 LGQALK
+2611 VSFVQSFK
-2617 NEFSSKHQ
+2617 NEFGIKHQ

-2634 TTGFDH
+2634 TTGFDS
-2640 KYMADSDTL
+2640 KYMADADTL
-2649 GEVMKSIHRS
+2649 GTVMAQMRRS
-2659 HNPLVWAAHFI
+2659 KNPLIWATRFVEK
-2670 DALNTA
+2670 LNGA

-2683 VAYKRKF
+2683 VAYKRKIK
-2690 GATGE
+2690 AGE
-2695 VMTAGK
+2695 DVIVAGK

-2713 GMQTKRLGQ
+2713 GKLTKQAGQ
-2722 AVPFLGAAVAG
+2722 IVPFIGAAVAG
-2733 VNQFVTLLTSKETW
+2733 INQFTELMSHPW
-2747 TTKNGLLKLARAF
+2747 KNKAKLARAMA
-2760 TTQAIPAVLLAFLN
+2760 TQAIPAVFLAFAN
-2774 SGWFGDDEKR
+2774 AGWFGDDDDKR
-2784 KEYDELSEYIKNNYW
+2784 KEYDELSEYTKNNYW
-2799 VFKWGDT
+2799 VFKWGNT
-2806 WVKLPRDREISALFG
+2806 WLKLPRDREISAVFG
-2821 TLFQNIVL
+2821 TSFQKVVL
-2829 DKIYPEERDSTVTKE
+2829 DNLYPDERDSETTKE
-2844 FIGYLKDQ
+2844 FISYMLSQFKPSIA
-2852 LMPTVSPVGWAF
+2852 PTGWAL
-2864 IQARNNKTWYGSD
+2864 IQARNNKTWYGSS
-2877 LISYSEQDLLKNP
+2877 IVSNAQEDLLGTP
-2890 ETYMDIT
+2890 ETYMEIT
-2897 DESTSEIAT
+2897 DESTSEIAN

-2915 PEAMREALGVLGT
+2915 PEAMREALNVLAT
-2928 PKGTD
+2928 PKGVD
-2933 YILDQLTGGLG
+2933 YAIDQLTGVFG
-2944 DVILPLTTPAEKWAG
+2944 DIALPLTRPAERWAG

-3059 DMTYDLVRAYKGG
+3059 EMTYDLVRAYKGG

-3100 AFNEVS
+3100 AFNEVN

-3116 LASNTELTDEQKEY
+3116 LATNTELTDKQKEY

-3157 EQITKAYDTS
+3157 EQITKAYNTS

-3205 MTKVYQSAVKS
+3205 MTKVYQSAIKA

-3247 ISACKKAGCSSM
+3247 ISACKKAGYSSM

>member
-9 DFLSSDA
+9 DFLSSDT

-50 SNSVMP
+50 SNSVTP
-56 TKKATPALKTTT
+56 TKKATPTLKTTT

-95 KSTSQHGYIKLKH
+95 KSASQNRYEALKQ
-108 GAGLYND
+108 GAGLISD
-115 DDMGF
+115 SDGGF
-120 SNLKAGSVRMS
+120 NRIKAGSVRMS

-140 KPKGTL
+140 KPKSTL
-146 DIIKMANIQSK
+146 DVIKMANIQSK

-168 AHNASVIKGEAKEKL
+168 AHNASVIRREPPAVRSGREHGGGGSDSELA
-183 KGDITNALEGIGINN
+183 NN
-198 STIRG
+198 NPPATLDG
-203 LADKTFDKIK
+203 LTRLAVRDVNQSIKDKIPFGSNLPK
-213 ETPRKPDKADMAIL
+213 IKKSQEEFIEDTEKKADI
-227 SGLKNPKTSQQTID
+227 I
-241 KLEKY
+241 
-246 GKKSFGS
+246 
-253 ENSHVL
+253 
-259 EVDPISKSL
+259 
-268 VPRQDKAADRENALA
+268 RENKKNGVAKMQPNEKIH
-283 DAWESTKKSGART
+283 DAWESTKKSETRT

-316 KVVTNAGTYTIKA
+316 KVVTNAGTYTIKS

-372 EKRDITYKRQGVFEH
+372 EKRDITYKKQGVFEH

-409 AETYSKVE
+409 ASTYSKVE

-477 ANEYLESLE
+477 AKEYLESLE
-486 YTQLNPKNAENIQ
+486 YTQLNPKNAENVQ
-499 RMIETDVKSNPVMA
+499 KMIETDVKSSPVIA
-513 SIASVGANTA
+513 SIASVGANTV

-538 NATGMFKYKPID
+538 NATGIGKYKPID

-561 SSKVRGAVSEKIKNP
+561 GSKVRGAISEKIKNP
-576 ALRVGYNAVMSM
+576 ALRIGYNAVMSM

-593 QAATLGGTGSNASKF
+593 QTATLGGAGGNASKF
-608 VKLSMDTIS
+608 VTLSMSTVS
-617 ANDAIL
+617 ANDTVL

-628 GGSQQQ
+628 GGTQQQ
-634 AFINGLVNGALEH
+634 AFMNGLINGALEY

-653 VEGIFNVGRGIRPV
+653 VEGIFSVGRGIRPV

-718 EGKSHKEAVKQAT
+718 DGSSHKEAVKKAT

-741 AMATGALAGGVMGGA
+741 AMATGALAGGMMGGA

-768 INSNTAYAKDLART
+768 INSNTAYAKDLAQT
-782 ANEIGLGGQYAE
+782 ANEIGLGGKYAE
-794 TAQEINKGH
+794 TAKEINKGH

-816 IQNYYQKK
+816 IQDYYQKQ
-824 TYDDIARFYN
+824 THDDIAKFYN

-870 KSADIDIQISQYKA
+870 KSKDIDIQINQYKA

-889 DLKANIKEYL
+889 DLKNNIKEYL

-912 EDGQFAAAVRARA
+912 EDGQFAAAVGARA
-925 NEVINGIPASAAGQ
+925 NEAINGIPASAAGQ
-939 NIVSNDSDLYAE
+939 NIVSNDSDLYAD
-951 DTENANA
+951 DTENANV

-982 SVREDAAPVID
+982 SVGEDTAPIID
-993 ITDDVIPLSESASEG
+993 ITDDVVPLSESASEV

-1078 SILDDPNYDVIEE
+1078 SILDDSNYDVIEE

-1103 DNFNTSTEPSVTRKV
+1103 DNFDTSTEPTVTKKV

-1129 VTELNVPNGEILVD
+1129 VTELNVPVGEIIVD

-1152 KGFDIAKQK
+1152 KGFDVAKQK
-1161 TRENTWKNSGIVY
+1161 ARENTWKNSGIVY
-1174 DSSKLNDKEYF
+1174 DSSKLNNKEYF
-1185 ESIFGGIL
+1185 ESIFGSIL
-1193 ENTPKPRSTTND
+1193 GDTSKSQDSAVKPNT
-1205 SKAAQPEQEELME
+1205 AQPEQEERIE

-1253 GNNVLFLTDESRVNI
+1253 GNNVLFLTEESRVNI

-1285 ESNYPIVLLPV
+1285 ESNYPIALLPV

-1309 RLKVIIN
+1309 RLKVIID

-1324 NVDIDAAIEREN
+1324 NVHINAAIEREN
-1336 TSSRKTGV
+1336 VSNRKTKV
-1344 VKNENKEGLPQ
+1344 VENEDGNGLSQ
-1355 QEEIED
+1355 QEEVED
-1361 VVTPSEQENIK
+1361 IVTPDEQENAEP
-1372 LQDGESNTGSDDYR
+1372 QNNEDTTSSDDYR
-1386 IDESSDGSTFTVYDP
+1386 IDESPDGSTFTVYDP
-1401 DGYYEDEFKSRRE
+1401 EGYYEDEFKSRKE

-1420 SLSDEDKKDKVDE
+1420 SLSNDEKNDKKDDE
-1433 KKEVKSDS
+1433 
-1441 ETETESEDISDSEG
+1441 
-1455 INEENRQDS
+1455 Q
-1464 ANTDNKTE
+1464 
-1472 ESEDL
+1472 
-1477 DSEPFTEDEYELID
+1477 
-1491 WEDLDEGETEP
+1491 
-1502 VAKKI
+1502 
-1507 DMDKI
+1507 
-1512 RSNRAIA
+1512 
-1519 SEMKQAF
+1519 
-1526 DVLYDTPK
+1526 
-1534 SANQMGKL
+1534 
-1542 VKEIYDQVVEDGY
+1542 
-1555 YDLSAAADSFRYE
+1555 
-1568 IENNRYIGEDLRTP
+1568 
-1582 EEKEFYQAVTHS
+1582 
-1594 NFKVDDDV
+1594 
-1602 KSEITDYGDWQKAN
+1602 
-1616 KNIILKSGKNGTQS
+1616 
-1630 IDNFYSYIKSEYPDV
+1630 
-1645 FYGNS
+1645 
-1650 KITGEAT
+1650 EA
-1657 TEGDMLVELVAA
+1657 
-1669 AREIQKKMYARE
+1669 
-1681 GSIGTAFE
+1681 
-1689 GLDTEDISLI
+1689 
-1699 WADKLGEVMSITKPE
+1699 KPE

-1735 DEKGKKNASA
+1735 DGKGKKNASV
-1745 EESNGESKSR
+1745 EESNGERKSG

-1771 TDTAKEK
+1771 SDTTKEK
-1778 VSEAEPNKVIRRL
+1778 VSEAEP
-1791 KTMPKGVV
+1791 KT
-1799 WKDAKV
+1799 
-1805 YDAGKRGYG
+1805 
-1814 NGKYNTYEYNKVQF
+1814 N
-1828 VAKDNSLYA
+1828 
-1837 KLYGTNKEN
+1837 
-1846 PVKQIFFEIPN
+1846 
-1857 YKSQSPASI
+1857 
-1866 ETYMIENSKSTT
+1866 
-1878 TPYPLGSHFHDG
+1878 
-1890 LLDFYRNEGLGTGLV
+1890 
-1905 EPTLR
+1905 
-1910 DFNPSSK
+1910 

-1939 PLRGSLDELKARQN
+1939 PLRGSLNDLKARQN
-1953 YGKTDEAIRSIKPE
+1953 YGKTDEAIRSIKAE
-1967 NRAIAENIGSI
+1967 NRAVAENIGSI
-1978 IKEIG
+1978 IREIG
-1983 KTFHVNIYAKRYRN
+1983 KKMHVNIYAKRYRN

-2028 GHKLDKDFGLNGSAG
+2028 GHKLDKDFNLNGSAG
-2043 VQDMLNGVPG
+2043 VKDMLNGVPG
-2053 LKKEMEQRGYSPEEM
+2053 LKQGMEQRGYTPEEM

-2151 IHDLKTPNRAM
+2151 VHDLKTPNRAM

-2187 SKVVKDIEKASGRKL
+2187 SKVVKDIEKASGHKL

-2239 RESFADIIKAT
+2239 RESFASIIKET
-2250 EEKGAKAGRTSKKNA
+2250 ENQGAKAGHTSKKNA

-2285 QITMS
+2285 QVTMS

-2317 KEQSNKVYEWYD
+2317 EKQSDAVYEWYD
-2329 AFMRAWMVDTGL
+2329 AFMRSWMVETGL
-2341 LSESRY
+2341 LAEEKY
-2347 QTMRSMYPHYVP
+2347 EMMRNMYPHYVP

-2427 SAVQSGIAQFVTK
+2427 AAVHSGIGQFVTK
-2440 EEVKLQKQQVD
+2440 EEVKLQKQQVN
-2451 TTEIKGRL
+2451 TTEIKDRL

-2467 FNDVWSAEQRGE
+2467 LNDVWSAEQRGE

-2499 IIDDVIDDTITQFVP
+2499 IIDDVIDETITQFVP

-2520 KDVVVALING
+2520 EDVVVALING

-2536 ILDEYLAQAITAVQP
+2536 ILDKYLAQAITAVQP

-2605 VEWTIA
+2605 VEWITA

-2722 AVPFLGAAVAG
+2722 VVPFLGAAVAG

-2760 TTQAIPAVLLAFLN
+2760 TTQAIPAVLFAFLN
-2774 SGWFGDDEKR
+2774 SGWFGDDDEKR
-2784 KEYDELSEYIKNNYW
+2784 KEYDELSEYTKNNYW

-2864 IQARNNKTWYGSD
+2864 VQARNNKTWYGSD
-2877 LISYSEQDLLKNP
+2877 LISSSYQDLLKNP

-2944 DVILPLTTPAEKWAG
+2944 DVVLPLTTPTERWAG

-3015 SSGDDPDYKTVGDYF
+3015 SSSDDPDYKTVGDYF

-3038 DLNMSY
+3038 DLSMSY
-3044 SDRAAKMNKAYEHIA
+3044 SDRAKKMNEAYEHIA

-3116 LASNTELTDEQKEY
+3116 LASNTELTDKQKEY

-3157 EQITKAYDTS
+3157 EQITKAYNAS

-3205 MTKVYQSAVKS
+3205 MTKVYQSAVKA

-3247 ISACKKAGCSSM
+3247 ISACKKAGYSSM
-3259 QTMYIKQMY
+3259 QTMYIKRMY

>member
-1 MSLTEKIK
+1 MSLTGKIK
-9 DFLSSDA
+9 KFLSSDT

-27 EQLASKAFDTKKGGK
+27 EQLASKAFDTKKGGN

-95 KSTSQHGYIKLKH
+95 KSTSQHVYIKLKH

-183 KGDITNALEGIGINN
+183 KGDITNALEGIGIN
-198 STIRG
+198 SSAIRG

-259 EVDPISKSL
+259 EVNPISKSL

-357 TTQTKYNTYDYNDPK
+357 TTQTKYNTYEYNDPK
-372 EKRDITYKRQGVFEH
+372 EKRDITYKKQGVFEH
-387 IGDAAKQLLNDDS
+387 LGDAAKQLLNDDS

-486 YTQLNPKNAENIQ
+486 YTQLNPKNAENVQ
-499 RMIETDVKSNPVMA
+499 KMIETDVKSNPVMA

-561 SSKVRGAVSEKIKNP
+561 GSKVRGAVSEKIKNP

-593 QAATLGGTGSNASKF
+593 QTATLGGAGSNASKF
-608 VKLSMDTIS
+608 VTLSMSTVS
-617 ANDAIL
+617 ANDTVL

-628 GGSQQQ
+628 GGTQQQ
-634 AFINGLVNGALEH
+634 AFLNGIVNGALEFL
-647 VSESPA
+647 SESPA
-653 VEGIFNVGRGIRPV
+653 VEGVFNVGRGIRPV

-681 GIEAGGEGFANITQN
+681 GIEAGGEGFANVTQN

-741 AMATGALAGGVMGGA
+741 AMATGALAGGAMGGA

-794 TAQEINKGH
+794 TAKEINKGH
-803 NVSSLDAANLKGA
+803 NISSLDAANLKGA
-816 IQNYYQKK
+816 IQDYYQKK

-889 DLKANIKEYL
+889 DLKTNIKEYL

-925 NEVINGIPASAAGQ
+925 NEIINGIPASAAGQ
-939 NIVSNDSDLYAE
+939 NIVSNDSNLYAE

-968 SADGETSNARVAAQ
+968 SADDETSNARVAAQ
-982 SVREDAAPVID
+982 SVREDATPVID
-993 ITDDVIPLSESASEG
+993 ITDDVVPLSENAPTV
-1008 AESNNA
+1008 AESNNTTTEKVASSGEMATQNA
-1014 TTVAEP
+1014 TTAAESTVESAAAQSAISEIQPVNIKEPKSEP
-1020 KSQPKS
+1020 KSQPKK
-1026 EPKLETIAVVNTNS
+1026 EPKTVDDY
-1040 ATARNINTFS
+1040 S
-1050 VGKKRGNT
+1050 VGQKKGST

-1064 AEQNN
+1064 AEIENN
-1069 GSVNARTAA
+1069 SPLVKKAIQAVGLN
-1078 SILDDPNYDVIEE
+1078 LDYDLVREE
-1091 SPRNNTVTFIYT
+1091 PRNRKVTFIKVDDFDGY
-1103 DNFNTSTEPSVTRKV
+1103 TEPTIESELVVTFNKE
-1118 RVKLRADGNAT
+1118 G
-1129 VTELNVPNGEILVD
+1129 ELKEYHENEYAPGRIIPD
-1143 KSEYVPANY
+1143 KSEYVPLNY
-1152 KGFDIAKQK
+1152 TGFDVAAQK
-1161 TRENTWKNSGIVY
+1161 AREDSWKNALDDKGEHRKYESSRISNPDYFYGMFGDIVSRGERSE
-1174 DSSKLNDKEYF
+1174 DIS
-1185 ESIFGGIL
+1185 ES
-1193 ENTPKPRSTTND
+1193 ETAN
-1205 SKAAQPEQEELME
+1205 EQEQ
-1218 LNRYEK
+1218 
-1224 GFINYL
+1224 
-1230 LNTPIK
+1230 
-1236 VSEKVKEE
+1236 
-1244 MPGWSAYAD
+1244 
-1253 GNNVLFLTDESRVNI
+1253 NNVDLNGYS
-1268 GGEEVR
+1268 
-1274 AKNIRTAYNEI
+1274 
-1285 ESNYPIVLLPV
+1285 
-1296 RGRRSNNKMRDSE
+1296 
-1309 RLKVIIN
+1309 
-1316 AVNAIDPM
+1316 
-1324 NVDIDAAIEREN
+1324 
-1336 TSSRKTGV
+1336 
-1344 VKNENKEGLPQ
+1344 
-1355 QEEIED
+1355 
-1361 VVTPSEQENIK
+1361 
-1372 LQDGESNTGSDDYR
+1372 

-1420 SLSDEDKKDKVDE
+1420 SLSDEDKKDNVDE
-1433 KKEVKSDS
+1433 KKEVKSEI
-1441 ETETESEDISDSEG
+1441 ETEKEPETESEDISDSEG
-1455 INEENRQDS
+1455 INKENRQNS

-1472 ESEDL
+1472 
-1477 DSEPFTEDEYELID
+1477 
-1491 WEDLDEGETEP
+1491 
-1502 VAKKI
+1502 K
-1507 DMDKI
+1507 
-1512 RSNRAIA
+1512 
-1519 SEMKQAF
+1519 
-1526 DVLYDTPK
+1526 
-1534 SANQMGKL
+1534 
-1542 VKEIYDQVVEDGY
+1542 
-1555 YDLSAAADSFRYE
+1555 
-1568 IENNRYIGEDLRTP
+1568 
-1582 EEKEFYQAVTHS
+1582 
-1594 NFKVDDDV
+1594 
-1602 KSEITDYGDWQKAN
+1602 
-1616 KNIILKSGKNGTQS
+1616 
-1630 IDNFYSYIKSEYPDV
+1630 
-1645 FYGNS
+1645 
-1650 KITGEAT
+1650 
-1657 TEGDMLVELVAA
+1657 
-1669 AREIQKKMYARE
+1669 
-1681 GSIGTAFE
+1681 
-1689 GLDTEDISLI
+1689 
-1699 WADKLGEVMSITKPE
+1699 
-1714 KKSKKAKTEG
+1714 
-1724 KTNESE
+1724 NESE
-1730 NKKKS
+1730 NKKKPDGKS
-1735 DEKGKKNASA
+1735 KESAPAEKSGR
-1745 EESNGESKSR
+1745 ESKSG

-1771 TDTAKEK
+1771 KDTAKEK
-1778 VSEAEPNKVIRRL
+1778 VSETEPNKVIRRL

-1805 YDAGKRGYG
+1805 YDAGKGGYG

-1866 ETYMIENSKSTT
+1866 ETYMIENSKTVTS
-1878 TPYPLGSHFHDG
+1878 PYPLGSHFHDG
-1890 LLDFYRNEGLGTGLV
+1890 LLDFYRNAGLNSGLV

-1917 SEEPTVLK
+1917 NEEPAVLK

-1939 PLRGSLDELKARQN
+1939 PLRGSLNDLKARQN

-2043 VQDMLNGVPG
+2043 VKDMLNGVPG
-2053 LKKEMEQRGYSPEEM
+2053 LKQEMEQRGYSPEEM
-2068 EFETIADFV
+2068 QMETIADFV

-2107 DKKTLKDIKAIRAD
+2107 NKKTLKDIKAIRAD

-2162 GKLIQGFDRAY
+2162 KNLVQGFDKVY

-2285 QITMS
+2285 QVTMS

-2317 KEQSNKVYEWYD
+2317 EKQSDAVYEWYD
-2329 AFMRAWMVDTGL
+2329 AFMRSWMVETGL
-2341 LSESRY
+2341 LTEEKY
-2347 QTMRSMYPHYVP
+2347 EMMRNMYPHYVP

-2384 LKGSTREIYNPI
+2384 FKGSTREIYNPI

-2427 SAVQSGIAQFVTK
+2427 AATQSGIAKFVTK

-2451 TTEIKGRL
+2451 TTEVKDRL

-2536 ILDEYLAQAITAVQP
+2536 IMDEYLAQAITAVQP
-2551 TEYMFKHIAKLTR
+2551 SIELLQHIGKLTR

-2571 SQNPIFAISNAIRDF
+2571 AKNPIFALSNGIRDF

-2591 YTDAEHWYQNFTYP
+2591 YADTEHWYQNFTYP
-2605 VEWTIA
+2605 AEWAVA
-2611 LGQALK
+2611 LVQSFK
-2617 NEFSSKHQ
+2617 NEFGIKHQ

-2634 TTGFDH
+2634 TTGFDS
-2640 KYMADSDTL
+2640 KYMADADTL
-2649 GEVMKSIHRS
+2649 GTVMAQMRRS
-2659 HNPLVWAAHFI
+2659 KNPLIWATRFVEK
-2670 DALNTA
+2670 LNGA

-2683 VAYKRKF
+2683 VAYKRKIK
-2690 GATGE
+2690 AGE
-2695 VMTAGK
+2695 DVIVAGK

-2713 GMQTKRLGQ
+2713 GKITKQTGQ
-2722 AVPFLGAAVAG
+2722 IVPFIGAAIAG
-2733 VNQFVTLLTSKETW
+2733 INQFTELMSHPW
-2747 TTKNGLLKLARAF
+2747 KNKAKLARAF
-2760 TTQAIPAVLLAFLN
+2760 ATQAIPAVFLAFVN
-2774 SGWFGDDEKR
+2774 AGWFGDDDDKR
-2784 KEYDELSEYIKNNYW
+2784 KEYDELSEYTKNNYW

-2806 WVKLPRDREISALFG
+2806 WLKLPRDREISAVFG
-2821 TLFQNIVL
+2821 TSFQKVVL
-2829 DKIYPEERDSTVTKE
+2829 DNLYPDERDSETTKE
-2844 FIGYLKDQ
+2844 FISYMLSQFKPSIA
-2852 LMPTVSPVGWAF
+2852 PTGWAL
-2864 IQARNNKTWYGSD
+2864 IQARNNKTWYGSS
-2877 LISYSEQDLLKNP
+2877 IVSNAQEDLLGTP
-2890 ETYMDIT
+2890 ETYMEIT
-2897 DESTSEIAT
+2897 DESTSEIAN

-2915 PEAMREALGVLGT
+2915 PEAMREALNVLAT
-2928 PKGTD
+2928 PKGVD
-2933 YILDQLTGGLG
+2933 YAIDQLTGVFG
-2944 DVILPLTTPAEKWAG
+2944 DIALPLTRPTERWAG

-3059 DMTYDLVRAYKGG
+3059 EMTYDLVRAYKGG

-3130 LSEDIVGVRY
+3130 LSEDVVGVRY

-3157 EQITKAYDTS
+3157 EQITKAYNAS

-3247 ISACKKAGCSSM
+3247 ISACKKAGYSSM

>member
-1 MSLTEKIK
+1 MSLTGKIK

-95 KSTSQHGYIKLKH
+95 KSTSQNGYIKLKH

-140 KPKGTL
+140 RPKGTL

-183 KGDITNALEGIGINN
+183 KGDITNALEGIGIN
-198 STIRG
+198 SPAIRG

-316 KVVTNAGTYTIKA
+316 KVVTNAGTYTIKS

-335 YITDATETFKDASGK
+335 YITDAKETFKDASGK

-357 TTQTKYNTYDYNDPK
+357 TTQTKYNTYEYNDPK
-372 EKRDITYKRQGVFEH
+372 EKRDITYKKQGVFEH
-387 IGDAAKQLLNDDS
+387 LGDAAKQFLNDDS

-499 RMIETDVKSNPVMA
+499 RMIETDVKSSPVIA
-513 SIASVGANTA
+513 SIASVGANTV

-561 SSKVRGAVSEKIKNP
+561 GSKVRGAVSEKIKNP

-593 QAATLGGTGSNASKF
+593 QTATLGGAGSNASKF
-608 VKLSMDTIS
+608 VTLSMSTVS
-617 ANDAIL
+617 ANDTVL

-628 GGSQQQ
+628 GGTQQQ
-634 AFINGLVNGALEH
+634 AFLNGIVNGALEYA
-647 VSESPA
+647 SESPA

-741 AMATGALAGGVMGGA
+741 AMATGALAGGAMGGA

-794 TAQEINKGH
+794 TAKEINKEH

-816 IQNYYQKK
+816 IQDYYQKK

-889 DLKANIKEYL
+889 DLKTNIKEYL

-939 NIVSNDSDLYAE
+939 NIVSNDSNLYAE

-993 ITDDVIPLSESASEG
+993 ITDDVVPLSENAPTV
-1008 AESNNA
+1008 AESNNTTTEKVASSGKMA
-1014 TTVAEP
+1014 TQNATMAAEPTVESAAAQSAVSEIQPVNVKEP
-1020 KSQPKS
+1020 KSQPKK
-1026 EPKLETIAVVNTNS
+1026 EPK
-1040 ATARNINTFS
+1040 S
-1050 VGKKRGNT
+1050 VDDYTVGQKKGST

-1064 AEQNN
+1064 AEVENN
-1069 GSVNARTAA
+1069 SPLVKKAIQAVGLN
-1078 SILDDPNYDVIEE
+1078 LDYDLVREE
-1091 SPRNNTVTFIYT
+1091 PRNRKVTFIKVDDFDGY
-1103 DNFNTSTEPSVTRKV
+1103 TEPTIESELVVTFNKE
-1118 RVKLRADGNAT
+1118 G
-1129 VTELNVPNGEILVD
+1129 ELKEYHENEYAPGRIIPD
-1143 KSEYVPANY
+1143 KSEYVPLNY
-1152 KGFDIAKQK
+1152 TGFDVAAQK
-1161 TRENTWKNSGIVY
+1161 AREDSWKNALDDKGEHRKYESSRISNPDYFYDMFGDIVSRGERSE
-1174 DSSKLNDKEYF
+1174 DISKSETVD
-1185 ESIFGGIL
+1185 
-1193 ENTPKPRSTTND
+1193 
-1205 SKAAQPEQEELME
+1205 EQEQNNTE
-1218 LNRYEK
+1218 LNGY
-1224 GFINYL
+1224 
-1230 LNTPIK
+1230 
-1236 VSEKVKEE
+1236 S
-1244 MPGWSAYAD
+1244 
-1253 GNNVLFLTDESRVNI
+1253 
-1268 GGEEVR
+1268 
-1274 AKNIRTAYNEI
+1274 
-1285 ESNYPIVLLPV
+1285 
-1296 RGRRSNNKMRDSE
+1296 
-1309 RLKVIIN
+1309 
-1316 AVNAIDPM
+1316 
-1324 NVDIDAAIEREN
+1324 
-1336 TSSRKTGV
+1336 
-1344 VKNENKEGLPQ
+1344 
-1355 QEEIED
+1355 
-1361 VVTPSEQENIK
+1361 
-1372 LQDGESNTGSDDYR
+1372 

-1401 DGYYEDEFKSRRE
+1401 EGYYEDEFKSKRE
-1414 AEEYVR
+1414 AEGYVR
-1420 SLSDEDKKDKVDE
+1420 SLSDEGEKDKVDE
-1433 KKEVKSDS
+1433 KKEVKSK
-1441 ETETESEDISDSEG
+1441 TESKTESENISDPGED
-1455 INEENRQDS
+1455 NEENRQNS

-1477 DSEPFTEDEYELID
+1477 DSEPFIEDEYELID

-1594 NFKVDDDV
+1594 NFKVDDAV

-1669 AREIQKKMYARE
+1669 AREIQKKMYTRE
-1681 GSIGTAFE
+1681 GGMGTAFE
-1689 GLDTEDISLI
+1689 GFDTEDISLI
-1699 WADKLGEVMSITKPE
+1699 WADKLGEVLSTAKPE

-1730 NKKKS
+1730 NKKKPN
-1735 DEKGKKNASA
+1735 GKSKESTSA
-1745 EESNGESKSR
+1745 EKSGRESKSG

-1771 TDTAKEK
+1771 KDTAKEK
-1778 VSEAEPNKVIRRL
+1778 VSEAEL
-1791 KTMPKGVV
+1791 KT
-1799 WKDAKV
+1799 D
-1805 YDAGKRGYG
+1805 
-1814 NGKYNTYEYNKVQF
+1814 
-1828 VAKDNSLYA
+1828 
-1837 KLYGTNKEN
+1837 
-1846 PVKQIFFEIPN
+1846 
-1857 YKSQSPASI
+1857 
-1866 ETYMIENSKSTT
+1866 
-1878 TPYPLGSHFHDG
+1878 
-1890 LLDFYRNEGLGTGLV
+1890 
-1905 EPTLR
+1905 
-1910 DFNPSSK
+1910 
-1917 SEEPTVLK
+1917 SEEPAVLK

-1939 PLRGSLDELKARQN
+1939 PLRGSLNDLKARQN

-1967 NRAIAENIGSI
+1967 NRAVAENIGSI

-2053 LKKEMEQRGYSPEEM
+2053 LKQEMEQRGYSPEEM
-2068 EFETIADFV
+2068 QMETIADFV

-2082 EPDTAWEMGSY
+2082 EPDIAWEMGSY

-2107 DKKTLKDIKAIRAD
+2107 NKKTLKDIKAIRAD

-2209 LALEFAGSNA
+2209 LALEFSGSNA

-2285 QITMS
+2285 QVTMS

-2305 IRDMDS
+2305 IRDMDN

-2317 KEQSNKVYEWYD
+2317 EKQSDAVYEWYD
-2329 AFMRAWMVDTGL
+2329 AFMRSWMVETGL
-2341 LSESRY
+2341 LPEEKY
-2347 QTMRSMYPHYVP
+2347 EMMRSMYPHYVP

-2427 SAVQSGIAQFVTK
+2427 AAVQSGIAQFVTK

-2520 KDVVVALING
+2520 EDVVVALIDG

-2605 VEWTIA
+2605 VEWTVA

-2649 GEVMKSIHRS
+2649 GEVMKNIHRS

-2690 GATGE
+2690 AVTNN
-2695 VMTAGK
+2695 VMASGK
-2701 AAREATVNFNRK
+2701 AGREATVNFNRK
-2713 GMQTKRLGQ
+2713 GTDTKRLGQ

-2747 TTKNGLLKLARAF
+2747 TTKNGRLKLARAF
-2760 TTQAIPAVLLAFLN
+2760 ATQAIPAVLLAFIN
-2774 SGWFGDDEKR
+2774 SGWFGDDDDKR
-2784 KEYDELSEYIKNNYW
+2784 KEYDELSEYTKNNYW

-2890 ETYMDIT
+2890 ETYMDIA
-2897 DESTSEIAT
+2897 DESTSELAV
-2906 WIAGIINKG
+2906 WMAGIINKG

-2928 PKGTD
+2928 PKGVD
-2933 YILDQLTGGLG
+2933 YVFDQLTGGLG
-2944 DVILPLTTPAEKWAG
+2944 DVVLPLTTPTERWAG

-3059 DMTYDLVRAYKGG
+3059 EMTYDLVRAYKGG

-3157 EQITKAYDTS
+3157 EQITKAYNAS

-3247 ISACKKAGCSSM
+3247 ISACKKAGYSSM